1 MNRNLQKIEKDL
13 RSIAKRYKSV
23 KYSIGLAIL
32 FLMMGL
38 NAFSADV
45 NTELNTANYTG
56 VVTREGIKDSVDNL
70 QDKIKGVRL
79 ENTKSIEAL
88 RLELIQLMEQG
99 NQVVKSP
106 WASWQ
111 FGIGYLFTDLHGR
124 ERGTGDK
131 SERYRFESYYTRYD
145 WKTIN
150 ASDGEDSERP
160 QGSPL
165 LVGKPGGLGSSSSI
179 LGKTV
184 NKNGALSSS
193 VNGRNRYGLVDLRYV
208 KEKPTDV
215 EIFAKVNPKKIEKDP
230 LDVDP
235 PKFELKDPKG
245 LTVNPYIAKPE
256 EAPTIKL
263 PNIGQIKIEA
273 LNITAPNAPSAPT
286 TPTISVSITPPT
298 APSISVAPE
307 APSAPEAPNVSVSVV
322 APAIS
327 VLNIETP
334 ATVSVSAPI
343 VDAPEPVA
351 FSVAPTINA
360 KGGNAG
366 AKARKIDNNQTGVK
380 DFFPT
385 NQARSYDVDTVN
397 KDVRNFFTFGNVSGN
412 VTIPETGTV
421 NVKINDTRA
430 IVLDEPKND
439 SKFKMEGTINL
450 YGSKN
455 MGIDL
460 QGSANDQ
467 PGFNGL
473 GTSYKS
479 DKVAY
484 AEIKNT
490 GKIIGSY
497 YKDEVV
503 TTTTNTNKN
512 QIAFGFSNLDSS
524 YNNTMTHI
532 INSGT
537 ISLNAPESAGIQL
550 KPEDPHNWQPD
561 WNNMTTVNGK
571 DVVNIQG
578 GGNGTANK
586 GRVLM
591 KADNQNKIDVN
602 SSGSF
607 GIITVFN
614 PGISELT
621 AITSST
627 NPNNFNS
634 KALSNLKAQRNLGG
648 VDILPGGEIGRSAL
662 DNTDYISGVYNSGT
676 INITGDK
683 SVGVGILQEIQEVK
697 VGGTIN
703 IGTATSLSQEPN
715 QNITKDYDPT
725 LAKDNDQNLVENAV
739 GIYAAV
745 PTMPVLIGDKDT
757 LGNMATTKDVGTKT
771 VEFGHFGVTGAPIGA
786 KPDSGTINIG
796 ANATKSIGLLVS
808 DNFEKLNNG
817 SLDEKDENG
826 APISSGASVARKLKR
841 SGSITAKAG
850 AKVEVTG
857 TSNYGFVVNSDSYK
871 SEFSGALDNL
881 KITRDKA
888 NYGIGINEG
897 TITVNKGENSIG
909 FALLKGGNSKNAI
922 VTDTVAGVTTT
933 TAIGKIEVIGNSKK
947 STGFYGEQDN
957 FTNEGDITVNTPGSS
972 SNAGENIAVL
982 LNGNTKPIDFKN
994 TGNISVSGKSNIGVY
1009 ATGKSKFL
1017 HDKYTRPGEAASN
1030 KLKVENGSTGVY
1042 VKGLSATDSNIT
1054 IKAPVEIGDSSSTTG
1069 TTIGFLS
1076 DAGTNDIINFEDGTN
1091 NLFDLKIGE
1100 KSVGLYSTK
1109 TNKFNDVFNFNLTNT
1124 PTAASAANV
1133 TLDEGATFSF
1143 FNDATSTG
1151 IGNVLV
1157 NKKLKFNMA
1166 NGSTLGYVKNG
1177 AIVSIDQNLDTTD
1190 NTKFATISTTG
1201 TSLLLATGNAST
1213 AKIDSGKIVKT
1224 TTNVGL
1230 ISTDGAKA
1238 INEGSLTSDIVSG
1251 VGLYSKK
1258 ATAENSSTTSTITMN
1273 KEKSAAIFGED
1284 NSTLTNK
1291 GTINLEDKESGG
1303 ILAKDSN
1310 VTNSGSAS
1318 KIYVKKES
1326 SVGIDATL
1334 TGSTLS
1340 PVVTLTGD
1348 KVAKNEGLIE
1358 LQTNAKKSAAI
1369 IGKRETG
1376 STKKLTIEN
1385 VGTAT
1390 NSATLDIKST
1400 ESVGINATNTAGT
1413 ATDLVVKNEYGKINV
1428 EGEKSVGINVLE
1440 STVTNDTNGI
1450 IELKNKKTAGII
1462 ATKSSKVTNKGNIT
1476 LTGPTGGITA
1486 SSDGLV
1492 GVSLAGS
1499 ELTNENTITMNTAF
1513 STGVY
1518 ANDYLDVNATPNVRT
1533 KSKVTNEKDILVKKK
1548 NSVGIYSVNG
1558 DVYNKAINGKIET
1571 EEDSSVGIYAKLDKD
1586 AIANQTIEN
1595 ANNITIGL
1603 ATAKSSVGIFS
1614 TIDADATKSLN
1625 VTNDTT
1631 GVMTIDSKESAA
1643 IIMKGQLDNAVTP
1656 TPRGIVT
1663 NKGKINM
1670 NSEKSA
1676 AIIGEK
1682 AKIVNDG
1689 TTPAEIIVNAK
1700 ESAGIIASDKSIV
1713 QNFGKIKTSAT
1724 IASATDGLVA
1734 ISVDDTEV
1742 TNKGQI
1748 ELDSK
1753 FSTAIF
1759 GANKSKIL
1767 NDTDGTIVANKDSS
1781 VGIYAKTNSP
1791 ATNKGS
1797 ITMKEKSSAAMYGD
1811 ESKLVNTTNTG
1822 KLTIEKESSAAM
1834 YAKNAD
1840 ALNDTEAKITVK
1852 DKTSAGM
1859 YFELN
1864 KANLAINGTNKGEI
1878 TLTNTANKSVG
1889 MFAKNASP
1897 ADKVMNLTN
1906 EGTIDVNATSTTDSS
1921 VAMMAEN
1928 TLATDKLELDN
1939 KKNINLSGEKA
1950 IGMLLINATGNN
1962 TGSSANINVINKNAT
1977 GVFAKAGSKFKN
1989 ISGAKITIDTSAN
2002 NNEQA
2007 VGVFADGVGTVAE
2020 NSSTIEGI
2028 SKNAVGMF
2036 SQDKANVTNKN
2047 SITMNK
2053 EKSVA
2058 MFAKDEDSKAINEAN
2073 IKILGDNSVGM
2084 FGKVKAT
2091 VQNEGTIDL
2100 GTTGSNLTGLIGMFG
2115 QSSNA
2120 SEPVKIE
2127 NLGGTININTEST
2140 AGMYAD
2146 NSSGTVSNVTLENT
2160 GTINVNRKKSAGI
2173 YAPKSTVSKVGK
2185 VNLANVADGASAVYI
2200 ADGGVVTAAETAEI
2214 NLGTANQNRVAYYV
2228 KNAGSNVKGT
2238 NIGKI
2243 TGYGVGVYLQG
2254 TAAAPGVTASQA
2266 TLDSNTATLDY
2277 TTNGAT
2283 GNGIIGLYL
2292 AGNTDISAY
2301 NKAIK
2306 VGDTVGSNY
2315 AIGVY
2320 TDGQGTLGTPGS
2332 PYSITQNITA
2342 GKNGVGIFADK
2353 SSNLEYNG
2361 TMKVGEV
2368 GGTGSSSGGVGIYI
2382 ANQGGTGSKVTLG
2395 STGNIELYGKG
2406 GVGAIVTK
2414 DSNFTATTGSKI
2426 ELKEGS
2432 GVGVFGLKG
2441 STIDAE
2447 HLNFVNNGYQA
2458 EKIRSIGGKAHI
2470 IADETIAQGIVL
2482 THVIN
2487 GETSLASGKTIIAQ
2501 GKNIGLM
2508 AEGIKDPATSG
2519 WQNGDYEIINKGTLD
2534 FSNAPESTALYS
2546 LSSRLKNE
2554 GAIKVGNKSTG
2565 IYGEYRLDTPKY
2577 DDDVNPLPTPN
2588 KSSIETTASS
2598 SITLTNSESSAIY
2611 VKNLKNVD
2619 NKGSITATTG
2629 KTKNLGIY
2637 AINDGTA
2644 NDATENQNLDLKNSG
2659 AISLG
2664 DASVAIYS
2672 KGESNTL
2679 RNKVENTG
2687 DLTVGKQTSEGS
2699 AIAIYAENTDVKTNS
2714 TATVGENGLVFYGK
2728 NSDIEAKGSANF
2740 SNKGTLAYLEDSK
2753 FTSYLG
2759 NLTGAD
2765 NTILFIKNSQVN
2777 LAGNGTPVDVSVA
2790 ANQTGMQI
2798 EGTSSTLEGIKD
2810 ISLAQNS
2817 TAIYLKNGNL
2827 TFTADKISSTSN
2839 NTKGILAINSDL
2851 TNNSKIDLSGDS
2863 SVGIYAD
2870 APASKTIKNTGDMT
2884 LAGKETLGVYLA
2896 GAQKYE
2902 NYGNI
2907 NIADSADAKHPTI
2920 GTYVKGNA
2928 DVYHKAGDINV
2939 GSKSVGIYS
2948 KANSLV
2954 SVEAGNLNV
2963 KDQGTGI
2970 YKEKGTVS
2978 LAGTLNVA
2986 PHTATT
2992 KNSEPVGLYA
3002 RDGVTVTDNLTS
3014 TTIGEK
3020 SYGIILNS
3028 SSTPSVY
3035 TNTTT
3040 GTVELGNDSTYL
3052 YSEGNAN
3059 ITNNRNIAPTANA
3072 DRSIAFYIK
3081 GNGEANTKFVNNGN
3095 IDLSVG
3101 KGTMGIY
3108 APNAEAVNKAN
3119 ITVGKIDDTDPVTQ
3133 QVYPKDKITYSIG
3146 MATADKGKIYNEGN
3160 IILTGNKSLG
3170 MYGDGKDT
3178 VVENRAGGKIILKPG
3193 ATATATD
3200 KITNMTG
3207 VLVNNGATFINKGD
3221 ITTDINYSYNPN
3233 VSGLIGVAV
3242 LNGSTLEN
3250 HGNIT
3255 IDADNSYGIV
3265 IRGKKNA
3272 DGTIKYA
3279 VIKNHGNI
3287 TVRGTGTTG
3296 VSWDNVS
3303 DDDIAALKAKIGTAL
3318 SADPIK
3324 NAIYTAEGT
3333 DKALEG
3339 VDIKIVNGQPIVTR
3353 NGVVVPSEIVNKI
3366 VVANNVGMSDI
3377 GFYVDTLGAT
3387 KPIDIDMNGA
3397 SLPPI
3402 NSQLIIGTEYSK
3414 MTNSKQW
3421 YVTDGVIQPFLNMIA
3436 GQNFKLSSFA
3446 GSLTWMATPVLDG
3459 SQNIVGVSMAKIP
3472 YTSFVERT
3480 DNAYNFTDGLEQR
3493 YDKNALDSE
3502 EKEVF
3507 TKINSIGKN
3516 EGTLLTQTFDEMM
3529 GHQYANVQ
3537 RRILSTNDF
3546 FKRELSSLFEWKT
3559 RSKDSNKVK
3568 FIGENSEFKTDTAG
3582 VIDYKKNTQGVI
3594 YLGENE
3600 TVNLGNS
3607 SGFYV
3612 ALANEKYKFGDI
3624 GGSKERGVVGKFGIY
3639 NSKAFDYNNSL
3650 NWTWDLGVLAGYHR
3664 MDRKYLVIDKIYQAK
3679 STYYNYGLEFNN
3691 RLSKEFRLSETI
3703 KFKPYIGLDLAYGR
3717 FTKIRE
3723 KDGQVRLEV
3732 KANDY
3737 MSIKPNIGF
3746 ETRYTIPTD
3755 STAHYFVALGAK
3767 YEQELGKTSNVQ
3779 NKARVAYTDAGYYNL
3794 RKDKREAGN
3803 LNGELSVGIEKGIFG
3818 VIFKTGYGT
3827 RTKDFRTGVDLR
3839 FIF

>member
-45 NTELNTANYTG
+45 STELDTANYTG

-79 ENTKSIEAL
+79 ENTKSVEAL

-111 FGIGYLFTDLHGR
+111 FGIGYLFTDLHGS

-131 SERYRFESYYTRYD
+131 SIRYRFESYYTRYD

-179 LGKTV
+179 IGKTV

-263 PNIGQIKIEA
+263 PNIGQIEIEA
-273 LNITAPNAPSAPT
+273 LSITAPNAPSAPT
-286 TPTISVSITPPT
+286 ISVNVNKPSAPAAPTVSVNVAAPTVTAMSITSPGEVTVTPP
-298 APSISVAPE
+298 SVAP
-307 APSAPEAPNVSVSVV
+307 P
-322 APAIS
+322 
-327 VLNIETP
+327 T
-334 ATVSVSAPI
+334 
-343 VDAPEPVA
+343 PVA
-351 FSVAPTINA
+351 FSVAPSTDSRSRFA
-360 KGGNAG
+360 MGDGNIATRLNDL
-366 AKARKIDNNQTGVK
+366 KNSSPI
-380 DFFPT
+380 
-385 NQARSYDVDTVN
+385 TV
-397 KDVRNFFTFGNVSGN
+397 TAPGNRDYITLSQGIAPNSLDKSVVIN
-412 VTIPETGTV
+412 VTGS
-421 NVKINDTRA
+421 NNRA
-430 IVLDEPKND
+430 MVIDEAKNGFIFD
-439 SKFKMEGTINL
+439 MKGTINL
-450 YGSKN
+450 DAIQN

-460 QGSANDQ
+460 QGTHGGGS
-467 PGFNGL
+467 
-473 GTSYKS
+473 TSPLMTTIINS
-479 DKVAY
+479 G
-484 AEIKNT
+484 EIKGNYGT
-490 GKIIGSY
+490 G
-497 YKDEVV
+497 
-503 TTTTNTNKN
+503 NK
-512 QIAFGFSNLDSS
+512 QQVAFGFSNVDSS
-524 YNNTMTHI
+524 SNTTMTHM

-537 ISLNAPESAGIQL
+537 ISLKAPESAAMQL
-550 KPEDPHNWQPD
+550 KPEDPHD
-561 WNNMTTVNGK
+561 WNPNGGWGATPPVTVTGTSSGNRANTGK
-571 DVVNIQG
+571 
-578 GGNGTANK
+578 
-586 GRVLM
+586 VLM
-591 KADNQNKIDVN
+591 KADNQKDINID

-614 PGISELT
+614 PGLIETSPASSVSE
-621 AITSST
+621 ADKIA
-627 NPNNFNS
+627 
-634 KALSNLKAQRNLGG
+634 KNLRAARSIVKGG
-648 VDILPGGEIGRSAL
+648 VTDTYLPGGEIGRSAL
-662 DNTDYISGVYNSGT
+662 SASKYTSGVYNSGT
-676 INITGDK
+676 INISGDK

-697 VGGTIN
+697 IGGTIN
-703 IGTATSLSQEPN
+703 IGTAASLSQGAN
-715 QNITKDYDPT
+715 QKLSGGSDE
-725 LAKDNDQNLVENAV
+725 KVENAV

-745 PTMPVLIGDKDT
+745 PTMPVLNGEKDT
-757 LGNMATTKDVGTKT
+757 MGNLASSGDVGTKT
-771 VEFGHFGVTGAPIGA
+771 VEFGPFGDTGASTGA
-786 KPDSGTINIG
+786 KADSGTITIG
-796 ANATKSIGLLVS
+796 ANATKSIGLLVADS
-808 DNFEKLNNG
+808 EEKLNDGKVNG
-817 SLDEKDENG
+817 TVTNS
-826 APISSGASVARKLKR
+826 RTLKR
-841 SGSITAKAG
+841 SGSITANTG
-850 AKVEVTG
+850 ANIIVNG
-857 TSNYGFVVNSDSYK
+857 DSNYGFVVKSESYK
-871 SEFSGALDNL
+871 SAFDATQIDNL
-881 KITRDKA
+881 LESKDTA
-888 NYGIGINEG
+888 NYGIGINKG
-897 TITVNKGENSIG
+897 TITVNGTNSIA
-909 FALLKGGNSKNAI
+909 FAMLKGGDSSNSGSLI
-922 VTDTVAGVTTT
+922 VTSTTAGVQGS
-933 TAIGKIEVIGNSKK
+933 TA
-947 STGFYGEQDN
+947 FYGEQGN
-957 FTNEGDITVNTPGSS
+957 FTNSGDIKVNTPNNTG
-972 SNAGENIAVL
+972 NRAVL
-982 LNGNTKPIDFKN
+982 LRGVNSDTTKPIEFTN
-994 TGNISVSGKSNIGVY
+994 TASIYIQGAGNIGVY
-1009 ATGKSKFL
+1009 AEGNSKFTHNVNATL
-1017 HDKYTRPGEAASN
+1017 ATNKISVGDGSIGVYTKKS
-1030 KLKVENGSTGVY
+1030 STGTPE
-1042 VKGLSATDSNIT
+1042 LNIE
-1054 IKAPVEIGDSSSTTG
+1054 APVELASTTG
-1069 TTIGFLS
+1069 NTTTIGFYS
-1076 DAGTNDIINFEDGTN
+1076 DGNAQVKFKDGFKLKVGDKSIGLFSRDTTKFASTFNVSALTAPTEIELGT
-1091 NLFDLKIGE
+1091 
-1100 KSVGLYSTK
+1100 KSVLSY
-1109 TNKFNDVFNFNLTNT
+1109 FNDGGTGNIGALLSNDKLKFTMGNESTLAYAENG
-1124 PTAASAANV
+1124 SEV
-1133 TLDEGATFSF
+1133 TLDQ
-1143 FNDATSTG
+1143 
-1151 IGNVLV
+1151 
-1157 NKKLKFNMA
+1157 
-1166 NGSTLGYVKNG
+1166 GS
-1177 AIVSIDQNLDTTD
+1177 IDTTD
-1190 NTKFATISTTG
+1190 TNRFSSVSSTG
-1201 TSLLLATGNAST
+1201 TSLLLATGEGSKVAIGTT
-1213 AKIDSGKIVKT
+1213 ANVT
-1224 TTNVGL
+1224 TTTKLGL
-1230 ISTDGAKA
+1230 IATA
-1238 INEGSLTSDIVSG
+1238 N
-1251 VGLYSKK
+1251 
-1258 ATAENSSTTSTITMN
+1258 ATAENVGTYTHKLDAGVGIYANKSIASNSGTMTMEN
-1273 KEKSAAIFGED
+1273 KESAAIFGEN
-1284 NSTLTNK
+1284 NSTLTNTK
-1291 GTINLEDKESGG
+1291 DITIKAMKSAGILANDSNVKNSGTNSKIIVEGTGSAGIAIETTLDATNTAIATDNKTASNEGTITLEKNSTGSAAMLGKRAAGTPNVTLSNSGTINV
-1303 ILAKDSN
+1303 DS
-1310 VTNSGSAS
+1310 
-1318 KIYVKKES
+1318 
-1326 SVGIDATL
+1326 
-1334 TGSTLS
+1334 TG
-1340 PVVTLTGD
+1340 
-1348 KVAKNEGLIE
+1348 
-1358 LQTNAKKSAAI
+1358 
-1369 IGKRETG
+1369 
-1376 STKKLTIEN
+1376 
-1385 VGTAT
+1385 
-1390 NSATLDIKST
+1390 
-1400 ESVGINATNTAGT
+1400 SVGINADNAVG
-1413 ATDLVVKNEYGKINV
+1413 AKDKFVVDNSGIVNVKKN
-1428 EGEKSVGINVLE
+1428 SSAGINAIT
-1440 STVTNDTNGI
+1440 STVNTVKDSQINLTA
-1450 IELKNKKTAGII
+1450 EKTAGII
-1462 ATKSSKVTNKGNIT
+1462 AKDGSEVTNNGKISTSGVTI
-1476 LTGPTGGITA
+1476 GSA
-1486 SSDGLV
+1486 ADGLV
-1492 GVSLAGS
+1492 GISADAS
-1499 ELTNENTITMNTAF
+1499 TITNGSTGKIILNTAF
-1513 STGVY
+1513 SAGIYGTGTGTNTSTIKNAGEIT
-1518 ANDYLDVNATPNVRT
+1518 ANEN
-1533 KSKVTNEKDILVKKK
+1533 K
-1548 NSVGIYSVNG
+1548 SVGIYVEANSTAENT
-1558 DVYNKAINGKIET
+1558 GKITME
-1571 EEDSSVGIYAKLDKD
+1571 
-1586 AIANQTIEN
+1586 
-1595 ANNITIGL
+1595 
-1603 ATAKSSVGIFS
+1603 
-1614 TIDADATKSLN
+1614 
-1625 VTNDTT
+1625 
-1631 GVMTIDSKESAA
+1631 KE
-1643 IIMKGQLDNAVTP
+1643 G
-1656 TPRGIVT
+1656 
-1663 NKGKINM
+1663 
-1670 NSEKSA
+1670 
-1676 AIIGEK
+1676 
-1682 AKIVNDG
+1682 
-1689 TTPAEIIVNAK
+1689 
-1700 ESAGIIASDKSIV
+1700 
-1713 QNFGKIKTSAT
+1713 
-1724 IASATDGLVA
+1724 
-1734 ISVDDTEV
+1734 
-1742 TNKGQI
+1742 
-1748 ELDSK
+1748 
-1753 FSTAIF
+1753 
-1759 GANKSKIL
+1759 
-1767 NDTDGTIVANKDSS
+1767 
-1781 VGIYAKTNSP
+1781 
-1791 ATNKGS
+1791 
-1797 ITMKEKSSAAMYGD
+1797 SAAMYGD
-1811 ESKLVNTTNTG
+1811 ESKITNKKDGTAVG
-1822 KLTIEKESSAAM
+1822 KIIIEGKDSAAM
-1834 YAKNAD
+1834 YAKNTD
-1840 ALNDTEAKITVK
+1840 ATNDEGAEITVK
-1852 DKTSAGM
+1852 NEGSAGM
-1859 YFELN
+1859 YIDVD
-1864 KANLAINGTNKGEI
+1864 KANITANGTNKGTI
-1878 TLTNTANKSVG
+1878 TLDTGAKGSAGILAKLGTSANQVTTI
-1889 MFAKNASP
+1889 
-1897 ADKVMNLTN
+1897 TN
-1906 EGTIDVNATSTTDSS
+1906 EGEINVNGGDAAKPS
-1921 VAMMAEN
+1921 VAISAEN
-1928 TLATDKLELDN
+1928 LTGTVGNLLVEN
-1939 KKNINLSGEKA
+1939 KKIINLNSEKSIGLFLNNSKA
-1950 IGMLLINATGNN
+1950 INEIDG
-1962 TGSSANINVINKNAT
+1962 NINVKEKDAT
-1977 GVFAKAGSKFKN
+1977 GVFAKNKADFENKGT
-1989 ISGAKITIDTSAN
+1989 ITVEAPTN
-2002 NNEQA
+2002 KKA
-2007 VGVFADGVGTVAE
+2007 VGIFAT
-2020 NSSTIEGI
+2020 
-2028 SKNAVGMF
+2028 
-2036 SQDKANVTNKN
+2036 
-2047 SITMNK
+2047 
-2053 EKSVA
+2053 
-2058 MFAKDEDSKAINEAN
+2058 DEDTKVVNSKD
-2073 IKILGDNSVGM
+2073 IKVLSANSVGM

-2091 VQNEGTIDL
+2091 VQNKGTIDL
-2100 GTTGSNLTGLIGMFG
+2100 GTAGSNLTGLIGMFG

-2127 NLGGTININTEST
+2127 NSGGTINVNTESS

-2185 VNLANVADGASAVYI
+2185 VNLADDANGASAVYI
-2200 ADGGVVTAAETAEI
+2200 EDGGVVTAAETAVI

-2228 KNAGSNVKGT
+2228 KNAASNVEGT

-2243 TGYGVGVYLQG
+2243 TGYGVGLYLQG

-2277 TTNGAT
+2277 TTGAA

-2306 VGDTVGSNY
+2306 VGDTVDSNY

-2368 GGTGSSSGGVGIYI
+2368 GGTGSSSSGVGIYI

-2470 IADETIAQGIVL
+2470 TADETIAQGIVL

-2487 GETSLASGKTIIAQ
+2487 GETSLASGKTITAQ

-2519 WQNGDYEIINKGTLD
+2519 WQIGDYEIINKGTLD

-2577 DDDVNPLPTPN
+2577 DEDVNPSPTPN

-2619 NKGSITATTG
+2619 NKGSITAATG

-2644 NDATENQNLDLKNSG
+2644 NDATGNQNLDLKNSG

-2740 SNKGTLAYLEDSK
+2740 SNKGILAYLEDSK

-2810 ISLAQNS
+2810 ITLGQNS

-2839 NTKGILAINSDL
+2839 NAKGILAINSDL

-2986 PHTATT
+2986 PHTATAQ
-2992 KNSEPVGLYA
+2992 NSEPVGLYA

-3028 SSTPSVY
+3028 SSTPSTY
-3035 TNTTT
+3035 TNTSS

-3059 ITNNRNIAPTANA
+3059 ITNNRNIAPTTNA

-3170 MYGDGKDT
+3170 MYGDGEGT
-3178 VVENRAGGKIILKPG
+3178 VVENSAGGKIILKPG

-3242 LNGSTLEN
+3242 LNGSKLEN

-3265 IRGKKNA
+3265 IRGEKNA
-3272 DGTIKYA
+3272 DGSVKKYA
-3279 VIKNHGNI
+3279 EIKNYGNI
-3287 TVRGTGTTG
+3287 TVRGTGTMG
-3296 VSWDNVS
+3296 ISWKDVKPEQ
-3303 DDDIAALKAKIGTAL
+3303 IAALKAQIGAAL
-3318 SADPIK
+3318 KADPGQ
-3324 NAIYTAEGT
+3324 NAIYDAGDTNKG
-3333 DKALEG
+3333 LEG

-3421 YVTDGVIQPFLNMIA
+3421 YVTDGVIQPFLNMVA

-3493 YDKNALDSE
+3493 YDKNALDSK

-3717 FTKIRE
+3717 FTNIKE

-3737 MSIKPNIGF
+3737 MSVKPNIGF

-3779 NKARVAYTDAGYYNL
+3779 NKARVAYTDAGHYNL

>member
-79 ENTKSIEAL
+79 ENKKSVEAL

-131 SERYRFESYYTRYD
+131 SIRYRFESYYTRYD
-145 WKTIN
+145 WKTLN
-150 ASDGEDSERP
+150 ASDGEASERP
-160 QGSPL
+160 QGAPL
-165 LVGKPGGLGSSSSI
+165 IAGQPGGIGSSSSI
-179 LGKTV
+179 SGSTV
-184 NKNGALSSS
+184 SKNSSMYSS
-193 VNGRNRYGLVDLRYV
+193 VNGRNSYGLVDLRYV

-245 LTVNPYIAKPE
+245 LSVNPYIAKPE

-286 TPTISVSITPPT
+286 ISVNVTK
-298 APSISVAPE
+298 
-307 APSAPEAPNVSVSVV
+307 PSAPAAPNVSVNVAAPTVTAMSITSPGEVTVTPPSVE
-322 APAIS
+322 PP
-327 VLNIETP
+327 T
-334 ATVSVSAPI
+334 
-343 VDAPEPVA
+343 PVA
-351 FSVAPTINA
+351 FSVAPTIDA
-360 KGGNAG
+360 KDSIVPSSS
-366 AKARKIDNNQTGVK
+366 RKISNSQTGVNS
-380 DFFPT
+380 FFPSGT
-385 NQARSYDVDTVN
+385 PRSYDVDTVN
-397 KDVRNFFTFGNVSGN
+397 KDVRNFFTLSSVSGD
-412 VTIPETGTV
+412 VTLPETGTI
-421 NVKINDTRA
+421 NVRIDDTRA
-430 IVLDEPKND
+430 VVVDEPKNG
-439 SKFKMEGTINL
+439 SKFQMKGTINL
-450 YGSKN
+450 YGTKN

-460 QGSANDQ
+460 QGSHNTPNLVA
-467 PGFNGL
+467 
-473 GTSYKS
+473 
-479 DKVAY
+479 KV
-484 AEIKNT
+484 ENV
-490 GKIIGSY
+490 GNIIGH
-497 YKDEVV
+497 YKNGNNEK
-503 TTTTNTNKN
+503 NKN

-524 YNNTMTHI
+524 YNDTMTHI
-532 INSGT
+532 INSGN

-550 KPEDPHNWQPD
+550 KPEDPHDWAPDWHNLEPTPQPD
-561 WNNMTTVNGK
+561 GTSKDLVKIINGGIGSTNRGK
-571 DVVNIQG
+571 
-578 GGNGTANK
+578 
-586 GRVLM
+586 VLM

-614 PGISELT
+614 PGISELDT
-621 AITSST
+621 VTST
-627 NPNNFNS
+627 NPNNFNN
-634 KALSNLKAQRNLGG
+634 KALSNLRAQRNLSGAN
-648 VDILPGGEIGRSAL
+648 ILPGGEIGRSGL
-662 DNTDYISGVYNSGT
+662 SGVTDSKWTSGVYNSGT

-703 IGTATSLSQEPN
+703 IGTATSLSQGEN
-715 QNITKDYDPT
+715 QNLLDGSDEK
-725 LAKDNDQNLVENAV
+725 VENAV

-745 PTMPVLIGDKDT
+745 PTMPVLKDEEDT
-757 LGNMATTKDVGTKT
+757 MGNKAAANVGTKT
-771 VEFGHFGVTGAPIGA
+771 VEFGPFGDTGASTGFKA
-786 KPDSGTINIG
+786 DSGTITIEE
-796 ANATKSIGLLVS
+796 NATKSIGLLVADS
-808 DNFEKLNNG
+808 EEKLNAGKVNG
-817 SLDEKDENG
+817 TVTNS
-826 APISSGASVARKLKR
+826 RTLKR
-841 SGSITAKAG
+841 SGSITANTG
-850 AKVEVTG
+850 ANIIVNG
-857 TSNYGFVVNSDSYK
+857 DSNYGFVVKSESYK
-871 SEFSGALDNL
+871 SVFDSAETDNL
-881 KITRDKA
+881 LESKDTT
-888 NYGIGINEG
+888 NYGIGINKG
-897 TITVNKGENSIG
+897 TITVNGKNSIA
-909 FALLKGGNSKNAI
+909 FAMLKGGNSSNSGSLI
-922 VTDTVAGVTTT
+922 VTST
-933 TAIGKIEVIGNSKK
+933 TAGAQG
-947 STGFYGEQDN
+947 STAFYGEQGN
-957 FTNEGDITVNTPGSS
+957 FTNSGNIKVNTP
-972 SNAGENIAVL
+972 SNTGNRAVL
-982 LNGNTKPIDFKN
+982 LKGVNSDTTKPIEFTN
-994 TGNISVSGKSNIGVY
+994 TASIYIQGAGNIGVY
-1009 ATGKSKFL
+1009 AEGNSKFT
-1017 HDKYTRPGEAASN
+1017 HNVNATTPATNKISVGDGSIGVYTKKS
-1030 KLKVENGSTGVY
+1030 STGTPE
-1042 VKGLSATDSNIT
+1042 LNIG
-1054 IKAPVEIGDSSSTTG
+1054 APVELASTTG
-1069 TTIGFLS
+1069 NTTTIGFYS
-1076 DAGTNDIINFEDGTN
+1076 DGNSQVKFKDGFKLKVGDKSIGLFSRDTTKFASTFNVSALTAPTEIELGT
-1091 NLFDLKIGE
+1091 
-1100 KSVGLYSTK
+1100 KSVLSY
-1109 TNKFNDVFNFNLTNT
+1109 FNDEGTGNIGALLSNNKLKFTMGNESTLAYAENG
-1124 PTAASAANV
+1124 SKV
-1133 TLDEGATFSF
+1133 TLDQGT
-1143 FNDATSTG
+1143 
-1151 IGNVLV
+1151 I
-1157 NKKLKFNMA
+1157 
-1166 NGSTLGYVKNG
+1166 
-1177 AIVSIDQNLDTTD
+1177 DTTD
-1190 NTKFATISTTG
+1190 TNRFSSVSSTG
-1201 TSLLLATGNAST
+1201 TSLLLATGENSKVAIGT
-1213 AKIDSGKIVKT
+1213 GVNVT
-1224 TTNVGL
+1224 TTTKLGL
-1230 ISTDGAKA
+1230 IATAQ
-1238 INEGSLTSDIVSG
+1238 
-1251 VGLYSKK
+1251 
-1258 ATAENSSTTSTITMN
+1258 ATAENAGTYTHKLDAGVGIYANKSTALNSGTMTMEN
-1273 KEKSAAIFGED
+1273 KGSAAIFGEN
-1284 NSTLTNK
+1284 NSTLTNE

-1310 VTNSGSAS
+1310 ATNKGTASAINVNKTGSA
-1318 KIYVKKES
+1318 
-1326 SVGIDATL
+1326 GIAIETTFDTTTNTAIATDNK
-1334 TGSTLS
+1334 T
-1340 PVVTLTGD
+1340 
-1348 KVAKNEGLIE
+1348 AKNEGTITLGS
-1358 LQTNAKKSAAI
+1358 TSTGSAAI
-1369 IGKRETG
+1369 LGKRVAGTPKITVSNSGTINVNSTG
-1376 STKKLTIEN
+1376 
-1385 VGTAT
+1385 
-1390 NSATLDIKST
+1390 
-1400 ESVGINATNTAGT
+1400 SVGINADNPVETK
-1413 ATDLVVKNEYGKINV
+1413 DKFVVDNSGIVNV
-1428 EGEKSVGINVLE
+1428 TKDSSAGINAIKA
-1440 STVTNDTNGI
+1440 TVTNAATNGLI
-1450 IELKNKKTAGII
+1450 SLTAKKTAGII
-1462 ATKSSKVTNKGNIT
+1462 AKAGSSVINNAKISTSGVTVSA
-1476 LTGPTGGITA
+1476 PTSTT
-1486 SSDGLV
+1486 SDGLV
-1492 GVSLAGS
+1492 GISADASTV
-1499 ELTNENTITMNTAF
+1499 TNG
-1513 STGVY
+1513 STGNIELDTAYSTAIYGTNVSTIGNQGTIQ
-1518 ANDYLDVNATPNVRT
+1518 AN
-1533 KSKVTNEKDILVKKK
+1533 KDG
-1548 NSVGIYSVNG
+1548 SVGIYV
-1558 DVYNKAINGKIET
+1558 
-1571 EEDSSVGIYAKLDKD
+1571 
-1586 AIANQTIEN
+1586 
-1595 ANNITIGL
+1595 
-1603 ATAKSSVGIFS
+1603 
-1614 TIDADATKSLN
+1614 
-1625 VTNDTT
+1625 
-1631 GVMTIDSKESAA
+1631 
-1643 IIMKGQLDNAVTP
+1643 
-1656 TPRGIVT
+1656 
-1663 NKGKINM
+1663 
-1670 NSEKSA
+1670 EK
-1676 AIIGEK
+1676 
-1682 AKIVNDG
+1682 
-1689 TTPAEIIVNAK
+1689 
-1700 ESAGIIASDKSIV
+1700 
-1713 QNFGKIKTSAT
+1713 
-1724 IASATDGLVA
+1724 
-1734 ISVDDTEV
+1734 
-1742 TNKGQI
+1742 
-1748 ELDSK
+1748 
-1753 FSTAIF
+1753 
-1759 GANKSKIL
+1759 
-1767 NDTDGTIVANKDSS
+1767 
-1781 VGIYAKTNSP
+1781 NSP
-1791 ATNKGS
+1791 ATNSGT
-1797 ITMKEKSSAAMYGD
+1797 ITMKGESSAAMYGD
-1811 ESKLVNTTNTG
+1811 ESKIVNETANG
-1822 KLTIEKESSAAM
+1822 KITIEEKSSAAM
-1834 YAKNAD
+1834 YAKNTD
-1840 ALNDTEAKITVK
+1840 ATNDEGAEITVENEG
-1852 DKTSAGM
+1852 SAGM
-1859 YFELN
+1859 YLDID
-1864 KANLAINGTNKGEI
+1864 KANITANGTNKGTI
-1878 TLTNTANKSVG
+1878 TLDTGAKSSAG
-1889 MFAKNASP
+1889 ILAKLGAS
-1897 ADKVMNLTN
+1897 ADKELTVTNDGEINVKGGDATRPSVAISAENLT
-1906 EGTIDVNATSTTDSS
+1906 GTVKNLL
-1921 VAMMAEN
+1921 VE
-1928 TLATDKLELDN
+1928 N
-1939 KKNINLSGEKA
+1939 KKIINLNSEKSIGLFLDKSKA
-1950 IGMLLINATGNN
+1950 INEIDG
-1962 TGSSANINVINKNAT
+1962 NINVKRKDAT
-1977 GVFAKAGSKFKN
+1977 GVFAKNKADFENKGNITVEAPTNEKAVGIFATDKDTKVLNSKN
-1989 ISGAKITIDTSAN
+1989 IKVLS
-2002 NNEQA
+2002 E
-2007 VGVFADGVGTVAE
+2007 
-2020 NSSTIEGI
+2020 
-2028 SKNAVGMF
+2028 
-2036 SQDKANVTNKN
+2036 
-2047 SITMNK
+2047 
-2053 EKSVA
+2053 
-2058 MFAKDEDSKAINEAN
+2058 
-2073 IKILGDNSVGM
+2073 NSVGM
-2084 FGKVKAT
+2084 FGKEKAT
-2091 VQNEGTIDL
+2091 VQNKGTIEL
-2100 GTTGSNLTGLIGMFG
+2100 GTAGSSLTGLIGMFG
-2115 QSSNA
+2115 QSDSDTK
-2120 SEPVKIE
+2120 PVTIE
-2127 NLGGTININTEST
+2127 NLFGGTINVNTKSS

-2146 NSSGTVSNVTLENT
+2146 NTAGAGKEASVTLKNE
-2160 GTINVNRKKSAGI
+2160 GTININKEKSAGI

-2185 VNLANVADGASAVYI
+2185 VNLDNVADGASAVYI
-2200 ADGGVVTAAETAEI
+2200 EDGGVVTAAQTAEI

-2238 NIGKI
+2238 DIGKI

-2254 TAAAPGVTASQA
+2254 TAATPGVTASQA

-2283 GNGIIGLYL
+2283 GDGIIGLYL

-2306 VGDTVGSNY
+2306 VGDTVDSNY

-2332 PYSITQNITA
+2332 PYSINQNITA

-2361 TMKVGEV
+2361 TMKVGKV
-2368 GGTGSSSGGVGIYI
+2368 GGTGSSSSGVGIYI

-2395 STGNIELYGKG
+2395 SAGKIELYGKG
-2406 GVGAIVTK
+2406 GVGVIVTK

-2447 HLNFVNNGYQA
+2447 HLTFINNGYQA

-2487 GETSLASGKTIIAQ
+2487 GETSLASGKTITAS
-2501 GKNIGLM
+2501 GNNIGLM
-2508 AEGIKDPATSG
+2508 SEGIKDPATPG

-2534 FSNAPESTALYS
+2534 FSNASNSTALYS
-2546 LSSRLKNE
+2546 ISSRLKNE

-2565 IYGEYRLDTPKY
+2565 IYGEYNKNTPKY
-2577 DDDVNPLPTPN
+2577 DEDVNPLNATPN

-2619 NKGSITATTG
+2619 NKGSITAATG

-2644 NDATENQNLDLKNSG
+2644 NTATEKQNLDLKNSG

-2810 ISLAQNS
+2810 ITLGQNS

-3028 SSTPSVY
+3028 SSTPSTY
-3035 TNTTT
+3035 TNTSS

-3170 MYGDGKDT
+3170 MYGDGKGT

-3272 DGTIKYA
+3272 DGTIEYA
-3279 VIKNHGNI
+3279 KIINKGNI

-3296 VSWDNVS
+3296 VSWENVS
-3303 DDDIAALKAKIGTAL
+3303 ADDIAALKAKIGTAL

-3421 YVTDGVIQPFLNMIA
+3421 YVTDGVIQPFLNMVA

-3446 GSLTWMATPVLDG
+3446 GSLTWLATPVLDG

-3529 GHQYANVQ
+3529 GHQYANIQ

-3546 FKRELSSLFEWKT
+3546 FKRELSSLFDWKT

-3703 KFKPYIGLDLAYGR
+3703 KFRPYVGLDLAYGR
-3717 FTKIRE
+3717 FTNIKE

-3737 MSIKPNIGF
+3737 MSVKPNIGF

>member
-131 SERYRFESYYTRYD
+131 SIRYRFESYYTRYD

-263 PNIGQIKIEA
+263 PNIGQIEIEA
-273 LNITAPNAPSAPT
+273 LSITAPSAPSAPT
-286 TPTISVSITPPT
+286 ISVNVTK
-298 APSISVAPE
+298 
-307 APSAPEAPNVSVSVV
+307 PSAPAAPNVSVNVA
-322 APAIS
+322 APAIN
-327 VLNIETP
+327 VLNIDTP
-334 ATVSVSAPI
+334 ATASVSAP
-343 VDAPEPVA
+343 VVEAPTPVA
-351 FSVAPTINA
+351 FSVAPTIDA
-360 KGGNAG
+360 KNSINPSLS
-366 AKARKIDNNQTGVK
+366 RKISNNQTGVSS
-380 DFFPT
+380 FFPSGT
-385 NQARSYDVDTVN
+385 SKSYDVDTVN
-397 KDVRNFFTFGNVSGN
+397 NNVRNFFTLSGVSGDVTLPESGTIN
-412 VTIPETGTV
+412 V
-421 NVKINDTRA
+421 NINDTRA
-430 IVLDEPKND
+430 IVVDEPKNG
-439 SKFKMEGTINL
+439 SKFQMKGTINL

-460 QGSANDQ
+460 QGSHNTPNLVA
-467 PGFNGL
+467 
-473 GTSYKS
+473 
-479 DKVAY
+479 KV
-484 AEIKNT
+484 ENT
-490 GKIIGSY
+490 GNIIGH
-497 YKDEVV
+497 YKNGNNEK
-503 TTTTNTNKN
+503 NKN

-524 YNNTMTHI
+524 YNDTMTHI
-532 INSGT
+532 INSGN

-550 KPEDPHNWQPD
+550 KPEDPHD
-561 WNNMTTVNGK
+561 WAPSWTQMTTVDGK
-571 DVVNIQG
+571 DVVNITG
-578 GGNGTANK
+578 GGNGSTNR

-621 AITSST
+621 AITST
-627 NPNNFNS
+627 NPNNFNN
-634 KALSNLKAQRNLGG
+634 KALSNLRAQRHLAGA
-648 VDILPGGEIGRSAL
+648 DILPGGEIGRSSSS
-662 DNTDYISGVYNSGT
+662 DSKWTSGVYNSGT

-703 IGTATSLSQEPN
+703 IGTTASLSQEPN
-715 QNITKDYDPT
+715 QNIGSGKET
-725 LAKDNDQNLVENAV
+725 LVENAV

-745 PTMPVLIGDKDT
+745 PTMPVLTGDKDT
-757 LGNMATTKDVGTKT
+757 LGNLAGKDVGTKT
-771 VEFGHFGVTGAPIGA
+771 VEFGRFGKTGAVA
-786 KPDSGTINIG
+786 GTDDKGIITIG

-808 DNFEKLNNG
+808 DNFEELNNG
-817 SLDEKDENG
+817 SLDEKDEAGNT
-826 APISSGASVARKLKR
+826 ISLSSSVARKLKR
-841 SGSITAKAG
+841 SGSITAKAD
-850 AKVEVTG
+850 AKVVVQGE
-857 TSNYGFVVNSDSYK
+857 SNYGFVVSSDSYK
-871 SEFSGALDNL
+871 SEFPSLDNL
-881 KITRDKA
+881 KITRDKT

-897 TITVNKGENSIG
+897 AITLTDAKDSIG
-909 FALLKGGNSKNAI
+909 FALLKGGNSKNTGTLE
-922 VTDTVAGVTTT
+922 VTGTSSGSA
-933 TAIGKIEVIGNSKK
+933 A
-947 STGFYGEQDN
+947 FYGEQDN
-957 FTNEGDITVNTPGSS
+957 FTNEGAITVDATGSGNTG
-972 SNAGENIAVL
+972 IL
-982 LNGNTKPIDFKN
+982 LNGKN
-994 TGNISVSGKSNIGVY
+994 TTPISFTNTANISVSGKGNIGLY
-1009 ATGKSKFL
+1009 ATGKSKFSRPTGATTT
-1017 HDKYTRPGEAASN
+1017 DKISVKEGATGIY
-1030 KLKVENGSTGVY
+1030 VESLADNPIGGAV
-1042 VKGLSATDSNIT
+1042 VSNIE
-1054 IKAPVEIGDSSSTTG
+1054 ISVPVEIGDSSSTTG

-1076 DAGTNDIINFEDGTN
+1076 KANNNDKIHFKDGF
-1091 NLFDLKIGE
+1091 NLKVG
-1100 KSVGLYSTK
+1100 KNSVGLYSARTD
-1109 TNKFNDVFNFNLTNT
+1109 KFNDVFDFNLTT
-1124 PTAASAANV
+1124 PPTTTSAANV

-1166 NGSTLGYVKNG
+1166 KGSTLGYVKNG
-1177 AIVSIDQNLDTTD
+1177 ATVSIDQNLDTTVD
-1190 NTKFATISTTG
+1190 TKFATISAVG

-1213 AKIDSGKIVKT
+1213 AEIDSVKTVKT

-1238 INEGSLTSDIVSG
+1238 VNKGSLTSDIISG

-1258 ATAENSSTTSTITMN
+1258 ATAENNSTASTITMN

-1284 NSTLTNK
+1284 NSTLINE

-1310 VTNSGSAS
+1310 ATNKGATSAINVNKTGSAGIAIETTLDKTVTPVASGDKTASNEGTITLGSNSTGSAAMLGKRAIGTHKVTLSNSGTINVDS
-1318 KIYVKKES
+1318 
-1326 SVGIDATL
+1326 
-1334 TGSTLS
+1334 TG
-1340 PVVTLTGD
+1340 
-1348 KVAKNEGLIE
+1348 
-1358 LQTNAKKSAAI
+1358 
-1369 IGKRETG
+1369 
-1376 STKKLTIEN
+1376 
-1385 VGTAT
+1385 
-1390 NSATLDIKST
+1390 
-1400 ESVGINATNTAGT
+1400 SVGINADNAVG
-1413 ATDLVVKNEYGKINV
+1413 AKDKFVVDNSGIVNVKKN
-1428 EGEKSVGINVLE
+1428 SSAGINAIT
-1440 STVTNDTNGI
+1440 STVNTVKDSQINLTA
-1450 IELKNKKTAGII
+1450 EKTAGII
-1462 ATKSSKVTNKGNIT
+1462 AK
-1476 LTGPTGGITA
+1476 TGSEVINNGKISTSVVSVIA
-1486 SSDGLV
+1486 AADGLV
-1492 GVSLAGS
+1492 GISADASTV
-1499 ELTNENTITMNTAF
+1499 TNG
-1513 STGVY
+1513 STGEITLGTAY
-1518 ANDYLDVNATPNVRT
+1518 SAGIYGTGTGTNTSTIKNAGDITAN
-1533 KSKVTNEKDILVKKK
+1533 EK
-1548 NSVGIYSVNG
+1548 NSVGIYV
-1558 DVYNKAINGKIET
+1558 E
-1571 EEDSSVGIYAKLDKD
+1571 
-1586 AIANQTIEN
+1586 AN
-1595 ANNITIGL
+1595 
-1603 ATAKSSVGIFS
+1603 
-1614 TIDADATKSLN
+1614 
-1625 VTNDTT
+1625 
-1631 GVMTIDSKESAA
+1631 
-1643 IIMKGQLDNAVTP
+1643 
-1656 TPRGIVT
+1656 
-1663 NKGKINM
+1663 
-1670 NSEKSA
+1670 
-1676 AIIGEK
+1676 
-1682 AKIVNDG
+1682 
-1689 TTPAEIIVNAK
+1689 
-1700 ESAGIIASDKSIV
+1700 
-1713 QNFGKIKTSAT
+1713 
-1724 IASATDGLVA
+1724 
-1734 ISVDDTEV
+1734 
-1742 TNKGQI
+1742 
-1748 ELDSK
+1748 
-1753 FSTAIF
+1753 STAENT
-1759 GANKSKIL
+1759 GN
-1767 NDTDGTIVANKDSS
+1767 
-1781 VGIYAKTNSP
+1781 
-1791 ATNKGS
+1791 
-1797 ITMKEKSSAAMYGD
+1797 ITMKKEGSAAMYGD
-1811 ESKLVNTTNTG
+1811 ESKITNKKDGTAIG
-1822 KLTIEKESSAAM
+1822 KITIEEKASAAM
-1834 YAKNAD
+1834 YAKNTD
-1840 ALNDTEAKITVK
+1840 AINDTGAEITVENEG
-1852 DKTSAGM
+1852 SAGM
-1859 YFELN
+1859 YIDVD
-1864 KANLAINGTNKGEI
+1864 KANIPANGTNKGTI
-1878 TLTNTANKSVG
+1878 TLDTGAKSSAG
-1889 MFAKNASP
+1889 ILAKLGAL
-1897 ADKVMNLTN
+1897 ADKVTTITN
-1906 EGTIDVNATSTTDSS
+1906 EG
-1921 VAMMAEN
+1921 
-1928 TLATDKLELDN
+1928 
-1939 KKNINLSGEKA
+1939 
-1950 IGMLLINATGNN
+1950 
-1962 TGSSANINVINKNAT
+1962 NINVNGGDAAKPSVAISAENLTGTVGNLLVENKKIINLNSEKSIGLFLNNSKAVNETDGNINVKEKDAT
-1977 GVFAKAGSKFKN
+1977 GVFAKNKADFENKGT
-1989 ISGAKITIDTSAN
+1989 ITVEAPTN
-2002 NNEQA
+2002 KKA
-2007 VGVFADGVGTVAE
+2007 VGIFAT
-2020 NSSTIEGI
+2020 
-2028 SKNAVGMF
+2028 
-2036 SQDKANVTNKN
+2036 
-2047 SITMNK
+2047 
-2053 EKSVA
+2053 
-2058 MFAKDEDSKAINEAN
+2058 DEDTKVVNSKD
-2073 IKILGDNSVGM
+2073 IKVLSANSVGM

-2091 VQNEGTIDL
+2091 VQNKGTIDL
-2100 GTTGSNLTGLIGMFG
+2100 GTAGSNLTGLIGMFG

-2127 NLGGTININTEST
+2127 NSGGTINVNTESS

-2185 VNLANVADGASAVYI
+2185 VNLADDANGASAVYI
-2200 ADGGVVTAAETAEI
+2200 EDGGVVTAAETAVI

-2228 KNAGSNVKGT
+2228 KNAASNVEGT

-2243 TGYGVGVYLQG
+2243 TGYGVGLYLQG

-2277 TTNGAT
+2277 TTGAT

-2306 VGDTVGSNY
+2306 VGDTVDSNY

-2332 PYSITQNITA
+2332 PYSINQNITA

-2368 GGTGSSSGGVGIYI
+2368 GGTGSSSSGVGIYI

-2447 HLNFVNNGYQA
+2447 HLTFINNGYQA

-2577 DDDVNPLPTPN
+2577 DEDVNPLPTPN

-2619 NKGSITATTG
+2619 NKGSITAATG

-2644 NDATENQNLDLKNSG
+2644 NTATEKQNLDLKNSG

-2810 ISLAQNS
+2810 ITLGQNS

-3170 MYGDGKDT
+3170 MYGDGADT

-3493 YDKNALDSE
+3493 YDKNALDSK

-3546 FKRELSSLFEWKT
+3546 FKRELSSLFDWKT

-3612 ALANEKYKFGDI
+3612 ALANEKYKFEDI

-3717 FTKIRE
+3717 FTNIKE

-3737 MSIKPNIGF
+3737 MSVKPNIGF

-3779 NKARVAYTDAGYYNL
+3779 NKARVAYTDAGHYNL

>member
-1 MNRNLQKIEKDL
+1 LNRNLQKIEKDL

-45 NTELNTANYTG
+45 STELDTANYTG

-184 NKNGALSSS
+184 NKNGAISSS

-263 PNIGQIKIEA
+263 PNIGQIEIEA
-273 LNITAPNAPSAPT
+273 LNITAPNAPSAPS

-298 APSISVAPE
+298 APNISVTPG

-322 APAIS
+322 APAIN

-334 ATVSVSAPI
+334 ATVSVSAPT

-360 KGGNAG
+360 ADNRLGSTP
-366 AKARKIDNNQTGVK
+366 RKIDNNQTGV
-380 DFFPT
+380 DNFFPT
-385 NQARSYDVDTVN
+385 NQPRSYDVDTVN
-397 KDVRNFFTFGNVSGN
+397 KDVRNFFTFGKVNGN
-412 VTIPETGTV
+412 VTLPNTGTI
-421 NVKINDTRA
+421 NVKIDDTRA
-430 IVLDEPKND
+430 IVLDEPQNA

-450 YGSKN
+450 YGTKN

-467 PGFNGL
+467 SGFNGT

-484 AEIKNT
+484 AEVKNA

-497 YKDEVV
+497 YKNEAG
-503 TTTTNTNKN
+503 TSTPTNKN

-524 YNNTMTHI
+524 FNNTMTHI

-550 KPEDPHNWQPD
+550 KPEDPHNWKPD

-578 GGNGTANK
+578 GGTGTANK

-591 KADNQNKIDVN
+591 KADNQNEIDVN
-602 SSGSF
+602 SRGSF

-627 NPNNFNS
+627 NPNKFND

-662 DNTDYISGVYNSGT
+662 DNTDYISGVYNSGS

-703 IGTATSLSQEPN
+703 IGTTAITQGEN
-715 QNITKDYDPT
+715 QDLGGTPQTKG
-725 LAKDNDQNLVENAV
+725 LVENAV

-745 PTMPVLIGDKDT
+745 PTMPVLIGDRDT

-771 VEFGHFGVTGAPIGA
+771 VEFGPFGDTGVSTGA
-786 KPDSGTINIG
+786 KPGSGTINIG

-808 DNFEKLNNG
+808 DNFEELNNG
-817 SLDEKDENG
+817 SLDEEDENG
-826 APISSGASVARKLKR
+826 HTTTGSNAARKLKR

-850 AKVEVTG
+850 AKVEVRG
-857 TSNYGFVVNSDSYK
+857 TSNYGFVVSSDSYK
-871 SEFSGALDNL
+871 SEFPSLDNL
-881 KITRDKA
+881 KITRDKT

-897 TITVNKGENSIG
+897 TITLTDATDSIG

-922 VTDTVAGVTTT
+922 VTNNIGGTTTT

-972 SNAGENIAVL
+972 LNAGENIAVL

-1017 HDKYTRPGEAASN
+1017 HDKYTRPGAAASN

-1042 VKGLSATDSNIT
+1042 VKGLSATGSNIT
-1054 IKAPVEIGDSSSTTG
+1054 IKAPVEIGNSSSTTG

-1076 DAGTNDIINFEDGTN
+1076 DAGTYDIINFEDVTGTN
-1091 NLFDLKIGE
+1091 NLFDLKIGK

-1109 TNKFNDVFNFNLTNT
+1109 TSEFNNVFKFNLTNT
-1124 PTAASAANV
+1124 PNAASVANV
-1133 TLDEGATFSF
+1133 TLDEDATFSF
-1143 FNDATSTG
+1143 FNDATATG

-1166 NGSTLGYVKNG
+1166 KGSTLGYIKNG
-1177 AIVSIDQNLDTTD
+1177 ATVSIDQNLDTTD
-1190 NTKFATISTTG
+1190 NTKFATATISTVG
-1201 TSLLLATGNAST
+1201 TSLLLATGTNSGNAST

-1318 KIYVKKES
+1318 KIYVKEES

-1340 PVVTLTGD
+1340 PAVTLTGD

-1358 LQTNAKKSAAI
+1358 LQTNAKTSAAI

-1390 NSATLDIKST
+1390 NSATLDIKSK
-1400 ESVGINATNTAGT
+1400 ESVGINATNIAGT
-1413 ATDLVVKNEYGKINV
+1413 AGNLIVNNEYGKINI
-1428 EGEKSVGINVLE
+1428 EGKESVGINALE

-1450 IELKNKKTAGII
+1450 IELKNEKTAGII

-1476 LTGPTGGITA
+1476 LTGPTVGITA
-1486 SSDGLV
+1486 SGNGLV

-1499 ELTNENTITMNTAF
+1499 ELTNEGSITMNTAY

-1518 ANDYLDVNATPNVRT
+1518 ANDYVNGSTRT
-1533 KSKVTNEKDILVKKK
+1533 KSKVTNEKDILVKKEK
-1548 NSVGIYSVNG
+1548 SVGIYSVNG
-1558 DVYNKAINGKIET
+1558 DVYNKATNGKIET

-1595 ANNITIGL
+1595 AKNITIGKS
-1603 ATAKSSVGIFS
+1603 TAESSVGIYA
-1614 TIDADATKSLN
+1614 TIDSVGTKSLN
-1625 VTNDTT
+1625 ITNDTT
-1631 GVMTIDSKESAA
+1631 GIIDVDSKKSAA

-1656 TPRGIVT
+1656 APRGIVT

-1676 AIIGEK
+1676 AIIGER

-1689 TTPAEIIVNAK
+1689 TTPAEIIVNDK

-1724 IASATDGLVA
+1724 ITSTTEVLVA

-1767 NDTDGTIVANKDSS
+1767 NDTDGTIVANKEAS

-1811 ESKLVNTTNTG
+1811 ESKLVNTTTTG

-1906 EGTIDVNATSTTDSS
+1906 EGIIDVNATSTTDSS

-1928 TLATDKLELDN
+1928 TLATDKLVLDN

-1962 TGSSANINVINKNAT
+1962 TGSSANINVTNKNAT

-1989 ISGAKITIDTSAN
+1989 ISGAKITIDTSTN
-2002 NNEQA
+2002 NNNQA
-2007 VGVFADGVGTVAE
+2007 VGVFADGIGTVAE

-2028 SKNAVGMF
+2028 SKNAVAMF

-2091 VQNEGTIDL
+2091 VQNTGTIDL

-2127 NLGGTININTEST
+2127 NLGGIINVNTKSS
-2140 AGMYAD
+2140 AAMYAD

-2160 GTINVNRKKSAGI
+2160 GTINVKKEKSAGI

-2185 VNLANVADGASAVYI
+2185 VNLADVADGASAVYI
-2200 ADGGVVTAAETAEI
+2200 EDGGVVTAAETAEI

-2238 NIGKI
+2238 SIGKI

-2277 TTNGAT
+2277 TTGAT

-2306 VGDTVGSNY
+2306 VGDTVGNNY

-2368 GGTGSSSGGVGIYI
+2368 GGTGSSSSGVGIYI

-2447 HLNFVNNGYQA
+2447 HLTFINNGYQA

-2487 GETSLASGKTIIAQ
+2487 GETSLASGKTITAQ

-2508 AEGIKDPATSG
+2508 AEGIKDPATTG

-2577 DDDVNPLPTPN
+2577 DEDVNPSPTPN

-2619 NKGSITATTG
+2619 NKGSITAATG

-2644 NDATENQNLDLKNSG
+2644 NDATGNQNLDLKNSG

-2679 RNKVENTG
+2679 RNKVDNTG

-2740 SNKGTLAYLEDSK
+2740 SNKGILAYLEDSK

-2798 EGTSSTLEGIKD
+2798 EGTSSTLEGIKN
-2810 ISLAQNS
+2810 ITLGQNS

-2839 NTKGILAINSDL
+2839 NAKGILAINSDL

-2896 GAQKYE
+2896 GTQKYE

-3028 SSTPSVY
+3028 SSTPNVY
-3035 TNTTT
+3035 TNTSS

-3170 MYGDGKDT
+3170 MYGDGEGT
-3178 VVENRAGGKIILKPG
+3178 VIENRAGGKIILKPG

-3242 LNGSTLEN
+3242 LNGSKLEN

-3279 VIKNHGNI
+3279 VIKNYGNI
-3287 TVRGTGTTG
+3287 KVRGTGTTG
-3296 VSWDNVS
+3296 VSWENVS
-3303 DDDIAALKAKIGTAL
+3303 ADDIAALKNQIGAAL

-3366 VVANNVGMSDI
+3366 VGANNVGMSDI

-3421 YVTDGVIQPFLNMIA
+3421 FVTDGVIQPFLNMVA

-3446 GSLTWMATPVLDG
+3446 GSLTWLATPVLDG

-3493 YDKNALDSE
+3493 YDKNALDSK

-3546 FKRELSSLFEWKT
+3546 FKRELSSLF
-3559 RSKDSNKVK
+3559 D
-3568 FIGENSEFKTDTAG
+3568 
-3582 VIDYKKNTQGVI
+3582 
-3594 YLGENE
+3594 
-3600 TVNLGNS
+3600 
-3607 SGFYV
+3607 
-3612 ALANEKYKFGDI
+3612 
-3624 GGSKERGVVGKFGIY
+3624 
-3639 NSKAFDYNNSL
+3639 
-3650 NWTWDLGVLAGYHR
+3650 
-3664 MDRKYLVIDKIYQAK
+3664 
-3679 STYYNYGLEFNN
+3679 
-3691 RLSKEFRLSETI
+3691 
-3703 KFKPYIGLDLAYGR
+3703 
-3717 FTKIRE
+3717 
-3723 KDGQVRLEV
+3723 
-3732 KANDY
+3732 
-3737 MSIKPNIGF
+3737 
-3746 ETRYTIPTD
+3746 
-3755 STAHYFVALGAK
+3755 
-3767 YEQELGKTSNVQ
+3767 
-3779 NKARVAYTDAGYYNL
+3779 
-3794 RKDKREAGN
+3794 
-3803 LNGELSVGIEKGIFG
+3803 
-3818 VIFKTGYGT
+3818 
-3827 RTKDFRTGVDLR
+3827 
-3839 FIF
+3839 

>member
-1 MNRNLQKIEKDL
+1 LQKIEKDL

-45 NTELNTANYTG
+45 STELDTANYTG

-184 NKNGALSSS
+184 NKNGAISSS

-263 PNIGQIKIEA
+263 PNIGQIEIEA
-273 LNITAPNAPSAPT
+273 LSITAPNAPSAPT

-298 APSISVAPE
+298 APSISVTPN

-322 APAIS
+322 APVIN

-334 ATVSVSAPI
+334 ATVRVSAPV

-351 FSVAPTINA
+351 FSVAPTIDA

-366 AKARKIDNNQTGVK
+366 AKARKISNNQAGV
-380 DFFPT
+380 DSFFPSGT
-385 NQARSYDVDTVN
+385 PKSYDVNTVN
-397 KDVRNFFTFGNVSGN
+397 NSVRNFFTFGNVSGN

-439 SKFKMEGTINL
+439 SKFKMGGTINL

-460 QGSANDQ
+460 QGTASDQ
-467 PGFNGL
+467 LGFNGKDSKGL
-473 GTSYKS
+473 DLYQSN
-479 DKVAY
+479 KVAY

-497 YKDEVV
+497 KNEVG
-503 TTTTNTNKN
+503 TSTNIN

-524 YNNTMTHI
+524 FNNTMTHI

-550 KPEDPHNWQPD
+550 KPEDPHNWQPH
-561 WNNMTTVNGK
+561 WTEMTTVDGK

-578 GGNGTANK
+578 GGSGTANK

-621 AITSST
+621 AITSTT
-627 NPNNFNS
+627 NPNNFNN
-634 KALSNLKAQRNLGG
+634 KALSNLRAQRNLAGAK
-648 VDILPGGEIGRSAL
+648 ILPGGEIGRSAL
-662 DNTDYISGVYNSGT
+662 ANTNYISGVYNSGS

-697 VGGTIN
+697 IGGTIN
-703 IGTATSLSQEPN
+703 IGTNTSLSQELN
-715 QNITKDYDPT
+715 QNIGSGKET
-725 LAKDNDQNLVENAV
+725 LVENAV

-745 PTMPVLIGDKDT
+745 PTMPVLKGDTDT
-757 LGNMATTKDVGTKT
+757 MGNKASGDVGTKT
-771 VEFGHFGVTGAPIGA
+771 VEFGPFGDTGVSTGA
-786 KPDSGTINIG
+786 KPGSGTINIG

-808 DNFEKLNNG
+808 DNFEELNNG
-817 SLDEKDENG
+817 SLDEKDAAG
-826 APISSGASVARKLKR
+826 TTISSGSNAARKLKR

-850 AKVEVTG
+850 AKVEVRG
-857 TSNYGFVVNSDSYK
+857 TSNYGFVVSSDSYK

-881 KITRDKA
+881 KITRDKT

-897 TITVNKGENSIG
+897 TITLTDATDSIG

-922 VTDTVAGVTTT
+922 VTDIGATTTT

-972 SNAGENIAVL
+972 LNAGENIAVL

-1017 HDKYTRPGEAASN
+1017 HDKYTRPGAAASN

-1042 VKGLSATDSNIT
+1042 VKGLSATGSNIT
-1054 IKAPVEIGDSSSTTG
+1054 IKAPVEIGNSSSTTG

-1076 DAGTNDIINFEDGTN
+1076 DAGTYDIINFEDVTGTN
-1091 NLFDLKIGE
+1091 NLFDLKIGK

-1109 TNKFNDVFNFNLTNT
+1109 TSEFNNVFKFNLTNT
-1124 PTAASAANV
+1124 PNAASVANV
-1133 TLDEGATFSF
+1133 TLDEDATFSF
-1143 FNDATSTG
+1143 FNDATATG

-1166 NGSTLGYVKNG
+1166 KGSTLGYIKNG
-1177 AIVSIDQNLDTTD
+1177 ATVSIDQNLDTTD
-1190 NTKFATISTTG
+1190 NTKFATATISTVG
-1201 TSLLLATGNAST
+1201 TSLLLATGTNSGNAST

-1318 KIYVKKES
+1318 KIYVKEES

-1340 PVVTLTGD
+1340 PAVTLTGD

-1358 LQTNAKKSAAI
+1358 LQTNAKTSAAI

-1400 ESVGINATNTAGT
+1400 ESVGINATNIAGT
-1413 ATDLVVKNEYGKINV
+1413 AGNLIVNNEYGKINI
-1428 EGEKSVGINVLE
+1428 EGEKSVGINALE

-1486 SSDGLV
+1486 SGNGLV

-1518 ANDYLDVNATPNVRT
+1518 ANDYVNGSTRT

-1548 NSVGIYSVNG
+1548 KSVGIYSVNG
-1558 DVYNKAINGKIET
+1558 DVYNKATNGKIET

-1595 ANNITIGL
+1595 AKNITIGKS
-1603 ATAKSSVGIFS
+1603 TAESSVGIYA
-1614 TIDADATKSLN
+1614 TIDSVGTKSLN
-1625 VTNDTT
+1625 ITNDTT
-1631 GVMTIDSKESAA
+1631 GIIDVDSKKSAA
-1643 IIMKGQLDNAVTP
+1643 IIMKGKLDNAVTP
-1656 TPRGIVT
+1656 APRGIVT

-1682 AKIVNDG
+1682 AKIVNDKDG
-1689 TTPAEIIVNAK
+1689 TPAEIIVNAE

-1724 IASATDGLVA
+1724 ITSATGGLVA

-1889 MFAKNASP
+1889 MYAKNTSP

-1921 VAMMAEN
+1921 VAMMADN
-1928 TLATDKLELDN
+1928 TLATDKLVLNN
-1939 KKNINLSGEKA
+1939 KKDINLSGEKA
-1950 IGMLLINATGNN
+1950 IGMLLIKATGNN
-1962 TGSSANINVINKNAT
+1962 TGSSANINVTNKNAT
-1977 GVFAKAGSKFKN
+1977 GVFAKDGSKFKN

-2002 NNEQA
+2002 NNQA
-2007 VGVFADGVGTVAE
+2007 VGVFADGIGTVAE

-2028 SKNAVGMF
+2028 SENAVAMF

-2091 VQNEGTIDL
+2091 VQNTGTIDL
-2100 GTTGSNLTGLIGMFG
+2100 GTTVSNLTGLIGMFG

-2127 NLGGTININTEST
+2127 NLGGTINVNTESS

-2160 GTINVNRKKSAGI
+2160 GTININRKKSAGI

-2185 VNLANVADGASAVYI
+2185 VNLDNVANGASAVYI
-2200 ADGGVVTAAETAEI
+2200 EDGGVVTAAETAEI

-2228 KNAGSNVKGT
+2228 KNANSNVKGT
-2238 NIGKI
+2238 SIGKI

-2277 TTNGAT
+2277 TTGAT

-2306 VGDTVGSNY
+2306 VGDTVGNNY

-2368 GGTGSSSGGVGIYI
+2368 GGTGSSSSGVGIYI

-2414 DSNFTATTGSKI
+2414 DSNFTAISGSKV

-2447 HLNFVNNGYQA
+2447 HLTFINNGYQA

-2487 GETSLASGKTIIAQ
+2487 GETSLASGKTITAQ

-2508 AEGIKDPATSG
+2508 AEGIKDPATPG

-2577 DDDVNPLPTPN
+2577 DEDVNPSPTPN

-2619 NKGSITATTG
+2619 NKGSITAATG

-2644 NDATENQNLDLKNSG
+2644 NDTTGNQNLDLKNSG

-2679 RNKVENTG
+2679 RNKVDNTG

-2740 SNKGTLAYLEDSK
+2740 SNKGILAYLEDSK

-2798 EGTSSTLEGIKD
+2798 EGASSTLEGIKD
-2810 ISLAQNS
+2810 ITLGQNS

-2839 NTKGILAINSDL
+2839 NAKGILAINSDL

-2986 PHTATT
+2986 PHTATAQ
-2992 KNSEPVGLYA
+2992 NSEPVGLYA

-3028 SSTPSVY
+3028 SSTPSTY
-3035 TNTTT
+3035 TNTSS

-3170 MYGDGKDT
+3170 MYGDGEGT

-3242 LNGSTLEN
+3242 LNGSKLEN

-3279 VIKNHGNI
+3279 VIKNYGNI
-3287 TVRGTGTTG
+3287 KVRGTGTTG
-3296 VSWDNVS
+3296 VSWENVS
-3303 DDDIAALKAKIGTAL
+3303 ADDIAALKNQIGAAL

-3366 VVANNVGMSDI
+3366 VGANNVGMSDI

-3421 YVTDGVIQPFLNMIA
+3421 FVTDGVIQPFLNMVA

-3446 GSLTWMATPVLDG
+3446 GSLTWLATPVLDG

-3493 YDKNALDSE
+3493 YDKNALDSK

-3546 FKRELSSLFEWKT
+3546 FKRELSSLF
-3559 RSKDSNKVK
+3559 D
-3568 FIGENSEFKTDTAG
+3568 
-3582 VIDYKKNTQGVI
+3582 
-3594 YLGENE
+3594 
-3600 TVNLGNS
+3600 
-3607 SGFYV
+3607 
-3612 ALANEKYKFGDI
+3612 
-3624 GGSKERGVVGKFGIY
+3624 
-3639 NSKAFDYNNSL
+3639 
-3650 NWTWDLGVLAGYHR
+3650 
-3664 MDRKYLVIDKIYQAK
+3664 
-3679 STYYNYGLEFNN
+3679 
-3691 RLSKEFRLSETI
+3691 
-3703 KFKPYIGLDLAYGR
+3703 
-3717 FTKIRE
+3717 
-3723 KDGQVRLEV
+3723 
-3732 KANDY
+3732 
-3737 MSIKPNIGF
+3737 
-3746 ETRYTIPTD
+3746 
-3755 STAHYFVALGAK
+3755 
-3767 YEQELGKTSNVQ
+3767 
-3779 NKARVAYTDAGYYNL
+3779 
-3794 RKDKREAGN
+3794 
-3803 LNGELSVGIEKGIFG
+3803 
-3818 VIFKTGYGT
+3818 
-3827 RTKDFRTGVDLR
+3827 
-3839 FIF
+3839 

>member
-184 NKNGALSSS
+184 NKNGAISSS

-263 PNIGQIKIEA
+263 PNIGQIEIEA
-273 LNITAPNAPSAPT
+273 LSITAPNAPSAPT
-286 TPTISVSITPPT
+286 ISVNVTK
-298 APSISVAPE
+298 
-307 APSAPEAPNVSVSVV
+307 PSAPAAPTVSVNVA
-322 APAIS
+322 APAIN
-327 VLNIETP
+327 VLNIDTP
-334 ATVSVSAPI
+334 ATASVSAPT
-343 VDAPEPVA
+343 VDAPKPVA
-351 FSVAPTINA
+351 FSVAPTIDSA
-360 KGGNAG
+360 THKGMGSLGNIQTKLDELKSLPNSTLDVKAVSVERNYVTLHANSG
-366 AKARKIDNNQTGVK
+366 APNVATLDKTVTINVPVNNNRAVVVDEAIDK
-380 DFFPT
+380 
-385 NQARSYDVDTVN
+385 
-397 KDVRNFFTFGNVSGN
+397 FTF
-412 VTIPETGTV
+412 
-421 NVKINDTRA
+421 DMA
-430 IVLDEPKND
+430 
-439 SKFKMEGTINL
+439 GTINL
-450 YGSKN
+450 KGSQD

-460 QGSANDQ
+460 QGTHQGSSSSPAMTTVKNS
-467 PGFNGL
+467 GTINGE
-473 GTSYKS
+473 Y
-479 DKVAY
+479 V
-484 AEIKNT
+484 N
-490 GKIIGSY
+490 GSSQQ
-497 YKDEVV
+497 V
-503 TTTTNTNKN
+503 
-512 QIAFGFSNLDSS
+512 AFGFSNADSS
-524 YNNTMTHI
+524 SNTTMTHM
-532 INSGT
+532 INANT
-537 ISLNAPESAGIQL
+537 ISLNAPESAAMQL
-550 KPEDPHNWQPD
+550 KPEDPHYWRPNWGSLS
-561 WNNMTTVNGK
+561 NNKMKINGIDGKQNVNSYGK
-571 DVVNIQG
+571 
-578 GGNGTANK
+578 
-586 GRVLM
+586 VLM
-591 KADNQNKIDVN
+591 KADNQKDINID
-602 SSGSF
+602 SRGSF

-614 PGISELT
+614 PGVIELET
-621 AITSST
+621 IDINRTT
-627 NPNNFNS
+627 YS
-634 KALSNLKAQRNLGG
+634 KDIYNLKAQRQLTGG
-648 VDILPGGEIGRSAL
+648 KVLPGGEIGRSAL
-662 DNTDYISGVYNSGT
+662 SDSKYTSGVYNSGT
-676 INITGDK
+676 INISGDK

-703 IGTATSLSQEPN
+703 IGTTTSLSQGEN
-715 QNITKDYDPT
+715 QN
-725 LAKDNDQNLVENAV
+725 LSGGDNKKVENAV

-745 PTMPVLIGDKDT
+745 PTMPVLKGDTDT
-757 LGNMATTKDVGTKT
+757 MGNTASGDVGTKT
-771 VEFGHFGVTGAPIGA
+771 VEFGSFGVTGALTGA
-786 KPDSGTINIG
+786 TGSGTINIG

-808 DNFEKLNNG
+808 DNFEELNNG
-817 SLDEKDENG
+817 SLDEEDENG
-826 APISSGASVARKLKR
+826 HTTIESNVARKLKR

-850 AKVEVTG
+850 AKVEVRG
-857 TSNYGFVVNSDSYK
+857 TSNYGFVVSSDSYK
-871 SEFSGALDNL
+871 SEFPSLDNL
-881 KITRDKA
+881 KITRDKT

-897 TITVNKGENSIG
+897 AITVQDATNSIG
-909 FALLKGGNSKNAI
+909 FALLKGGNSKNTGTLK
-922 VTDTVAGVTTT
+922 VTGTSSGSA
-933 TAIGKIEVIGNSKK
+933 A
-947 STGFYGEQDN
+947 FYGEQDN
-957 FTNEGDITVNTPGSS
+957 FTNEGAITVDATGSGNTG
-972 SNAGENIAVL
+972 IL
-982 LNGNTKPIDFKN
+982 LNGKN
-994 TGNISVSGKSNIGVY
+994 TTPISFTNTANISVSGKGNIGLY
-1009 ATGKSKFL
+1009 ATGKSIFSRPTGATTS
-1017 HDKYTRPGEAASN
+1017 DKISVKDGATGIY
-1030 KLKVENGSTGVY
+1030 VENLADNPTGGTV
-1042 VKGLSATDSNIT
+1042 VSNIE
-1054 IKAPVEIGDSSSTTG
+1054 ISVPVEIGNSNPTTG

-1076 DAGTNDIINFEDGTN
+1076 KANADDKIHFKDSF
-1091 NLFDLKIGE
+1091 NLKVG
-1100 KSVGLYSTK
+1100 KNSVGLYSTK
-1109 TNKFNDVFNFNLTNT
+1109 TNKFNDVFDFNLTNT
-1124 PTAASAANV
+1124 PIATTAANV
-1133 TLDEGATFSF
+1133 TLDENATFSF

-1151 IGNVLV
+1151 IGAILV
-1157 NKKLKFNMA
+1157 DKKLKFDMA
-1166 NGSTLGYVKNG
+1166 KGSTLGYIKNG
-1177 AIVSIDQNLDTTD
+1177 ANVSIDKDLDTTA
-1190 NTKFATISTTG
+1190 NTKFATISTDG

-1213 AKIDSGKIVKT
+1213 AKIASGKTVKT

-1238 INEGSLTSDIVSG
+1238 INQGSLTSDIVSG

-1258 ATAENSSTTSTITMN
+1258 ATAENSSTTSTISTITMN
-1273 KEKSAAIFGED
+1273 KEKSAAIFGEN
-1284 NSTLTNK
+1284 NSTLINE

-1310 VTNSGSAS
+1310 ATNKVNSAINVKKGESAGIAIETTLDKTVTPNVAVAIGAKTASNEGTITLEKNSTGSAAMLGKRAAGTPNVTLSNSGTINVDS
-1318 KIYVKKES
+1318 
-1326 SVGIDATL
+1326 
-1334 TGSTLS
+1334 TG
-1340 PVVTLTGD
+1340 
-1348 KVAKNEGLIE
+1348 
-1358 LQTNAKKSAAI
+1358 
-1369 IGKRETG
+1369 
-1376 STKKLTIEN
+1376 
-1385 VGTAT
+1385 
-1390 NSATLDIKST
+1390 
-1400 ESVGINATNTAGT
+1400 SVGINADNAVG
-1413 ATDLVVKNEYGKINV
+1413 AKDKFVVDNSGIVNVKKN
-1428 EGEKSVGINVLE
+1428 SSAGINAIT
-1440 STVTNDTNGI
+1440 STVNTVKDSQINLTA
-1450 IELKNKKTAGII
+1450 EKTAGII
-1462 ATKSSKVTNKGNIT
+1462 AKTGSEVINNGKISTSVVSVT
-1476 LTGPTGGITA
+1476 A
-1486 SSDGLV
+1486 AADGLV
-1492 GVSLAGS
+1492 GISADASTV
-1499 ELTNENTITMNTAF
+1499 TNG
-1513 STGVY
+1513 STGEITLGTAY
-1518 ANDYLDVNATPNVRT
+1518 SAGIYGTGTGTNTSIIKNAGDITAN
-1533 KSKVTNEKDILVKKK
+1533 EK
-1548 NSVGIYSVNG
+1548 NSVGIYV
-1558 DVYNKAINGKIET
+1558 E
-1571 EEDSSVGIYAKLDKD
+1571 
-1586 AIANQTIEN
+1586 AN
-1595 ANNITIGL
+1595 
-1603 ATAKSSVGIFS
+1603 
-1614 TIDADATKSLN
+1614 
-1625 VTNDTT
+1625 
-1631 GVMTIDSKESAA
+1631 
-1643 IIMKGQLDNAVTP
+1643 
-1656 TPRGIVT
+1656 
-1663 NKGKINM
+1663 
-1670 NSEKSA
+1670 
-1676 AIIGEK
+1676 
-1682 AKIVNDG
+1682 
-1689 TTPAEIIVNAK
+1689 
-1700 ESAGIIASDKSIV
+1700 
-1713 QNFGKIKTSAT
+1713 
-1724 IASATDGLVA
+1724 
-1734 ISVDDTEV
+1734 
-1742 TNKGQI
+1742 
-1748 ELDSK
+1748 
-1753 FSTAIF
+1753 STAENT
-1759 GANKSKIL
+1759 GN
-1767 NDTDGTIVANKDSS
+1767 
-1781 VGIYAKTNSP
+1781 
-1791 ATNKGS
+1791 
-1797 ITMKEKSSAAMYGD
+1797 ITMKKEGSAAMYGD
-1811 ESKLVNTTNTG
+1811 ESKITNKKDGTAIG
-1822 KLTIEKESSAAM
+1822 KITIEEKASAAM
-1834 YAKNAD
+1834 YAKNTD
-1840 ALNDTEAKITVK
+1840 ATNDEGAEITVK
-1852 DKTSAGM
+1852 NEGSAGM
-1859 YFELN
+1859 YIDVD
-1864 KANLAINGTNKGEI
+1864 KANITANGTNKGTI
-1878 TLTNTANKSVG
+1878 TLDTGAKGSAGILAKLGTSANQVTTI
-1889 MFAKNASP
+1889 
-1897 ADKVMNLTN
+1897 TN
-1906 EGTIDVNATSTTDSS
+1906 EGDINVNGGDAAKPS
-1921 VAMMAEN
+1921 VAISAEN
-1928 TLATDKLELDN
+1928 LTGTVGNLLVEN
-1939 KKNINLSGEKA
+1939 KKNINLNSEKSIGLFLDKSKA
-1950 IGMLLINATGNN
+1950 INETG
-1962 TGSSANINVINKNAT
+1962 GNINVKEKDAT
-1977 GVFAKAGSKFKN
+1977 GVFAKNKADFENKGT
-1989 ISGAKITIDTSAN
+1989 ITVEAPTN
-2002 NNEQA
+2002 KKA
-2007 VGVFADGVGTVAE
+2007 VGIFAT
-2020 NSSTIEGI
+2020 
-2028 SKNAVGMF
+2028 
-2036 SQDKANVTNKN
+2036 
-2047 SITMNK
+2047 
-2053 EKSVA
+2053 
-2058 MFAKDEDSKAINEAN
+2058 DEDTKVVNSKD
-2073 IKILGDNSVGM
+2073 IKVLSANSVGM

-2091 VQNEGTIDL
+2091 VQNKGTIEL
-2100 GTTGSNLTGLIGMFG
+2100 GTAGSSLTGLIGMFG

-2127 NLGGTININTEST
+2127 NLDGTINVNTESS

-2146 NSSGTVSNVTLENT
+2146 NSSGTISNVTLENT
-2160 GTINVNRKKSAGI
+2160 GTININKEKSAGI

-2185 VNLANVADGASAVYI
+2185 VNLADDANGASAVYI
-2200 ADGGVVTAAETAEI
+2200 EDGGVVTAAETAEI

-2228 KNAGSNVKGT
+2228 KNAASNVKGT

-2243 TGYGVGVYLQG
+2243 TGHGVGVYLQG

-2277 TTNGAT
+2277 TTGAT

-2332 PYSITQNITA
+2332 PYSINQNITA

-2361 TMKVGEV
+2361 TMKVGKV
-2368 GGTGSSSGGVGIYI
+2368 GGTGSSSSGVGIYI

-2447 HLNFVNNGYQA
+2447 HLNFINNGYQA

-2487 GETSLASGKTIIAQ
+2487 GETSLASGKTITAQ

-2577 DDDVNPLPTPN
+2577 DEDVNPLPTPN

-2619 NKGSITATTG
+2619 NKGSITAATG

-2644 NDATENQNLDLKNSG
+2644 NDATGNQNLDLKNSG
-2659 AISLG
+2659 AINLG

-2810 ISLAQNS
+2810 ITLGQNS

-2870 APASKTIKNTGDMT
+2870 APASKTIKNTGDIT

-3028 SSTPSVY
+3028 SSTPSTY
-3035 TNTTT
+3035 TNTSS

-3170 MYGDGKDT
+3170 MYGDGADT

-3272 DGTIKYA
+3272 DGTIEYA
-3279 VIKNHGNI
+3279 KIINKGNI

-3296 VSWDNVS
+3296 VSWENVS
-3303 DDDIAALKAKIGTAL
+3303 ADDIAALKAKIGTAL

-3421 YVTDGVIQPFLNMIA
+3421 YVTDGVIQPFLNMVA

>member
-45 NTELNTANYTG
+45 NTELDTSNYTG

-79 ENTKSIEAL
+79 ENKKSVEAL

-131 SERYRFESYYTRYD
+131 SIRYRFESYYTRYD

-230 LDVDP
+230 LDVEP

-286 TPTISVSITPPT
+286 ISVNVNKPSAPAAPTVSVNVAAPTVTAMSITSPGEVTVTPP
-298 APSISVAPE
+298 SVAP
-307 APSAPEAPNVSVSVV
+307 P
-322 APAIS
+322 
-327 VLNIETP
+327 T
-334 ATVSVSAPI
+334 
-343 VDAPEPVA
+343 PVA
-351 FSVAPTINA
+351 FSVAPSTDSRSRFA
-360 KGGNAG
+360 MGDGNIATRLNDL
-366 AKARKIDNNQTGVK
+366 KNSSPI
-380 DFFPT
+380 
-385 NQARSYDVDTVN
+385 TV
-397 KDVRNFFTFGNVSGN
+397 TAPGNRDYITLSQGIAPNSLDKSVVIN
-412 VTIPETGTV
+412 VTGS
-421 NVKINDTRA
+421 NNRA
-430 IVLDEPKND
+430 MVIDEAKNGFIFD
-439 SKFKMEGTINL
+439 MKGTINL
-450 YGSKN
+450 DAIQN

-460 QGSANDQ
+460 QGTHGGGS
-467 PGFNGL
+467 
-473 GTSYKS
+473 TSPLMTTIINS
-479 DKVAY
+479 G
-484 AEIKNT
+484 EIKGNYGT
-490 GKIIGSY
+490 G
-497 YKDEVV
+497 
-503 TTTTNTNKN
+503 NK
-512 QIAFGFSNLDSS
+512 QQVAFGFSNVDSS
-524 YNNTMTHI
+524 SNTTMTHM

-537 ISLNAPESAGIQL
+537 ISLKAPESAAMQL
-550 KPEDPHNWQPD
+550 KPEDPHD
-561 WNNMTTVNGK
+561 WNPNGGWGATPPVTVTGTSSGNRANTGK
-571 DVVNIQG
+571 
-578 GGNGTANK
+578 
-586 GRVLM
+586 VLM
-591 KADNQNKIDVN
+591 KADNQKDINID

-614 PGISELT
+614 PGLIETSPASSVSE
-621 AITSST
+621 ADKIA
-627 NPNNFNS
+627 
-634 KALSNLKAQRNLGG
+634 KNLRAARSIVKGG
-648 VDILPGGEIGRSAL
+648 VTDTYLPGGEIGRSAL
-662 DNTDYISGVYNSGT
+662 SASKYTSGVYNSGT
-676 INITGDK
+676 INISGDK

-697 VGGTIN
+697 IGGTIN
-703 IGTATSLSQEPN
+703 IGTAASLSQGAN
-715 QNITKDYDPT
+715 QKLSGGSDE
-725 LAKDNDQNLVENAV
+725 KVENAV

-745 PTMPVLIGDKDT
+745 PTMPVLNGEKDT
-757 LGNMATTKDVGTKT
+757 MGNLASSGDVGTKT
-771 VEFGHFGVTGAPIGA
+771 VEFGPFGDTGASTGA
-786 KPDSGTINIG
+786 KADSGTITIG
-796 ANATKSIGLLVS
+796 ANATKSIGLLVADS
-808 DNFEKLNNG
+808 EEKLNDGKVNG
-817 SLDEKDENG
+817 TVTNS
-826 APISSGASVARKLKR
+826 RTLKR
-841 SGSITAKAG
+841 SGSITANTG
-850 AKVEVTG
+850 ANIIVNG
-857 TSNYGFVVNSDSYK
+857 DSNYGFVVKSESYK
-871 SEFSGALDNL
+871 SAFDATQIDNL
-881 KITRDKA
+881 LESKDTA
-888 NYGIGINEG
+888 NYGIGINKG
-897 TITVNKGENSIG
+897 TITVNGTNSIA
-909 FALLKGGNSKNAI
+909 FAMLKGGDSSNSGSLI
-922 VTDTVAGVTTT
+922 VTSTTAGVQGS
-933 TAIGKIEVIGNSKK
+933 TA
-947 STGFYGEQDN
+947 FYGEQGN
-957 FTNEGDITVNTPGSS
+957 FTNSGDIKVNTPNNTG
-972 SNAGENIAVL
+972 NRAVL
-982 LNGNTKPIDFKN
+982 LRGVNSDTTKPIEFTN
-994 TGNISVSGKSNIGVY
+994 TASIYIQGAGNIGVY
-1009 ATGKSKFL
+1009 AEGNSKFTHNVNATL
-1017 HDKYTRPGEAASN
+1017 ATNKISVGDGSIGVYTKKS
-1030 KLKVENGSTGVY
+1030 STGTPE
-1042 VKGLSATDSNIT
+1042 LNIE
-1054 IKAPVEIGDSSSTTG
+1054 APVELASTTG
-1069 TTIGFLS
+1069 NTTTIGFYS
-1076 DAGTNDIINFEDGTN
+1076 DGNAQVKFKDGFKLKVGDKSIGLFSRDTTKFASTFNVSALTAPTEIELGT
-1091 NLFDLKIGE
+1091 
-1100 KSVGLYSTK
+1100 KSVLSY
-1109 TNKFNDVFNFNLTNT
+1109 FNDGGTGNIGALLSNDKLKFTMGNESTLAYAENG
-1124 PTAASAANV
+1124 SEV
-1133 TLDEGATFSF
+1133 TLDQ
-1143 FNDATSTG
+1143 
-1151 IGNVLV
+1151 
-1157 NKKLKFNMA
+1157 
-1166 NGSTLGYVKNG
+1166 GS
-1177 AIVSIDQNLDTTD
+1177 IDTTD
-1190 NTKFATISTTG
+1190 TNRFSSVSSTG
-1201 TSLLLATGNAST
+1201 TSLLLATGEGSKVAIGTT
-1213 AKIDSGKIVKT
+1213 ANVT
-1224 TTNVGL
+1224 TTTKLGL
-1230 ISTDGAKA
+1230 IATA
-1238 INEGSLTSDIVSG
+1238 N
-1251 VGLYSKK
+1251 
-1258 ATAENSSTTSTITMN
+1258 ATAENVGTYTHKLDAGVGIYANKSIASNSGTMTMEN
-1273 KEKSAAIFGED
+1273 KESAAIFGEN
-1284 NSTLTNK
+1284 NSTLTNTK
-1291 GTINLEDKESGG
+1291 DITIKAMKSAGILANDSNVKNSGTNSKIIVEGTGSAGIAIETTLDATNTAIATDNKTASNEGTITLEKNSTGSAAMLGKRAAGTPNVTLSNSGTINV
-1303 ILAKDSN
+1303 DS
-1310 VTNSGSAS
+1310 
-1318 KIYVKKES
+1318 
-1326 SVGIDATL
+1326 
-1334 TGSTLS
+1334 TG
-1340 PVVTLTGD
+1340 
-1348 KVAKNEGLIE
+1348 
-1358 LQTNAKKSAAI
+1358 
-1369 IGKRETG
+1369 
-1376 STKKLTIEN
+1376 
-1385 VGTAT
+1385 
-1390 NSATLDIKST
+1390 
-1400 ESVGINATNTAGT
+1400 SVGINADNAVG
-1413 ATDLVVKNEYGKINV
+1413 AKDKFVVDNSGIVNVKKN
-1428 EGEKSVGINVLE
+1428 SSAGINAIT
-1440 STVTNDTNGI
+1440 STVNTVKDSQINLTA
-1450 IELKNKKTAGII
+1450 EKTAGII
-1462 ATKSSKVTNKGNIT
+1462 AKTGSEVINNGKISTSVVSVT
-1476 LTGPTGGITA
+1476 A
-1486 SSDGLV
+1486 AADGLV
-1492 GVSLAGS
+1492 GISADASTV
-1499 ELTNENTITMNTAF
+1499 TNG
-1513 STGVY
+1513 STGEITLGTAY
-1518 ANDYLDVNATPNVRT
+1518 SAGIYGTGTGTNTSIIKNAGDITAN
-1533 KSKVTNEKDILVKKK
+1533 EK
-1548 NSVGIYSVNG
+1548 NSVGIYV
-1558 DVYNKAINGKIET
+1558 E
-1571 EEDSSVGIYAKLDKD
+1571 
-1586 AIANQTIEN
+1586 AN
-1595 ANNITIGL
+1595 
-1603 ATAKSSVGIFS
+1603 
-1614 TIDADATKSLN
+1614 
-1625 VTNDTT
+1625 
-1631 GVMTIDSKESAA
+1631 
-1643 IIMKGQLDNAVTP
+1643 
-1656 TPRGIVT
+1656 
-1663 NKGKINM
+1663 
-1670 NSEKSA
+1670 
-1676 AIIGEK
+1676 
-1682 AKIVNDG
+1682 
-1689 TTPAEIIVNAK
+1689 
-1700 ESAGIIASDKSIV
+1700 
-1713 QNFGKIKTSAT
+1713 
-1724 IASATDGLVA
+1724 
-1734 ISVDDTEV
+1734 
-1742 TNKGQI
+1742 
-1748 ELDSK
+1748 
-1753 FSTAIF
+1753 STAENT
-1759 GANKSKIL
+1759 GN
-1767 NDTDGTIVANKDSS
+1767 
-1781 VGIYAKTNSP
+1781 
-1791 ATNKGS
+1791 
-1797 ITMKEKSSAAMYGD
+1797 ITMKKEGSAAMYGD
-1811 ESKLVNTTNTG
+1811 ESKITNKKDGTAIG
-1822 KLTIEKESSAAM
+1822 KITIEEKASAAM
-1834 YAKNAD
+1834 YAKNTD
-1840 ALNDTEAKITVK
+1840 ATNDEGAEITVK
-1852 DKTSAGM
+1852 NEGSAGM
-1859 YFELN
+1859 YIDVD
-1864 KANLAINGTNKGEI
+1864 KANITANGTNKGTI
-1878 TLTNTANKSVG
+1878 TLDTGAKGSAGILAKLGTSANQVTTI
-1889 MFAKNASP
+1889 
-1897 ADKVMNLTN
+1897 TN
-1906 EGTIDVNATSTTDSS
+1906 EGEINVNGGDAAKPS
-1921 VAMMAEN
+1921 VAISAEN
-1928 TLATDKLELDN
+1928 LTGTVGNLLVEN
-1939 KKNINLSGEKA
+1939 KKIINLNSEKS
-1950 IGMLLINATGNN
+1950 IGLFLNKSKAVNETDG
-1962 TGSSANINVINKNAT
+1962 NINVKKEDAT
-1977 GVFAKAGSKFKN
+1977 GVFAKNKADFENKGT
-1989 ISGAKITIDTSAN
+1989 ITVEAPTN
-2002 NNEQA
+2002 KKA
-2007 VGVFADGVGTVAE
+2007 VGVFATDEDTKVV
-2020 NSSTIEGI
+2020 N
-2028 SKNAVGMF
+2028 SKN
-2036 SQDKANVTNKN
+2036 
-2047 SITMNK
+2047 
-2053 EKSVA
+2053 
-2058 MFAKDEDSKAINEAN
+2058 
-2073 IKILGDNSVGM
+2073 IKVLSANSVGM

-2091 VQNEGTIDL
+2091 VQNKGTIDL
-2100 GTTGSNLTGLIGMFG
+2100 GTTGSNLIGLIGMFG

-2127 NLGGTININTEST
+2127 NLDGTINVNTESS

-2185 VNLANVADGASAVYI
+2185 VNLDNVANGASAVYI
-2200 ADGGVVTAAETAEI
+2200 EDGGVVTAAETAEI

-2277 TTNGAT
+2277 TTGAT

-2292 AGNTDISAY
+2292 AGDTNISAY

-2306 VGDTVGSNY
+2306 VGDTVDSNY

-2332 PYSITQNITA
+2332 PYSINQNITA

-2368 GGTGSSSGGVGIYI
+2368 GGTGSSSSGVGIYI

-2447 HLNFVNNGYQA
+2447 HLTFINNGYQA

-2487 GETSLASGKTIIAQ
+2487 GETSLASGKTITAQ

-2508 AEGIKDPATSG
+2508 AEGIKDPATPG

-2554 GAIKVGNKSTG
+2554 GAVKVGNKSTG

-2577 DDDVNPLPTPN
+2577 DEDVNPLNPTPN

-2619 NKGSITATTG
+2619 NKGSITAATG

-2644 NDATENQNLDLKNSG
+2644 NDATGNQNLDLKNSG

-2759 NLTGAD
+2759 NLTGAN

-2810 ISLAQNS
+2810 ITLGQNS

-3028 SSTPSVY
+3028 NSTPNVY
-3035 TNTTT
+3035 TNTAT
-3040 GTVELGNDSTYL
+3040 GNVELGNDSVYL

-3059 ITNNRNIAPTANA
+3059 ITNNRTVAPTANA
-3072 DRSIAFYIK
+3072 NRSIAFYVK
-3081 GNGEANTKFVNNGN
+3081 GNGIGSTKFVNNGN

-3101 KGTMGIY
+3101 KGTIGVY
-3108 APNAEAVNKAN
+3108 APNAEAINKAN
-3119 ITVGKIDDTDPVTQ
+3119 ITVGRTDDIDPTTG
-3133 QVYPKDKITYSIG
+3133 QVYTDRNKITYAIG
-3146 MATADKGKIYNEGN
+3146 MATADRGKIYNEGN

-3170 MYGDGKDT
+3170 MYGDGEGT
-3178 VVENRAGGKIILKPG
+3178 VVENSAGGKIILKPG

-3242 LNGSTLEN
+3242 LNGSKLEN

-3265 IRGKKNA
+3265 IRGEKNA
-3272 DGTIKYA
+3272 DGSVKKYA
-3279 VIKNHGNI
+3279 EIKNYGNI
-3287 TVRGTGTTG
+3287 TVRGTGTMG
-3296 VSWDNVS
+3296 ISWKDVKPEQ
-3303 DDDIAALKAKIGTAL
+3303 IAALKAQIGAAL
-3318 SADPIK
+3318 KADPGQ
-3324 NAIYTAEGT
+3324 NAIYDAGDTNKG
-3333 DKALEG
+3333 LEG

-3421 YVTDGVIQPFLNMIA
+3421 YVTDGVIQPFLNMVA

-3446 GSLTWMATPVLDG
+3446 GSLTWLATPVLDG

-3493 YDKNALDSE
+3493 YDKNALDSK

-3546 FKRELSSLFEWKT
+3546 FKRELSSLFDWKT

-3612 ALANEKYKFGDI
+3612 ALANEKYKFEDI

-3779 NKARVAYTDAGYYNL
+3779 NKARVAYTDAGHYNL

>member
-45 NTELNTANYTG
+45 NTELDTSNYTG

-79 ENTKSIEAL
+79 ENKKSVEAL

-131 SERYRFESYYTRYD
+131 SIRYRFESYYTRYD

-230 LDVDP
+230 LDVEP

-286 TPTISVSITPPT
+286 ISVNVNKPSAPAAPTVSVNVAAPTVTAMSITSPGEVTVTPP
-298 APSISVAPE
+298 SVAP
-307 APSAPEAPNVSVSVV
+307 P
-322 APAIS
+322 
-327 VLNIETP
+327 T
-334 ATVSVSAPI
+334 
-343 VDAPEPVA
+343 PVA
-351 FSVAPTINA
+351 FSVAPSTDSRSRFA
-360 KGGNAG
+360 MGDGNIATRLNDL
-366 AKARKIDNNQTGVK
+366 KNSSPI
-380 DFFPT
+380 
-385 NQARSYDVDTVN
+385 TV
-397 KDVRNFFTFGNVSGN
+397 TAPGNRDYITLSQGIAPNSLDKSVVIN
-412 VTIPETGTV
+412 VTGS
-421 NVKINDTRA
+421 NNRA
-430 IVLDEPKND
+430 MVIDEAKNGFIFD
-439 SKFKMEGTINL
+439 MKGTINL
-450 YGSKN
+450 DAIQN

-460 QGSANDQ
+460 QGTHGGGS
-467 PGFNGL
+467 
-473 GTSYKS
+473 TSPLMTTIINS
-479 DKVAY
+479 G
-484 AEIKNT
+484 EIKGNYGT
-490 GKIIGSY
+490 G
-497 YKDEVV
+497 
-503 TTTTNTNKN
+503 NK
-512 QIAFGFSNLDSS
+512 QQVAFGFSNVDSS
-524 YNNTMTHI
+524 SNTTMTHM

-537 ISLNAPESAGIQL
+537 ISLKAPESAAMQL
-550 KPEDPHNWQPD
+550 KPEDPHD
-561 WNNMTTVNGK
+561 WNPNGGWGATPPVTVTGTSSGNRANTGK
-571 DVVNIQG
+571 
-578 GGNGTANK
+578 
-586 GRVLM
+586 VLM
-591 KADNQNKIDVN
+591 KADNQKDINID

-614 PGISELT
+614 PGLIETSPASSVSE
-621 AITSST
+621 ADKIA
-627 NPNNFNS
+627 
-634 KALSNLKAQRNLGG
+634 KNLRAARSIVKGG
-648 VDILPGGEIGRSAL
+648 VTDTYLPGGEIGRSAL
-662 DNTDYISGVYNSGT
+662 SASKYTSGVYNSGT
-676 INITGDK
+676 INISGDK

-697 VGGTIN
+697 IGGTIN
-703 IGTATSLSQEPN
+703 IGTAASLSQGAN
-715 QNITKDYDPT
+715 QKLSGGSDE
-725 LAKDNDQNLVENAV
+725 KVENAV

-745 PTMPVLIGDKDT
+745 PTMPVLNGEKDT
-757 LGNMATTKDVGTKT
+757 MGNLASSGDVGTKT
-771 VEFGHFGVTGAPIGA
+771 VEFGPFGDTGASTGA
-786 KPDSGTINIG
+786 KADSGTITIG
-796 ANATKSIGLLVS
+796 ANATKSIGLLVADS
-808 DNFEKLNNG
+808 EEKLNDGKVNG
-817 SLDEKDENG
+817 TVTNS
-826 APISSGASVARKLKR
+826 RTLKR
-841 SGSITAKAG
+841 SGSITANTG
-850 AKVEVTG
+850 ANIIVNG
-857 TSNYGFVVNSDSYK
+857 DSNYGFVVKSESYK
-871 SEFSGALDNL
+871 SAFDATQIDNL
-881 KITRDKA
+881 LESKDTA
-888 NYGIGINEG
+888 NYGIGINKG
-897 TITVNKGENSIG
+897 TITVNGTNSIA
-909 FALLKGGNSKNAI
+909 FAMLKGGDSSNSGSLI
-922 VTDTVAGVTTT
+922 VTSTTAGVQGS
-933 TAIGKIEVIGNSKK
+933 TA
-947 STGFYGEQDN
+947 FYGEQGN
-957 FTNEGDITVNTPGSS
+957 FTNSGDIKVNTPNNTG
-972 SNAGENIAVL
+972 NRAVL
-982 LNGNTKPIDFKN
+982 LRGVNSDTTKPIEFTN
-994 TGNISVSGKSNIGVY
+994 TASIYIQGAGNIGVY
-1009 ATGKSKFL
+1009 AEGNSKFTHNVNATL
-1017 HDKYTRPGEAASN
+1017 ATNKISVGDGSIGVYTKKS
-1030 KLKVENGSTGVY
+1030 STGTPE
-1042 VKGLSATDSNIT
+1042 LNIE
-1054 IKAPVEIGDSSSTTG
+1054 APVELASTTG
-1069 TTIGFLS
+1069 NTTTIGFYS
-1076 DAGTNDIINFEDGTN
+1076 DGNAQVKFKDGFKLKVGDKSIGLFSRDTTKFASTFNVSALTAPTEIELGT
-1091 NLFDLKIGE
+1091 
-1100 KSVGLYSTK
+1100 KSVLSY
-1109 TNKFNDVFNFNLTNT
+1109 FNDGGTGNIGALLSNDKLKFTMGNESTLAYAENG
-1124 PTAASAANV
+1124 SEV
-1133 TLDEGATFSF
+1133 TLDQ
-1143 FNDATSTG
+1143 
-1151 IGNVLV
+1151 
-1157 NKKLKFNMA
+1157 
-1166 NGSTLGYVKNG
+1166 GS
-1177 AIVSIDQNLDTTD
+1177 IDTTD
-1190 NTKFATISTTG
+1190 TNRFSSVSSTG
-1201 TSLLLATGNAST
+1201 TSLLLATGEGSKVAIGTT
-1213 AKIDSGKIVKT
+1213 ANVT
-1224 TTNVGL
+1224 TTTKLGL
-1230 ISTDGAKA
+1230 IATA
-1238 INEGSLTSDIVSG
+1238 N
-1251 VGLYSKK
+1251 
-1258 ATAENSSTTSTITMN
+1258 ATAENVGTYTHKLDAGVGIYANKSIASNSGTMTMEN
-1273 KEKSAAIFGED
+1273 KESAAIFGEN
-1284 NSTLTNK
+1284 NSTLTNTK
-1291 GTINLEDKESGG
+1291 DITIKAMKSAGILANDSNVKNSGTNSKIIVEGTGSAGIAIETTLDATNTAIATDNKTASNEGTITLEKNSTGSAAMLGKRAAGTPNVTLSNSGTINV
-1303 ILAKDSN
+1303 DS
-1310 VTNSGSAS
+1310 
-1318 KIYVKKES
+1318 
-1326 SVGIDATL
+1326 
-1334 TGSTLS
+1334 TG
-1340 PVVTLTGD
+1340 
-1348 KVAKNEGLIE
+1348 
-1358 LQTNAKKSAAI
+1358 
-1369 IGKRETG
+1369 
-1376 STKKLTIEN
+1376 
-1385 VGTAT
+1385 
-1390 NSATLDIKST
+1390 
-1400 ESVGINATNTAGT
+1400 SVGINADNAVG
-1413 ATDLVVKNEYGKINV
+1413 AKDKFVVDNSGIVNVKKN
-1428 EGEKSVGINVLE
+1428 SSAGINAIT
-1440 STVTNDTNGI
+1440 STVNTVKDSQINLTA
-1450 IELKNKKTAGII
+1450 EKTAGII
-1462 ATKSSKVTNKGNIT
+1462 AKTGSEVINNGKISTSVVSVT
-1476 LTGPTGGITA
+1476 A
-1486 SSDGLV
+1486 AADGLV
-1492 GVSLAGS
+1492 GISADASTV
-1499 ELTNENTITMNTAF
+1499 TNG
-1513 STGVY
+1513 STGEITLGTAY
-1518 ANDYLDVNATPNVRT
+1518 SAGIYGTGTGTNTSIIKNAGDITAN
-1533 KSKVTNEKDILVKKK
+1533 EK
-1548 NSVGIYSVNG
+1548 NSVGIYV
-1558 DVYNKAINGKIET
+1558 E
-1571 EEDSSVGIYAKLDKD
+1571 
-1586 AIANQTIEN
+1586 AN
-1595 ANNITIGL
+1595 
-1603 ATAKSSVGIFS
+1603 
-1614 TIDADATKSLN
+1614 
-1625 VTNDTT
+1625 
-1631 GVMTIDSKESAA
+1631 
-1643 IIMKGQLDNAVTP
+1643 
-1656 TPRGIVT
+1656 
-1663 NKGKINM
+1663 
-1670 NSEKSA
+1670 
-1676 AIIGEK
+1676 
-1682 AKIVNDG
+1682 
-1689 TTPAEIIVNAK
+1689 
-1700 ESAGIIASDKSIV
+1700 
-1713 QNFGKIKTSAT
+1713 
-1724 IASATDGLVA
+1724 
-1734 ISVDDTEV
+1734 
-1742 TNKGQI
+1742 
-1748 ELDSK
+1748 
-1753 FSTAIF
+1753 STAENT
-1759 GANKSKIL
+1759 GN
-1767 NDTDGTIVANKDSS
+1767 
-1781 VGIYAKTNSP
+1781 
-1791 ATNKGS
+1791 
-1797 ITMKEKSSAAMYGD
+1797 ITMKKEGSAAMYGD
-1811 ESKLVNTTNTG
+1811 ESKITNKKDGTAIG
-1822 KLTIEKESSAAM
+1822 KITIEEKASAAM
-1834 YAKNAD
+1834 YAKNTD
-1840 ALNDTEAKITVK
+1840 ATNDEGAEITVK
-1852 DKTSAGM
+1852 NEGSAGM
-1859 YFELN
+1859 YIDVD
-1864 KANLAINGTNKGEI
+1864 KANITANGTNKGTI
-1878 TLTNTANKSVG
+1878 TLDTGAKGSAGILAKLGTSANQVTTI
-1889 MFAKNASP
+1889 
-1897 ADKVMNLTN
+1897 TN
-1906 EGTIDVNATSTTDSS
+1906 EGEINVNGGDAAKPS
-1921 VAMMAEN
+1921 VAISAEN
-1928 TLATDKLELDN
+1928 LTGTVGNLLVEN
-1939 KKNINLSGEKA
+1939 KKIINLNSEKS
-1950 IGMLLINATGNN
+1950 IGLFLNKSKAVNETDG
-1962 TGSSANINVINKNAT
+1962 NINVKKEDAT
-1977 GVFAKAGSKFKN
+1977 GVFAKNKADFENKGT
-1989 ISGAKITIDTSAN
+1989 ITVEAPTN
-2002 NNEQA
+2002 KKA
-2007 VGVFADGVGTVAE
+2007 VGVFATDEDTKVV
-2020 NSSTIEGI
+2020 N
-2028 SKNAVGMF
+2028 SKN
-2036 SQDKANVTNKN
+2036 
-2047 SITMNK
+2047 
-2053 EKSVA
+2053 
-2058 MFAKDEDSKAINEAN
+2058 
-2073 IKILGDNSVGM
+2073 IKVLSANSVGM

-2091 VQNEGTIDL
+2091 VQNKGTIDL
-2100 GTTGSNLTGLIGMFG
+2100 GTTGSNLIGLIGMFG

-2127 NLGGTININTEST
+2127 NLDGTINVNTESS

-2185 VNLANVADGASAVYI
+2185 VNLDNVANGASAVYI
-2200 ADGGVVTAAETAEI
+2200 EDGGVVTAAETAEI

-2277 TTNGAT
+2277 TTGAT

-2292 AGNTDISAY
+2292 AGDTNISAY

-2306 VGDTVGSNY
+2306 VGDTVDSNY

-2332 PYSITQNITA
+2332 PYSINQNITA

-2368 GGTGSSSGGVGIYI
+2368 GGTGSSSSGVGIYI

-2447 HLNFVNNGYQA
+2447 HLTFINNGYQA

-2577 DDDVNPLPTPN
+2577 DEDVNPLPTPN

-2619 NKGSITATTG
+2619 NKGSITAATG

-2644 NDATENQNLDLKNSG
+2644 NDATGNQNLDLKNSG
-2659 AISLG
+2659 AINLG

-2810 ISLAQNS
+2810 ITLGQNS

-2986 PHTATT
+2986 PHTATAQ
-2992 KNSEPVGLYA
+2992 NSEPVGLYA

-3028 SSTPSVY
+3028 SSTPSTY
-3035 TNTTT
+3035 TNTSS

-3170 MYGDGKDT
+3170 MYGDGADT

-3303 DDDIAALKAKIGTAL
+3303 ADDIAALKNQIGAAL

-3324 NAIYTAEGT
+3324 NAIYTADGT

-3421 YVTDGVIQPFLNMIA
+3421 YVTDGVIQPFLNMVA

-3446 GSLTWMATPVLDG
+3446 GSLTWLATPVLDG

-3493 YDKNALDSE
+3493 YDKNALDSK

-3546 FKRELSSLFEWKT
+3546 FKRELSSLFDWKT

-3612 ALANEKYKFGDI
+3612 ALANEKYKFEDI

-3779 NKARVAYTDAGYYNL
+3779 NKARVAYTDAGHYNL

>member
-1 MNRNLQKIEKDL
+1 LNRNLQKIEKDL

-131 SERYRFESYYTRYD
+131 SIRYRFESYYTRYD

-230 LDVDP
+230 LNVDP

-263 PNIGQIKIEA
+263 PNIGQIEIEA
-273 LNITAPNAPSAPT
+273 LNITAPSAPSAPT
-286 TPTISVSITPPT
+286 ISVT
-298 APSISVAPE
+298 VNK
-307 APSAPEAPNVSVSVV
+307 PSAPAAPNVSVNVA
-322 APAIS
+322 APAIN
-327 VLNIETP
+327 VLNIDTP
-334 ATVSVSAPI
+334 ATASVSAPT
-343 VDAPEPVA
+343 VAAPTPVA
-351 FSVAPTINA
+351 FSVAPSTDSNSRFAMKDTNIATLLNKLKNSSPITVTAPGNRDYITLSQGTIPNSLD
-360 KGGNAG
+360 KSVV
-366 AKARKIDNNQTGVK
+366 I
-380 DFFPT
+380 
-385 NQARSYDVDTVN
+385 
-397 KDVRNFFTFGNVSGN
+397 N
-412 VTIPETGTV
+412 VTGS
-421 NVKINDTRA
+421 NNRA
-430 IVLDEPKND
+430 MVIDEAKD
-439 SKFKMEGTINL
+439 GFIFDMKGTINL
-450 YGSKN
+450 DAIQN

-460 QGSANDQ
+460 QGTHGGGS
-467 PGFNGL
+467 
-473 GTSYKS
+473 TSPLMTTIINS
-479 DKVAY
+479 G
-484 AEIKNT
+484 EIKGNYGT
-490 GKIIGSY
+490 G
-497 YKDEVV
+497 
-503 TTTTNTNKN
+503 NK
-512 QIAFGFSNLDSS
+512 QQVAFGFSNVDSS
-524 YNNTMTHI
+524 SNTTMTHM

-537 ISLNAPESAGIQL
+537 ISLKAPESAAMQL
-550 KPEDPHNWQPD
+550 KPEDPHD
-561 WNNMTTVNGK
+561 WNPNGGWGATPPVTVTGTSSGNRANTGK
-571 DVVNIQG
+571 
-578 GGNGTANK
+578 
-586 GRVLM
+586 VLM
-591 KADNQNKIDVN
+591 KADNQKDINID

-614 PGISELT
+614 PGLIE
-621 AITSST
+621 TSPAS
-627 NPNNFNS
+627 S
-634 KALSNLKAQRNLGG
+634 VLEADKIAKNLRAARSIVKGG
-648 VDILPGGEIGRSAL
+648 VTDTYLPGGEIGRSAL
-662 DNTDYISGVYNSGT
+662 SASKYTSGVYNSGT

-703 IGTATSLSQEPN
+703 IGTTASLSQEPN
-715 QNITKDYDPT
+715 QNIGSGKET
-725 LAKDNDQNLVENAV
+725 LVENAV

-745 PTMPVLIGDKDT
+745 PTMPVLKDEKDT
-757 LGNMATTKDVGTKT
+757 LGNKATADVVGTKT
-771 VEFGHFGVTGAPIGA
+771 VEFGRFGATGAVA
-786 KPDSGTINIG
+786 GTNDKGIITIG

-808 DNFEKLNNG
+808 DNFEELNNG
-817 SLDEKDENG
+817 YLDEKDENG
-826 APISSGASVARKLKR
+826 ATITSISGPNVARKLKR
-841 SGSITAKAG
+841 SGSITAKDG
-850 AKVEVTG
+850 AKVEVKG
-857 TSNYGFVVNSDSYK
+857 ESNYGFVVSSDSYK

-881 KITRDKA
+881 KITRDKT
-888 NYGIGINEG
+888 NYGVGINEG
-897 TITVNKGENSIG
+897 AITVQDAKDSIG
-909 FALLKGGNSKNAI
+909 FALLKGGNSKN
-922 VTDTVAGVTTT
+922 T
-933 TAIGKIEVIGNSKK
+933 
-947 STGFYGEQDN
+947 STGTLKVTGTSSGSAAFYGEQDN
-957 FTNEGDITVNTPGSS
+957 FTNEGDITVDATDSGNTG
-972 SNAGENIAVL
+972 IL
-982 LNGNTKPIDFKN
+982 LNGKN
-994 TGNISVSGKSNIGVY
+994 TTPITFTNTANISVSGKGNIGLY
-1009 ATGKSKFL
+1009 ATGKSKFSRPTGATTT
-1017 HDKYTRPGEAASN
+1017 DKISVKEGA
-1030 KLKVENGSTGVY
+1030 TGIY
-1042 VKGLSATDSNIT
+1042 VADLADNPTGGAVVSNIE
-1054 IKAPVEIGDSSSTTG
+1054 ISVPVEIGDSNPTTG
-1069 TTIGFLS
+1069 TTIGFFS
-1076 DAGTNDIINFEDGTN
+1076 KATDNDKIHFKDGF
-1091 NLFDLKIGE
+1091 NLKVG
-1100 KSVGLYSTK
+1100 KNSVGLYSTK
-1109 TNKFNDVFNFNLTNT
+1109 TDKFNDVFDFNLTNT
-1124 PTAASAANV
+1124 PTAANV

-1143 FNDATSTG
+1143 FNDTTSTG
-1151 IGNVLV
+1151 IGAILV
-1157 NKKLKFNMA
+1157 DKKLKFDMA
-1166 NGSTLGYVKNG
+1166 KDSTLGYIKNG
-1177 AIVSIDQNLDTTD
+1177 ATAIIDKDLDTTV
-1190 NTKFATISTTG
+1190 NTKFDTISEVG

-1213 AKIDSGKIVKT
+1213 AEIDSGKIVKT
-1224 TTNVGL
+1224 KTNVGL

-1238 INEGSLTSDIVSG
+1238 VNKGSLTSDIVSG

-1258 ATAENSSTTSTITMN
+1258 ATAENNSTASIITMN
-1273 KEKSAAIFGED
+1273 KEKSAAIFGEN
-1284 NSTLTNK
+1284 NSTLINE

-1310 VTNSGSAS
+1310 ATNKGATSAINVNKTGSA
-1318 KIYVKKES
+1318 
-1326 SVGIDATL
+1326 GIAIETTLDATN
-1334 TGSTLS
+1334 TAIATDNK
-1340 PVVTLTGD
+1340 T
-1348 KVAKNEGLIE
+1348 AKNEGIITLGSNS
-1358 LQTNAKKSAAI
+1358 TGSAAML
-1369 IGKRETG
+1369 GKRVAGTPKVTLLNSGTINVNSTG
-1376 STKKLTIEN
+1376 
-1385 VGTAT
+1385 
-1390 NSATLDIKST
+1390 
-1400 ESVGINATNTAGT
+1400 SVGINADNAVG
-1413 ATDLVVKNEYGKINV
+1413 AKDKFVVDNSGIVNV
-1428 EGEKSVGINVLE
+1428 TKDSSAGINAIKA
-1440 STVTNDTNGI
+1440 TVTNDATNGNI
-1450 IELKNKKTAGII
+1450 SLTDKNTAGII
-1462 ATKSSKVTNKGNIT
+1462 AKDGSEVTNNGKISTSGVT
-1476 LTGPTGGITA
+1476 VSAPTPT
-1486 SSDGLV
+1486 SSEGLV
-1492 GVSLAGS
+1492 GISADASTV
-1499 ELTNENTITMNTAF
+1499 TNG
-1513 STGVY
+1513 STGEIT
-1518 ANDYLDVNATPNVRT
+1518 LDTAYSAGIYGTNTSTIKNVGDIT
-1533 KSKVTNEKDILVKKK
+1533 AEKN
-1548 NSVGIYSVNG
+1548 NSVGIYV
-1558 DVYNKAINGKIET
+1558 E
-1571 EEDSSVGIYAKLDKD
+1571 
-1586 AIANQTIEN
+1586 AN
-1595 ANNITIGL
+1595 
-1603 ATAKSSVGIFS
+1603 
-1614 TIDADATKSLN
+1614 
-1625 VTNDTT
+1625 
-1631 GVMTIDSKESAA
+1631 
-1643 IIMKGQLDNAVTP
+1643 
-1656 TPRGIVT
+1656 
-1663 NKGKINM
+1663 
-1670 NSEKSA
+1670 
-1676 AIIGEK
+1676 
-1682 AKIVNDG
+1682 
-1689 TTPAEIIVNAK
+1689 
-1700 ESAGIIASDKSIV
+1700 
-1713 QNFGKIKTSAT
+1713 
-1724 IASATDGLVA
+1724 
-1734 ISVDDTEV
+1734 
-1742 TNKGQI
+1742 
-1748 ELDSK
+1748 
-1753 FSTAIF
+1753 STAENT
-1759 GANKSKIL
+1759 GN
-1767 NDTDGTIVANKDSS
+1767 
-1781 VGIYAKTNSP
+1781 
-1791 ATNKGS
+1791 
-1797 ITMKEKSSAAMYGD
+1797 ITMKKEGSAAMYGD
-1811 ESKLVNTTNTG
+1811 ESRITNKKDGTAVG
-1822 KLTIEKESSAAM
+1822 TIIVKEKASAAM
-1834 YAKNAD
+1834 YAKNTD
-1840 ALNDTEAKITVK
+1840 ATNDEGAKITVK
-1852 DKTSAGM
+1852 NEGSAGM
-1859 YFELN
+1859 YIDVD
-1864 KANLAINGTNKGEI
+1864 KANIIANGTNKGTI
-1878 TLTNTANKSVG
+1878 TLDTGAKGSAGILAKLGTSANQVTTI
-1889 MFAKNASP
+1889 
-1897 ADKVMNLTN
+1897 TN
-1906 EGTIDVNATSTTDSS
+1906 EGEINVNGGDAAKPS
-1921 VAMMAEN
+1921 VAISAEN
-1928 TLATDKLELDN
+1928 LTGTVGNLLVEN
-1939 KKNINLSGEKA
+1939 KKIINLNSEKSIGLFLNNSKA
-1950 IGMLLINATGNN
+1950 INEIDG
-1962 TGSSANINVINKNAT
+1962 NINVKRKDAT
-1977 GVFAKAGSKFKN
+1977 GVFAKNKADFENKGNITVEAPTNEKAVGIFATDKDTKVLNSKN
-1989 ISGAKITIDTSAN
+1989 IKVLS
-2002 NNEQA
+2002 E
-2007 VGVFADGVGTVAE
+2007 
-2020 NSSTIEGI
+2020 
-2028 SKNAVGMF
+2028 
-2036 SQDKANVTNKN
+2036 
-2047 SITMNK
+2047 
-2053 EKSVA
+2053 
-2058 MFAKDEDSKAINEAN
+2058 
-2073 IKILGDNSVGM
+2073 NSVGM
-2084 FGKVKAT
+2084 FGKEKAT
-2091 VQNEGTIDL
+2091 VQNKGTIEL
-2100 GTTGSNLTGLIGMFG
+2100 GTAGSSLTGLIGMFG
-2115 QSSNA
+2115 QSDSDTK
-2120 SEPVKIE
+2120 PVTIE
-2127 NLGGTININTEST
+2127 NLFGGTINVNTKSS

-2146 NSSGTVSNVTLENT
+2146 NTAGAGKEASVTLKNE
-2160 GTINVNRKKSAGI
+2160 GTININKEKSAGI

-2185 VNLANVADGASAVYI
+2185 VNLADDANGASAVYI
-2200 ADGGVVTAAETAEI
+2200 EDGGVVTAAETAEI
-2214 NLGTANQNRVAYYV
+2214 NLETANQNRVAYYV
-2228 KNAGSNVKGT
+2228 KNANSNVKGT

-2243 TGYGVGVYLQG
+2243 RGYGVGVYLQG

-2277 TTNGAT
+2277 TTGAT

-2332 PYSITQNITA
+2332 PYSINQNITA

-2368 GGTGSSSGGVGIYI
+2368 GGTGSSSSGVGIYI

-2447 HLNFVNNGYQA
+2447 HLNFINNGYQA

-2487 GETSLASGKTIIAQ
+2487 GETSLASGKTITAS
-2501 GKNIGLM
+2501 GNNIGLM
-2508 AEGIKDPATSG
+2508 SEGIKDPATPG
-2519 WQNGDYEIINKGTLD
+2519 WQNGDYEVINKGTLD
-2534 FSNAPESTALYS
+2534 FSNASNSTALYS
-2546 LSSRLKNE
+2546 ISSRLKNE

-2565 IYGEYRLDTPKY
+2565 IYGEYNKNTPKY
-2577 DDDVNPLPTPN
+2577 DEDVNPLNPTPN

-2644 NDATENQNLDLKNSG
+2644 NDATGNQNLDLKNSG

-2810 ISLAQNS
+2810 ITLGQNS

-2870 APASKTIKNTGDMT
+2870 APASKTIKNTGDIT

-3170 MYGDGKDT
+3170 MYGDGADT

-3303 DDDIAALKAKIGTAL
+3303 ADDIAALKNQIGAAL

-3324 NAIYTAEGT
+3324 NAIYTADGT

-3493 YDKNALDSE
+3493 YDKNALDSK

-3546 FKRELSSLFEWKT
+3546 FKRELSSLFDWKT

-3703 KFKPYIGLDLAYGR
+3703 KFKPYVGLDLAYGR
-3717 FTKIRE
+3717 FTNIKE

-3737 MSIKPNIGF
+3737 MSVKPNIGF

-3779 NKARVAYTDAGYYNL
+3779 NKARVAYTDAGHYNL

>member
-131 SERYRFESYYTRYD
+131 SIRYRFESYYTRYD

-263 PNIGQIKIEA
+263 PNIGQIEIEA
-273 LNITAPNAPSAPT
+273 LSITAPNAPSAPT
-286 TPTISVSITPPT
+286 ISVI
-298 APSISVAPE
+298 VNK
-307 APSAPEAPNVSVSVV
+307 PSAPAAPNVSVNVAAPTVTAMSITSPGEVTVTPPSV
-322 APAIS
+322 APP
-327 VLNIETP
+327 T
-334 ATVSVSAPI
+334 
-343 VDAPEPVA
+343 PVA
-351 FSVAPTINA
+351 FSVAPSTDSRSRFA
-360 KGGNAG
+360 MGDGNIATRLNDL
-366 AKARKIDNNQTGVK
+366 KNSSPI
-380 DFFPT
+380 
-385 NQARSYDVDTVN
+385 TV
-397 KDVRNFFTFGNVSGN
+397 TAPGNRDYITLSQGTAPNSLDKSVVIN
-412 VTIPETGTV
+412 VTGS
-421 NVKINDTRA
+421 NNRA
-430 IVLDEPKND
+430 MVIDEAKD
-439 SKFKMEGTINL
+439 GFIFDMKGTINL
-450 YGSKN
+450 DAIQN

-460 QGSANDQ
+460 QGTHGGGS
-467 PGFNGL
+467 
-473 GTSYKS
+473 TSPLMTTIINS
-479 DKVAY
+479 G
-484 AEIKNT
+484 EIKGNYGT
-490 GKIIGSY
+490 G
-497 YKDEVV
+497 
-503 TTTTNTNKN
+503 NK
-512 QIAFGFSNLDSS
+512 QQVAFGFSNVDSS
-524 YNNTMTHI
+524 SNTTMTHM

-537 ISLNAPESAGIQL
+537 ISLKAPESAAMQL
-550 KPEDPHNWQPD
+550 KPEDPHD
-561 WNNMTTVNGK
+561 WNPNGGWGATPPVTVTGTSSGNRANTGK
-571 DVVNIQG
+571 
-578 GGNGTANK
+578 
-586 GRVLM
+586 VLM
-591 KADNQNKIDVN
+591 KADNQKDINID

-614 PGISELT
+614 PGLIETSPASSVSE
-621 AITSST
+621 ADKIA
-627 NPNNFNS
+627 
-634 KALSNLKAQRNLGG
+634 KNLRAARSIVKGG
-648 VDILPGGEIGRSAL
+648 VTDTYLPGGEIGRSAL
-662 DNTDYISGVYNSGT
+662 SASKYTSGVYNSGT
-676 INITGDK
+676 INISGDK

-697 VGGTIN
+697 IGGTIN
-703 IGTATSLSQEPN
+703 IGTAASLSQGAN
-715 QNITKDYDPT
+715 QKLSGGSDE
-725 LAKDNDQNLVENAV
+725 KVENAV

-745 PTMPVLIGDKDT
+745 PTMPVLNGEKDT
-757 LGNMATTKDVGTKT
+757 MGNLASSGDVGTKT
-771 VEFGHFGVTGAPIGA
+771 VEFGPFGDTGASTGA
-786 KPDSGTINIG
+786 KADSGTITIG
-796 ANATKSIGLLVS
+796 ANATKSIGLLVADS
-808 DNFEKLNNG
+808 EEKLNDGKVNG
-817 SLDEKDENG
+817 TVTNS
-826 APISSGASVARKLKR
+826 RTLKR
-841 SGSITAKAG
+841 SGSITANTG
-850 AKVEVTG
+850 ANIIVNG
-857 TSNYGFVVNSDSYK
+857 DSNYGFVVKSESYK
-871 SEFSGALDNL
+871 SAFDATQIDNL
-881 KITRDKA
+881 LESKDTA
-888 NYGIGINEG
+888 NYGIGINKG
-897 TITVNKGENSIG
+897 TITVNGTNSIA
-909 FALLKGGNSKNAI
+909 FAMLKGGDSSNSGSLI
-922 VTDTVAGVTTT
+922 VTSTTPGVQGS
-933 TAIGKIEVIGNSKK
+933 TA
-947 STGFYGEQDN
+947 FYGEQGN
-957 FTNEGDITVNTPGSS
+957 FTNSGDIKVNTPNNTG
-972 SNAGENIAVL
+972 NRAVL
-982 LNGNTKPIDFKN
+982 LRGVNSDTTKPIEFTN
-994 TGNISVSGKSNIGVY
+994 TASIYIQGAGNIGVY
-1009 ATGKSKFL
+1009 AEGNSKFT
-1017 HDKYTRPGEAASN
+1017 HNVNATPATN
-1030 KLKVENGSTGVY
+1030 KISVGDGSIGVY
-1042 VKGLSATDSNIT
+1042 TKKSPTGTPELNIG
-1054 IKAPVEIGDSSSTTG
+1054 APVELASTTG
-1069 TTIGFLS
+1069 NTTTIGFYS
-1076 DAGTNDIINFEDGTN
+1076 DGDAQVKFKDGFKLKVGDKSIG
-1091 NLFDLKIGE
+1091 LFSRDTSKFASTFDVSALTAPTEIELGE
-1100 KSVGLYSTK
+1100 KSVLSY
-1109 TNKFNDVFNFNLTNT
+1109 FNDGKSGNIGALLSNDKLKFTMGNESTLAYAENG
-1124 PTAASAANV
+1124 SRV
-1133 TLDEGATFSF
+1133 TLDQGT
-1143 FNDATSTG
+1143 
-1151 IGNVLV
+1151 I
-1157 NKKLKFNMA
+1157 
-1166 NGSTLGYVKNG
+1166 
-1177 AIVSIDQNLDTTD
+1177 DTTD
-1190 NTKFATISTTG
+1190 TNRFPSVSSTG
-1201 TSLLLATGNAST
+1201 TSLLLATGENSKVAIGTT
-1213 AKIDSGKIVKT
+1213 ANVT
-1224 TTNVGL
+1224 TITKLGL
-1230 ISTDGAKA
+1230 IATA
-1238 INEGSLTSDIVSG
+1238 
-1251 VGLYSKK
+1251 K
-1258 ATAENSSTTSTITMN
+1258 ATAENAGTYTHKLDSGVGIYANKSTALNSGTMTMEN
-1273 KEKSAAIFGED
+1273 KESAAIFGEN
-1284 NSTLTNK
+1284 NSTLTNTK
-1291 GTINLEDKESGG
+1291 DITIKAMKSAGILANDSNVKNSGTNSKIIVEGTGSAGIAIETTLDKTVTPNVAVASGEKTASNEGTITLKSTSTDSAAMLGKRATGTPEVTLSNSGTINVES
-1303 ILAKDSN
+1303 
-1310 VTNSGSAS
+1310 T
-1318 KIYVKKES
+1318 
-1326 SVGIDATL
+1326 
-1334 TGSTLS
+1334 
-1340 PVVTLTGD
+1340 
-1348 KVAKNEGLIE
+1348 
-1358 LQTNAKKSAAI
+1358 
-1369 IGKRETG
+1369 R
-1376 STKKLTIEN
+1376 
-1385 VGTAT
+1385 
-1390 NSATLDIKST
+1390 
-1400 ESVGINATNTAGT
+1400 SVGINADNTVGT
-1413 ATDLVVKNEYGKINV
+1413 KEKFVVNNSGIVNV
-1428 EGEKSVGINVLE
+1428 KADSSAGINAIT
-1440 STVTNDTNGI
+1440 STVKTVKDSEINLTA
-1450 IELKNKKTAGII
+1450 EKTAGII
-1462 ATKSSKVTNKGNIT
+1462 AKTGSEVINKGKIST
-1476 LTGPTGGITA
+1476 SVVSVTA
-1486 SSDGLV
+1486 AADGLV
-1492 GVSLAGS
+1492 GISADASTVTNGSTGEITLGTAYSAGIYGTGTG
-1499 ELTNENTITMNTAF
+1499 TNTSTIKNAGTITA
-1513 STGVY
+1513 
-1518 ANDYLDVNATPNVRT
+1518 
-1533 KSKVTNEKDILVKKK
+1533 NEKK
-1548 NSVGIYSVNG
+1548 SVGIYV
-1558 DVYNKAINGKIET
+1558 E
-1571 EEDSSVGIYAKLDKD
+1571 
-1586 AIANQTIEN
+1586 ANSTAEN
-1595 ANNITIGL
+1595 TGNIT
-1603 ATAKSSVGIFS
+1603 
-1614 TIDADATKSLN
+1614 
-1625 VTNDTT
+1625 
-1631 GVMTIDSKESAA
+1631 MEKE
-1643 IIMKGQLDNAVTP
+1643 G
-1656 TPRGIVT
+1656 
-1663 NKGKINM
+1663 
-1670 NSEKSA
+1670 
-1676 AIIGEK
+1676 
-1682 AKIVNDG
+1682 
-1689 TTPAEIIVNAK
+1689 
-1700 ESAGIIASDKSIV
+1700 
-1713 QNFGKIKTSAT
+1713 
-1724 IASATDGLVA
+1724 
-1734 ISVDDTEV
+1734 
-1742 TNKGQI
+1742 
-1748 ELDSK
+1748 
-1753 FSTAIF
+1753 
-1759 GANKSKIL
+1759 
-1767 NDTDGTIVANKDSS
+1767 
-1781 VGIYAKTNSP
+1781 
-1791 ATNKGS
+1791 
-1797 ITMKEKSSAAMYGD
+1797 SAAMYGD
-1811 ESKLVNTTNTG
+1811 ESKITNKKDGTAIG
-1822 KLTIEKESSAAM
+1822 KIIIKGKDSAAM
-1834 YAKNAD
+1834 YAKNTD
-1840 ALNDTEAKITVK
+1840 AINDTGAEITVK
-1852 DKTSAGM
+1852 NEGSAGM
-1859 YFELN
+1859 YIDTD
-1864 KANLAINGTNKGEI
+1864 KANITANGTNKGTI
-1878 TLTNTANKSVG
+1878 TLGKDNNTEAKSSAG
-1889 MFAKNASP
+1889 ILAKLGTL
-1897 ADKVMNLTN
+1897 ADKVTTITN
-1906 EGTIDVNATSTTDSS
+1906 EGEINVNGGDAAKPS
-1921 VAMMAEN
+1921 VAISAEN
-1928 TLATDKLELDN
+1928 LTGTVGNLLVEN
-1939 KKNINLSGEKA
+1939 KKNINLNSEKS
-1950 IGMLLINATGNN
+1950 IGLFLNN
-1962 TGSSANINVINKNAT
+1962 SKAVNETDGNINVKEKDAT
-1977 GVFAKAGSKFKN
+1977 GVFAKNKADFENKGTITVEAPTSKK
-1989 ISGAKITIDTSAN
+1989 
-2002 NNEQA
+2002 A
-2007 VGVFADGVGTVAE
+2007 VGIFAT
-2020 NSSTIEGI
+2020 
-2028 SKNAVGMF
+2028 
-2036 SQDKANVTNKN
+2036 
-2047 SITMNK
+2047 
-2053 EKSVA
+2053 
-2058 MFAKDEDSKAINEAN
+2058 DEDTKVVNSKD
-2073 IKILGDNSVGM
+2073 IKVLSAKSVGM

-2091 VQNEGTIDL
+2091 VQNKGTIEL
-2100 GTTGSNLTGLIGMFG
+2100 GTAGSNLTGLIGMFG

-2127 NLGGTININTEST
+2127 NLGGTINVNTESS

-2185 VNLANVADGASAVYI
+2185 VNLDNVANGASAVYI
-2200 ADGGVVTAAETAEI
+2200 EDGGVVTAAETAEI

-2228 KNAGSNVKGT
+2228 KNVGSNVKGT

-2243 TGYGVGVYLQG
+2243 KGYGVGVYLQG

-2277 TTNGAT
+2277 TTGAT

-2306 VGDTVGSNY
+2306 VGDTVDSNY

-2332 PYSITQNITA
+2332 PYSINQNITA

-2368 GGTGSSSGGVGIYI
+2368 GGTGSSSSGVGIYI

-2447 HLNFVNNGYQA
+2447 HLTFINNGYQA

-2487 GETSLASGKTIIAQ
+2487 GETSLASGKTITAQ

-2508 AEGIKDPATSG
+2508 AEGIKDPATPG

-2554 GAIKVGNKSTG
+2554 GAVKVGNKSTG

-2577 DDDVNPLPTPN
+2577 DEDVNPLNPTPN

-2619 NKGSITATTG
+2619 NKGSITAATG

-2644 NDATENQNLDLKNSG
+2644 NDATGNQNLDLKNSG

-2759 NLTGAD
+2759 NLTGAN

-2810 ISLAQNS
+2810 ITLGQNS

-3028 SSTPSVY
+3028 SSTPSTY
-3035 TNTTT
+3035 TNTSS

-3170 MYGDGKDT
+3170 MYGDGADT

-3303 DDDIAALKAKIGTAL
+3303 ADDIAALKNQIGAAL

-3324 NAIYTAEGT
+3324 NAIYTADGT

-3421 YVTDGVIQPFLNMIA
+3421 YVTDGVIQPFLNMVA

-3446 GSLTWMATPVLDG
+3446 GSLTWLATPVLDG

-3493 YDKNALDSE
+3493 YDKNALDSK

-3546 FKRELSSLFEWKT
+3546 FKRELSSLFDWKT

-3612 ALANEKYKFGDI
+3612 ALANEKYKFEDI

-3779 NKARVAYTDAGYYNL
+3779 NKARVAYTDAGHYNL

>member
-1 MNRNLQKIEKDL
+1 LQKIEKDL

-45 NTELNTANYTG
+45 STELDTANYTG

-184 NKNGALSSS
+184 NKNGAISSS

-263 PNIGQIKIEA
+263 PNIGQIEIEA
-273 LNITAPNAPSAPT
+273 LNITAPNAPSAPS

-298 APSISVAPE
+298 APNISVTPG

-322 APAIS
+322 APAIN

-334 ATVSVSAPI
+334 ATVSVSAPV

-351 FSVAPTINA
+351 FSVAPTIDA

-366 AKARKIDNNQTGVK
+366 AKARKISNNQAGV
-380 DFFPT
+380 DSFFPSGT
-385 NQARSYDVDTVN
+385 PKSYDVNTVN
-397 KDVRNFFTFGNVSGN
+397 NSVRNFFTFGNVLGN

-439 SKFKMEGTINL
+439 SKFKMGGTINL

-460 QGSANDQ
+460 QGTASDQ
-467 PGFNGL
+467 LGFNGKDSKGL
-473 GTSYKS
+473 DLYQSN
-479 DKVAY
+479 KVAY

-497 YKDEVV
+497 KNEVG
-503 TTTTNTNKN
+503 TSTNIN

-524 YNNTMTHI
+524 FNNTMTHI

-550 KPEDPHNWQPD
+550 KPEDPHNWQPH
-561 WNNMTTVNGK
+561 WTEMTTVDGK

-578 GGNGTANK
+578 GGSGTANK

-621 AITSST
+621 AITSTT
-627 NPNNFNS
+627 NPNNFNN
-634 KALSNLKAQRNLGG
+634 KALSNLRAQRNLAGAK
-648 VDILPGGEIGRSAL
+648 ILPGGEIGRSAL
-662 DNTDYISGVYNSGT
+662 ANTNYISGVYNSGS

-697 VGGTIN
+697 IGGTIN
-703 IGTATSLSQEPN
+703 IGTNTSLSQELN
-715 QNITKDYDPT
+715 QNIGSGKET
-725 LAKDNDQNLVENAV
+725 LVENAV

-745 PTMPVLIGDKDT
+745 PTMPVLKGDTDT
-757 LGNMATTKDVGTKT
+757 MGNKASGDVGTKT
-771 VEFGHFGVTGAPIGA
+771 VEFGPFGDTGVSTGA
-786 KPDSGTINIG
+786 KPGSGTINIG

-808 DNFEKLNNG
+808 DNFEELNNG
-817 SLDEKDENG
+817 SLDEKDAAG
-826 APISSGASVARKLKR
+826 TTISSGSNAARKLKR

-850 AKVEVTG
+850 AKVEVRG
-857 TSNYGFVVNSDSYK
+857 TSNYGFVVSSDSYK

-881 KITRDKA
+881 KITRDKT

-897 TITVNKGENSIG
+897 TITLTDATDSIG

-922 VTDTVAGVTTT
+922 VTDIGATTTT

-972 SNAGENIAVL
+972 LNAGENIAVL

-1017 HDKYTRPGEAASN
+1017 HDKYTRPGAAASN

-1042 VKGLSATDSNIT
+1042 VKGLSATGSNIT
-1054 IKAPVEIGDSSSTTG
+1054 IKAPVEIGNSSSTTG

-1076 DAGTNDIINFEDGTN
+1076 DAGTYDIINFEDVTGTN
-1091 NLFDLKIGE
+1091 NLFDLKIGK

-1109 TNKFNDVFNFNLTNT
+1109 TSEFNNVFKFNLTNT
-1124 PTAASAANV
+1124 PNAASVANV
-1133 TLDEGATFSF
+1133 TLDEDATFSF
-1143 FNDATSTG
+1143 FNDATATG

-1166 NGSTLGYVKNG
+1166 KGSTLGYIKNG
-1177 AIVSIDQNLDTTD
+1177 ATVSIDQNLDTTD
-1190 NTKFATISTTG
+1190 NTKFATATISTVG
-1201 TSLLLATGNAST
+1201 TSLLLATGTNSGNAST

-1318 KIYVKKES
+1318 KIYVKEES

-1340 PVVTLTGD
+1340 PAVTLTGD

-1358 LQTNAKKSAAI
+1358 LQTNAKTSAAI

-1390 NSATLDIKST
+1390 NSATLDIKSK
-1400 ESVGINATNTAGT
+1400 ESVGINATNIAGT
-1413 ATDLVVKNEYGKINV
+1413 AGNLIVNNEYGKINI
-1428 EGEKSVGINVLE
+1428 EGKESVGINALE

-1450 IELKNKKTAGII
+1450 IELKNEKTAGII

-1486 SSDGLV
+1486 QADGLV
-1492 GVSLAGS
+1492 GISLTGS
-1499 ELTNENTITMNTAF
+1499 ELTNKGSITMNTAY

-1518 ANDYLDVNATPNVRT
+1518 ANDYVNGSTRT

-1558 DVYNKAINGKIET
+1558 DVYNKATNGKIET

-1586 AIANQTIEN
+1586 ATANQTIEN
-1595 ANNITIGL
+1595 AKNITIGKS
-1603 ATAKSSVGIFS
+1603 TAESSVGIYA
-1614 TIDADATKSLN
+1614 TIDSVGTKSLN
-1625 VTNDTT
+1625 ITNDTT
-1631 GVMTIDSKESAA
+1631 GIIDVDSKKSAA

-1656 TPRGIVT
+1656 APRGIVT

-1676 AIIGEK
+1676 AIIGER
-1682 AKIVNDG
+1682 AKIVNDKFG
-1689 TTPAEIIVNAK
+1689 ITPAEIIVNAR

-1713 QNFGKIKTSAT
+1713 QNLGKIKTSAT
-1724 IASATDGLVA
+1724 ITSSTEGLVG

-1742 TNKGQI
+1742 TNKGNI
-1748 ELDSK
+1748 ELDSE

-1767 NDTDGTIVANKDSS
+1767 NDTDGTIVANKESS

-1811 ESKLVNTTNTG
+1811 ESKLVNTTTTG

-1840 ALNDTEAKITVK
+1840 ALNDTGAEITVK

-1878 TLTNTANKSVG
+1878 TLANTANKSVG
-1889 MFAKNASP
+1889 MFAKNAIP

-1906 EGTIDVNATSTTDSS
+1906 EGTINVNATSTTDSS
-1921 VAMMAEN
+1921 VAMMADN
-1928 TLATDKLELDN
+1928 TLAIDKLVLNN
-1939 KKNINLSGEKA
+1939 KKDINLSGEKA

-1962 TGSSANINVINKNAT
+1962 TGSSANINVTNKNTT

-1989 ISGAKITIDTSAN
+1989 ISGAKITIDTIAN
-2002 NNEQA
+2002 NNNQA
-2007 VGVFADGVGTVAE
+2007 VGVFADGIGTVAE

-2028 SKNAVGMF
+2028 SKNAVAMF

-2058 MFAKDEDSKAINEAN
+2058 MFSQDEDSKAINEAN

-2091 VQNEGTIDL
+2091 VQNKGTIDL

-2127 NLGGTININTEST
+2127 NLGGTINVNTKSS

-2160 GTINVNRKKSAGI
+2160 GTINVNKEKSAGI

-2185 VNLANVADGASAVYI
+2185 VNLDNVANGASAVYI
-2200 ADGGVVTAAETAEI
+2200 EDGGVVTAAETAEI
-2214 NLGTANQNRVAYYV
+2214 NLGTENQNRVAYYV

-2238 NIGKI
+2238 SIGKI

-2277 TTNGAT
+2277 TTGAT

-2306 VGDTVGSNY
+2306 VGATVDSNY

-2353 SSNLEYNG
+2353 SSNLQYNG

-2368 GGTGSSSGGVGIYI
+2368 GGTGSSSSGVGIYI

-2447 HLNFVNNGYQA
+2447 HLTFINNGYQA

-2487 GETSLASGKTIIAQ
+2487 GETSLASGKTITAQ

-2577 DDDVNPLPTPN
+2577 DEDVNPSPTPN

-2619 NKGSITATTG
+2619 NKGSITAATG

-2644 NDATENQNLDLKNSG
+2644 NDTTGNQNLDLKNSG

-2679 RNKVENTG
+2679 RNKVDNTG

-2740 SNKGTLAYLEDSK
+2740 SNKGILAYLEDSK

-2765 NTILFIKNSQVN
+2765 NTILFVKNSQVN

-2810 ISLAQNS
+2810 ITLGQNS

-2839 NTKGILAINSDL
+2839 NAKGILAINSDL

-3035 TNTTT
+3035 TNTSS
-3040 GTVELGNDSTYL
+3040 GTVELGSDSTYL

-3170 MYGDGKDT
+3170 MYGDGEGT

-3242 LNGSTLEN
+3242 LNGSKLEN

-3279 VIKNHGNI
+3279 VIKNYGNI
-3287 TVRGTGTTG
+3287 KVRGTGTTG
-3296 VSWDNVS
+3296 VSWENVS
-3303 DDDIAALKAKIGTAL
+3303 ADDIAALKNQIGAAL

-3366 VVANNVGMSDI
+3366 VGANNVGMSDI

-3421 YVTDGVIQPFLNMIA
+3421 FVTDGVIQPFLNMVA

-3446 GSLTWMATPVLDG
+3446 GSLTWLATPVLDG

-3493 YDKNALDSE
+3493 YDKNALDSK

-3546 FKRELSSLFEWKT
+3546 FKRELSSLF
-3559 RSKDSNKVK
+3559 D
-3568 FIGENSEFKTDTAG
+3568 
-3582 VIDYKKNTQGVI
+3582 
-3594 YLGENE
+3594 
-3600 TVNLGNS
+3600 
-3607 SGFYV
+3607 
-3612 ALANEKYKFGDI
+3612 
-3624 GGSKERGVVGKFGIY
+3624 
-3639 NSKAFDYNNSL
+3639 
-3650 NWTWDLGVLAGYHR
+3650 
-3664 MDRKYLVIDKIYQAK
+3664 
-3679 STYYNYGLEFNN
+3679 
-3691 RLSKEFRLSETI
+3691 
-3703 KFKPYIGLDLAYGR
+3703 
-3717 FTKIRE
+3717 
-3723 KDGQVRLEV
+3723 
-3732 KANDY
+3732 
-3737 MSIKPNIGF
+3737 
-3746 ETRYTIPTD
+3746 
-3755 STAHYFVALGAK
+3755 
-3767 YEQELGKTSNVQ
+3767 
-3779 NKARVAYTDAGYYNL
+3779 
-3794 RKDKREAGN
+3794 
-3803 LNGELSVGIEKGIFG
+3803 
-3818 VIFKTGYGT
+3818 
-3827 RTKDFRTGVDLR
+3827 
-3839 FIF
+3839 

>member
-79 ENTKSIEAL
+79 ENTKSVEAL

-111 FGIGYLFTDLHGR
+111 FGIGYLFTDLHGS

-131 SERYRFESYYTRYD
+131 SIRYRFESYYTRYD

-230 LDVDP
+230 LDVEP

-286 TPTISVSITPPT
+286 ISVNVNKPSAPAAPTVSVNVAAPTVTAMSITSPGEVTVTPP
-298 APSISVAPE
+298 SVAP
-307 APSAPEAPNVSVSVV
+307 P
-322 APAIS
+322 
-327 VLNIETP
+327 T
-334 ATVSVSAPI
+334 
-343 VDAPEPVA
+343 PVA
-351 FSVAPTINA
+351 FSVAPSTDSRSRFA
-360 KGGNAG
+360 MGDGNIATRLNDL
-366 AKARKIDNNQTGVK
+366 KNSSPI
-380 DFFPT
+380 
-385 NQARSYDVDTVN
+385 TV
-397 KDVRNFFTFGNVSGN
+397 TAPGNRDYITLSQGIAPNSLDKSVVIN
-412 VTIPETGTV
+412 VTGS
-421 NVKINDTRA
+421 NNRA
-430 IVLDEPKND
+430 MVIDEAKNGFIFD
-439 SKFKMEGTINL
+439 MKGTINL
-450 YGSKN
+450 DAIQN

-460 QGSANDQ
+460 QGTHGGGS
-467 PGFNGL
+467 
-473 GTSYKS
+473 TSPLMTTIINS
-479 DKVAY
+479 G
-484 AEIKNT
+484 EIKGNYGT
-490 GKIIGSY
+490 G
-497 YKDEVV
+497 
-503 TTTTNTNKN
+503 NK
-512 QIAFGFSNLDSS
+512 QQVAFGFSNVDSS
-524 YNNTMTHI
+524 SNTTMTHM

-537 ISLNAPESAGIQL
+537 ISLKAPESAAMQL
-550 KPEDPHNWQPD
+550 KPEDPHD
-561 WNNMTTVNGK
+561 WNPNGGWGATPPVTVTGTSSGNRANTGK
-571 DVVNIQG
+571 
-578 GGNGTANK
+578 
-586 GRVLM
+586 VLM
-591 KADNQNKIDVN
+591 KADNQKDINID

-614 PGISELT
+614 PGLIETSPASSVSE
-621 AITSST
+621 ADKIA
-627 NPNNFNS
+627 
-634 KALSNLKAQRNLGG
+634 KNLRAARSIVKGG
-648 VDILPGGEIGRSAL
+648 VTDTYLPGGEIGRSAL
-662 DNTDYISGVYNSGT
+662 SASKYTSGVYNSGT
-676 INITGDK
+676 INISGDK

-697 VGGTIN
+697 IGGTIN
-703 IGTATSLSQEPN
+703 IGTAASLSQGAN
-715 QNITKDYDPT
+715 QKLSGGSDE
-725 LAKDNDQNLVENAV
+725 KVENAV

-745 PTMPVLIGDKDT
+745 PTMPVLNGEKDT
-757 LGNMATTKDVGTKT
+757 MGNLASSGDVGTKT
-771 VEFGHFGVTGAPIGA
+771 VEFGPFGDTGASTGA
-786 KPDSGTINIG
+786 KADSGTITIG
-796 ANATKSIGLLVS
+796 ANATKSIGLLVADS
-808 DNFEKLNNG
+808 EEKLNDGKVNG
-817 SLDEKDENG
+817 TVTNS
-826 APISSGASVARKLKR
+826 RTLKR
-841 SGSITAKAG
+841 SGSITANTG
-850 AKVEVTG
+850 ANIIVNG
-857 TSNYGFVVNSDSYK
+857 DSNYGFVVKSESYK
-871 SEFSGALDNL
+871 SAFDATQIDNL
-881 KITRDKA
+881 LESKDTA
-888 NYGIGINEG
+888 NYGIGINKG
-897 TITVNKGENSIG
+897 TITVNGTNSIA
-909 FALLKGGNSKNAI
+909 FAMLKGGDSSNSGSLI
-922 VTDTVAGVTTT
+922 VTSTTAGVQGS
-933 TAIGKIEVIGNSKK
+933 TA
-947 STGFYGEQDN
+947 FYGEQGN
-957 FTNEGDITVNTPGSS
+957 FTNSGDIKVNTPNNTG
-972 SNAGENIAVL
+972 NRAVL
-982 LNGNTKPIDFKN
+982 LRGVNSDTTKPIEFTN
-994 TGNISVSGKSNIGVY
+994 TASIYIQGAGNIGVY
-1009 ATGKSKFL
+1009 AEGNSKFTHNVNATL
-1017 HDKYTRPGEAASN
+1017 ATNKISVGDGSIGVYTKKS
-1030 KLKVENGSTGVY
+1030 STGTPE
-1042 VKGLSATDSNIT
+1042 LNIE
-1054 IKAPVEIGDSSSTTG
+1054 APVELASTTG
-1069 TTIGFLS
+1069 NTTTIGFYS
-1076 DAGTNDIINFEDGTN
+1076 DGNAQVKFKDGFKLKVGDKSIGLFSRDTTKFASTFNVSALIAPTEIELGT
-1091 NLFDLKIGE
+1091 
-1100 KSVGLYSTK
+1100 KSVLSY
-1109 TNKFNDVFNFNLTNT
+1109 FNDGGTGNIGALLSNDKLKFTMGNESTLAYAENG
-1124 PTAASAANV
+1124 SEV
-1133 TLDEGATFSF
+1133 TLDQ
-1143 FNDATSTG
+1143 
-1151 IGNVLV
+1151 
-1157 NKKLKFNMA
+1157 
-1166 NGSTLGYVKNG
+1166 GS
-1177 AIVSIDQNLDTTD
+1177 IDTTD
-1190 NTKFATISTTG
+1190 TNRFSSVSSTG
-1201 TSLLLATGNAST
+1201 TSLLLATGEGSKVAIGTT
-1213 AKIDSGKIVKT
+1213 ANVT
-1224 TTNVGL
+1224 TTTKLGL
-1230 ISTDGAKA
+1230 IATA
-1238 INEGSLTSDIVSG
+1238 N
-1251 VGLYSKK
+1251 
-1258 ATAENSSTTSTITMN
+1258 ATAENVGTYTHKLDAGVGIYANKSIASNSGTMTMEN
-1273 KEKSAAIFGED
+1273 KESAAIFGEN
-1284 NSTLTNK
+1284 NSTLTNTK
-1291 GTINLEDKESGG
+1291 DITIKAMKSAGILANDSNVKNSGTNSKIIVEGTGSAGIAIETTLDATNTAIATDNKTASNEGTITLEKNSTGSAAMLGKRAAGTPNVTLSNSGTINV
-1303 ILAKDSN
+1303 DS
-1310 VTNSGSAS
+1310 
-1318 KIYVKKES
+1318 
-1326 SVGIDATL
+1326 
-1334 TGSTLS
+1334 TG
-1340 PVVTLTGD
+1340 
-1348 KVAKNEGLIE
+1348 
-1358 LQTNAKKSAAI
+1358 
-1369 IGKRETG
+1369 
-1376 STKKLTIEN
+1376 
-1385 VGTAT
+1385 
-1390 NSATLDIKST
+1390 
-1400 ESVGINATNTAGT
+1400 SVGINADNAVG
-1413 ATDLVVKNEYGKINV
+1413 AKDKFVVDNSGIVNVKKN
-1428 EGEKSVGINVLE
+1428 SSAGINAIT
-1440 STVTNDTNGI
+1440 STVNTVKDSQINLTA
-1450 IELKNKKTAGII
+1450 EKTAGII
-1462 ATKSSKVTNKGNIT
+1462 AKDGSEVTNNGKISTSGVTI
-1476 LTGPTGGITA
+1476 GSA
-1486 SSDGLV
+1486 ADGLV
-1492 GVSLAGS
+1492 GISADAS
-1499 ELTNENTITMNTAF
+1499 TITNGSTGKIILNTAF
-1513 STGVY
+1513 SAGIYGTGTGTNTSTIKNAGEIT
-1518 ANDYLDVNATPNVRT
+1518 ANEN
-1533 KSKVTNEKDILVKKK
+1533 K
-1548 NSVGIYSVNG
+1548 SVGIYVEANSTAENT
-1558 DVYNKAINGKIET
+1558 GKITME
-1571 EEDSSVGIYAKLDKD
+1571 
-1586 AIANQTIEN
+1586 
-1595 ANNITIGL
+1595 
-1603 ATAKSSVGIFS
+1603 
-1614 TIDADATKSLN
+1614 
-1625 VTNDTT
+1625 
-1631 GVMTIDSKESAA
+1631 KE
-1643 IIMKGQLDNAVTP
+1643 G
-1656 TPRGIVT
+1656 
-1663 NKGKINM
+1663 
-1670 NSEKSA
+1670 
-1676 AIIGEK
+1676 
-1682 AKIVNDG
+1682 
-1689 TTPAEIIVNAK
+1689 
-1700 ESAGIIASDKSIV
+1700 
-1713 QNFGKIKTSAT
+1713 
-1724 IASATDGLVA
+1724 
-1734 ISVDDTEV
+1734 
-1742 TNKGQI
+1742 
-1748 ELDSK
+1748 
-1753 FSTAIF
+1753 
-1759 GANKSKIL
+1759 
-1767 NDTDGTIVANKDSS
+1767 
-1781 VGIYAKTNSP
+1781 
-1791 ATNKGS
+1791 
-1797 ITMKEKSSAAMYGD
+1797 SAAMYGD
-1811 ESKLVNTTNTG
+1811 ESKITNKKDGTAVG
-1822 KLTIEKESSAAM
+1822 KIIIEGKDSAAM
-1834 YAKNAD
+1834 YAKNTD
-1840 ALNDTEAKITVK
+1840 ATNDEGAEITVK
-1852 DKTSAGM
+1852 NEGSAGM
-1859 YFELN
+1859 YIDVD
-1864 KANLAINGTNKGEI
+1864 KANITANGTNKGTI
-1878 TLTNTANKSVG
+1878 TLDTGAKGSAGILAKLGTSANQVTTI
-1889 MFAKNASP
+1889 
-1897 ADKVMNLTN
+1897 TN
-1906 EGTIDVNATSTTDSS
+1906 EGEINVNGGDAAKPS
-1921 VAMMAEN
+1921 VAISAEN
-1928 TLATDKLELDN
+1928 LTGTVGNLLVEN
-1939 KKNINLSGEKA
+1939 KKIINLNSEKSIGLFLNNSKA
-1950 IGMLLINATGNN
+1950 INEIDG
-1962 TGSSANINVINKNAT
+1962 NINVKEKDAT
-1977 GVFAKAGSKFKN
+1977 GVFAKNKADFENKGT
-1989 ISGAKITIDTSAN
+1989 ITVEAPTN
-2002 NNEQA
+2002 KKA
-2007 VGVFADGVGTVAE
+2007 VGIFAT
-2020 NSSTIEGI
+2020 
-2028 SKNAVGMF
+2028 
-2036 SQDKANVTNKN
+2036 
-2047 SITMNK
+2047 
-2053 EKSVA
+2053 
-2058 MFAKDEDSKAINEAN
+2058 DEDTKVVNSKD
-2073 IKILGDNSVGM
+2073 IKVLSANSVGM

-2091 VQNEGTIDL
+2091 VQNKGTIDL
-2100 GTTGSNLTGLIGMFG
+2100 GTAGSNLTGLIGMFG

-2127 NLGGTININTEST
+2127 NLGGTINVNTESS

-2160 GTINVNRKKSAGI
+2160 GTININRKKSAGI

-2185 VNLANVADGASAVYI
+2185 VNLDNVANGASAVYI
-2200 ADGGVVTAAETAEI
+2200 EDGGVVTAAETAEI
-2214 NLGTANQNRVAYYV
+2214 NLGTENQNRVAYYV

-2238 NIGKI
+2238 SIGKI

-2277 TTNGAT
+2277 TTGAT

-2332 PYSITQNITA
+2332 PYSINQNITA

-2361 TMKVGEV
+2361 TMKVGKV
-2368 GGTGSSSGGVGIYI
+2368 GGTGSSSSGVGIYI

-2447 HLNFVNNGYQA
+2447 HLNFINNGYQA

-2577 DDDVNPLPTPN
+2577 DEDVNPLPTPN
-2588 KSSIETTASS
+2588 KSSIETTVSS
-2598 SITLTNSESSAIY
+2598 SITLTNGESSAIY

-2619 NKGSITATTG
+2619 NKGSITAATG

-2644 NDATENQNLDLKNSG
+2644 NDATGNQNLDLKNSG

-2679 RNKVENTG
+2679 RNKIENTG

-2810 ISLAQNS
+2810 ITLGQNS

-3028 SSTPSVY
+3028 SSTPSTY
-3035 TNTTT
+3035 TNTSS

-3170 MYGDGKDT
+3170 MYGDGEGT

-3279 VIKNHGNI
+3279 VIKNYGNI
-3287 TVRGTGTTG
+3287 KVRGTGTTG
-3296 VSWDNVS
+3296 VSWENVS
-3303 DDDIAALKAKIGTAL
+3303 ADDIAALKNQIGAAL

-3366 VVANNVGMSDI
+3366 VGANNVGMSDI

-3421 YVTDGVIQPFLNMIA
+3421 FVTDGVIQPFLNMVA

-3446 GSLTWMATPVLDG
+3446 GSLTWLATPVLDG

-3493 YDKNALDSE
+3493 YDKNALDSK

-3546 FKRELSSLFEWKT
+3546 FKRELSSLF
-3559 RSKDSNKVK
+3559 D
-3568 FIGENSEFKTDTAG
+3568 
-3582 VIDYKKNTQGVI
+3582 
-3594 YLGENE
+3594 
-3600 TVNLGNS
+3600 
-3607 SGFYV
+3607 
-3612 ALANEKYKFGDI
+3612 
-3624 GGSKERGVVGKFGIY
+3624 
-3639 NSKAFDYNNSL
+3639 
-3650 NWTWDLGVLAGYHR
+3650 
-3664 MDRKYLVIDKIYQAK
+3664 
-3679 STYYNYGLEFNN
+3679 
-3691 RLSKEFRLSETI
+3691 
-3703 KFKPYIGLDLAYGR
+3703 
-3717 FTKIRE
+3717 
-3723 KDGQVRLEV
+3723 
-3732 KANDY
+3732 
-3737 MSIKPNIGF
+3737 
-3746 ETRYTIPTD
+3746 
-3755 STAHYFVALGAK
+3755 
-3767 YEQELGKTSNVQ
+3767 
-3779 NKARVAYTDAGYYNL
+3779 
-3794 RKDKREAGN
+3794 
-3803 LNGELSVGIEKGIFG
+3803 
-3818 VIFKTGYGT
+3818 
-3827 RTKDFRTGVDLR
+3827 
-3839 FIF
+3839 

>member
-1 MNRNLQKIEKDL
+1 LNKNFQKIEKDL

-23 KYSIGLAIL
+23 KYSIGLVIL

-38 NAFSADV
+38 NAFSEEV
-45 NTELNTANYTG
+45 NTGSSVSNSVRTIT
-56 VVTREGIKDSVDNL
+56 TREGIKDSVEGL
-70 QDKIKGVRL
+70 QGKIKDARA

-179 LGKTV
+179 IGKTV
-184 NKNGALSSS
+184 NKNGAISSS

-230 LDVDP
+230 LDVEP

-263 PNIGQIKIEA
+263 PNIGQIEIEA

-298 APSISVAPE
+298 APNISVTPE

-322 APAIS
+322 APAIN

-334 ATVSVSAPI
+334 ATVRVSAPV
-343 VDAPEPVA
+343 VDTPKPVA
-351 FSVAPTINA
+351 FSVAPTIDA
-360 KGGNAG
+360 KDSTDPSLS
-366 AKARKIDNNQTGVK
+366 RKISNNQAGV
-380 DFFPT
+380 DSFFPSG
-385 NQARSYDVDTVN
+385 RLKSYDVNTVN
-397 KDVRNFFTFGNVSGN
+397 NSVRNFFTLSGVSGDVTLPESGTIN
-412 VTIPETGTV
+412 VRID
-421 NVKINDTRA
+421 DTRA
-430 IVLDEPKND
+430 VVVDEPKNG
-439 SKFKMEGTINL
+439 SKFQMKGTINL
-450 YGSKN
+450 YGTKN

-460 QGSANDQ
+460 QGSHNTPNLVA
-467 PGFNGL
+467 
-473 GTSYKS
+473 
-479 DKVAY
+479 KV
-484 AEIKNT
+484 ENT
-490 GKIIGSY
+490 GNIIGY
-497 YKDEVV
+497 YKNGNDEK
-503 TTTTNTNKN
+503 NKN

-524 YNNTMTHI
+524 YNDTMTHI

-550 KPEDPHNWQPD
+550 KPEDPHDWAPDWHNLYSTPQPD
-561 WNNMTTVNGK
+561 GTSKDLVKIISGGSGSTNRGK
-571 DVVNIQG
+571 
-578 GGNGTANK
+578 
-586 GRVLM
+586 VLM
-591 KADNQNKIDVN
+591 KADNQNEIDVN

-614 PGISELT
+614 PGISELDT
-621 AITSST
+621 VTST
-627 NPNNFNS
+627 NANFNN
-634 KALSNLKAQRNLGG
+634 KAQSNLRAQRYLAGAN
-648 VDILPGGEIGRSAL
+648 ILPGGEIGRSGL
-662 DNTDYISGVYNSGT
+662 SGVTDSKWTSGVYNSGT

-703 IGTATSLSQEPN
+703 IGTATSLSQGPN

-725 LAKDNDQNLVENAV
+725 LAKDNNPNFVENAV

-745 PTMPVLIGDKDT
+745 PTMPVLKGET
-757 LGNMATTKDVGTKT
+757 GTYGTPATADVGTKT
-771 VEFGHFGVTGAPIGA
+771 VEFGPFGKTGAVA
-786 KPDSGTINIG
+786 GTDDKGIITIG

-808 DNFEKLNNG
+808 DNFENLNDG

-826 APISSGASVARKLKR
+826 APISSGVSVPRKLKR

-857 TSNYGFVVNSDSYK
+857 KSNYGFVVSSDSYK

-881 KITRDKA
+881 KITRDKT

-922 VTDTVAGVTTT
+922 VTDTGPTTTTTTT

-972 SNAGENIAVL
+972 LNAGENIAVL

-1017 HDKYTRPGEAASN
+1017 HDKYTRPGETASN

-1042 VKGLSATDSNIT
+1042 VKGLTATDSNIT
-1054 IKAPVEIGDSSSTTG
+1054 IKAPVEIGNSSSTTG

-1076 DAGTNDIINFEDGTN
+1076 DAGTYDIINFKDGTGTN

-1109 TNKFNDVFNFNLTNT
+1109 TSKFNDVFNFNLTNA
-1124 PTAASAANV
+1124 PTATSAANV

-1166 NGSTLGYVKNG
+1166 KGSTLGYIKNG
-1177 AIVSIDQNLDTTD
+1177 ATVSIDQNLDTTD
-1190 NTKFATISTTG
+1190 NTKFATATISTVG

-1213 AKIDSGKIVKT
+1213 AKIDSGKTVKT

-1284 NSTLTNK
+1284 NSTLTNE
-1291 GTINLEDKESGG
+1291 GIINLEKKESGG

-1318 KIYVKKES
+1318 KIYVKEES

-1334 TGSTLS
+1334 TGTTLS
-1340 PVVTLTGD
+1340 PAVTLTGD

-1428 EGEKSVGINVLE
+1428 EGEKSVGINALE

-1450 IELKNKKTAGII
+1450 IELKNEKTAGII

-1476 LTGPTGGITA
+1476 LTGPTVGITA
-1486 SSDGLV
+1486 SGNGLV

-1499 ELTNENTITMNTAF
+1499 ELTNEGSITMNTAY

-1518 ANDYLDVNATPNVRT
+1518 ANDYVNGSTRT
-1533 KSKVTNEKDILVKKK
+1533 KSKVTNEKDILVKKEK
-1548 NSVGIYSVNG
+1548 SVGIYSVNG
-1558 DVYNKAINGKIET
+1558 DVYNKATNGKIET

-1595 ANNITIGL
+1595 AKNITIGKS
-1603 ATAKSSVGIFS
+1603 TAESSVGIYA
-1614 TIDADATKSLN
+1614 TIDSVGTKSLN
-1625 VTNDTT
+1625 ITNDTT
-1631 GVMTIDSKESAA
+1631 GIIDVDSKKSAA

-1656 TPRGIVT
+1656 APRGIVT

-1676 AIIGEK
+1676 AIIGER

-1689 TTPAEIIVNAK
+1689 TTPAEIIVNDK

-1724 IASATDGLVA
+1724 ITSSTAGLVG

-1811 ESKLVNTTNTG
+1811 ESKLVNTTTTG

-1840 ALNDTEAKITVK
+1840 ALNDTEAEITVK

-1864 KANLAINGTNKGEI
+1864 KANLAINGTNKGKI

-1889 MFAKNASP
+1889 MFAKNDSP

-1921 VAMMAEN
+1921 VAMMADN
-1928 TLATDKLELDN
+1928 TLATDKLVLDN

-1950 IGMLLINATGNN
+1950 IGMLLIKATGNN
-1962 TGSSANINVINKNAT
+1962 TGSSANINVTNKNAT

-1989 ISGAKITIDTSAN
+1989 ISGAKITIDTSTN
-2002 NNEQA
+2002 NNNQA
-2007 VGVFADGVGTVAE
+2007 VGVFADGIGTVAE

-2028 SKNAVGMF
+2028 SENAVGMF

-2058 MFAKDEDSKAINEAN
+2058 MFAKDEDSKAINESS

-2091 VQNEGTIDL
+2091 VQNTGTIDL
-2100 GTTGSNLTGLIGMFG
+2100 GTAGSSLTGLIGMFG

-2127 NLGGTININTEST
+2127 NLGGTINVNTESS

-2160 GTINVNRKKSAGI
+2160 GTININRKKSAGI

-2185 VNLANVADGASAVYI
+2185 VNLDNVANGASAVYI
-2200 ADGGVVTAAETAEI
+2200 EDGGVVIAAETAEI

-2238 NIGKI
+2238 SIGKI

-2277 TTNGAT
+2277 TTGAT

-2292 AGNTDISAY
+2292 AGNTNISAY

-2306 VGDTVGSNY
+2306 VGDTVDSNY

-2368 GGTGSSSGGVGIYI
+2368 GGTGSSSSGVGIYI

-2447 HLNFVNNGYQA
+2447 HLTFINNGYQA

-2487 GETSLASGKTIIAQ
+2487 GETSLASGKTITAQ

-2508 AEGIKDPATSG
+2508 AEGIKDPATPG

-2577 DDDVNPLPTPN
+2577 DEDVNPSPTPN

-2619 NKGSITATTG
+2619 NKGSITAATG

-2644 NDATENQNLDLKNSG
+2644 NDATGNQNLDLKNSG

-2679 RNKVENTG
+2679 RNKVDNTG

-2740 SNKGTLAYLEDSK
+2740 SNKGILAYLEDSK

-2777 LAGNGTPVDVSVA
+2777 LTGNGTPVDVSVA

-2798 EGTSSTLEGIKD
+2798 EGASSTLEGIKD
-2810 ISLAQNS
+2810 ITLGQNS

-2839 NTKGILAINSDL
+2839 NAKGILAINSDL

-2986 PHTATT
+2986 PHTATAQ
-2992 KNSEPVGLYA
+2992 NSESVGLYA

-3028 SSTPSVY
+3028 SSTPSTY
-3035 TNTTT
+3035 TNTSS

-3170 MYGDGKDT
+3170 MYGDGEGT

-3272 DGTIKYA
+3272 DGTIEYA
-3279 VIKNHGNI
+3279 KIINKGNI
-3287 TVRGTGTTG
+3287 KVRGTGTTG

-3303 DDDIAALKAKIGTAL
+3303 DKDIAALKNQIGAAL

-3324 NAIYTAEGT
+3324 KAIYNVDGT

-3366 VVANNVGMSDI
+3366 VGANNVGMSDI

-3421 YVTDGVIQPFLNMIA
+3421 FVTDGVIQPFLNMVA

-3446 GSLTWMATPVLDG
+3446 GSLTWLATPVLDG

-3493 YDKNALDSE
+3493 YDKNALDSK

-3546 FKRELSSLFEWKT
+3546 FKRELSSLF
-3559 RSKDSNKVK
+3559 D
-3568 FIGENSEFKTDTAG
+3568 
-3582 VIDYKKNTQGVI
+3582 
-3594 YLGENE
+3594 
-3600 TVNLGNS
+3600 
-3607 SGFYV
+3607 
-3612 ALANEKYKFGDI
+3612 
-3624 GGSKERGVVGKFGIY
+3624 
-3639 NSKAFDYNNSL
+3639 
-3650 NWTWDLGVLAGYHR
+3650 
-3664 MDRKYLVIDKIYQAK
+3664 
-3679 STYYNYGLEFNN
+3679 
-3691 RLSKEFRLSETI
+3691 
-3703 KFKPYIGLDLAYGR
+3703 
-3717 FTKIRE
+3717 
-3723 KDGQVRLEV
+3723 
-3732 KANDY
+3732 
-3737 MSIKPNIGF
+3737 
-3746 ETRYTIPTD
+3746 
-3755 STAHYFVALGAK
+3755 
-3767 YEQELGKTSNVQ
+3767 
-3779 NKARVAYTDAGYYNL
+3779 
-3794 RKDKREAGN
+3794 
-3803 LNGELSVGIEKGIFG
+3803 
-3818 VIFKTGYGT
+3818 
-3827 RTKDFRTGVDLR
+3827 
-3839 FIF
+3839 

>member
-79 ENTKSIEAL
+79 ENTKSVEAL

-131 SERYRFESYYTRYD
+131 SIRYRFESYYTRYD

-263 PNIGQIKIEA
+263 PNIGQIEIEA

-286 TPTISVSITPPT
+286 ISVNVTK
-298 APSISVAPE
+298 
-307 APSAPEAPNVSVSVV
+307 PSAPAAPTVSVNVA
-322 APAIS
+322 APAIN
-327 VLNIETP
+327 VLNIDTP
-334 ATVSVSAPI
+334 ATASVSAPT
-343 VDAPEPVA
+343 VDAPKPVA
-351 FSVAPTINA
+351 FSVAPTIDSA
-360 KGGNAG
+360 THKGMGSLGNIQTKLDELKSLPNSTLDVKAVSVERNYVTLHANSG
-366 AKARKIDNNQTGVK
+366 APNVATLDKTVTINVPVNNNRAVVVDEAIDK
-380 DFFPT
+380 
-385 NQARSYDVDTVN
+385 
-397 KDVRNFFTFGNVSGN
+397 FTF
-412 VTIPETGTV
+412 
-421 NVKINDTRA
+421 DMA
-430 IVLDEPKND
+430 
-439 SKFKMEGTINL
+439 GTINL
-450 YGSKN
+450 KGSQD

-460 QGSANDQ
+460 QGTHQGSSSSPAMTTVKNS
-467 PGFNGL
+467 GTINGE
-473 GTSYKS
+473 Y
-479 DKVAY
+479 V
-484 AEIKNT
+484 N
-490 GKIIGSY
+490 GSSQQ
-497 YKDEVV
+497 V
-503 TTTTNTNKN
+503 
-512 QIAFGFSNLDSS
+512 AFGFSNADSS
-524 YNNTMTHI
+524 SNTTMTHM
-532 INSGT
+532 INANT
-537 ISLNAPESAGIQL
+537 ISLNAPESAAMQL
-550 KPEDPHNWQPD
+550 KPEDPHYWRPNWGSLS
-561 WNNMTTVNGK
+561 NNKMKINGIDGKQNVNSYGK
-571 DVVNIQG
+571 
-578 GGNGTANK
+578 
-586 GRVLM
+586 VLM
-591 KADNQNKIDVN
+591 KADNQKDINID
-602 SSGSF
+602 SRGSF

-614 PGISELT
+614 PGVIELET
-621 AITSST
+621 IDINRTT
-627 NPNNFNS
+627 YS
-634 KALSNLKAQRNLGG
+634 KDIYNLKAQRQLTGG
-648 VDILPGGEIGRSAL
+648 KVLPGGEIGRSAL
-662 DNTDYISGVYNSGT
+662 SDSKYTSGVYNSGT
-676 INITGDK
+676 INISGDK

-703 IGTATSLSQEPN
+703 IGTTTSLSQEPN
-715 QNITKDYDPT
+715 QNIGSGKET
-725 LAKDNDQNLVENAV
+725 LVENAV

-745 PTMPVLIGDKDT
+745 PTMPVLKGDTDT
-757 LGNMATTKDVGTKT
+757 MGNTASGDVGTKT
-771 VEFGHFGVTGAPIGA
+771 VEFGSFGVTGAPTGA
-786 KPDSGTINIG
+786 TGSGTINIG

-808 DNFEKLNNG
+808 DNFEELNNG
-817 SLDEKDENG
+817 SLDEEDENG
-826 APISSGASVARKLKR
+826 HTTIESNVARKLKR

-850 AKVEVTG
+850 AKVEVRG
-857 TSNYGFVVNSDSYK
+857 TSNYGFVVSSDSYK
-871 SEFSGALDNL
+871 SEFPSLDNL
-881 KITRDKA
+881 KITRDKT

-897 TITVNKGENSIG
+897 AITVQDATNSIG
-909 FALLKGGNSKNAI
+909 FALLKGGNSKNTGTLK
-922 VTDTVAGVTTT
+922 VTGTSSGSA
-933 TAIGKIEVIGNSKK
+933 A
-947 STGFYGEQDN
+947 FYGEQDN
-957 FTNEGDITVNTPGSS
+957 FTNEGAITVDATGSGNTG
-972 SNAGENIAVL
+972 IL
-982 LNGNTKPIDFKN
+982 LNGKN
-994 TGNISVSGKSNIGVY
+994 TTPISFTNTANISVSGKGNIGLY
-1009 ATGKSKFL
+1009 ATGKSIFSRPTGATTS
-1017 HDKYTRPGEAASN
+1017 DKISVKDGATGIY
-1030 KLKVENGSTGVY
+1030 VENLADNPTGGTV
-1042 VKGLSATDSNIT
+1042 VSNIE
-1054 IKAPVEIGDSSSTTG
+1054 ISVPVEIGNSNPTTG

-1076 DAGTNDIINFEDGTN
+1076 KANADDKIHFKDSF
-1091 NLFDLKIGE
+1091 NLKVG
-1100 KSVGLYSTK
+1100 KNSVGLYSTK
-1109 TNKFNDVFNFNLTNT
+1109 TNKFNDVFDFNLTNT
-1124 PTAASAANV
+1124 PIATTAANV
-1133 TLDEGATFSF
+1133 TLDENATFSF

-1151 IGNVLV
+1151 IGAILV
-1157 NKKLKFNMA
+1157 DKKLKFDMA
-1166 NGSTLGYVKNG
+1166 KGSTLGYIKNG
-1177 AIVSIDQNLDTTD
+1177 ANVSIDKDLDTTA
-1190 NTKFATISTTG
+1190 NTKFATISTDG

-1213 AKIDSGKIVKT
+1213 AKIASGKTVKT

-1238 INEGSLTSDIVSG
+1238 INQGSLTSDIVSG

-1258 ATAENSSTTSTITMN
+1258 ATAENSSTTSTISTITMN
-1273 KEKSAAIFGED
+1273 KEKSAAIFGEN
-1284 NSTLTNK
+1284 NSTLINE

-1310 VTNSGSAS
+1310 ATNKVNSAINVKKGESAGIAIETTLDKTVTPNVAVASGEKTASNEGTITLKSTSTGSAAMLGKRATGTPEVTLSNSGT
-1318 KIYVKKES
+1318 INVES
-1326 SVGIDATL
+1326 
-1334 TGSTLS
+1334 TG
-1340 PVVTLTGD
+1340 
-1348 KVAKNEGLIE
+1348 
-1358 LQTNAKKSAAI
+1358 
-1369 IGKRETG
+1369 
-1376 STKKLTIEN
+1376 
-1385 VGTAT
+1385 
-1390 NSATLDIKST
+1390 
-1400 ESVGINATNTAGT
+1400 SVGINADNTVGT
-1413 ATDLVVKNEYGKINV
+1413 KEKFVVNNSGIVNV
-1428 EGEKSVGINVLE
+1428 KADSSAGINAIT
-1440 STVTNDTNGI
+1440 STVKTVKDSEINLTA
-1450 IELKNKKTAGII
+1450 KKTAGII
-1462 ATKSSKVTNKGNIT
+1462 VKTGSEVINNGKISTSVVSVT
-1476 LTGPTGGITA
+1476 A
-1486 SSDGLV
+1486 AADGLV
-1492 GVSLAGS
+1492 GISADASTV
-1499 ELTNENTITMNTAF
+1499 TNG
-1513 STGVY
+1513 STGEITLDTAY
-1518 ANDYLDVNATPNVRT
+1518 SAGIYGTGTGTNTSTIKNAGNITAN
-1533 KSKVTNEKDILVKKK
+1533 EK
-1548 NSVGIYSVNG
+1548 NSVGIYV
-1558 DVYNKAINGKIET
+1558 E
-1571 EEDSSVGIYAKLDKD
+1571 
-1586 AIANQTIEN
+1586 ANSTAEN
-1595 ANNITIGL
+1595 
-1603 ATAKSSVGIFS
+1603 
-1614 TIDADATKSLN
+1614 
-1625 VTNDTT
+1625 T
-1631 GVMTIDSKESAA
+1631 GT
-1643 IIMKGQLDNAVTP
+1643 IIMK
-1656 TPRGIVT
+1656 
-1663 NKGKINM
+1663 
-1670 NSEKSA
+1670 
-1676 AIIGEK
+1676 
-1682 AKIVNDG
+1682 
-1689 TTPAEIIVNAK
+1689 K
-1700 ESAGIIASDKSIV
+1700 EA
-1713 QNFGKIKTSAT
+1713 
-1724 IASATDGLVA
+1724 
-1734 ISVDDTEV
+1734 
-1742 TNKGQI
+1742 
-1748 ELDSK
+1748 
-1753 FSTAIF
+1753 
-1759 GANKSKIL
+1759 
-1767 NDTDGTIVANKDSS
+1767 
-1781 VGIYAKTNSP
+1781 
-1791 ATNKGS
+1791 
-1797 ITMKEKSSAAMYGD
+1797 SAAMYGD
-1811 ESKLVNTTNTG
+1811 ESRITNKKDGTAIG
-1822 KLTIEKESSAAM
+1822 KITIEEKSSAAM
-1834 YAKNAD
+1834 YAKNTD
-1840 ALNDTEAKITVK
+1840 AINDEGAEITVK
-1852 DKTSAGM
+1852 NEGSAGM
-1859 YFELN
+1859 YIDTD
-1864 KANLAINGTNKGEI
+1864 KANITANGTNKGTI
-1878 TLTNTANKSVG
+1878 TLDTGAKSSAG
-1889 MFAKNASP
+1889 ILAKLGAS
-1897 ADKVMNLTN
+1897 ADKVTTITN
-1906 EGTIDVNATSTTDSS
+1906 EGDINVNGGDATKPS
-1921 VAMMAEN
+1921 VAISAEN
-1928 TLATDKLELDN
+1928 LTGTVGNLLVEN
-1939 KKNINLSGEKA
+1939 KKDINLNSEKSIGLFLNNSKA
-1950 IGMLLINATGNN
+1950 INEIDG
-1962 TGSSANINVINKNAT
+1962 NINVKRKDAT
-1977 GVFAKAGSKFKN
+1977 GVFAKNKADFENKGNITVEAPTNEKAVGIFATDKDTKVLNSKN
-1989 ISGAKITIDTSAN
+1989 IKVLS
-2002 NNEQA
+2002 E
-2007 VGVFADGVGTVAE
+2007 
-2020 NSSTIEGI
+2020 
-2028 SKNAVGMF
+2028 
-2036 SQDKANVTNKN
+2036 
-2047 SITMNK
+2047 
-2053 EKSVA
+2053 
-2058 MFAKDEDSKAINEAN
+2058 
-2073 IKILGDNSVGM
+2073 NSVGM

-2091 VQNEGTIDL
+2091 VQNKGTIEL
-2100 GTTGSNLTGLIGMFG
+2100 GTAGSSLTGLIGMFG
-2115 QSSNA
+2115 QSDSDTK
-2120 SEPVKIE
+2120 PVTIE
-2127 NLGGTININTEST
+2127 NLFGGTINVNTKSS

-2146 NSSGTVSNVTLENT
+2146 NTAGAGKEASVTLKNE
-2160 GTINVNRKKSAGI
+2160 GTININKEKSAGI

-2185 VNLANVADGASAVYI
+2185 VNLADVADGASAVYI
-2200 ADGGVVTAAETAEI
+2200 EDGGVVTAAETAEI
-2214 NLGTANQNRVAYYV
+2214 NLETANQNRVAYYV
-2228 KNAGSNVKGT
+2228 KNANSNVKGT

-2243 TGYGVGVYLQG
+2243 IGYGVGVYLQG

-2277 TTNGAT
+2277 TTGAT

-2306 VGDTVGSNY
+2306 VGDTVDSNY

-2361 TMKVGEV
+2361 TMKVGKV
-2368 GGTGSSSGGVGIYI
+2368 GGTGSSSSGVGIYI

-2447 HLNFVNNGYQA
+2447 HLTFINNGYQA

-2487 GETSLASGKTIIAQ
+2487 GETSLASGKTITAQ

-2508 AEGIKDPATSG
+2508 AEGIKDPATPG

-2577 DDDVNPLPTPN
+2577 DEDVNPSPTPN

-2619 NKGSITATTG
+2619 NKGSITAATG

-2644 NDATENQNLDLKNSG
+2644 NDTTGNQNLDLKNSG

-2679 RNKVENTG
+2679 RNKVDNTG

-2810 ISLAQNS
+2810 ITLGQNS

-3170 MYGDGKDT
+3170 MYGDGKGT

-3303 DDDIAALKAKIGTAL
+3303 ADDIAALKNQIGAAL

-3324 NAIYTAEGT
+3324 NAIYTADGT

-3421 YVTDGVIQPFLNMIA
+3421 YVTDGVIQPFLNMVA

-3446 GSLTWMATPVLDG
+3446 GSLTWLATPVLDG

-3529 GHQYANVQ
+3529 GHQYANIQ

-3546 FKRELSSLFEWKT
+3546 FKRELSSLFDWKT

-3717 FTKIRE
+3717 FTNIKE

-3737 MSIKPNIGF
+3737 MSVKPNIGF

-3779 NKARVAYTDAGYYNL
+3779 NKARVAYTDAGHYNL

>member
-1 MNRNLQKIEKDL
+1 MNKNLQKIEKDL

-45 NTELNTANYTG
+45 STELDTANYTG
-56 VVTREGIKDSVDNL
+56 VVTREGIKNSVDNL

-184 NKNGALSSS
+184 NKNGAISSS

-230 LDVDP
+230 LNVDP

-263 PNIGQIKIEA
+263 PKIGQIAIEA

-286 TPTISVSITPPT
+286 ISVSV
-298 APSISVAPE
+298 SK
-307 APSAPEAPNVSVSVV
+307 PSAPTAPNVSVNVA
-322 APAIS
+322 APAIN

-334 ATVSVSAPI
+334 ATASVSAPT
-343 VDAPEPVA
+343 VETPKPVA

-360 KGGNAG
+360 TGDNLKVATQTN
-366 AKARKIDNNQTGVK
+366 IDNRFPAGK
-380 DFFPT
+380 D
-385 NQARSYDVDTVN
+385 
-397 KDVRNFFTFGNVSGN
+397 NVVN
-412 VTIPETGTV
+412 VTEVSNTTRNYLTFSNATGITNLPANVIV
-421 NVKINDTRA
+421 NVNLENARA
-430 IVLDEPKND
+430 MVIDEPKDN
-439 SKFKMEGTINL
+439 SVFNMGGIINL
-450 YGSKN
+450 NKSKN

-460 QGSANDQ
+460 QGKANIPNQ
-467 PGFNGL
+467 GL
-473 GTSYKS
+473 ATVS
-479 DKVAY
+479 
-484 AEIKNT
+484 NT
-490 GKIIGSY
+490 NKIIGH
-497 YKDEVV
+497 YKDENG
-503 TTTTNTNKN
+503 NTNKN
-512 QIAFGFSNLDSS
+512 QIAFGFSNVDASR
-524 YNNTMTHI
+524 NDTMTHI
-532 INSGT
+532 KNEGT
-537 ISLNAPESAGIQL
+537 ITLNAPESAAMQL
-550 KPEDPHNWQPD
+550 KPEDPHDWQPSS
-561 WNNMTTVNGK
+561 WNSLYPKDGKLYVEINATTPSSGSS
-571 DVVNIQG
+571 G
-578 GGNGTANK
+578 K

-591 KADNQNKIDVN
+591 KADNQKEINID

-614 PGISELT
+614 PGISTLDTVLVKPTLDRT
-621 AITSST
+621 A
-627 NPNNFNS
+627 
-634 KALSNLKAQRNLGG
+634 ANLRAQRNLAGTR
-648 VDILPGGEIGRSAL
+648 ILPGGEIGRSSSS
-662 DNTDYISGVYNSGT
+662 DSKWTSGVYNSGT

-703 IGTATSLSQEPN
+703 IGTTAVTQEGN
-715 QNITKDYDPT
+715 RNSGNFTDK
-725 LAKDNDQNLVENAV
+725 VENAV

-745 PTMPVLIGDKDT
+745 PTMPVLKGETGTYGTK
-757 LGNMATTKDVGTKT
+757 ATADIIGTKT
-771 VEFGHFGVTGAPIGA
+771 VEFGPFGATGAAPGA
-786 KPDSGTINIG
+786 TDRGTITIG

-808 DNFEKLNNG
+808 DNFEDLNNG

-826 APISSGASVARKLKR
+826 HTTASSGSNAVRKLKR

-850 AKVEVTG
+850 AEVEVRG
-857 TSNYGFVVNSDSYK
+857 KSNYGFVVSSDSYK
-871 SEFSGALDNL
+871 SEFSGGLDDL
-881 KITRDKA
+881 KITRDKT
-888 NYGIGINEG
+888 NYGVGINEG
-897 TITVNKGENSIG
+897 TITVQDAENSIG
-909 FALLKGGNSKNAI
+909 FALLKGGNSKNTGI
-922 VTDTVAGVTTT
+922 LKVTGTSKGSVA
-933 TAIGKIEVIGNSKK
+933 
-947 STGFYGEQDN
+947 FYGEQDN
-957 FTNEGDITVNTPGSS
+957 FTNEGPITVDATGSGNTG
-972 SNAGENIAVL
+972 IL
-982 LNGNTKPIDFKN
+982 LNGKNTTPISFTN
-994 TGNISVSGKSNIGVY
+994 TGNISVSGKGNIGLY
-1009 ATGKSKFL
+1009 ATDKSIFSFL
-1017 HDKYTRPGEAASN
+1017 TGATPSDKIS
-1030 KLKVENGSTGVY
+1030 VERGATGVY
-1042 VKGLSATDSNIT
+1042 VDNLADNPAGGTVVSNIE
-1054 IKAPVEIGDSSSTTG
+1054 ISVPVEIGDSGPGTG

-1076 DAGTNDIINFEDGTN
+1076 KANNNDKIHFKDGF
-1091 NLFDLKIGE
+1091 NLKVG
-1100 KSVGLYSTK
+1100 KNSVGLYSTK
-1109 TNKFNDVFNFNLTNT
+1109 TDKFNDVFDFDLTNT
-1124 PTAASAANV
+1124 PTPTSVANV
-1133 TLDEGATFSF
+1133 TLDENATFSF
-1143 FNDATSTG
+1143 FNDAASTG
-1151 IGNVLV
+1151 IGDILV
-1157 NKKLKFNMA
+1157 GKKLKFDMA
-1166 NGSTLGYVKNG
+1166 KGSTLGYIKNG
-1177 AIVSIDQNLDTTD
+1177 ATAIIDKNLDTTV
-1190 NTKFATISTTG
+1190 NTKFGTISAVG
-1201 TSLLLATGNAST
+1201 TSLLLATGENSKVAIGT
-1213 AKIDSGKIVKT
+1213 GVNVTTKT
-1224 TTNVGL
+1224 KLGL
-1230 ISTDGAKA
+1230 IATA
-1238 INEGSLTSDIVSG
+1238 
-1251 VGLYSKK
+1251 K
-1258 ATAENSSTTSTITMN
+1258 ATAENAGTYTHRLDAGVGIYANNSTALNSGTMTMEK
-1273 KEKSAAIFGED
+1273 KESAAIFGEN
-1284 NSTLTNK
+1284 NSDLTNK

-1310 VTNSGSAS
+1310 ATNKGATSAINVNKIGSAGIAIETTLDKTVTPNVPVASGAKTASNEGIITLGSNSTGSAAMLGKRAIGTPEITVSNSGTINVNS
-1318 KIYVKKES
+1318 
-1326 SVGIDATL
+1326 
-1334 TGSTLS
+1334 TG
-1340 PVVTLTGD
+1340 
-1348 KVAKNEGLIE
+1348 
-1358 LQTNAKKSAAI
+1358 
-1369 IGKRETG
+1369 
-1376 STKKLTIEN
+1376 
-1385 VGTAT
+1385 
-1390 NSATLDIKST
+1390 
-1400 ESVGINATNTAGT
+1400 SVGINADNAVG
-1413 ATDLVVKNEYGKINV
+1413 AKDKFVVDNSGIVNV
-1428 EGEKSVGINVLE
+1428 TKDSSAGINAIT
-1440 STVTNDTNGI
+1440 STVNTVKDSQINLTA
-1450 IELKNKKTAGII
+1450 EKTAGII
-1462 ATKSSKVTNKGNIT
+1462 AKTGSEVTN
-1476 LTGPTGGITA
+1476 
-1486 SSDGLV
+1486 
-1492 GVSLAGS
+1492 
-1499 ELTNENTITMNTAF
+1499 
-1513 STGVY
+1513 
-1518 ANDYLDVNATPNVRT
+1518 
-1533 KSKVTNEKDILVKKK
+1533 
-1548 NSVGIYSVNG
+1548 
-1558 DVYNKAINGKIET
+1558 NGKIST
-1571 EEDSSVGIYAKLDKD
+1571 SGV
-1586 AIANQTIEN
+1586 
-1595 ANNITIGL
+1595 TIG
-1603 ATAKSSVGIFS
+1603 
-1614 TIDADATKSLN
+1614 
-1625 VTNDTT
+1625 
-1631 GVMTIDSKESAA
+1631 
-1643 IIMKGQLDNAVTP
+1643 
-1656 TPRGIVT
+1656 
-1663 NKGKINM
+1663 
-1670 NSEKSA
+1670 
-1676 AIIGEK
+1676 
-1682 AKIVNDG
+1682 
-1689 TTPAEIIVNAK
+1689 
-1700 ESAGIIASDKSIV
+1700 
-1713 QNFGKIKTSAT
+1713 
-1724 IASATDGLVA
+1724 SATDGLVG
-1734 ISVDDTEV
+1734 ISADASTV
-1742 TNKGQI
+1742 TN
-1748 ELDSK
+1748 E
-1753 FSTAIF
+1753 STGKITLGTAYSAGIY
-1759 GANKSKIL
+1759 GTGTGTNTSTIKNAGEITANE
-1767 NDTDGTIVANKDSS
+1767 NKS
-1781 VGIYAKTNSP
+1781 VGIYVEANST
-1791 ATNKGS
+1791 AENTGK
-1797 ITMKEKSSAAMYGD
+1797 ITMEKEGSAAMYGD
-1811 ESKLVNTTNTG
+1811 ESRITNKKDGTAVG
-1822 KLTIEKESSAAM
+1822 TIIVKEKASAAM
-1834 YAKNAD
+1834 YAKNTD
-1840 ALNDTEAKITVK
+1840 AINDEGAKITVENEG
-1852 DKTSAGM
+1852 SAGM
-1859 YFELN
+1859 YIDVD
-1864 KANLAINGTNKGEI
+1864 KANITANGTNKGTI
-1878 TLTNTANKSVG
+1878 TLAKDTTEAKSSAG
-1889 MFAKNASP
+1889 ILAKLGAS
-1897 ADKVMNLTN
+1897 ADKVTTITN
-1906 EGTIDVNATSTTDSS
+1906 EGEINVNGGDATKPS
-1921 VAMMAEN
+1921 VAISAEN
-1928 TLATDKLELDN
+1928 LTGTVDN
-1939 KKNINLSGEKA
+1939 LLVKNKGNINLNSEKSIGVFLNKSKA
-1950 IGMLLINATGNN
+1950 INETG
-1962 TGSSANINVINKNAT
+1962 GNINVKGEDAT
-1977 GVFAKAGSKFKN
+1977 GVFAKDTADFENKGT
-1989 ISGAKITIDTSAN
+1989 ITVEAPL
-2002 NNEQA
+2002 NEKA
-2007 VGVFADGVGTVAE
+2007 VGIFATGTGTKVV
-2020 NSSTIEGI
+2020 NS
-2028 SKNAVGMF
+2028 
-2036 SQDKANVTNKN
+2036 
-2047 SITMNK
+2047 
-2053 EKSVA
+2053 
-2058 MFAKDEDSKAINEAN
+2058 KD
-2073 IKILGDNSVGM
+2073 IKVLSGNSVGI
-2084 FGKVKAT
+2084 FGEKSAT
-2091 VQNEGTIDL
+2091 VQNAGNIELGTI
-2100 GTTGSNLTGLIGMFG
+2100 GSTLKGLIGMFG

-2127 NLGGTININTEST
+2127 NLGGTINVNTESS

-2160 GTINVNRKKSAGI
+2160 GTINVKGKKSAGI

-2185 VNLANVADGASAVYI
+2185 VKLDNDADGASAVYI
-2200 ADGGVVTAAETAEI
+2200 EDGGVVTAAETAVI

-2228 KNAGSNVKGT
+2228 KNANSNVKGT

-2254 TAAAPGVTASQA
+2254 TAASQA
-2266 TLDSNTATLDY
+2266 TLDSNTAPLDY
-2277 TTNGAT
+2277 TRNGAT

-2306 VGDTVGSNY
+2306 VGDTVDSNY

-2361 TMKVGEV
+2361 TMKVGKV
-2368 GGTGSSSGGVGIYI
+2368 GGTGSSSSGVGIYI

-2447 HLNFVNNGYQA
+2447 HLNFINNGYQA

-2487 GETSLASGKTIIAQ
+2487 GETSLASGKTITAS
-2501 GKNIGLM
+2501 GNNIGLM
-2508 AEGIKDPATSG
+2508 SEGIKDPATPG
-2519 WQNGDYEIINKGTLD
+2519 WQNGDYEVINKGTLD
-2534 FSNAPESTALYS
+2534 FSNASNSTALYS
-2546 LSSRLKNE
+2546 ISSRLKNE

-2577 DDDVNPLPTPN
+2577 DADVNPSPTPN

-2619 NKGSITATTG
+2619 NKGSITAATG

-2644 NDATENQNLDLKNSG
+2644 NQNLDLKNSG

-2679 RNKVENTG
+2679 RNKVENIG

-2740 SNKGTLAYLEDSK
+2740 SNKGILAYLEDSK

-2810 ISLAQNS
+2810 ITLGQNS

-2839 NTKGILAINSDL
+2839 NAKGILAINSDL

-3028 SSTPSVY
+3028 SSTPSTY
-3035 TNTTT
+3035 TNTSS

-3119 ITVGKIDDTDPVTQ
+3119 ITVGKIDDTDPVTK

-3170 MYGDGKDT
+3170 MYGDGKGT

-3193 ATATATD
+3193 ATD

-3207 VLVNNGATFINKGD
+3207 VLVNNEATFINRGD

-3272 DGTIKYA
+3272 DGSIEYA
-3279 VIKNHGNI
+3279 KIINKGNI
-3287 TVRGTGTTG
+3287 TVRGTGTMG
-3296 VSWDNVS
+3296 ISWKDVKPEQ
-3303 DDDIAALKAKIGTAL
+3303 IAALKAQIGAAL
-3318 SADPIK
+3318 SADPGQ
-3324 NAIYTAEGT
+3324 NAVYEAGDTNKG
-3333 DKALEG
+3333 LEG

-3421 YVTDGVIQPFLNMIA
+3421 YVTDGVIQPFLNMVA

-3493 YDKNALDSE
+3493 YDKNALDSK

-3546 FKRELSSLFEWKT
+3546 FKRELSSLFDWKT

-3612 ALANEKYKFGDI
+3612 ALANEKYKFEDI

-3717 FTKIRE
+3717 FTNIKE

-3737 MSIKPNIGF
+3737 MSVKPNIGF

>member
-56 VVTREGIKDSVDNL
+56 VVTREGIKNSVDNL

-179 LGKTV
+179 IGKTV
-184 NKNGALSSS
+184 NKNGAISSS

-263 PNIGQIKIEA
+263 PNIGQIEIEA
-273 LNITAPNAPSAPT
+273 LSITAPNAPSAPT
-286 TPTISVSITPPT
+286 INVNVTK
-298 APSISVAPE
+298 
-307 APSAPEAPNVSVSVV
+307 PSAPAAP
-322 APAIS
+322 
-327 VLNIETP
+327 
-334 ATVSVSAPI
+334 TVSVNVAAPTVTAMSI
-343 VDAPEPVA
+343 TSPGEVTVTPPSVEPPTPVA
-351 FSVAPTINA
+351 FSVAPTIDSA
-360 KGGNAG
+360 THKGTGSLGNIQTKLDELKSLPNSTLDVKAVSVERNYVTLHANSG
-366 AKARKIDNNQTGVK
+366 APSVATLDKTVTINVPVNNNRAVVVDEAIDN
-380 DFFPT
+380 
-385 NQARSYDVDTVN
+385 
-397 KDVRNFFTFGNVSGN
+397 FTF
-412 VTIPETGTV
+412 
-421 NVKINDTRA
+421 DMA
-430 IVLDEPKND
+430 
-439 SKFKMEGTINL
+439 GTINL
-450 YGSKN
+450 KGSQD

-460 QGSANDQ
+460 QGTHGGSKISPLLSTVKNS
-467 PGFNGL
+467 GTINGQY
-473 GTSYKS
+473 S
-479 DKVAY
+479 
-484 AEIKNT
+484 
-490 GKIIGSY
+490 
-497 YKDEVV
+497 KDIE
-503 TTTTNTNKN
+503 N
-512 QIAFGFSNLDSS
+512 QVAFGFSNADSS
-524 YNNTMTHI
+524 SNTTMTHM
-532 INSGT
+532 INANI
-537 ISLNAPESAGIQL
+537 ISLNAPESAAMQL
-550 KPEDPHNWQPD
+550 KPEDPHYWSPNWGSLS
-561 WNNMTTVNGK
+561 NNKMKINGIDGK
-571 DVVNIQG
+571 QNVSSYG
-578 GGNGTANK
+578 K
-586 GRVLM
+586 VLM
-591 KADNQNKIDVN
+591 KADNQKDINID
-602 SSGSF
+602 SKGSF

-614 PGISELT
+614 PGVIELET
-621 AITSST
+621 IDINRTT
-627 NPNNFNS
+627 YTKNTY
-634 KALSNLKAQRNLGG
+634 NLKAQRQLTGG
-648 VDILPGGEIGRSAL
+648 KVLPGGEIGRSAL
-662 DNTDYISGVYNSGT
+662 SDSKYTSGVYNSGS

-703 IGTATSLSQEPN
+703 IGTAASLSQGEN
-715 QNITKDYDPT
+715 QNLSDG
-725 LAKDNDQNLVENAV
+725 DNKKVENAV

-745 PTMPVLIGDKDT
+745 PTMPVLQGDTDT
-757 LGNMATTKDVGTKT
+757 MGNTASGDVGTKT
-771 VEFGHFGVTGAPIGA
+771 VEFGPFGDTGAPTSA
-786 KPDSGTINIG
+786 KPDSGTITIG
-796 ANATKSIGLLVS
+796 ENATKSIGLLVADS
-808 DNFEKLNNG
+808 EEKLNDG
-817 SLDEKDENG
+817 KVNG
-826 APISSGASVARKLKR
+826 AQKPDRILKR
-841 SGSITAKAG
+841 SGSITANTG
-850 AKVEVTG
+850 AKIIVNG
-857 TSNYGFVVNSDSYK
+857 DSNYGFVVKSESYK
-871 SEFSGALDNL
+871 SVFDSAETDNL
-881 KITRDKA
+881 LESKDTT
-888 NYGIGINEG
+888 NYGIGINKG
-897 TITVNKGENSIG
+897 TITVNGTNSIA
-909 FALLKGGNSKNAI
+909 FAMLKGGDSSNSGSLI
-922 VTDTVAGVTTT
+922 VNPLTAAGVQGS
-933 TAIGKIEVIGNSKK
+933 TA
-947 STGFYGEQDN
+947 FYGEQGN
-957 FTNEGDITVNTPGSS
+957 FTNSGDITVNTPNNTGNRGILLKGANTTPINFTNTANISIQG
-972 SNAGENIAVL
+972 AGNIAVYAEGNSKFNH
-982 LNGNTKPIDFKN
+982 NGNATPATNK
-994 TGNISVSGKSNIGVY
+994 ISVGDGSIGVY
-1009 ATGKSKFL
+1009 TKKSPTGTPEL
-1017 HDKYTRPGEAASN
+1017 
-1030 KLKVENGSTGVY
+1030 
-1042 VKGLSATDSNIT
+1042 NIG
-1054 IKAPVEIGDSSSTTG
+1054 APVELASTTG
-1069 TTIGFLS
+1069 NTTTIGFYS
-1076 DAGTNDIINFEDGTN
+1076 DGNSQVKFKDGFKLKVGDKSIGLFSRDTTKFASTFDVSALTATTEIELGT
-1091 NLFDLKIGE
+1091 
-1100 KSVGLYSTK
+1100 KSVLSY
-1109 TNKFNDVFNFNLTNT
+1109 FNDGGTGNIGALLSNDKLKFTMGNESTLAYAENG
-1124 PTAASAANV
+1124 SKV
-1133 TLDEGATFSF
+1133 TLDQGT
-1143 FNDATSTG
+1143 
-1151 IGNVLV
+1151 I
-1157 NKKLKFNMA
+1157 
-1166 NGSTLGYVKNG
+1166 
-1177 AIVSIDQNLDTTD
+1177 DTTD
-1190 NTKFATISTTG
+1190 TNRFSSVSSTG
-1201 TSLLLATGNAST
+1201 TSLLLATGENSKVAIGT
-1213 AKIDSGKIVKT
+1213 GVNVTTKT
-1224 TTNVGL
+1224 KLGL
-1230 ISTDGAKA
+1230 IATAQ
-1238 INEGSLTSDIVSG
+1238 
-1251 VGLYSKK
+1251 
-1258 ATAENSSTTSTITMN
+1258 ATAENAGTYTHKLDAGVGIYANKSTALNSGTMTMEN
-1273 KEKSAAIFGED
+1273 KESAAIFGEN
-1284 NSTLTNK
+1284 NSDLTNTK
-1291 GTINLEDKESGG
+1291 NITIKAMKSAG
-1303 ILAKDSN
+1303 ILANDSN
-1310 VTNSGSAS
+1310 VTNSGNNS
-1318 KIYVKKES
+1318 KIIVE
-1326 SVGIDATL
+1326 G
-1334 TGSTLS
+1334 TGSAGIAIETTLDKT
-1340 PVVTLTGD
+1340 VTPNVAVAIGEKT
-1348 KVAKNEGLIE
+1348 AKNEGTITLGSNS
-1358 LQTNAKKSAAI
+1358 TGSAAML
-1369 IGKRETG
+1369 GKRVAGTPKVTLLNSGTINVNSTG
-1376 STKKLTIEN
+1376 
-1385 VGTAT
+1385 
-1390 NSATLDIKST
+1390 
-1400 ESVGINATNTAGT
+1400 SVGINADNAVG
-1413 ATDLVVKNEYGKINV
+1413 AKDKFVVDNSGIVNV
-1428 EGEKSVGINVLE
+1428 TKDSSAGINAIKA
-1440 STVTNDTNGI
+1440 TVTNAATNGNI
-1450 IELKNKKTAGII
+1450 SLTAKNTAGII
-1462 ATKSSKVTNKGNIT
+1462 AKDGSEVTNNGKISTSGVT
-1476 LTGPTGGITA
+1476 VPAPTPTTSA
-1486 SSDGLV
+1486 GLV
-1492 GVSLAGS
+1492 GISADASTV
-1499 ELTNENTITMNTAF
+1499 TNG
-1513 STGVY
+1513 STGEIT
-1518 ANDYLDVNATPNVRT
+1518 LDTAYSAGIYGTNTSTIKNVGDIT
-1533 KSKVTNEKDILVKKK
+1533 AEKN
-1548 NSVGIYSVNG
+1548 NSVGIYV
-1558 DVYNKAINGKIET
+1558 E
-1571 EEDSSVGIYAKLDKD
+1571 
-1586 AIANQTIEN
+1586 AN
-1595 ANNITIGL
+1595 
-1603 ATAKSSVGIFS
+1603 
-1614 TIDADATKSLN
+1614 
-1625 VTNDTT
+1625 
-1631 GVMTIDSKESAA
+1631 
-1643 IIMKGQLDNAVTP
+1643 
-1656 TPRGIVT
+1656 
-1663 NKGKINM
+1663 
-1670 NSEKSA
+1670 
-1676 AIIGEK
+1676 
-1682 AKIVNDG
+1682 
-1689 TTPAEIIVNAK
+1689 
-1700 ESAGIIASDKSIV
+1700 
-1713 QNFGKIKTSAT
+1713 
-1724 IASATDGLVA
+1724 
-1734 ISVDDTEV
+1734 
-1742 TNKGQI
+1742 
-1748 ELDSK
+1748 
-1753 FSTAIF
+1753 STAENT
-1759 GANKSKIL
+1759 GN
-1767 NDTDGTIVANKDSS
+1767 
-1781 VGIYAKTNSP
+1781 
-1791 ATNKGS
+1791 
-1797 ITMKEKSSAAMYGD
+1797 ITMKKEGSAAMYGD
-1811 ESKLVNTTNTG
+1811 ESKIVNETVNG
-1822 KLTIEKESSAAM
+1822 KITIEEKSSAAM
-1834 YAKNAD
+1834 YAKNTD
-1840 ALNDTEAKITVK
+1840 ATNDEGAKIIVENEG
-1852 DKTSAGM
+1852 SAGM
-1859 YFELN
+1859 YIDVD
-1864 KANLAINGTNKGEI
+1864 KANIPANGTNKGTI
-1878 TLTNTANKSVG
+1878 TLDTGAKSSAG
-1889 MFAKNASP
+1889 ILAKLGAS
-1897 ADKVMNLTN
+1897 ADKVTTITNDGEINVKGGDVTKPSVAISAENLT
-1906 EGTIDVNATSTTDSS
+1906 AT
-1921 VAMMAEN
+1921 VGNLLVE
-1928 TLATDKLELDN
+1928 N
-1939 KKNINLSGEKA
+1939 KKVINLNSEKSIGLFLNNSKA
-1950 IGMLLINATGNN
+1950 INETDG
-1962 TGSSANINVINKNAT
+1962 NINVKRKDAT
-1977 GVFAKAGSKFKN
+1977 GVFAKNKADFENKGN
-1989 ISGAKITIDTSAN
+1989 ITVEAPT
-2002 NNEQA
+2002 NEKA
-2007 VGVFADGVGTVAE
+2007 VGVFATDEDTKVV
-2020 NSSTIEGI
+2020 N
-2028 SKNAVGMF
+2028 SKNIKVL
-2036 SQDKANVTNKN
+2036 
-2047 SITMNK
+2047 
-2053 EKSVA
+2053 
-2058 MFAKDEDSKAINEAN
+2058 SK
-2073 IKILGDNSVGM
+2073 NSVGM
-2084 FGKVKAT
+2084 FGKEKAT
-2091 VQNEGTIDL
+2091 VQNKGTIEL
-2100 GTTGSNLTGLIGMFG
+2100 GTAGSSLTGLIGMFG
-2115 QSSNA
+2115 QSDSDTK
-2120 SEPVKIE
+2120 PVTIE
-2127 NLGGTININTEST
+2127 NLFGGTINVNTESS

-2146 NSSGTVSNVTLENT
+2146 NTAGAGKEASVTLKNE
-2160 GTINVNRKKSAGI
+2160 GTININKEKSAGI
-2173 YAPKSTVSKVGK
+2173 YAPKSTVSKVGEI
-2185 VNLANVADGASAVYI
+2185 NLTKDADGASAVYI
-2200 ADGGVVTAAETAEI
+2200 EDGGVVTAAETAVI

-2228 KNAGSNVKGT
+2228 KNAASNVKGT
-2238 NIGKI
+2238 SIGKI

-2277 TTNGAT
+2277 TTGAT

-2292 AGNTDISAY
+2292 AGDTNISAY

-2306 VGDTVGSNY
+2306 VGDTVDSNY

-2361 TMKVGEV
+2361 TVKVGKV
-2368 GGTGSSSGGVGIYI
+2368 GGTGSSSSGVGIYI

-2447 HLNFVNNGYQA
+2447 HLNFINNGYQA

-2487 GETSLASGKTIIAQ
+2487 GETSLASGKTITAS
-2501 GKNIGLM
+2501 GNNIGLM
-2508 AEGIKDPATSG
+2508 SEGIKDPATPG
-2519 WQNGDYEIINKGTLD
+2519 WQNGDYEVINKGTLD
-2534 FSNAPESTALYS
+2534 FSNASNSTALYS

-2577 DDDVNPLPTPN
+2577 DEDVNPLPTPN
-2588 KSSIETTASS
+2588 KSSIETTVSS
-2598 SITLTNSESSAIY
+2598 SITLTNGESSAIY

-2619 NKGSITATTG
+2619 NKGSITAATG

-2644 NDATENQNLDLKNSG
+2644 NDATGNQNLDLKNSG

-2679 RNKVENTG
+2679 RNKIENTG

-2728 NSDIEAKGSANF
+2728 NSDMEAKGSANF

-2810 ISLAQNS
+2810 ITLGQNS

-3028 SSTPSVY
+3028 SSTPSTY
-3035 TNTTT
+3035 TNTSS

-3170 MYGDGKDT
+3170 MYGDGADT

-3303 DDDIAALKAKIGTAL
+3303 ADDIAALKNQIGAAL

-3324 NAIYTAEGT
+3324 NAIYTADGT

-3421 YVTDGVIQPFLNMIA
+3421 YVTDGVIQPFLNMVA

-3446 GSLTWMATPVLDG
+3446 GSLTWLATPVLDG

-3493 YDKNALDSE
+3493 YDKNALDSK

-3546 FKRELSSLFEWKT
+3546 FKRELSSLFDWKT

-3612 ALANEKYKFGDI
+3612 ALANEKYKFEDI

-3717 FTKIRE
+3717 FTNIKE

-3737 MSIKPNIGF
+3737 MSVKPNIGF

-3779 NKARVAYTDAGYYNL
+3779 NKARVAYTDAGHYNL

>member
-45 NTELNTANYTG
+45 STELDTANYTG

-165 LVGKPGGLGSSSSI
+165 LVGKPGGLGSPSSI

-184 NKNGALSSS
+184 NKNGAISSS

-298 APSISVAPE
+298 APSISVTPE

-322 APAIS
+322 APAIN
-327 VLNIETP
+327 VLNIGTP
-334 ATVSVSAPI
+334 ATVSVSAPT

-351 FSVAPTINA
+351 FSVAPTIDA
-360 KGGNAG
+360 KDSINPSLS
-366 AKARKIDNNQTGVK
+366 RKISNNQTGV
-380 DFFPT
+380 DSFFPSG
-385 NQARSYDVDTVN
+385 REKSYNVDTVN
-397 KDVRNFFTFGNVSGN
+397 KDVRNFFTLGGVSGD
-412 VTIPETGTV
+412 VTLPESGTV

-430 IVLDEPKND
+430 IVVDEPQNG

-450 YGSKN
+450 YGTKN

-460 QGSANDQ
+460 QGSANKQ
-467 PGFNGL
+467 SGFNGEAST
-473 GTSYKS
+473 GAYVYQSN
-479 DKVAY
+479 KVAY
-484 AEIKNT
+484 AKVENA

-497 YKDEVV
+497 KNEAG
-503 TTTTNTNKN
+503 TSTPTNIN

-524 YNNTMTHI
+524 FNNTMTHI

-550 KPEDPHNWQPD
+550 KPEDPHNWTPD
-561 WNNMTTVNGK
+561 WNNLEPTPQPDGTSK
-571 DVVNIQG
+571 DLVKITG
-578 GGNGTANK
+578 GGTGKVNK
-586 GRVLM
+586 GKVLM

-621 AITSST
+621 AITST
-627 NPNNFNS
+627 NPNNFNN
-634 KALSNLKAQRNLGG
+634 KTLSNLRAQRNLAGAN
-648 VDILPGGEIGRSAL
+648 ILPGGEIGRSAL
-662 DNTDYISGVYNSGT
+662 ANTDYISGVYNSGT

-703 IGTATSLSQEPN
+703 IGTTAITQGEN
-715 QNITKDYDPT
+715 QDLGGTPQTKG
-725 LAKDNDQNLVENAV
+725 LVENAV

-745 PTMPVLIGDKDT
+745 PTMPVLSGKEDT
-757 LGNMATTKDVGTKT
+757 LGNKAAKDVGTKT
-771 VEFGHFGVTGAPIGA
+771 VEFGPFGVTGAPAGA
-786 KPDSGTINIG
+786 TGSGTINIG

-881 KITRDKA
+881 KITRDKS

-922 VTDTVAGVTTT
+922 VTDTGATAT

-972 SNAGENIAVL
+972 LNAGENIAVL

-1017 HDKYTRPGEAASN
+1017 HDKYTRPGAAASN

-1042 VKGLSATDSNIT
+1042 VKGLSATGSNIT
-1054 IKAPVEIGDSSSTTG
+1054 IKAPVEIGNSSSTTG

-1076 DAGTNDIINFEDGTN
+1076 DAGTYDIINFEDVTGTN
-1091 NLFDLKIGE
+1091 NLFDLKIGK

-1109 TNKFNDVFNFNLTNT
+1109 TSEFNNVFKFNLTNT
-1124 PTAASAANV
+1124 PNAASVANV
-1133 TLDEGATFSF
+1133 TLDEDATFSF
-1143 FNDATSTG
+1143 FNDATATG

-1166 NGSTLGYVKNG
+1166 KGSTLGYIKNG
-1177 AIVSIDQNLDTTD
+1177 ATVSIDQNLDTTD
-1190 NTKFATISTTG
+1190 NTKFATATISTVG
-1201 TSLLLATGNAST
+1201 TSLLLATGTNSGNAST

-1318 KIYVKKES
+1318 KIYVKEES

-1340 PVVTLTGD
+1340 PAVTLTGD

-1358 LQTNAKKSAAI
+1358 LQTNAKTSAAI

-1400 ESVGINATNTAGT
+1400 ESVGINATNIAGT
-1413 ATDLVVKNEYGKINV
+1413 AGNLIVNNEYGKINI
-1428 EGEKSVGINVLE
+1428 EGEKSVGINALE

-1486 SSDGLV
+1486 SGNGLV

-1518 ANDYLDVNATPNVRT
+1518 ANDYVNGSTRT

-1548 NSVGIYSVNG
+1548 KSVGIYSVNG
-1558 DVYNKAINGKIET
+1558 DVYNKAANGKIET
-1571 EEDSSVGIYAKLDKD
+1571 EEDSSVGIYARLDKD

-1595 ANNITIGL
+1595 AKNITIGKS
-1603 ATAKSSVGIFS
+1603 TAKSSVGIFS
-1614 TIDADATKSLN
+1614 TIDAGATKSLN

-1643 IIMKGQLDNAVTP
+1643 IIMKGQLDNAVP
-1656 TPRGIVT
+1656 PAPRGIVT

-1676 AIIGEK
+1676 AIIGER

-1689 TTPAEIIVNAK
+1689 TTPAEIIVNDK

-1724 IASATDGLVA
+1724 ITLATDGLVA

-1811 ESKLVNTTNTG
+1811 ESKLVNTTTTG

-1840 ALNDTEAKITVK
+1840 ALNDTGAEITVK

-1864 KANLAINGTNKGEI
+1864 KANLAVNGTNKGKI

-1906 EGTIDVNATSTTDSS
+1906 EGIINVNATSTTDSS

-1939 KKNINLSGEKA
+1939 KKNINLLGEKA

-1962 TGSSANINVINKNAT
+1962 TGSSANINVTNKNTT

-1989 ISGAKITIDTSAN
+1989 ISGAKITIDTSTN
-2002 NNEQA
+2002 NNNQA
-2007 VGVFADGVGTVAE
+2007 VGVFADGIGTVAE

-2028 SKNAVGMF
+2028 SENAVGMF

-2058 MFAKDEDSKAINEAN
+2058 MFAKDEDSKAINESS

-2091 VQNEGTIDL
+2091 VQNTGTIDL
-2100 GTTGSNLTGLIGMFG
+2100 GTAGSSLTGLIGMFG

-2127 NLGGTININTEST
+2127 NLGGTINVNTESS

-2160 GTINVNRKKSAGI
+2160 GTININRKKSAGI

-2185 VNLANVADGASAVYI
+2185 VNLDNVANGASAVYI
-2200 ADGGVVTAAETAEI
+2200 EDGGVVIAAETAEI

-2238 NIGKI
+2238 SIGKI

-2277 TTNGAT
+2277 TTGAT

-2292 AGNTDISAY
+2292 AGNTNISAY

-2306 VGDTVGSNY
+2306 VGDTVDSNY

-2361 TMKVGEV
+2361 TMKVGKV
-2368 GGTGSSSGGVGIYI
+2368 GGAGSSSSGVGIYI

-2395 STGNIELYGKG
+2395 SAGNIELYGKG

-2447 HLNFVNNGYQA
+2447 HLTFINNGYQA

-2487 GETSLASGKTIIAQ
+2487 GETSLASGKTITAQ

-2508 AEGIKDPATSG
+2508 AEGIKDPATPG

-2577 DDDVNPLPTPN
+2577 DEDVNPSPTPN

-2619 NKGSITATTG
+2619 NKGSITAATG

-2644 NDATENQNLDLKNSG
+2644 NDTTGNQNLDLKNSG

-2679 RNKVENTG
+2679 RNKVDNTG

-2740 SNKGTLAYLEDSK
+2740 SNKGILAYLEDSK

-2765 NTILFIKNSQVN
+2765 NTILFVKNSQVN

-2810 ISLAQNS
+2810 ITLGQNS

-2839 NTKGILAINSDL
+2839 NAKGILAINSDL

-2986 PHTATT
+2986 PHTATAQ
-2992 KNSEPVGLYA
+2992 NSEPVGLYA

-3028 SSTPSVY
+3028 SSTPSTY
-3035 TNTTT
+3035 TNTSS

-3170 MYGDGKDT
+3170 MYGDGEGT

-3242 LNGSTLEN
+3242 LNGSKLEN

-3303 DDDIAALKAKIGTAL
+3303 ADDIAALKNQIGAAL

-3324 NAIYTAEGT
+3324 NAIYTTDGT

-3421 YVTDGVIQPFLNMIA
+3421 YVTDGVIQPFLNMVA

-3446 GSLTWMATPVLDG
+3446 GSLTWLATPVLDG

-3493 YDKNALDSE
+3493 YDKNALDSK

-3582 VIDYKKNTQGVI
+3582 VIDYKKTTQGVI

-3717 FTKIRE
+3717 FTNIKE

-3737 MSIKPNIGF
+3737 MSVKPNIGF

-3767 YEQELGKTSNVQ
+3767 YEQELGKTSNIQ
-3779 NKARVAYTDAGYYNL
+3779 NKARVAYTDAGHYNL

>member
-45 NTELNTANYTG
+45 STELDTANYTG

-184 NKNGALSSS
+184 NKNGAISSS

-230 LDVDP
+230 LDVEP

-286 TPTISVSITPPT
+286 ISVNVTK
-298 APSISVAPE
+298 
-307 APSAPEAPNVSVSVV
+307 PSAPAAPNVSVNVA
-322 APAIS
+322 APAIN
-327 VLNIETP
+327 VLNIDTPET
-334 ATVSVSAPI
+334 ASVSAP
-343 VDAPEPVA
+343 VVEPPTPVA

-360 KGGNAG
+360 TGNNRKDATQTNIDNRFPAG
-366 AKARKIDNNQTGVK
+366 ANNV
-380 DFFPT
+380 
-385 NQARSYDVDTVN
+385 V
-397 KDVRNFFTFGNVSGN
+397 N
-412 VTIPETGTV
+412 VTEVSNTTRNYLTFSNATGTTNLPANVTV
-421 NVKINDTRA
+421 NVNLENARA
-430 IVLDEPKND
+430 MVIDEPND
-439 SKFKMEGTINL
+439 NSVFNMGGIINL
-450 YGSKN
+450 NKSKN

-460 QGSANDQ
+460 QGKANT
-467 PGFNGL
+467 PGQGL
-473 GTSYKS
+473 ATVS
-479 DKVAY
+479 
-484 AEIKNT
+484 NT
-490 GKIIGSY
+490 NKIIGH
-497 YKDEVV
+497 YKDENG
-503 TTTTNTNKN
+503 NTNKN
-512 QIAFGFSNLDSS
+512 QIAFGFSNVDASR
-524 YNNTMTHI
+524 NDTMTHI
-532 INSGT
+532 KNEGT
-537 ISLNAPESAGIQL
+537 ITLNAPESAAMQL
-550 KPEDPHNWQPD
+550 KPEDPHNWQPVS
-561 WNNMTTVNGK
+561 WNTLYPKDGKSYVKISGTTAPSGAS
-571 DVVNIQG
+571 G
-578 GGNGTANK
+578 K

-591 KADNQNKIDVN
+591 KADNQSEINID

-607 GIITVFN
+607 GIITIFN
-614 PGISELT
+614 PGISTLDTILT
-621 AITSST
+621 ED
-627 NPNNFNS
+627 
-634 KALSNLKAQRNLGG
+634 ALDRTAANLRAQRHLAGA
-648 VDILPGGEIGRSAL
+648 DILPGGEIGRSSSS
-662 DNTDYISGVYNSGT
+662 DSKWTSGVYNSGS

-703 IGTATSLSQEPN
+703 IGTTAVTQEGN
-715 QNITKDYDPT
+715 RNSG
-725 LAKDNDQNLVENAV
+725 NLTDKVEGAV

-745 PTMPVLIGDKDT
+745 PTMPILKGETGTYGTV
-757 LGNMATTKDVGTKT
+757 ATKDVVGTKT
-771 VEFGHFGVTGAPIGA
+771 VEFGPFGVTGASTGA
-786 KPDSGTINIG
+786 TGSGTINIG

-808 DNFEKLNNG
+808 DNFEELNNG

-826 APISSGASVARKLKR
+826 APISSGSNVARQLKR
-841 SGSITAKAG
+841 SGSITAKTG
-850 AKVEVTG
+850 ATVEVKG
-857 TSNYGFVVNSDSYK
+857 NSNYGFVVSSDSYK
-871 SEFSGALDNL
+871 SEFPSLDNL
-881 KITRDKA
+881 KITRDKT

-897 TITVNKGENSIG
+897 AITLTDAKDSIG
-909 FALLKGGNSKNAI
+909 FALLKGGNSKNTGTLE
-922 VTDTVAGVTTT
+922 VTGTSSGSA
-933 TAIGKIEVIGNSKK
+933 A
-947 STGFYGEQDN
+947 FYGEQDN
-957 FTNEGDITVNTPGSS
+957 FTNEGAITVDATGSGNTG
-972 SNAGENIAVL
+972 IL
-982 LNGNTKPIDFKN
+982 LNGKN
-994 TGNISVSGKSNIGVY
+994 TTPISFTNTANISVSGKGNIGLY
-1009 ATGKSKFL
+1009 ATGKSKFSRPTGATTT
-1017 HDKYTRPGEAASN
+1017 DKISVKEGATGIY
-1030 KLKVENGSTGVY
+1030 VENLADNPAGGAV
-1042 VKGLSATDSNIT
+1042 VSNIE
-1054 IKAPVEIGDSSSTTG
+1054 ISVPVEIGDSSPTTG

-1076 DAGTNDIINFEDGTN
+1076 KANDNDKIHFKDSF
-1091 NLFDLKIGE
+1091 NLKVG
-1100 KSVGLYSTK
+1100 KNSVGLYSTK
-1109 TNKFNDVFNFNLTNT
+1109 TNKFNDVFDFNLTNT
-1124 PTAASAANV
+1124 PIPTTAANV

-1143 FNDATSTG
+1143 FNDVNSTG
-1151 IGNVLV
+1151 IGTILV
-1157 NKKLKFNMA
+1157 DKKLKFDMA
-1166 NGSTLGYVKNG
+1166 KGSTLGYIKNG
-1177 AIVSIDQNLDTTD
+1177 ATAIIDKDLDTTA
-1190 NTKFATISTTG
+1190 NTKFATISADG
-1201 TSLLLATGNAST
+1201 TSLLLATGTNSGNASI
-1213 AKIDSGKIVKT
+1213 AKIDSGKTVKT

-1238 INEGSLTSDIVSG
+1238 VNQGTLKSDIVSG

-1258 ATAENSSTTSTITMN
+1258 ATAENNSTASIITMN

-1284 NSTLTNK
+1284 NSTLINE

-1310 VTNSGSAS
+1310 ATNKGNGSVI
-1318 KIYVKKES
+1318 KVKKEG
-1326 SVGIDATL
+1326 SVGIAIETTL
-1334 TGSTLS
+1334 DKTVTPNV
-1340 PVVTLTGD
+1340 PVASGD
-1348 KVAKNEGLIE
+1348 KTASNEGTITLE
-1358 LQTNAKKSAAI
+1358 TASKKSAAML
-1369 IGKRETG
+1369 GKRAAGTHKVTLSNSG
-1376 STKKLTIEN
+1376 TINIE
-1385 VGTAT
+1385 
-1390 NSATLDIKST
+1390 SE
-1400 ESVGINATNTAGT
+1400 ESVGINADNAVG
-1413 ATDLVVKNEYGKINV
+1413 AKDEFVVDNNKAINV
-1428 EGEKSVGINVLE
+1428 NATKSAGINAIKA
-1440 STVTNDTNGI
+1440 TVTNATTNGNI
-1450 IELKNKKTAGII
+1450 SLTAKNTAGII
-1462 ATKSSKVTNKGNIT
+1462 AKDGSEVTN
-1476 LTGPTGGITA
+1476 
-1486 SSDGLV
+1486 
-1492 GVSLAGS
+1492 
-1499 ELTNENTITMNTAF
+1499 
-1513 STGVY
+1513 
-1518 ANDYLDVNATPNVRT
+1518 
-1533 KSKVTNEKDILVKKK
+1533 
-1548 NSVGIYSVNG
+1548 
-1558 DVYNKAINGKIET
+1558 NGKIST
-1571 EEDSSVGIYAKLDKD
+1571 SGV
-1586 AIANQTIEN
+1586 
-1595 ANNITIGL
+1595 TIG
-1603 ATAKSSVGIFS
+1603 
-1614 TIDADATKSLN
+1614 
-1625 VTNDTT
+1625 
-1631 GVMTIDSKESAA
+1631 
-1643 IIMKGQLDNAVTP
+1643 
-1656 TPRGIVT
+1656 
-1663 NKGKINM
+1663 
-1670 NSEKSA
+1670 
-1676 AIIGEK
+1676 
-1682 AKIVNDG
+1682 
-1689 TTPAEIIVNAK
+1689 
-1700 ESAGIIASDKSIV
+1700 
-1713 QNFGKIKTSAT
+1713 
-1724 IASATDGLVA
+1724 SATDGLVG
-1734 ISVDDTEV
+1734 ISADASTV
-1742 TNKGQI
+1742 TN
-1748 ELDSK
+1748 E
-1753 FSTAIF
+1753 ST
-1759 GANKSKIL
+1759 GKITL
-1767 NDTDGTIVANKDSS
+1767 GTAYSAGIYGTGTGTNTSTIKNAGKIIAEKNNS
-1781 VGIYAKTNSP
+1781 VGIYVEANST
-1791 ATNKGS
+1791 AENTGK
-1797 ITMKEKSSAAMYGD
+1797 ITMEKEGSAAMYGD
-1811 ESKLVNTTNTG
+1811 ESKITNKKDGTAVGTIIIEG
-1822 KLTIEKESSAAM
+1822 KDSAAM
-1834 YAKNAD
+1834 YAKNTD
-1840 ALNDTEAKITVK
+1840 ATNDKGAEITVK
-1852 DKTSAGM
+1852 NEGSAGM
-1859 YFELN
+1859 YIDVD
-1864 KANLAINGTNKGEI
+1864 KANITANGTNKGTI
-1878 TLTNTANKSVG
+1878 TLDTGAKGSAGILAKLGASANKETTI
-1889 MFAKNASP
+1889 
-1897 ADKVMNLTN
+1897 TN
-1906 EGTIDVNATSTTDSS
+1906 EGEIKVDGGDATKPS
-1921 VAMMAEN
+1921 VAISAEN
-1928 TLATDKLELDN
+1928 LTGTVGNLLVEN
-1939 KKNINLSGEKA
+1939 KKDINLNSEKS
-1950 IGMLLINATGNN
+1950 IGLFLNKSKAVNETG
-1962 TGSSANINVINKNAT
+1962 GNINVKGEDAT
-1977 GVFAKAGSKFKN
+1977 GVFAKNKADFENKGT
-1989 ISGAKITIDTSAN
+1989 ITVEAPT
-2002 NNEQA
+2002 NEKA
-2007 VGVFADGVGTVAE
+2007 VGVFATDEDTKVV
-2020 NSSTIEGI
+2020 N
-2028 SKNAVGMF
+2028 SKNIKVL
-2036 SQDKANVTNKN
+2036 S
-2047 SITMNK
+2047 
-2053 EKSVA
+2053 
-2058 MFAKDEDSKAINEAN
+2058 AK
-2073 IKILGDNSVGM
+2073 SVGM
-2084 FGKVKAT
+2084 FGKIKAT
-2091 VQNEGTIDL
+2091 VQNTGTIDL
-2100 GTTGSNLTGLIGMFG
+2100 GTAGSNLTGLIGMFG

-2127 NLGGTININTEST
+2127 NLGGTINVNTESS

-2160 GTINVNRKKSAGI
+2160 GTINVNKEKSAGI

-2185 VNLANVADGASAVYI
+2185 VNLDNDANGASAVYI
-2200 ADGGVVTAAETAEI
+2200 EDGGVVTAAETAEI

-2277 TTNGAT
+2277 TTGAT

-2292 AGNTDISAY
+2292 AGDTNISAY

-2306 VGDTVGSNY
+2306 VGDTVGNNY

-2332 PYSITQNITA
+2332 PYSINQNITA

-2368 GGTGSSSGGVGIYI
+2368 GGTGSSSSGVGIYI

-2447 HLNFVNNGYQA
+2447 HLNFINNGYQA

-2487 GETSLASGKTIIAQ
+2487 GETSLASGKTITAS
-2501 GKNIGLM
+2501 GNNIGLM
-2508 AEGIKDPATSG
+2508 SEGIKDPATPG
-2519 WQNGDYEIINKGTLD
+2519 WQNGDYEVINKGTLD
-2534 FSNAPESTALYS
+2534 FSNASNSTALYS
-2546 LSSRLKNE
+2546 ISSRLKNE

-2565 IYGEYRLDTPKY
+2565 IYGEYNKNTPKY
-2577 DDDVNPLPTPN
+2577 DEDVNPLNATPN
-2588 KSSIETTASS
+2588 KSSIETTVSS

-2644 NDATENQNLDLKNSG
+2644 NDVTGNQNLDLKNSG

-2679 RNKVENTG
+2679 RNKVDNTG

-2810 ISLAQNS
+2810 ITLGQNS

-2839 NTKGILAINSDL
+2839 NAKGILAINSDL

-3028 SSTPSVY
+3028 SSTPSTY
-3035 TNTTT
+3035 TNTSS

-3170 MYGDGKDT
+3170 MYGDGEGT
-3178 VVENRAGGKIILKPG
+3178 VVGNRAGGKIILKPG

-3303 DDDIAALKAKIGTAL
+3303 ADDIAALKNQIGAAL

-3324 NAIYTAEGT
+3324 NAIYTADGT

-3366 VVANNVGMSDI
+3366 VGANNVGMSDI

-3421 YVTDGVIQPFLNMIA
+3421 YVTDGVIQPFLNMVA

-3446 GSLTWMATPVLDG
+3446 GSLTWLATPVLDG

-3493 YDKNALDSE
+3493 YDKNALDSK

-3546 FKRELSSLFEWKT
+3546 FKRELSSLFDWKT

-3717 FTKIRE
+3717 FTNIKE

-3737 MSIKPNIGF
+3737 ISVKPNIGF

-3779 NKARVAYTDAGYYNL
+3779 NKARVAYTDAGHYNL

>member
-79 ENTKSIEAL
+79 ENKKSIEAL

-131 SERYRFESYYTRYD
+131 SIRYRFESYYTRYD

-150 ASDGEDSERP
+150 ASDGEASERP
-160 QGSPL
+160 QGAPL
-165 LVGKPGGLGSSSSI
+165 IAGQPGGIGSSSS
-179 LGKTV
+179 LSGSTV
-184 NKNGALSSS
+184 PKNSSIYSS
-193 VNGRNRYGLVDLRYV
+193 VNGKNSYGLVDLRYV

-230 LDVDP
+230 LNIDP
-235 PKFELKDPKG
+235 PKFELKEPQG
-245 LTVNPYIAKPE
+245 LSVNPYITKPE

-263 PNIGQIKIEA
+263 PEIKQIKIEA
-273 LNITAPNAPSAPT
+273 LSITAPSAPSAPT
-286 TPTISVSITPPT
+286 ISVN
-298 APSISVAPE
+298 VNK
-307 APSAPEAPNVSVSVV
+307 PSAPAAP
-322 APAIS
+322 
-327 VLNIETP
+327 
-334 ATVSVSAPI
+334 TVSVNVAAPTVTAMSI
-343 VDAPEPVA
+343 TSPGEVTVTPPSVEPPTPVA
-351 FSVAPTINA
+351 FSVAPTIDSA
-360 KGGNAG
+360 TYKGMGTPPPRGNSKKIQTILDELKSLPNSTLDVKAVSVERNYVTLHANSG
-366 AKARKIDNNQTGVK
+366 APNVATLDKTVTINVPVNNNRAVVVDEAIDK
-380 DFFPT
+380 
-385 NQARSYDVDTVN
+385 
-397 KDVRNFFTFGNVSGN
+397 FTF
-412 VTIPETGTV
+412 
-421 NVKINDTRA
+421 DMA
-430 IVLDEPKND
+430 
-439 SKFKMEGTINL
+439 GTINL
-450 YGSKN
+450 KGSQD

-460 QGSANDQ
+460 QGTHQGSSLSPAMTTVKNS
-467 PGFNGL
+467 GTINGE
-473 GTSYKS
+473 Y
-479 DKVAY
+479 V
-484 AEIKNT
+484 N
-490 GKIIGSY
+490 GSRQQ
-497 YKDEVV
+497 V
-503 TTTTNTNKN
+503 
-512 QIAFGFSNLDSS
+512 AFGFSNADSS
-524 YNNTMTHI
+524 SNTTMTHM
-532 INSGT
+532 INMNT
-537 ISLNAPESAGIQL
+537 ISLNAPESAAMQL
-550 KPEDPHNWQPD
+550 KPEDPHYWSPNWGSLSDGKMQITGID
-561 WNNMTTVNGK
+561 AKQNVNSYGK
-571 DVVNIQG
+571 
-578 GGNGTANK
+578 
-586 GRVLM
+586 VLM
-591 KADNQNKIDVN
+591 KADNQKDININ

-614 PGISELT
+614 PGVIELET
-621 AITSST
+621 IDINRTKY
-627 NPNNFNS
+627 S
-634 KALSNLKAQRNLGG
+634 KDTYNLKAQRELKGG
-648 VDILPGGEIGRSAL
+648 KVLPGGEIGRSAL
-662 DNTDYISGVYNSGT
+662 SNPEYTSGVYNSGT
-676 INITGDK
+676 ININGDK

-703 IGTATSLSQEPN
+703 IGTTASLSQGPN
-715 QNITKDYDPT
+715 QNLLGGKDD
-725 LAKDNDQNLVENAV
+725 KVENAV

-745 PTMPVLIGDKDT
+745 PTMPVLTGDKDT
-757 LGNMATTKDVGTKT
+757 MGNTASGNVGTKT
-771 VEFGHFGVTGAPIGA
+771 VEFGPFGVTGASTGA
-786 KPDSGTINIG
+786 AADSGTITIG
-796 ANATKSIGLLVS
+796 ENATKSIGLLVADS
-808 DNFEKLNNG
+808 EEKLNDGKVNG
-817 SLDEKDENG
+817 DETTN
-826 APISSGASVARKLKR
+826 RTLKR
-841 SGSITAKAG
+841 SGSITANTG
-850 AKVEVTG
+850 ANIIVNG
-857 TSNYGFVVNSDSYK
+857 DSNYGFVVKSESYK
-871 SEFSGALDNL
+871 SVFDATQLDNL
-881 KITRDKA
+881 LESKDTN
-888 NYGIGINEG
+888 NYGIGINKG
-897 TITVNKGENSIG
+897 TITVNGTNSIA
-909 FALLKGGNSKNAI
+909 FAMLKGGNSSNSGSLI
-922 VTDTVAGVTTT
+922 VSSLTGSGDQGS
-933 TAIGKIEVIGNSKK
+933 TA
-947 STGFYGEQDN
+947 FYGEQGN
-957 FTNEGDITVNTPGSS
+957 FTNSGNITVNTP
-972 SNAGENIAVL
+972 SNTKNKGIL
-982 LNGNTKPIDFKN
+982 LNGANATPINFTN
-994 TGNISVSGKSNIGVY
+994 TGNISIQGAGNIAVYAEGNSKFTHNVNATPAINKISVGDGSIGVY
-1009 ATGKSKFL
+1009 TEKSPTGTPEL
-1017 HDKYTRPGEAASN
+1017 
-1030 KLKVENGSTGVY
+1030 
-1042 VKGLSATDSNIT
+1042 NIG
-1054 IKAPVEIGDSSSTTG
+1054 APVELASTTG
-1069 TTIGFLS
+1069 NTTTIGFYS
-1076 DAGTNDIINFEDGTN
+1076 DGDAQVKFKDGFKLKVGDKSIG
-1091 NLFDLKIGE
+1091 LFSRDTSKFASTFDVSALTTTTEIELGA
-1100 KSVGLYSTK
+1100 KSVLSYFNNEGTGNIGALLSNDKLKFTMGNESTLAYAENGSK
-1109 TNKFNDVFNFNLTNT
+1109 
-1124 PTAASAANV
+1124 V
-1133 TLDEGATFSF
+1133 TLDQGT
-1143 FNDATSTG
+1143 
-1151 IGNVLV
+1151 I
-1157 NKKLKFNMA
+1157 
-1166 NGSTLGYVKNG
+1166 
-1177 AIVSIDQNLDTTD
+1177 DTTD
-1190 NTKFATISTTG
+1190 TNRFSSVSSTG
-1201 TSLLLATGNAST
+1201 TSLLLATGENSKVAIGTT
-1213 AKIDSGKIVKT
+1213 ANVT
-1224 TTNVGL
+1224 TTTKLGL
-1230 ISTDGAKA
+1230 IATA
-1238 INEGSLTSDIVSG
+1238 
-1251 VGLYSKK
+1251 K
-1258 ATAENSSTTSTITMN
+1258 ATAENAGTYTHKLDSGVGIYANKSTALNSGTMTMEN
-1273 KEKSAAIFGED
+1273 KESAAIFGEN
-1284 NSTLTNK
+1284 NSTLTNTK
-1291 GTINLEDKESGG
+1291 DITIKAMKSAGILANDSNVKNSGTNSKIIVEGTGSAGIAIETTLDKTVTPNVVVASGEKTASNEGTITLKSTSTGSAAMLGKRATGTPEVTLSNSGTINVES
-1303 ILAKDSN
+1303 
-1310 VTNSGSAS
+1310 
-1318 KIYVKKES
+1318 
-1326 SVGIDATL
+1326 
-1334 TGSTLS
+1334 TG
-1340 PVVTLTGD
+1340 
-1348 KVAKNEGLIE
+1348 
-1358 LQTNAKKSAAI
+1358 
-1369 IGKRETG
+1369 
-1376 STKKLTIEN
+1376 
-1385 VGTAT
+1385 
-1390 NSATLDIKST
+1390 
-1400 ESVGINATNTAGT
+1400 SVGINADNTVGT
-1413 ATDLVVKNEYGKINV
+1413 KEKFVVNNSGIVNV
-1428 EGEKSVGINVLE
+1428 KADSSAGINAIT
-1440 STVTNDTNGI
+1440 STVKTVKDSEINLTA
-1450 IELKNKKTAGII
+1450 EKTAGII
-1462 ATKSSKVTNKGNIT
+1462 AKTGSEVINNGKISTSVVSVT
-1476 LTGPTGGITA
+1476 A
-1486 SSDGLV
+1486 AADGLV
-1492 GVSLAGS
+1492 GISADASTVTNGS
-1499 ELTNENTITMNTAF
+1499 TGEIILGTAF
-1513 STGVY
+1513 S
-1518 ANDYLDVNATPNVRT
+1518 A
-1533 KSKVTNEKDILVKKK
+1533 
-1548 NSVGIYSVNG
+1548 GIYGTNTSTIKNE
-1558 DVYNKAINGKIET
+1558 GKIEAGKA
-1571 EEDSSVGIYAKLDKD
+1571 SSVGIY
-1586 AIANQTIEN
+1586 
-1595 ANNITIGL
+1595 
-1603 ATAKSSVGIFS
+1603 V
-1614 TIDADATKSLN
+1614 
-1625 VTNDTT
+1625 
-1631 GVMTIDSKESAA
+1631 
-1643 IIMKGQLDNAVTP
+1643 
-1656 TPRGIVT
+1656 
-1663 NKGKINM
+1663 
-1670 NSEKSA
+1670 EK
-1676 AIIGEK
+1676 
-1682 AKIVNDG
+1682 
-1689 TTPAEIIVNAK
+1689 
-1700 ESAGIIASDKSIV
+1700 
-1713 QNFGKIKTSAT
+1713 
-1724 IASATDGLVA
+1724 
-1734 ISVDDTEV
+1734 
-1742 TNKGQI
+1742 
-1748 ELDSK
+1748 
-1753 FSTAIF
+1753 
-1759 GANKSKIL
+1759 
-1767 NDTDGTIVANKDSS
+1767 
-1781 VGIYAKTNSP
+1781 NSP
-1791 ATNKGS
+1791 ATNSGT
-1797 ITMKEKSSAAMYGD
+1797 ITMKGESSAGMYGD
-1811 ESKLVNTTNTG
+1811 ESKIVNETVDG
-1822 KLTIEKESSAAM
+1822 KITIEE
-1834 YAKNAD
+1834 
-1840 ALNDTEAKITVK
+1840 
-1852 DKTSAGM
+1852 KTSAGM
-1859 YFELN
+1859 YAKNAVAENNEDATITVKKESSAGMYLDVD
-1864 KANLAINGTNKGEI
+1864 KANITANGTNKGTI
-1878 TLTNTANKSVG
+1878 TLDTGAKSSAGILAKLTA
-1889 MFAKNASP
+1889 P
-1897 ADKVMNLTN
+1897 ADKVLTVTN
-1906 EGTIDVNATSTTDSS
+1906 EGDINVNGGTATEPS
-1921 VAMMAEN
+1921 VAISAEN
-1928 TLATDKLELDN
+1928 LTGTVGNLLVEN
-1939 KKNINLSGEKA
+1939 KKNINLVS
-1950 IGMLLINATGNN
+1950 
-1962 TGSSANINVINKNAT
+1962 
-1977 GVFAKAGSKFKN
+1977 
-1989 ISGAKITIDTSAN
+1989 
-2002 NNEQA
+2002 
-2007 VGVFADGVGTVAE
+2007 
-2020 NSSTIEGI
+2020 
-2028 SKNAVGMF
+2028 
-2036 SQDKANVTNKN
+2036 
-2047 SITMNK
+2047 
-2053 EKSVA
+2053 EKSIGL
-2058 MFAKDEDSKAINEAN
+2058 FLNKSKAINETAGN
-2073 IKILGDNSVGM
+2073 INVKGKDATGVYAKDTADFENKGTITVEAPLNEKAVGIFATGTGTKVVNSKDIKVLSGNSVGI
-2084 FGKVKAT
+2084 FGEKSAT
-2091 VQNEGTIDL
+2091 VQNAGNIELGTI
-2100 GTTGSNLTGLIGMFG
+2100 GSTLKGLIGMFG

-2127 NLGGTININTEST
+2127 NLGGTINVNTESS

-2160 GTINVNRKKSAGI
+2160 GTINVKGKKSAGI
-2173 YAPKSTVSKVGK
+2173 YAPKSTVSKVK
-2185 VNLANVADGASAVYI
+2185 EINLADDADGASAVYI
-2200 ADGGVVTAAETAEI
+2200 EDGGVVTAAETAEI

-2228 KNAGSNVKGT
+2228 KNADSNVKGT

-2292 AGNTDISAY
+2292 AGDTNISAY

-2315 AIGVY
+2315 AIGIY
-2320 TDGQGTLGTPGS
+2320 TDGQGTPGTSGTPYAIS
-2332 PYSITQNITA
+2332 QNITA
-2342 GKNGVGIFADK
+2342 GLNGVGIFADK
-2353 SSNLEYNG
+2353 ASNILYNG
-2361 TMKVGEV
+2361 TMKVGQV
-2368 GGTGSSSGGVGIYI
+2368 GGTGSSSSGVGIYVS
-2382 ANQGGTGSKVTLG
+2382 NHQGTAASEVTLG
-2395 STGNIELYGKG
+2395 ATGNIELYGKG

-2414 DSNFTATTGSKI
+2414 DSKFTAASGSKI
-2426 ELKEGS
+2426 ELKEGP

-2441 STIDAE
+2441 SSIDAE
-2447 HLNFVNNGYQA
+2447 HLNFVNNGHQA

-2470 IADETIAQGIVL
+2470 TADETIAQGIVL

-2487 GETSLASGKTIIAQ
+2487 GETSLANGKTITAT
-2501 GKNIGLM
+2501 GNNIGLM
-2508 AEGIKDPATSG
+2508 SEGIKDPATSG
-2519 WQNGDYEIINKGTLD
+2519 WQNGDYELINKGTLD
-2534 FSNAPESTALYS
+2534 FSNAPNSTALYS
-2546 LSSRLKNE
+2546 ISSRLKNE

-2565 IYGEYRLDTPKY
+2565 IYGEYNKNTPKY
-2577 DDDVNPLPTPN
+2577 DEDVNPLNPTPN

-2619 NKGSITATTG
+2619 NKGSITALAG

-2644 NDATENQNLDLKNSG
+2644 NDATGNQNLDLKNSG

-2699 AIAIYAENTDVKTNS
+2699 AVAIYAENTDVKTDS

-2777 LAGNGTPVDVSVA
+2777 LAGNGTPVDVTVA

-2798 EGTSSTLEGIKD
+2798 EGASSTLEGIKD

-2827 TFTADKISSTSN
+2827 TFTANKISSTSN
-2839 NTKGILAINSDL
+2839 NAKAIIALNSEL
-2851 TNNSKIDLSGDS
+2851 TNNAKIDLSGDN

-2907 NIADSADAKHPTI
+2907 NIADSADAQHPTI

-2963 KDQGTGI
+2963 KDEGIGI

-3028 SSTPSVY
+3028 SSTPSTY
-3035 TNTTT
+3035 TNTSS

-3170 MYGDGKDT
+3170 MYGDGKGT

-3207 VLVNNGATFINKGD
+3207 VFVNNEATFINKGD

-3242 LNGSTLEN
+3242 LNGSKLEN

-3272 DGTIKYA
+3272 DGTITYA
-3279 VIKNHGNI
+3279 EIKNYGTI
-3287 TVRGTGTTG
+3287 KVRGTGTIG

-3303 DDDIAALKAKIGTAL
+3303 DKDIAALKNQIGAAL

-3324 NAIYTAEGT
+3324 KAIYNEDGT

-3366 VVANNVGMSDI
+3366 VGANNVGMSDI

-3472 YTSFVERT
+3472 YTSFVDKT
-3480 DNAYNFTDGLEQR
+3480 ANAYNFTDGLEQR

-3502 EKEVF
+3502 EKEIF
-3507 TKINSIGKN
+3507 TKLNSIGKN

-3755 STAHYFVALGAK
+3755 STAHYFIALGAK

>member
-79 ENTKSIEAL
+79 ENTKSVEAL

-131 SERYRFESYYTRYD
+131 SIRYRFESYYTRYD

-263 PNIGQIKIEA
+263 PNIGQIEIEA
-273 LNITAPNAPSAPT
+273 LSITAPNAPSAPT
-286 TPTISVSITPPT
+286 ISVNVTK
-298 APSISVAPE
+298 
-307 APSAPEAPNVSVSVV
+307 PSAPAAPTVSVNVA
-322 APAIS
+322 APAIN
-327 VLNIETP
+327 VLNIDTP
-334 ATVSVSAPI
+334 ATASVSAPT
-343 VDAPEPVA
+343 VDAPKPVA
-351 FSVAPTINA
+351 FSVAPTIDSA
-360 KGGNAG
+360 THKGMGSLGNIQTKLDELKSLPNSTLDVKAVSVERNYVTLHANSG
-366 AKARKIDNNQTGVK
+366 APNVATLDKTVTINVPVNNNRAVVVDEAIDK
-380 DFFPT
+380 
-385 NQARSYDVDTVN
+385 
-397 KDVRNFFTFGNVSGN
+397 FTF
-412 VTIPETGTV
+412 
-421 NVKINDTRA
+421 DMA
-430 IVLDEPKND
+430 
-439 SKFKMEGTINL
+439 GTINL
-450 YGSKN
+450 KGSQD

-460 QGSANDQ
+460 QGTHQGSSSSPAMTTVKNS
-467 PGFNGL
+467 GTINGE
-473 GTSYKS
+473 Y
-479 DKVAY
+479 V
-484 AEIKNT
+484 N
-490 GKIIGSY
+490 GSSQQ
-497 YKDEVV
+497 V
-503 TTTTNTNKN
+503 
-512 QIAFGFSNLDSS
+512 AFGFSNADSS
-524 YNNTMTHI
+524 SNTTMTHM
-532 INSGT
+532 INANT
-537 ISLNAPESAGIQL
+537 ISLNAPESAAMQL
-550 KPEDPHNWQPD
+550 KPEDPHYWRPNWGSLS
-561 WNNMTTVNGK
+561 NNKMKINGIDGKQNVNSYGK
-571 DVVNIQG
+571 
-578 GGNGTANK
+578 
-586 GRVLM
+586 VLM
-591 KADNQNKIDVN
+591 KADNQKDINID
-602 SSGSF
+602 SRGSF

-614 PGISELT
+614 PGVIELET
-621 AITSST
+621 IDINRTT
-627 NPNNFNS
+627 YS
-634 KALSNLKAQRNLGG
+634 KDIYNLKAQRQLTGG
-648 VDILPGGEIGRSAL
+648 KVLPGGEIGRSAL
-662 DNTDYISGVYNSGT
+662 SDSKYTSGVYNSGT
-676 INITGDK
+676 INISGDK

-703 IGTATSLSQEPN
+703 IGTTTSLSQGEN
-715 QNITKDYDPT
+715 QN
-725 LAKDNDQNLVENAV
+725 LSGGDNKKVENAV

-745 PTMPVLIGDKDT
+745 PTMPVLKGDTDT
-757 LGNMATTKDVGTKT
+757 MGNTASGDVGTKT
-771 VEFGHFGVTGAPIGA
+771 VEFGSFGVTGAPTGA
-786 KPDSGTINIG
+786 TGSGTINIG

-808 DNFEKLNNG
+808 DNFEELNNG
-817 SLDEKDENG
+817 SLDEEDENG
-826 APISSGASVARKLKR
+826 HTTIESNVARKLKR

-850 AKVEVTG
+850 AKVEVRG
-857 TSNYGFVVNSDSYK
+857 TSNYGFVVSSDSYK
-871 SEFSGALDNL
+871 SEFPSLDNL
-881 KITRDKA
+881 KITRDKT

-897 TITVNKGENSIG
+897 AITVQDATNSIG
-909 FALLKGGNSKNAI
+909 FALLKGGNSKNTGTLK
-922 VTDTVAGVTTT
+922 VTGTSSGSA
-933 TAIGKIEVIGNSKK
+933 A
-947 STGFYGEQDN
+947 FYGEQDN
-957 FTNEGDITVNTPGSS
+957 FTNEGAITVDATGSGNTG
-972 SNAGENIAVL
+972 IL
-982 LNGNTKPIDFKN
+982 LNGKN
-994 TGNISVSGKSNIGVY
+994 TTPISFTNTANISVSGKGNIGLY
-1009 ATGKSKFL
+1009 ATGKSIFSRPTGATTS
-1017 HDKYTRPGEAASN
+1017 DKISVKDGATGIY
-1030 KLKVENGSTGVY
+1030 VENLADNPTGGTV
-1042 VKGLSATDSNIT
+1042 VSNIE
-1054 IKAPVEIGDSSSTTG
+1054 ISVPVEIGNSNPTTG

-1076 DAGTNDIINFEDGTN
+1076 KANADDKIHFKDSF
-1091 NLFDLKIGE
+1091 NLKVG
-1100 KSVGLYSTK
+1100 KNSVGLYSTK
-1109 TNKFNDVFNFNLTNT
+1109 TNKFNDVFDFNLTNT
-1124 PTAASAANV
+1124 PIATTAANV
-1133 TLDEGATFSF
+1133 TLDENATFSF

-1151 IGNVLV
+1151 IGAILV
-1157 NKKLKFNMA
+1157 DKKLKFDMA
-1166 NGSTLGYVKNG
+1166 KGSTLGYIKNG
-1177 AIVSIDQNLDTTD
+1177 ANVSIDKDLDTTA
-1190 NTKFATISTTG
+1190 NTKFATISTDG

-1213 AKIDSGKIVKT
+1213 AKIASGKTVKT

-1238 INEGSLTSDIVSG
+1238 INQGSLTSDIVSG

-1258 ATAENSSTTSTITMN
+1258 ATAENSSTTSTISTITMN
-1273 KEKSAAIFGED
+1273 KEKSAAIFGEN
-1284 NSTLTNK
+1284 NSTLINE

-1310 VTNSGSAS
+1310 ATNKVNSAINVKKGESAGIAIETTLDKTVTPNVAVAIGAKTASNEGTITLEKNSTGSAAMLGKRAAGTPNVTLSNSGTINVDS
-1318 KIYVKKES
+1318 
-1326 SVGIDATL
+1326 
-1334 TGSTLS
+1334 TG
-1340 PVVTLTGD
+1340 
-1348 KVAKNEGLIE
+1348 
-1358 LQTNAKKSAAI
+1358 
-1369 IGKRETG
+1369 
-1376 STKKLTIEN
+1376 
-1385 VGTAT
+1385 
-1390 NSATLDIKST
+1390 
-1400 ESVGINATNTAGT
+1400 SVGINADNAVG
-1413 ATDLVVKNEYGKINV
+1413 AKDKFVVDNSGIVNVKKN
-1428 EGEKSVGINVLE
+1428 SSAGINAIT
-1440 STVTNDTNGI
+1440 STVNTVKDSQINLTA
-1450 IELKNKKTAGII
+1450 EKTAGII
-1462 ATKSSKVTNKGNIT
+1462 AKTGSEVINNGKISTSVVSVT
-1476 LTGPTGGITA
+1476 A
-1486 SSDGLV
+1486 AADGLV
-1492 GVSLAGS
+1492 GISADASTVTNGSTGEITLGTAYSAGIYGTGTGTNTS
-1499 ELTNENTITMNTAF
+1499 TIKNAGEITANEN
-1513 STGVY
+1513 
-1518 ANDYLDVNATPNVRT
+1518 
-1533 KSKVTNEKDILVKKK
+1533 K
-1548 NSVGIYSVNG
+1548 SVGIYV
-1558 DVYNKAINGKIET
+1558 E
-1571 EEDSSVGIYAKLDKD
+1571 
-1586 AIANQTIEN
+1586 AN
-1595 ANNITIGL
+1595 
-1603 ATAKSSVGIFS
+1603 
-1614 TIDADATKSLN
+1614 
-1625 VTNDTT
+1625 
-1631 GVMTIDSKESAA
+1631 
-1643 IIMKGQLDNAVTP
+1643 
-1656 TPRGIVT
+1656 
-1663 NKGKINM
+1663 
-1670 NSEKSA
+1670 
-1676 AIIGEK
+1676 
-1682 AKIVNDG
+1682 
-1689 TTPAEIIVNAK
+1689 
-1700 ESAGIIASDKSIV
+1700 
-1713 QNFGKIKTSAT
+1713 
-1724 IASATDGLVA
+1724 
-1734 ISVDDTEV
+1734 
-1742 TNKGQI
+1742 
-1748 ELDSK
+1748 
-1753 FSTAIF
+1753 STAENT
-1759 GANKSKIL
+1759 GN
-1767 NDTDGTIVANKDSS
+1767 
-1781 VGIYAKTNSP
+1781 
-1791 ATNKGS
+1791 
-1797 ITMKEKSSAAMYGD
+1797 ITMKKEGSAAMYGD
-1811 ESKLVNTTNTG
+1811 ESKITNKKDGTAIG
-1822 KLTIEKESSAAM
+1822 KITIEEKASAAM
-1834 YAKNAD
+1834 YAKNTD
-1840 ALNDTEAKITVK
+1840 ATNDEGAKITVENEG
-1852 DKTSAGM
+1852 SAGM
-1859 YFELN
+1859 YIDVD
-1864 KANLAINGTNKGEI
+1864 KANITANGTNKGTI
-1878 TLTNTANKSVG
+1878 TLDTGAKGSAGILAKLGTSANQVTTI
-1889 MFAKNASP
+1889 
-1897 ADKVMNLTN
+1897 TN
-1906 EGTIDVNATSTTDSS
+1906 EGEIKVDGGDATKPS
-1921 VAMMAEN
+1921 VAISAEN
-1928 TLATDKLELDN
+1928 LTGTVDN
-1939 KKNINLSGEKA
+1939 LLVKNKGNINLNSEKS
-1950 IGMLLINATGNN
+1950 IGLFLNN
-1962 TGSSANINVINKNAT
+1962 SKAVNETDGNINVKEKDAT
-1977 GVFAKAGSKFKN
+1977 GVFAKNKADFENKGT
-1989 ISGAKITIDTSAN
+1989 ITVEAPTN
-2002 NNEQA
+2002 KKA
-2007 VGVFADGVGTVAE
+2007 VGIFAT
-2020 NSSTIEGI
+2020 
-2028 SKNAVGMF
+2028 
-2036 SQDKANVTNKN
+2036 
-2047 SITMNK
+2047 
-2053 EKSVA
+2053 
-2058 MFAKDEDSKAINEAN
+2058 DEDTKVVNSKD
-2073 IKILGDNSVGM
+2073 IKVLSANSVGM

-2091 VQNEGTIDL
+2091 VQNKGTIDL
-2100 GTTGSNLTGLIGMFG
+2100 GTAGSNLTGLIGMFG
-2115 QSSNA
+2115 QSDSDTK
-2120 SEPVKIE
+2120 PVTIE
-2127 NLGGTININTEST
+2127 NLFGGTINVNTKSS

-2146 NSSGTVSNVTLENT
+2146 NTAGAGKEASVTLKNE
-2160 GTINVNRKKSAGI
+2160 GTININKEKSAGI

-2185 VNLANVADGASAVYI
+2185 VNLDNVANGASAVYI
-2200 ADGGVVTAAETAEI
+2200 EDGGVVTAAETAEI
-2214 NLGTANQNRVAYYV
+2214 NLGIANQNRVAYYV
-2228 KNAGSNVKGT
+2228 KNAASNVKGT

-2277 TTNGAT
+2277 TTGAT

-2306 VGDTVGSNY
+2306 VGDTVDSNY

-2332 PYSITQNITA
+2332 PYSINQNITA

-2368 GGTGSSSGGVGIYI
+2368 GGTGSSSSGVGIYI

-2447 HLNFVNNGYQA
+2447 HLTFINNGYQA

-2487 GETSLASGKTIIAQ
+2487 GETSLASGKTITAS
-2501 GKNIGLM
+2501 GNNIGLM
-2508 AEGIKDPATSG
+2508 SEGIKDPATSG

-2577 DDDVNPLPTPN
+2577 DEDVNPLPTPN

-2619 NKGSITATTG
+2619 NKGSITAATG

-2644 NDATENQNLDLKNSG
+2644 NTATEKQNLDLKNSG
-2659 AISLG
+2659 AINLG

-2810 ISLAQNS
+2810 ITLGQNS

-3170 MYGDGKDT
+3170 MYGDGADT

-3207 VLVNNGATFINKGD
+3207 VFVNNGATFINKGD

-3296 VSWDNVS
+3296 VSWENVS

-3324 NAIYTAEGT
+3324 NAIYTEEGT

-3421 YVTDGVIQPFLNMIA
+3421 YVTDGVIQPFLNMVA

-3493 YDKNALDSE
+3493 YDKNALDSK

-3546 FKRELSSLFEWKT
+3546 FKRELSSLFDWKT

-3612 ALANEKYKFGDI
+3612 ALANEKYKFEDI

-3703 KFKPYIGLDLAYGR
+3703 KFKPYVGLDLAYGR
-3717 FTKIRE
+3717 FTNIKE

-3737 MSIKPNIGF
+3737 MSVKPNIGF

-3779 NKARVAYTDAGYYNL
+3779 NKARVAYTDAGHYNL

>member
-45 NTELNTANYTG
+45 STELDTANYTG

-184 NKNGALSSS
+184 NKNGAISSS

-230 LDVDP
+230 LDIDP

-298 APSISVAPE
+298 APRISVTPE

-322 APAIS
+322 APAIN

-334 ATVSVSAPI
+334 ATVGVSAPT
-343 VDAPEPVA
+343 VDTPKPVA

-360 KGGNAG
+360 TGNNRKDATQTNIDSRFPAGGN
-366 AKARKIDNNQTGVK
+366 NVV
-380 DFFPT
+380 
-385 NQARSYDVDTVN
+385 DVTEVSN
-397 KDVRNFFTFGNVSGN
+397 TTRNYLTFSNA
-412 VTIPETGTV
+412 T
-421 NVKINDTRA
+421 
-430 IVLDEPKND
+430 
-439 SKFKMEGTINL
+439 GTINL
-450 YGSKN
+450 PANVTVNVNLENARAMVIDEPNDNSVFNMGGIINLNKSKN

-460 QGSANDQ
+460 QGKANT
-467 PGFNGL
+467 PGQGL
-473 GTSYKS
+473 ATVS
-479 DKVAY
+479 
-484 AEIKNT
+484 NT
-490 GKIIGSY
+490 NKIIGH
-497 YKDEVV
+497 YKDENG
-503 TTTTNTNKN
+503 NTNKN
-512 QIAFGFSNLDSS
+512 QIAFGFSNVDASR
-524 YNNTMTHI
+524 NDTMTHI
-532 INSGT
+532 KNEGT
-537 ISLNAPESAGIQL
+537 ITLNAPESAAMQL
-550 KPEDPHNWQPD
+550 KPEDPHNWQPVS
-561 WNNMTTVNGK
+561 WNTLYPKDGKSYVKISGTTAPS
-571 DVVNIQG
+571 
-578 GGNGTANK
+578 GTSGK

-591 KADNQNKIDVN
+591 KADNQSEINID
-602 SSGSF
+602 SIGSF

-614 PGISELT
+614 PGISTLDTILT
-621 AITSST
+621 ED
-627 NPNNFNS
+627 
-634 KALSNLKAQRNLGG
+634 ALDRTAANLRAQRNLAGTR
-648 VDILPGGEIGRSAL
+648 ILPGGEIGRSSSTNP
-662 DNTDYISGVYNSGT
+662 DWTSGVYNSGT

-703 IGTATSLSQEPN
+703 IGTATSLSQGPN

-725 LAKDNDQNLVENAV
+725 LAKDNNPNLVENAV

-745 PTMPVLIGDKDT
+745 PTMPVLKGET
-757 LGNMATTKDVGTKT
+757 GTYGTPATADVGTKT
-771 VEFGHFGVTGAPIGA
+771 VEFGPFGKTGAVA
-786 KPDSGTINIG
+786 GTDDKGIITIG

-808 DNFEKLNNG
+808 DNFEELNNG

-826 APISSGASVARKLKR
+826 LPTASSGLNAARKLKR

-857 TSNYGFVVNSDSYK
+857 KSNYGFVVSSDSYK
-871 SEFSGALDNL
+871 SKFSGALDNL
-881 KITRDKA
+881 EITRDKT

-922 VTDTVAGVTTT
+922 VTDTGATAT

-972 SNAGENIAVL
+972 LNAGENIAVL

-1017 HDKYTRPGEAASN
+1017 HDKYTRPGAAASN

-1042 VKGLSATDSNIT
+1042 VKGLSATGSNIT
-1054 IKAPVEIGDSSSTTG
+1054 IKAPVEIGNSSSTTG

-1076 DAGTNDIINFEDGTN
+1076 DAGTYDIINFEDVTGTN
-1091 NLFDLKIGE
+1091 NLFDLKIGK

-1109 TNKFNDVFNFNLTNT
+1109 TSEFNNVFKFNLTNT
-1124 PTAASAANV
+1124 PNAASVANV
-1133 TLDEGATFSF
+1133 TLDEDATFSF
-1143 FNDATSTG
+1143 FNDATATG

-1166 NGSTLGYVKNG
+1166 KGSTLGYIKNG
-1177 AIVSIDQNLDTTD
+1177 ATVSIDQNLDTTD
-1190 NTKFATISTTG
+1190 NTKFATATISTVG
-1201 TSLLLATGNAST
+1201 TSLLLATGTNSGNAST

-1318 KIYVKKES
+1318 KIYVKEES

-1340 PVVTLTGD
+1340 PAVTLTGD

-1358 LQTNAKKSAAI
+1358 LQTNAKTSAAI

-1400 ESVGINATNTAGT
+1400 ESVGINATNIAGT
-1413 ATDLVVKNEYGKINV
+1413 AGNLIVNNEYGKINI
-1428 EGEKSVGINVLE
+1428 EGEKSVGINALE

-1486 SSDGLV
+1486 SGNGLV

-1518 ANDYLDVNATPNVRT
+1518 ANDYVNGSTRT

-1548 NSVGIYSVNG
+1548 KSVGIYSVNG
-1558 DVYNKAINGKIET
+1558 DVYNKAANGKIET
-1571 EEDSSVGIYAKLDKD
+1571 EEDSSVGIYARLDKD

-1595 ANNITIGL
+1595 AKNITIGKS
-1603 ATAKSSVGIFS
+1603 TAKSSVGIFS
-1614 TIDADATKSLN
+1614 TIDAGATKSLN

-1643 IIMKGQLDNAVTP
+1643 IIMKGQLDNAVP
-1656 TPRGIVT
+1656 PAPRGIVT

-1676 AIIGEK
+1676 AIIGER

-1689 TTPAEIIVNAK
+1689 TTPAEIIVNDK

-1724 IASATDGLVA
+1724 ITLATDGLVA

-1811 ESKLVNTTNTG
+1811 ESKLVNTTTTG

-1840 ALNDTEAKITVK
+1840 ALNDTGAEITVK

-1864 KANLAINGTNKGEI
+1864 KANLAVNGTNKGKI

-1906 EGTIDVNATSTTDSS
+1906 EGIINVNATSTTDSS

-1939 KKNINLSGEKA
+1939 KKNINLLGEKA

-1962 TGSSANINVINKNAT
+1962 TGSSANINVTNKNAT
-1977 GVFAKAGSKFKN
+1977 GVFAKDGSKFKN
-1989 ISGAKITIDTSAN
+1989 ISGAKITIDTSTN
-2002 NNEQA
+2002 NNQA
-2007 VGVFADGVGTVAE
+2007 VGVFADGIGTVAE

-2028 SKNAVGMF
+2028 SKNAVAMF

-2073 IKILGDNSVGM
+2073 IKILGDKSVGM

-2091 VQNEGTIDL
+2091 VQNTGTIDL
-2100 GTTGSNLTGLIGMFG
+2100 GTTVSNLTGLIGMFG

-2127 NLGGTININTEST
+2127 NLGGTINVNTESS

-2185 VNLANVADGASAVYI
+2185 VNLDNVANGASAVYI
-2200 ADGGVVTAAETAEI
+2200 EDGGVVTAAETAEI
-2214 NLGTANQNRVAYYV
+2214 NLGTENQNRVAYYV
-2228 KNAGSNVKGT
+2228 KNAASNVKGT
-2238 NIGKI
+2238 SIGKI

-2277 TTNGAT
+2277 TVNGAT

-2306 VGDTVGSNY
+2306 VGDTAESNY

-2361 TMKVGEV
+2361 TMKVGKV
-2368 GGTGSSSGGVGIYI
+2368 GGTGSSSSGVGIYI

-2447 HLNFVNNGYQA
+2447 HLTFINNGYQA

-2487 GETSLASGKTIIAQ
+2487 GETSLASGKTITAQ

-2508 AEGIKDPATSG
+2508 AEGIKDPATTG

-2577 DDDVNPLPTPN
+2577 DEDVNPSPTPN

-2619 NKGSITATTG
+2619 NKGSITAATG

-2637 AINDGTA
+2637 ATNDGTA
-2644 NDATENQNLDLKNSG
+2644 NDATVNQNLDLKNSG

-2765 NTILFIKNSQVN
+2765 NTILFVKNSQVN

-2810 ISLAQNS
+2810 ITLGQNS

-2839 NTKGILAINSDL
+2839 NAKGILAINSDL

-2986 PHTATT
+2986 PHTATAQ
-2992 KNSEPVGLYA
+2992 NSEPVGLYA

-3028 SSTPSVY
+3028 SSTPSTY
-3035 TNTTT
+3035 TNTSS

-3119 ITVGKIDDTDPVTQ
+3119 ITVGKIDDTDPITH

-3170 MYGDGKDT
+3170 MYGDGEGT

-3272 DGTIKYA
+3272 DGTIEYA
-3279 VIKNHGNI
+3279 KIINKGNI
-3287 TVRGTGTTG
+3287 KVRGTGTTG

-3303 DDDIAALKAKIGTAL
+3303 DKDIAALKNQIGAAL

-3324 NAIYTAEGT
+3324 KAIYNVDGT

-3366 VVANNVGMSDI
+3366 VGANNVGMSDI

-3421 YVTDGVIQPFLNMIA
+3421 FVTDGVIQPFLNMVA

-3446 GSLTWMATPVLDG
+3446 GSLTWLATPVLDG

-3493 YDKNALDSE
+3493 YDKNALDSK

-3546 FKRELSSLFEWKT
+3546 FKRELSSLFDWKT

-3703 KFKPYIGLDLAYGR
+3703 KFRPYVGLDLAYGR
-3717 FTKIRE
+3717 FTNIKE

-3737 MSIKPNIGF
+3737 MSVKPNIGF

-3779 NKARVAYTDAGYYNL
+3779 NKARVAYTDAGHYNL

>member
-79 ENTKSIEAL
+79 ENTKSVEAL

-131 SERYRFESYYTRYD
+131 SIRYRFESYYTRYD

-263 PNIGQIKIEA
+263 PNIGQIEIEA
-273 LNITAPNAPSAPT
+273 LSITAPNAPSAPT
-286 TPTISVSITPPT
+286 ISVNVTK
-298 APSISVAPE
+298 
-307 APSAPEAPNVSVSVV
+307 PSAPAAPTVSVNVA
-322 APAIS
+322 APAIN
-327 VLNIETP
+327 VLNIDTP
-334 ATVSVSAPI
+334 ATASVSAPT
-343 VDAPEPVA
+343 VDAPKPVA
-351 FSVAPTINA
+351 FSVAPTIDSA
-360 KGGNAG
+360 THKGMGSLGNIQTKLDELKSLPNSTLDVKAVSVERNYVTLHANSG
-366 AKARKIDNNQTGVK
+366 APNVATLDKTVTINVPVNNNRAVVVDEAIDK
-380 DFFPT
+380 
-385 NQARSYDVDTVN
+385 
-397 KDVRNFFTFGNVSGN
+397 FTF
-412 VTIPETGTV
+412 
-421 NVKINDTRA
+421 DMA
-430 IVLDEPKND
+430 
-439 SKFKMEGTINL
+439 GTINL
-450 YGSKN
+450 KGSQD

-460 QGSANDQ
+460 QGTHQGSSSSPAMTTVKNS
-467 PGFNGL
+467 GTINGE
-473 GTSYKS
+473 Y
-479 DKVAY
+479 V
-484 AEIKNT
+484 N
-490 GKIIGSY
+490 GSSQQ
-497 YKDEVV
+497 V
-503 TTTTNTNKN
+503 
-512 QIAFGFSNLDSS
+512 AFGFSNADSS
-524 YNNTMTHI
+524 SNTTMTHM
-532 INSGT
+532 INANT
-537 ISLNAPESAGIQL
+537 ISLNAPESAAMQL
-550 KPEDPHNWQPD
+550 KPEDPHYWRPNWGSLS
-561 WNNMTTVNGK
+561 NNKMKINGIDGKQNVNSYGK
-571 DVVNIQG
+571 
-578 GGNGTANK
+578 
-586 GRVLM
+586 VLM
-591 KADNQNKIDVN
+591 KADNQKDINID
-602 SSGSF
+602 SRGSF

-614 PGISELT
+614 PGVIELET
-621 AITSST
+621 IDINRTT
-627 NPNNFNS
+627 YS
-634 KALSNLKAQRNLGG
+634 KDIYNLKAQRQLTGG
-648 VDILPGGEIGRSAL
+648 KVLPGGEIGRSAL
-662 DNTDYISGVYNSGT
+662 SDSKYTSGVYNSGT
-676 INITGDK
+676 INISGDK
-683 SVGVGILQEIQEVK
+683 SVSVGILQEIQEVK

-703 IGTATSLSQEPN
+703 IGTTTSLSQGEN
-715 QNITKDYDPT
+715 QN
-725 LAKDNDQNLVENAV
+725 LSGGDNKKVENAV

-745 PTMPVLIGDKDT
+745 PTMPVLKGDTDT
-757 LGNMATTKDVGTKT
+757 MGNTASGDVGTKT
-771 VEFGHFGVTGAPIGA
+771 VEFGSFGVTGALTGA
-786 KPDSGTINIG
+786 TGSGTINIG

-808 DNFEKLNNG
+808 DNFKELNNG
-817 SLDEKDENG
+817 SLDEEDENG
-826 APISSGASVARKLKR
+826 HTTIESNVARKLKR

-850 AKVEVTG
+850 AKVEVRG
-857 TSNYGFVVNSDSYK
+857 TSNYGFVVSSDSYK
-871 SEFSGALDNL
+871 SEFPSLDNL
-881 KITRDKA
+881 KITRDKT

-897 TITVNKGENSIG
+897 AITVQDATNSIG
-909 FALLKGGNSKNAI
+909 FALLKGGNSKNTGTLK
-922 VTDTVAGVTTT
+922 VTGTSSGSA
-933 TAIGKIEVIGNSKK
+933 A
-947 STGFYGEQDN
+947 FYGEQDN
-957 FTNEGDITVNTPGSS
+957 FTNEGAITVDATGSGNTG
-972 SNAGENIAVL
+972 IL
-982 LNGNTKPIDFKN
+982 LNGKN
-994 TGNISVSGKSNIGVY
+994 TTPISFTNTANISVSGKGNIGLY
-1009 ATGKSKFL
+1009 ATGKSIFSRPTGATTS
-1017 HDKYTRPGEAASN
+1017 DKISVKDGATGIY
-1030 KLKVENGSTGVY
+1030 VENLADNPTGGTV
-1042 VKGLSATDSNIT
+1042 VSNIE
-1054 IKAPVEIGDSSSTTG
+1054 ISVPVEIGNSNPTTG

-1076 DAGTNDIINFEDGTN
+1076 KANADDKIHFKDSF
-1091 NLFDLKIGE
+1091 NLKVG
-1100 KSVGLYSTK
+1100 KNSVGLYSTK
-1109 TNKFNDVFNFNLTNT
+1109 TNKFNDVFDFNLTNT
-1124 PTAASAANV
+1124 PIATTAANV
-1133 TLDEGATFSF
+1133 TLDENATFSF

-1151 IGNVLV
+1151 IGAILV
-1157 NKKLKFNMA
+1157 DKKLKFDMA
-1166 NGSTLGYVKNG
+1166 KGSTLGYIKNG
-1177 AIVSIDQNLDTTD
+1177 ANVSIDKDLDTTA
-1190 NTKFATISTTG
+1190 NTKFATISTDG

-1213 AKIDSGKIVKT
+1213 AKIASGKTVKT

-1238 INEGSLTSDIVSG
+1238 INQGSLTSDIVSG

-1258 ATAENSSTTSTITMN
+1258 ATAENSSTTSTISTITMN
-1273 KEKSAAIFGED
+1273 KEKSAAIFGEN
-1284 NSTLTNK
+1284 NSTLINE

-1310 VTNSGSAS
+1310 ATNKVNSAINVKKGESAGIAIETTLDKTVTPNVAVAIGAKTASNEGTITLEKNSTGSAAMLGKRAAGTPNVTLSNSGTINVDS
-1318 KIYVKKES
+1318 
-1326 SVGIDATL
+1326 
-1334 TGSTLS
+1334 TG
-1340 PVVTLTGD
+1340 
-1348 KVAKNEGLIE
+1348 
-1358 LQTNAKKSAAI
+1358 
-1369 IGKRETG
+1369 
-1376 STKKLTIEN
+1376 
-1385 VGTAT
+1385 
-1390 NSATLDIKST
+1390 
-1400 ESVGINATNTAGT
+1400 SVGINADNAVG
-1413 ATDLVVKNEYGKINV
+1413 AKDKFVVDNSGIVNVKKN
-1428 EGEKSVGINVLE
+1428 SSAGINAIT
-1440 STVTNDTNGI
+1440 STVNTVKDSQINLTA
-1450 IELKNKKTAGII
+1450 EKTAGII
-1462 ATKSSKVTNKGNIT
+1462 AKTGSEVINNGKISTSVVSVT
-1476 LTGPTGGITA
+1476 A
-1486 SSDGLV
+1486 AADGLV
-1492 GVSLAGS
+1492 GISADASTV
-1499 ELTNENTITMNTAF
+1499 TNG
-1513 STGVY
+1513 STGEITLGTAY
-1518 ANDYLDVNATPNVRT
+1518 SAGIYGTGTGTNTSIIKNAGDITAN
-1533 KSKVTNEKDILVKKK
+1533 EK
-1548 NSVGIYSVNG
+1548 NSVGIYV
-1558 DVYNKAINGKIET
+1558 E
-1571 EEDSSVGIYAKLDKD
+1571 
-1586 AIANQTIEN
+1586 AN
-1595 ANNITIGL
+1595 
-1603 ATAKSSVGIFS
+1603 
-1614 TIDADATKSLN
+1614 
-1625 VTNDTT
+1625 
-1631 GVMTIDSKESAA
+1631 
-1643 IIMKGQLDNAVTP
+1643 
-1656 TPRGIVT
+1656 
-1663 NKGKINM
+1663 
-1670 NSEKSA
+1670 
-1676 AIIGEK
+1676 
-1682 AKIVNDG
+1682 
-1689 TTPAEIIVNAK
+1689 
-1700 ESAGIIASDKSIV
+1700 
-1713 QNFGKIKTSAT
+1713 
-1724 IASATDGLVA
+1724 
-1734 ISVDDTEV
+1734 
-1742 TNKGQI
+1742 
-1748 ELDSK
+1748 
-1753 FSTAIF
+1753 STAENT
-1759 GANKSKIL
+1759 GN
-1767 NDTDGTIVANKDSS
+1767 
-1781 VGIYAKTNSP
+1781 
-1791 ATNKGS
+1791 
-1797 ITMKEKSSAAMYGD
+1797 ITMKKEGSAAMYGD
-1811 ESKLVNTTNTG
+1811 ESKITNKKDGTAIG
-1822 KLTIEKESSAAM
+1822 KITIEEKASAAM
-1834 YAKNAD
+1834 YAKNTD
-1840 ALNDTEAKITVK
+1840 ATNDEGAEITVK
-1852 DKTSAGM
+1852 NEGSAGM
-1859 YFELN
+1859 YIDVD
-1864 KANLAINGTNKGEI
+1864 KANITANGTNKGTI
-1878 TLTNTANKSVG
+1878 TLDTGAKGSAGILAKLGTSANQVTTI
-1889 MFAKNASP
+1889 
-1897 ADKVMNLTN
+1897 TN
-1906 EGTIDVNATSTTDSS
+1906 EGDINVNGGDAAKPS
-1921 VAMMAEN
+1921 VAISAEN
-1928 TLATDKLELDN
+1928 LTGTVGNLLVEN
-1939 KKNINLSGEKA
+1939 KKNINLNSEKSIGLFLDKSKA
-1950 IGMLLINATGNN
+1950 INETG
-1962 TGSSANINVINKNAT
+1962 GNINVKEKDAT
-1977 GVFAKAGSKFKN
+1977 GVFAKNKADFENKGT
-1989 ISGAKITIDTSAN
+1989 ITVEAPTN
-2002 NNEQA
+2002 KKA
-2007 VGVFADGVGTVAE
+2007 VGIFAT
-2020 NSSTIEGI
+2020 
-2028 SKNAVGMF
+2028 
-2036 SQDKANVTNKN
+2036 
-2047 SITMNK
+2047 
-2053 EKSVA
+2053 
-2058 MFAKDEDSKAINEAN
+2058 DEDTKVVNSKD
-2073 IKILGDNSVGM
+2073 IKVLSANSVGM

-2091 VQNEGTIDL
+2091 VQNKGTIEL
-2100 GTTGSNLTGLIGMFG
+2100 GTAGSSLTGLIGMFG

-2127 NLGGTININTEST
+2127 NLDGTINVNTESS

-2146 NSSGTVSNVTLENT
+2146 NSSGTISNVTLENT
-2160 GTINVNRKKSAGI
+2160 GTININKEKSAGI

-2185 VNLANVADGASAVYI
+2185 VNLADDANGASAVYI
-2200 ADGGVVTAAETAEI
+2200 EDGGVVTAAETAEI

-2228 KNAGSNVKGT
+2228 KNAASNVKGT

-2243 TGYGVGVYLQG
+2243 TGHGVGVYLQG

-2277 TTNGAT
+2277 TTGAT

-2332 PYSITQNITA
+2332 PYSINQNITA

-2361 TMKVGEV
+2361 TMKVGKV
-2368 GGTGSSSGGVGIYI
+2368 GGTGSSSSGVGIYI

-2447 HLNFVNNGYQA
+2447 HLNFINNGYQA

-2577 DDDVNPLPTPN
+2577 DEDVNPLPTPN
-2588 KSSIETTASS
+2588 KSSIETTVSS
-2598 SITLTNSESSAIY
+2598 SITLTNGESSAIY

-2619 NKGSITATTG
+2619 NKGSITAATG

-2644 NDATENQNLDLKNSG
+2644 NDATGNQNLDLKNSG

-2679 RNKVENTG
+2679 RNKIENTG

-2810 ISLAQNS
+2810 ITLGQNS

-3028 SSTPSVY
+3028 SSTPSTY
-3035 TNTTT
+3035 TNTSS

-3170 MYGDGKDT
+3170 MYGDGADT

-3242 LNGSTLEN
+3242 QNGSKLEN

-3279 VIKNHGNI
+3279 EIKNYGNI

-3303 DDDIAALKAKIGTAL
+3303 ADDIAALKNQIGAAL

-3324 NAIYTAEGT
+3324 NAIYTADGT

-3421 YVTDGVIQPFLNMIA
+3421 YVTDGVIQPFLNMVA

-3493 YDKNALDSE
+3493 YDKNALDSK

-3546 FKRELSSLFEWKT
+3546 FKRELSSLFDWKT

-3612 ALANEKYKFGDI
+3612 ALANEKYKFEDI

-3717 FTKIRE
+3717 FTNIKE

-3737 MSIKPNIGF
+3737 MSVKPNIGF

-3779 NKARVAYTDAGYYNL
+3779 NKARVAYTDAGHYNL

>member
-45 NTELNTANYTG
+45 NTELNTVNYTG

-131 SERYRFESYYTRYD
+131 SIRYRFESYYTRYD

-263 PNIGQIKIEA
+263 PNIGQIEIEA
-273 LNITAPNAPSAPT
+273 LSITAPNAPSAPT
-286 TPTISVSITPPT
+286 ISVI
-298 APSISVAPE
+298 VNK
-307 APSAPEAPNVSVSVV
+307 PSAPAAPNVSVNVAAPTVTAMSITSPGEVTVTPPSV
-322 APAIS
+322 APP
-327 VLNIETP
+327 T
-334 ATVSVSAPI
+334 
-343 VDAPEPVA
+343 PVA
-351 FSVAPTINA
+351 FSVAPSTDSRSRFA
-360 KGGNAG
+360 MGDGNIATRLNDL
-366 AKARKIDNNQTGVK
+366 KNSSPI
-380 DFFPT
+380 
-385 NQARSYDVDTVN
+385 TV
-397 KDVRNFFTFGNVSGN
+397 TAPGNRDYITLSQGIAPNSLDKSVVIN
-412 VTIPETGTV
+412 VTGS
-421 NVKINDTRA
+421 NNRA
-430 IVLDEPKND
+430 MVIDEAKNGFIFD
-439 SKFKMEGTINL
+439 MKGTINL
-450 YGSKN
+450 DAIQN

-460 QGSANDQ
+460 QGTHGGGS
-467 PGFNGL
+467 
-473 GTSYKS
+473 TSPLMTTIINS
-479 DKVAY
+479 G
-484 AEIKNT
+484 EIKGNYGT
-490 GKIIGSY
+490 G
-497 YKDEVV
+497 
-503 TTTTNTNKN
+503 NK
-512 QIAFGFSNLDSS
+512 QQVAFGFSNVDSS
-524 YNNTMTHI
+524 SNTTMTHM

-537 ISLNAPESAGIQL
+537 ISLKAPESAAMQL
-550 KPEDPHNWQPD
+550 KPEDPHD
-561 WNNMTTVNGK
+561 WNPNGGWGATPPVTVTGTSSGNRANTGK
-571 DVVNIQG
+571 
-578 GGNGTANK
+578 
-586 GRVLM
+586 VLM
-591 KADNQNKIDVN
+591 KADNQKDINID

-614 PGISELT
+614 PGLIETSPASSVSE
-621 AITSST
+621 ADKIA
-627 NPNNFNS
+627 
-634 KALSNLKAQRNLGG
+634 KNLRAARSIVKGG
-648 VDILPGGEIGRSAL
+648 VTDTYLPGGEIGRSAL
-662 DNTDYISGVYNSGT
+662 SASKYTSGVYNSGT
-676 INITGDK
+676 INISGDK

-697 VGGTIN
+697 IGGTIN
-703 IGTATSLSQEPN
+703 IGIAASLSQGAN
-715 QNITKDYDPT
+715 QKLSGGSDE
-725 LAKDNDQNLVENAV
+725 KVENAV

-745 PTMPVLIGDKDT
+745 PTMPVLNGEKDT
-757 LGNMATTKDVGTKT
+757 MGNLASSGDVGTKT
-771 VEFGHFGVTGAPIGA
+771 VEFGPFGDTGASTGA
-786 KPDSGTINIG
+786 KADSGTITIG
-796 ANATKSIGLLVS
+796 ANATKSIGLLVADS
-808 DNFEKLNNG
+808 EEKLNDGKVNG
-817 SLDEKDENG
+817 TVTNS
-826 APISSGASVARKLKR
+826 RTLKR
-841 SGSITAKAG
+841 SGSITANTG
-850 AKVEVTG
+850 ANIIVNG
-857 TSNYGFVVNSDSYK
+857 DSNYGFVVKSESYK
-871 SEFSGALDNL
+871 SAFDATQIDNL
-881 KITRDKA
+881 LESKDTA
-888 NYGIGINEG
+888 NYGIGINKG
-897 TITVNKGENSIG
+897 TITVNGTNSIA
-909 FALLKGGNSKNAI
+909 FAMLKGGDSSNSGSLI
-922 VTDTVAGVTTT
+922 VTSTTAGVQGS
-933 TAIGKIEVIGNSKK
+933 TA
-947 STGFYGEQDN
+947 FYGEQGN
-957 FTNEGDITVNTPGSS
+957 FTNSGDIKVNTPNNTG
-972 SNAGENIAVL
+972 NRAVL
-982 LNGNTKPIDFKN
+982 LRGVNSDTTKPIEFTN
-994 TGNISVSGKSNIGVY
+994 TASIYIQGAGNIGVY
-1009 ATGKSKFL
+1009 AEGNSKFT
-1017 HDKYTRPGEAASN
+1017 HNVNATPATN
-1030 KLKVENGSTGVY
+1030 KISVGDGSIGVY
-1042 VKGLSATDSNIT
+1042 TKKSPTGTPELNIG
-1054 IKAPVEIGDSSSTTG
+1054 APVELASTTG
-1069 TTIGFLS
+1069 NTTTIGFYS
-1076 DAGTNDIINFEDGTN
+1076 DGDAQVKFKDGFKLKVGDKSIG
-1091 NLFDLKIGE
+1091 LFSRDTSKFASTFDVSALTAPTEIELGE
-1100 KSVGLYSTK
+1100 KSVLSY
-1109 TNKFNDVFNFNLTNT
+1109 FNDGKSGNIGALLSNDELKFTMGNESTLAYAENG
-1124 PTAASAANV
+1124 SKV
-1133 TLDEGATFSF
+1133 TLDQGT
-1143 FNDATSTG
+1143 
-1151 IGNVLV
+1151 I
-1157 NKKLKFNMA
+1157 
-1166 NGSTLGYVKNG
+1166 
-1177 AIVSIDQNLDTTD
+1177 DTTD
-1190 NTKFATISTTG
+1190 TNRFPSVLSTG
-1201 TSLLLATGNAST
+1201 TSLLLATGENSKVAIGTT
-1213 AKIDSGKIVKT
+1213 ANVTTKT
-1224 TTNVGL
+1224 KLGL
-1230 ISTDGAKA
+1230 IATA
-1238 INEGSLTSDIVSG
+1238 
-1251 VGLYSKK
+1251 K
-1258 ATAENSSTTSTITMN
+1258 ATAENAGTYTHKLDSGVGIYANKSTALNSGTMTMEK
-1273 KEKSAAIFGED
+1273 KESAAIFGEN
-1284 NSTLTNK
+1284 NSTLTNTK
-1291 GTINLEDKESGG
+1291 DITIKAMKSAGILANDSNVKNSGTNSKIIVEGTGSAGMAIETTLDKTVTPNVAVASGEKTASNEGTITLKSTSTDSAAMLGKRATGTPEVTLSNSGTINVES
-1303 ILAKDSN
+1303 
-1310 VTNSGSAS
+1310 T
-1318 KIYVKKES
+1318 
-1326 SVGIDATL
+1326 
-1334 TGSTLS
+1334 
-1340 PVVTLTGD
+1340 
-1348 KVAKNEGLIE
+1348 
-1358 LQTNAKKSAAI
+1358 
-1369 IGKRETG
+1369 R
-1376 STKKLTIEN
+1376 
-1385 VGTAT
+1385 
-1390 NSATLDIKST
+1390 
-1400 ESVGINATNTAGT
+1400 SVGINADNTVGT
-1413 ATDLVVKNEYGKINV
+1413 KEKFVVNNSGIVNV
-1428 EGEKSVGINVLE
+1428 KADRSAGINAIT
-1440 STVTNDTNGI
+1440 STVKTVKDSEINLTA
-1450 IELKNKKTAGII
+1450 EKTAGII
-1462 ATKSSKVTNKGNIT
+1462 AKTGSEVINKGKIST
-1476 LTGPTGGITA
+1476 SVVSVTA
-1486 SSDGLV
+1486 AADGLV
-1492 GVSLAGS
+1492 GISADASTV
-1499 ELTNENTITMNTAF
+1499 TNG
-1513 STGVY
+1513 STGEITLGTAY
-1518 ANDYLDVNATPNVRT
+1518 SAGIYGTGTGTNTSTIKNAGDITA
-1533 KSKVTNEKDILVKKK
+1533 EKN
-1548 NSVGIYSVNG
+1548 NSVGIYV
-1558 DVYNKAINGKIET
+1558 E
-1571 EEDSSVGIYAKLDKD
+1571 
-1586 AIANQTIEN
+1586 ANSTAEN
-1595 ANNITIGL
+1595 
-1603 ATAKSSVGIFS
+1603 
-1614 TIDADATKSLN
+1614 
-1625 VTNDTT
+1625 T
-1631 GVMTIDSKESAA
+1631 GN
-1643 IIMKGQLDNAVTP
+1643 IIMK
-1656 TPRGIVT
+1656 
-1663 NKGKINM
+1663 
-1670 NSEKSA
+1670 
-1676 AIIGEK
+1676 
-1682 AKIVNDG
+1682 
-1689 TTPAEIIVNAK
+1689 K
-1700 ESAGIIASDKSIV
+1700 EG
-1713 QNFGKIKTSAT
+1713 
-1724 IASATDGLVA
+1724 
-1734 ISVDDTEV
+1734 
-1742 TNKGQI
+1742 
-1748 ELDSK
+1748 
-1753 FSTAIF
+1753 
-1759 GANKSKIL
+1759 
-1767 NDTDGTIVANKDSS
+1767 
-1781 VGIYAKTNSP
+1781 
-1791 ATNKGS
+1791 
-1797 ITMKEKSSAAMYGD
+1797 SAAMYGD
-1811 ESKLVNTTNTG
+1811 ESKITNKKDG
-1822 KLTIEKESSAAM
+1822 SAIGRIIIKEKDSAAM
-1834 YAKNAD
+1834 YAKNTD
-1840 ALNDTEAKITVK
+1840 AINDTGAEITVENEG
-1852 DKTSAGM
+1852 SAGM
-1859 YFELN
+1859 YIDVD
-1864 KANLAINGTNKGEI
+1864 KANIPANGTNKGTI
-1878 TLTNTANKSVG
+1878 TLDTGAKGSAGILAKLGTSANQVTTI
-1889 MFAKNASP
+1889 
-1897 ADKVMNLTN
+1897 TN
-1906 EGTIDVNATSTTDSS
+1906 EGEIKVDGGDATKPS
-1921 VAMMAEN
+1921 VAISAEN
-1928 TLATDKLELDN
+1928 LTGTVDN
-1939 KKNINLSGEKA
+1939 LLVKNKGNINLNSEKS
-1950 IGMLLINATGNN
+1950 IGLFLNN
-1962 TGSSANINVINKNAT
+1962 SKAVNETDGNINVKEKDAT
-1977 GVFAKAGSKFKN
+1977 GVFAKNKADFENKGT
-1989 ISGAKITIDTSAN
+1989 ITVEAPTN
-2002 NNEQA
+2002 KKA
-2007 VGVFADGVGTVAE
+2007 VGIFAT
-2020 NSSTIEGI
+2020 
-2028 SKNAVGMF
+2028 
-2036 SQDKANVTNKN
+2036 
-2047 SITMNK
+2047 
-2053 EKSVA
+2053 
-2058 MFAKDEDSKAINEAN
+2058 DEDTKVVNSKD
-2073 IKILGDNSVGM
+2073 IKVLSANSVGM

-2091 VQNEGTIDL
+2091 VQNKGTIDL
-2100 GTTGSNLTGLIGMFG
+2100 GTAGSNLTGLIGMFG

-2127 NLGGTININTEST
+2127 NLDGTINVNTESS

-2160 GTINVNRKKSAGI
+2160 GTININKEKSAGI

-2185 VNLANVADGASAVYI
+2185 VNLADDANGASAVYI
-2200 ADGGVVTAAETAEI
+2200 EDGGVVTAAETAEI

-2228 KNAGSNVKGT
+2228 KNAASNVKGT

-2277 TTNGAT
+2277 TTRAT

-2306 VGDTVGSNY
+2306 VGDTVDSNY

-2361 TMKVGEV
+2361 TMKVGKV
-2368 GGTGSSSGGVGIYI
+2368 GGTGSSSSGVGIYI

-2447 HLNFVNNGYQA
+2447 HLNFINNGYQA

-2577 DDDVNPLPTPN
+2577 DEDVNPLPTPN

-2644 NDATENQNLDLKNSG
+2644 NDATGNQNLDLKNSG

-2810 ISLAQNS
+2810 ITLGQNS

-3035 TNTTT
+3035 TNTSS

-3170 MYGDGKDT
+3170 MYGDGADT

-3303 DDDIAALKAKIGTAL
+3303 ADDIAALKNQIGAAL

-3324 NAIYTAEGT
+3324 NAIYTADGT

-3493 YDKNALDSE
+3493 YDKNALDSK

-3546 FKRELSSLFEWKT
+3546 FKRELSSLFDWKT

-3612 ALANEKYKFGDI
+3612 ALANEKYKFEDI

-3703 KFKPYIGLDLAYGR
+3703 KFKPYVGLDLAYGR
-3717 FTKIRE
+3717 FTNIKE

-3737 MSIKPNIGF
+3737 MSVKPNIGF

-3779 NKARVAYTDAGYYNL
+3779 NKARVAYTDAGHYNL

>member
-45 NTELNTANYTG
+45 STELDTANYTG

-184 NKNGALSSS
+184 NKNGAISSS

-230 LDVDP
+230 LDINP

-263 PNIGQIKIEA
+263 PNIGQIEIEA

-298 APSISVAPE
+298 APSISVTPE

-322 APAIS
+322 APAIN

-334 ATVSVSAPI
+334 ATVRVSAPV
-343 VDAPEPVA
+343 VDTPKPVA
-351 FSVAPTINA
+351 FSVAPTIDA
-360 KGGNAG
+360 KDSTDPSLS
-366 AKARKIDNNQTGVK
+366 RKISNNQAGV
-380 DFFPT
+380 DSFFPSET
-385 NQARSYDVDTVN
+385 PKSYDVNTVN
-397 KDVRNFFTFGNVSGN
+397 NSVRNFFTLSGVSGDVTLPELGTIN
-412 VTIPETGTV
+412 VRID
-421 NVKINDTRA
+421 DTRA
-430 IVLDEPKND
+430 VVVDEPKNG
-439 SKFKMEGTINL
+439 SKFQMKGTINL
-450 YGSKN
+450 YGTKN

-460 QGSANDQ
+460 QGSHNTPNLVA
-467 PGFNGL
+467 
-473 GTSYKS
+473 
-479 DKVAY
+479 KV
-484 AEIKNT
+484 ENT
-490 GKIIGSY
+490 GNIIGY
-497 YKDEVV
+497 YKNGNDEK
-503 TTTTNTNKN
+503 NKN

-532 INSGT
+532 INSGN

-550 KPEDPHNWQPD
+550 KPEDPHDWAPDWHNLYPTLQPD
-561 WNNMTTVNGK
+561 GTSK
-571 DVVNIQG
+571 DLVKITG
-578 GGNGTANK
+578 GGSGSTNRGK
-586 GRVLM
+586 VLM
-591 KADNQNKIDVN
+591 KADNQNEIDVN

-614 PGISELT
+614 PGISELDT
-621 AITSST
+621 VTST
-627 NPNNFNS
+627 NANFNN
-634 KALSNLKAQRNLGG
+634 KAQSNLRAQRHLAGA
-648 VDILPGGEIGRSAL
+648 DILPGGEIGRSGL
-662 DNTDYISGVYNSGT
+662 SGVTDSKWTSGVYNSGT

-703 IGTATSLSQEPN
+703 IGTTAITQGEN
-715 QNITKDYDPT
+715 QDLGGTPQTKD
-725 LAKDNDQNLVENAV
+725 LVENAV

-745 PTMPVLIGDKDT
+745 PTMPVLSGKEDT
-757 LGNMATTKDVGTKT
+757 LGNKAAKDVGTKT
-771 VEFGHFGVTGAPIGA
+771 VEFGRFGKTGAVA
-786 KPDSGTINIG
+786 GTDDKGIINIG

-808 DNFEKLNNG
+808 DNFEKLNDG
-817 SLDEKDENG
+817 PLDEKDENG
-826 APISSGASVARKLKR
+826 HTIPLISGTNVARKLKR

-857 TSNYGFVVNSDSYK
+857 KSNYGFVVSSDSYK

-881 KITRDKA
+881 EITRDKT

-922 VTDTVAGVTTT
+922 VTNATTT

-1042 VKGLSATDSNIT
+1042 VKGLSAATDSNIT
-1054 IKAPVEIGDSSSTTG
+1054 IKAPVEIGESSSTTG

-1076 DAGTNDIINFEDGTN
+1076 DAGTNDVINFEDGTS
-1091 NLFDLKIGE
+1091 NLFDLKIGK

-1109 TNKFNDVFNFNLTNT
+1109 TDEFNNVFNFNLTNA
-1124 PTAASAANV
+1124 PAAASAANV

-1190 NTKFATISTTG
+1190 NTKFGTISAVG
-1201 TSLLLATGNAST
+1201 TSLLLATGTNSGNAST
-1213 AKIDSGKIVKT
+1213 AKIDSGKTVKT

-1291 GTINLEDKESGG
+1291 GIINLKEKGSGG

-1318 KIYVKKES
+1318 KIYVKEES

-1334 TGSTLS
+1334 TGTTLS
-1340 PVVTLTGD
+1340 PAVTLTGD

-1376 STKKLTIEN
+1376 SAKKLTIEN

-1390 NSATLDIKST
+1390 NSATLDIKSK
-1400 ESVGINATNTAGT
+1400 ESVGINATNIAGT
-1413 ATDLVVKNEYGKINV
+1413 VGNLIVNNEYGKINI
-1428 EGEKSVGINVLE
+1428 EGKESVGINALE

-1450 IELKNKKTAGII
+1450 IELKNEKTAGII

-1643 IIMKGQLDNAVTP
+1643 IIMKGQLDGTV
-1656 TPRGIVT
+1656 PRGTIT
-1663 NKGKINM
+1663 NKGKINI
-1670 NSEKSA
+1670 NNEASA

-1682 AKIVNDG
+1682 AKIVNDIVG

-1700 ESAGIIASDKSIV
+1700 KSAGIIASDKSIV
-1713 QNFGKIKTSAT
+1713 QNLGKIKTSAT
-1724 IASATDGLVA
+1724 ITSSTDGLVG

-1742 TNKGQI
+1742 TNKGNI
-1748 ELDSK
+1748 ELDSE

-1811 ESKLVNTTNTG
+1811 ESKLVNTTTTG

-1840 ALNDTEAKITVK
+1840 ALNDTGAEITVK

-1878 TLTNTANKSVG
+1878 TLANTANKSVG

-1906 EGTIDVNATSTTDSS
+1906 EGTINVNATSTTDSS

-1962 TGSSANINVINKNAT
+1962 TGSSANINVTNKNAT

-1989 ISGAKITIDTSAN
+1989 ISGAKITIDTGAN
-2002 NNEQA
+2002 NNQA
-2007 VGVFADGVGTVAE
+2007 VGVFADGIGTVAE

-2036 SQDKANVTNKN
+2036 SQDKSNVTNKN

-2058 MFAKDEDSKAINEAN
+2058 MFAKDEDSKAINESS

-2091 VQNEGTIDL
+2091 VQNTGTIDL
-2100 GTTGSNLTGLIGMFG
+2100 GTAGSSLTGLIGMFG

-2127 NLGGTININTEST
+2127 NLGGIINVNTKSS

-2160 GTINVNRKKSAGI
+2160 GTINVKKEKSAGI

-2185 VNLANVADGASAVYI
+2185 VNLDDVADGASAVYI
-2200 ADGGVVTAAETAEI
+2200 EDGGVVTAAETAEI

-2238 NIGKI
+2238 SIGKI

-2277 TTNGAT
+2277 TTGAT

-2306 VGDTVGSNY
+2306 VGDTVGNNY

-2368 GGTGSSSGGVGIYI
+2368 GGTGSSSSGVGIYI

-2447 HLNFVNNGYQA
+2447 HLTFINNGYQA

-2487 GETSLASGKTIIAQ
+2487 GETSLASGKTITAQ

-2508 AEGIKDPATSG
+2508 AEGIKDPATPG

-2577 DDDVNPLPTPN
+2577 DEDVNPSPTPN

-2644 NDATENQNLDLKNSG
+2644 NDTTGNQNLDLKNSG

-2679 RNKVENTG
+2679 RNKVDNTG

-2740 SNKGTLAYLEDSK
+2740 SNKGILAYLEDSK

-2798 EGTSSTLEGIKD
+2798 EGASSTLEGIKD
-2810 ISLAQNS
+2810 ITLGQNS

-2839 NTKGILAINSDL
+2839 NAKGILAINSDL

-2986 PHTATT
+2986 PHTATAQ
-2992 KNSEPVGLYA
+2992 NSEPVGLYA

-3028 SSTPSVY
+3028 SSTPSTY
-3035 TNTTT
+3035 TNTSS

-3170 MYGDGKDT
+3170 MYGDGEGT

-3242 LNGSTLEN
+3242 LNGSKLEN

-3279 VIKNHGNI
+3279 VIKNYGNI
-3287 TVRGTGTTG
+3287 KVRGTGTTG
-3296 VSWDNVS
+3296 VSWENVS
-3303 DDDIAALKAKIGTAL
+3303 ADDIAALKNQIGAAL

-3366 VVANNVGMSDI
+3366 VGANNVGMSDI

-3421 YVTDGVIQPFLNMIA
+3421 FVTDGVIQPFLNMVA

-3446 GSLTWMATPVLDG
+3446 GSLTWLATPVLDG

-3493 YDKNALDSE
+3493 YDKNALDSK

-3546 FKRELSSLFEWKT
+3546 FKRELSSLF
-3559 RSKDSNKVK
+3559 D
-3568 FIGENSEFKTDTAG
+3568 
-3582 VIDYKKNTQGVI
+3582 
-3594 YLGENE
+3594 
-3600 TVNLGNS
+3600 
-3607 SGFYV
+3607 
-3612 ALANEKYKFGDI
+3612 
-3624 GGSKERGVVGKFGIY
+3624 
-3639 NSKAFDYNNSL
+3639 
-3650 NWTWDLGVLAGYHR
+3650 
-3664 MDRKYLVIDKIYQAK
+3664 
-3679 STYYNYGLEFNN
+3679 
-3691 RLSKEFRLSETI
+3691 
-3703 KFKPYIGLDLAYGR
+3703 
-3717 FTKIRE
+3717 
-3723 KDGQVRLEV
+3723 
-3732 KANDY
+3732 
-3737 MSIKPNIGF
+3737 
-3746 ETRYTIPTD
+3746 
-3755 STAHYFVALGAK
+3755 
-3767 YEQELGKTSNVQ
+3767 
-3779 NKARVAYTDAGYYNL
+3779 
-3794 RKDKREAGN
+3794 
-3803 LNGELSVGIEKGIFG
+3803 
-3818 VIFKTGYGT
+3818 
-3827 RTKDFRTGVDLR
+3827 
-3839 FIF
+3839 

>member
-79 ENTKSIEAL
+79 ENTKSVEAL

-111 FGIGYLFTDLHGR
+111 FGIGYLFTDLHGS

-131 SERYRFESYYTRYD
+131 SIRYRFESYYTRYD

-230 LDVDP
+230 LDVEP

-286 TPTISVSITPPT
+286 ISVNVNKPSAPAAPTVSVNVAAPTVTAMSITSPGEVTVTPP
-298 APSISVAPE
+298 SVAP
-307 APSAPEAPNVSVSVV
+307 P
-322 APAIS
+322 
-327 VLNIETP
+327 T
-334 ATVSVSAPI
+334 
-343 VDAPEPVA
+343 PVA
-351 FSVAPTINA
+351 FSVAPSTDSRSRFA
-360 KGGNAG
+360 MGDGNIATRLNDL
-366 AKARKIDNNQTGVK
+366 KNSSPI
-380 DFFPT
+380 
-385 NQARSYDVDTVN
+385 TV
-397 KDVRNFFTFGNVSGN
+397 TAPGNRDYITLSQGIAPNSLDKSVVIN
-412 VTIPETGTV
+412 VTGS
-421 NVKINDTRA
+421 NNRA
-430 IVLDEPKND
+430 MVIDEAKNGFIFD
-439 SKFKMEGTINL
+439 MKGTINL
-450 YGSKN
+450 DAIQN

-460 QGSANDQ
+460 QGTHGGGS
-467 PGFNGL
+467 
-473 GTSYKS
+473 TSPLMTTIINS
-479 DKVAY
+479 G
-484 AEIKNT
+484 EIKGNYGT
-490 GKIIGSY
+490 G
-497 YKDEVV
+497 
-503 TTTTNTNKN
+503 NK
-512 QIAFGFSNLDSS
+512 QQVAFGFSNVDSS
-524 YNNTMTHI
+524 SNTTMTHM

-537 ISLNAPESAGIQL
+537 ISLKAPESAAMQL
-550 KPEDPHNWQPD
+550 KPEDPHD
-561 WNNMTTVNGK
+561 WNPNGGWGATPPVTVTGTSSGNRANTGK
-571 DVVNIQG
+571 
-578 GGNGTANK
+578 
-586 GRVLM
+586 VLM
-591 KADNQNKIDVN
+591 KADNQKDINID

-614 PGISELT
+614 PGLIETSPASSVSE
-621 AITSST
+621 ADKIA
-627 NPNNFNS
+627 
-634 KALSNLKAQRNLGG
+634 KNLRAARSIVKGG
-648 VDILPGGEIGRSAL
+648 VTDTYLPGGEIGRSAL
-662 DNTDYISGVYNSGT
+662 SASKYTSGVYNSGT
-676 INITGDK
+676 INISGDK

-697 VGGTIN
+697 IGGTIN
-703 IGTATSLSQEPN
+703 IGTAASLSQGAN
-715 QNITKDYDPT
+715 QKLSGGSDE
-725 LAKDNDQNLVENAV
+725 KVENAV

-745 PTMPVLIGDKDT
+745 PTMPVLNGEKDT
-757 LGNMATTKDVGTKT
+757 MGNLASSGDVGTKT
-771 VEFGHFGVTGAPIGA
+771 VEFGPFGDTGASTGA
-786 KPDSGTINIG
+786 KADSGTITIG
-796 ANATKSIGLLVS
+796 ANATKSIGLLVADS
-808 DNFEKLNNG
+808 EEKLNDGKVNG
-817 SLDEKDENG
+817 TVTNS
-826 APISSGASVARKLKR
+826 RTLKR
-841 SGSITAKAG
+841 SGSITANTG
-850 AKVEVTG
+850 ANIIVNG
-857 TSNYGFVVNSDSYK
+857 DSNYGFVVKSESYK
-871 SEFSGALDNL
+871 SAFDATQIDNL
-881 KITRDKA
+881 LESKDTA
-888 NYGIGINEG
+888 NYGIGINKG
-897 TITVNKGENSIG
+897 TITVNGTNSIA
-909 FALLKGGNSKNAI
+909 FAMLKGGDSSNSGSLI
-922 VTDTVAGVTTT
+922 VTSTTAGVQGS
-933 TAIGKIEVIGNSKK
+933 TA
-947 STGFYGEQDN
+947 FYGEQGN
-957 FTNEGDITVNTPGSS
+957 FTNSGDIKVNTPNNTG
-972 SNAGENIAVL
+972 NRAVL
-982 LNGNTKPIDFKN
+982 LRGVNSDTTKPIEFTN
-994 TGNISVSGKSNIGVY
+994 TASIYIQGAGNIGVY
-1009 ATGKSKFL
+1009 AEGNSKFTHNVNATL
-1017 HDKYTRPGEAASN
+1017 ATNKISVGDGSIGVYTKKS
-1030 KLKVENGSTGVY
+1030 STGTPE
-1042 VKGLSATDSNIT
+1042 LNIE
-1054 IKAPVEIGDSSSTTG
+1054 APVELASTTG
-1069 TTIGFLS
+1069 NTTTIGFYS
-1076 DAGTNDIINFEDGTN
+1076 DGNAQVKFKDGFKLKVGDKSIGLFSRDTTKFASTFNVSALTAPTEIELGT
-1091 NLFDLKIGE
+1091 
-1100 KSVGLYSTK
+1100 KSVLSY
-1109 TNKFNDVFNFNLTNT
+1109 FNDGGTGNIGALLSNDKLKFTMGNESTLAYAENG
-1124 PTAASAANV
+1124 SEV
-1133 TLDEGATFSF
+1133 TLDQ
-1143 FNDATSTG
+1143 
-1151 IGNVLV
+1151 
-1157 NKKLKFNMA
+1157 
-1166 NGSTLGYVKNG
+1166 GS
-1177 AIVSIDQNLDTTD
+1177 IDTTD
-1190 NTKFATISTTG
+1190 TNRFSSVSSTG
-1201 TSLLLATGNAST
+1201 TSLLLATGEGSKVAIGTT
-1213 AKIDSGKIVKT
+1213 ANVT
-1224 TTNVGL
+1224 TTTKLGL
-1230 ISTDGAKA
+1230 IATA
-1238 INEGSLTSDIVSG
+1238 N
-1251 VGLYSKK
+1251 
-1258 ATAENSSTTSTITMN
+1258 ATAENVGTYTHKLDAGVGIYANKSIASNSGTMTMEN
-1273 KEKSAAIFGED
+1273 KESAAIFGEN
-1284 NSTLTNK
+1284 NSTLTNTK
-1291 GTINLEDKESGG
+1291 DITIKAMKSAGILANDSNVKNSGTNSKIIVEGTGSAGIAIETTLDATNTAIATDNKTASNEGTITLEKNSTGSAAMLGKRAAGTPNVTLSNSGTINV
-1303 ILAKDSN
+1303 DS
-1310 VTNSGSAS
+1310 
-1318 KIYVKKES
+1318 
-1326 SVGIDATL
+1326 
-1334 TGSTLS
+1334 TG
-1340 PVVTLTGD
+1340 
-1348 KVAKNEGLIE
+1348 
-1358 LQTNAKKSAAI
+1358 
-1369 IGKRETG
+1369 
-1376 STKKLTIEN
+1376 
-1385 VGTAT
+1385 
-1390 NSATLDIKST
+1390 
-1400 ESVGINATNTAGT
+1400 SVGINADNAVG
-1413 ATDLVVKNEYGKINV
+1413 AKDKFVVDNSGIVNVKKN
-1428 EGEKSVGINVLE
+1428 SSAGINAIT
-1440 STVTNDTNGI
+1440 STVNTVKDSQINLTA
-1450 IELKNKKTAGII
+1450 EKTAGII
-1462 ATKSSKVTNKGNIT
+1462 AKDGSEVTNNGKISTSGVTI
-1476 LTGPTGGITA
+1476 GSA
-1486 SSDGLV
+1486 ADGLV
-1492 GVSLAGS
+1492 GISADAS
-1499 ELTNENTITMNTAF
+1499 TITNGSTGKIILNTAF
-1513 STGVY
+1513 SAGIYGTGTGTNTSTIKNAGEIT
-1518 ANDYLDVNATPNVRT
+1518 ANEN
-1533 KSKVTNEKDILVKKK
+1533 K
-1548 NSVGIYSVNG
+1548 SVGIYVEANSTAENT
-1558 DVYNKAINGKIET
+1558 GKITME
-1571 EEDSSVGIYAKLDKD
+1571 
-1586 AIANQTIEN
+1586 
-1595 ANNITIGL
+1595 
-1603 ATAKSSVGIFS
+1603 
-1614 TIDADATKSLN
+1614 
-1625 VTNDTT
+1625 
-1631 GVMTIDSKESAA
+1631 KE
-1643 IIMKGQLDNAVTP
+1643 G
-1656 TPRGIVT
+1656 
-1663 NKGKINM
+1663 
-1670 NSEKSA
+1670 
-1676 AIIGEK
+1676 
-1682 AKIVNDG
+1682 
-1689 TTPAEIIVNAK
+1689 
-1700 ESAGIIASDKSIV
+1700 
-1713 QNFGKIKTSAT
+1713 
-1724 IASATDGLVA
+1724 
-1734 ISVDDTEV
+1734 
-1742 TNKGQI
+1742 
-1748 ELDSK
+1748 
-1753 FSTAIF
+1753 
-1759 GANKSKIL
+1759 
-1767 NDTDGTIVANKDSS
+1767 
-1781 VGIYAKTNSP
+1781 
-1791 ATNKGS
+1791 
-1797 ITMKEKSSAAMYGD
+1797 SAAMYGD
-1811 ESKLVNTTNTG
+1811 ESKITNKKDGTAVG
-1822 KLTIEKESSAAM
+1822 KIIIEGKDSAAM
-1834 YAKNAD
+1834 YAKNTD
-1840 ALNDTEAKITVK
+1840 ATNDEGAEITVK
-1852 DKTSAGM
+1852 NEGSAGM
-1859 YFELN
+1859 YIDVD
-1864 KANLAINGTNKGEI
+1864 KATITANGTNKGTI
-1878 TLTNTANKSVG
+1878 TLDTGAKGSAGILAKLGTSANQVTTI
-1889 MFAKNASP
+1889 
-1897 ADKVMNLTN
+1897 TN
-1906 EGTIDVNATSTTDSS
+1906 EGEINVNGGDAAKPS
-1921 VAMMAEN
+1921 VAISAEN
-1928 TLATDKLELDN
+1928 LTGTVGNLLVEN
-1939 KKNINLSGEKA
+1939 KKIINLNSEKSIGLFLNNSKA
-1950 IGMLLINATGNN
+1950 INEIDG
-1962 TGSSANINVINKNAT
+1962 NINVKEKDAT
-1977 GVFAKAGSKFKN
+1977 GVFAKNKADFENKGT
-1989 ISGAKITIDTSAN
+1989 ITVEAPTN
-2002 NNEQA
+2002 KKA
-2007 VGVFADGVGTVAE
+2007 VGIFAT
-2020 NSSTIEGI
+2020 
-2028 SKNAVGMF
+2028 
-2036 SQDKANVTNKN
+2036 
-2047 SITMNK
+2047 
-2053 EKSVA
+2053 
-2058 MFAKDEDSKAINEAN
+2058 DEDTKVVNSKD
-2073 IKILGDNSVGM
+2073 IKVLSANSVGM

-2091 VQNEGTIDL
+2091 VQNKGTIDL
-2100 GTTGSNLTGLIGMFG
+2100 GTAGSNLTGLIGMFG

-2127 NLGGTININTEST
+2127 NSGGTINVNTESS

-2185 VNLANVADGASAVYI
+2185 VNLADDANGASAVYI
-2200 ADGGVVTAAETAEI
+2200 EDGGVVTAAETAVI

-2228 KNAGSNVKGT
+2228 KNAASNVEGT

-2243 TGYGVGVYLQG
+2243 TGYGVGLYLQG

-2277 TTNGAT
+2277 TTGAA

-2306 VGDTVGSNY
+2306 VGDTVDSNY

-2361 TMKVGEV
+2361 TIKVGEV
-2368 GGTGSSSGGVGIYI
+2368 GGTGSSSSGVGIYI

-2470 IADETIAQGIVL
+2470 TADETIAQGIVL

-2487 GETSLASGKTIIAQ
+2487 GETSLASGKTITAQ

-2519 WQNGDYEIINKGTLD
+2519 WQIGDYEIINKGTLD

-2577 DDDVNPLPTPN
+2577 DEDVNPSPTPN

-2619 NKGSITATTG
+2619 NKGSITAATG

-2644 NDATENQNLDLKNSG
+2644 NDATGNQNLDLKNSG

-2679 RNKVENTG
+2679 RNKVDNTG

-2740 SNKGTLAYLEDSK
+2740 SNKGILAYLEDSK

-2790 ANQTGMQI
+2790 ANQTGIQI

-2810 ISLAQNS
+2810 ITLGQNS

-2827 TFTADKISSTSN
+2827 TFTANKISSTSN
-2839 NTKGILAINSDL
+2839 NAKGILAINSDL

-2963 KDQGTGI
+2963 KDEGIGI

-3170 MYGDGKDT
+3170 MYGDGADT

-3279 VIKNHGNI
+3279 KIINKGNI

-3303 DDDIAALKAKIGTAL
+3303 ADDIAALKNQIGAAL

-3324 NAIYTAEGT
+3324 NAIYTADGT

-3421 YVTDGVIQPFLNMIA
+3421 YVTDGVIQPFLNMVA

-3446 GSLTWMATPVLDG
+3446 GSLTWLATPVLDG

-3529 GHQYANVQ
+3529 GHQYANIQ

-3546 FKRELSSLFEWKT
+3546 FKRELSSLFDWKT

-3703 KFKPYIGLDLAYGR
+3703 KFRPYVGLDLAYGR
-3717 FTKIRE
+3717 FTNIKE

-3737 MSIKPNIGF
+3737 MSVKPNIGF

>member
-131 SERYRFESYYTRYD
+131 SIRYRFESYYTRYD

-263 PNIGQIKIEA
+263 PNIGQIEIEA
-273 LNITAPNAPSAPT
+273 LNITAPSAPSAPT
-286 TPTISVSITPPT
+286 ISVT
-298 APSISVAPE
+298 VNK
-307 APSAPEAPNVSVSVV
+307 PSAPAAPNVSVNVAAPTVTAMSITSPGEVTVTPPSVE
-322 APAIS
+322 PP
-327 VLNIETP
+327 T
-334 ATVSVSAPI
+334 
-343 VDAPEPVA
+343 PVA
-351 FSVAPTINA
+351 FSVAPTIDSA
-360 KGGNAG
+360 THKGTGSYGNIQSKLDELKSLPNSTLDVKAVSVERNYVTLHANTG
-366 AKARKIDNNQTGVK
+366 APIVATLDKTVTINVPVNNNRAVVVDEAIDK
-380 DFFPT
+380 
-385 NQARSYDVDTVN
+385 
-397 KDVRNFFTFGNVSGN
+397 FTF
-412 VTIPETGTV
+412 
-421 NVKINDTRA
+421 DMA
-430 IVLDEPKND
+430 
-439 SKFKMEGTINL
+439 GTINL
-450 YGSKN
+450 KGSQD

-460 QGSANDQ
+460 QGTHQGSSSSPAMTTVKNS
-467 PGFNGL
+467 GTINGE
-473 GTSYKS
+473 Y
-479 DKVAY
+479 V
-484 AEIKNT
+484 N
-490 GKIIGSY
+490 GSSQQ
-497 YKDEVV
+497 V
-503 TTTTNTNKN
+503 
-512 QIAFGFSNLDSS
+512 AFGFSNADSS
-524 YNNTMTHI
+524 SNTTMTHM
-532 INSGT
+532 INANI
-537 ISLNAPESAGIQL
+537 ISLNAPESAAMQL
-550 KPEDPHNWQPD
+550 KPEDPHYWSPNWGSLS
-561 WNNMTTVNGK
+561 NGK
-571 DVVNIQG
+571 MQITGIDGKQNVNSYG
-578 GGNGTANK
+578 K
-586 GRVLM
+586 VLM
-591 KADNQNKIDVN
+591 KADNQKDINID
-602 SSGSF
+602 SRGSF

-614 PGISELT
+614 PGVIELET
-621 AITSST
+621 IDINRTT
-627 NPNNFNS
+627 YS
-634 KALSNLKAQRNLGG
+634 KDTYNLKAQRQLTGG
-648 VDILPGGEIGRSAL
+648 KVLPGGEIGRSAL
-662 DNTDYISGVYNSGT
+662 SDRKYTSGVYNSGT
-676 INITGDK
+676 ININGDK

-703 IGTATSLSQEPN
+703 IGTAASLSQGEN
-715 QNITKDYDPT
+715 QN
-725 LAKDNDQNLVENAV
+725 LSGGDNKKVENAV

-745 PTMPVLIGDKDT
+745 PTMPVLTGDKDT
-757 LGNMATTKDVGTKT
+757 LGNLAGKDVGTKT
-771 VEFGHFGVTGAPIGA
+771 VEFGPFGHTGDTSTVAAG
-786 KPDSGTINIG
+786 SGTITIG
-796 ANATKSIGLLVS
+796 ENATKSIGLLVADS
-808 DNFEKLNNG
+808 EEKLNDGKVNG
-817 SLDEKDENG
+817 TQTTN
-826 APISSGASVARKLKR
+826 RTLKR
-841 SGSITAKAG
+841 SGSITANTG
-850 AKVEVTG
+850 ANIIVNG
-857 TSNYGFVVNSDSYK
+857 DSNYGFVVKSESYK
-871 SEFSGALDNL
+871 SVFDSAETDNL
-881 KITRDKA
+881 LESKDTT
-888 NYGIGINEG
+888 NYGIGINKG
-897 TITVNKGENSIG
+897 TITVNGTNSIA
-909 FALLKGGNSKNAI
+909 FAMLKGGNSSNSGSLI
-922 VTDTVAGVTTT
+922 VNPLTAATGVQGS
-933 TAIGKIEVIGNSKK
+933 TA
-947 STGFYGEQDN
+947 FYGEQGN
-957 FTNEGDITVNTPGSS
+957 FTNSGNITVNTP
-972 SNAGENIAVL
+972 SNTGNRAVL
-982 LNGNTKPIDFKN
+982 LKGVNSDTTKPIEFTN
-994 TGNISVSGKSNIGVY
+994 TASIYIQGAGNIGVY
-1009 ATGKSKFL
+1009 AEGNSKFT
-1017 HDKYTRPGEAASN
+1017 HNVNATTPASN
-1030 KLKVENGSTGVY
+1030 KISVGDGSIGVYTKKSSTGTPE
-1042 VKGLSATDSNIT
+1042 LNIG
-1054 IKAPVEIGDSSSTTG
+1054 APVELASTTG
-1069 TTIGFLS
+1069 NTTTIGFYS
-1076 DAGTNDIINFEDGTN
+1076 DGNAQVKFKDGFKLKVGDKSIGLFSRDTSKFASTFDVSALMATTEIELGT
-1091 NLFDLKIGE
+1091 
-1100 KSVGLYSTK
+1100 KSVLSY
-1109 TNKFNDVFNFNLTNT
+1109 FNDGSTDGSTGNIGALLSNDKLKFTMGDESTLAYAENG
-1124 PTAASAANV
+1124 SKV
-1133 TLDEGATFSF
+1133 TLDQGT
-1143 FNDATSTG
+1143 
-1151 IGNVLV
+1151 I
-1157 NKKLKFNMA
+1157 
-1166 NGSTLGYVKNG
+1166 
-1177 AIVSIDQNLDTTD
+1177 DTTD
-1190 NTKFATISTTG
+1190 TNRFSSVSSTG
-1201 TSLLLATGNAST
+1201 TSLLLATGENSKVAIGT
-1213 AKIDSGKIVKT
+1213 GVNVTTKT
-1224 TTNVGL
+1224 KLGL
-1230 ISTDGAKA
+1230 IATA
-1238 INEGSLTSDIVSG
+1238 
-1251 VGLYSKK
+1251 K
-1258 ATAENSSTTSTITMN
+1258 ATAENAGTYTHRLDAGVGIYANNSTALNSGTMTMEK
-1273 KEKSAAIFGED
+1273 KESAAIFGEN
-1284 NSTLTNK
+1284 NSDLTNE

-1310 VTNSGSAS
+1310 ATNKGATSAINVNKISSAGIAIETTLDKTVTPNVPVASGAKTASNEGIITLGSNSTGSAAMLGKRAIGTPEITVSNSGTINVNS
-1318 KIYVKKES
+1318 
-1326 SVGIDATL
+1326 
-1334 TGSTLS
+1334 TG
-1340 PVVTLTGD
+1340 
-1348 KVAKNEGLIE
+1348 
-1358 LQTNAKKSAAI
+1358 
-1369 IGKRETG
+1369 
-1376 STKKLTIEN
+1376 
-1385 VGTAT
+1385 
-1390 NSATLDIKST
+1390 
-1400 ESVGINATNTAGT
+1400 SVGINADNAVG
-1413 ATDLVVKNEYGKINV
+1413 AKDKFVVDNNGIVNV
-1428 EGEKSVGINVLE
+1428 TKDSSAGINAIKA
-1440 STVTNDTNGI
+1440 TVTNAATNGNI
-1450 IELKNKKTAGII
+1450 SLTAKNTAGII
-1462 ATKSSKVTNKGNIT
+1462 AKDGSEVTNNGKISTSGVT
-1476 LTGPTGGITA
+1476 VSAPTPTT
-1486 SSDGLV
+1486 SEGLV
-1492 GVSLAGS
+1492 GISADASTV
-1499 ELTNENTITMNTAF
+1499 TNG
-1513 STGVY
+1513 STGEIT
-1518 ANDYLDVNATPNVRT
+1518 LDTAYSAGIYGTNTSTIKNVGDIT
-1533 KSKVTNEKDILVKKK
+1533 AEKN
-1548 NSVGIYSVNG
+1548 NSVGIYV
-1558 DVYNKAINGKIET
+1558 E
-1571 EEDSSVGIYAKLDKD
+1571 
-1586 AIANQTIEN
+1586 AN
-1595 ANNITIGL
+1595 
-1603 ATAKSSVGIFS
+1603 
-1614 TIDADATKSLN
+1614 
-1625 VTNDTT
+1625 
-1631 GVMTIDSKESAA
+1631 
-1643 IIMKGQLDNAVTP
+1643 
-1656 TPRGIVT
+1656 
-1663 NKGKINM
+1663 
-1670 NSEKSA
+1670 
-1676 AIIGEK
+1676 
-1682 AKIVNDG
+1682 
-1689 TTPAEIIVNAK
+1689 
-1700 ESAGIIASDKSIV
+1700 
-1713 QNFGKIKTSAT
+1713 
-1724 IASATDGLVA
+1724 
-1734 ISVDDTEV
+1734 
-1742 TNKGQI
+1742 
-1748 ELDSK
+1748 
-1753 FSTAIF
+1753 STAENT
-1759 GANKSKIL
+1759 GN
-1767 NDTDGTIVANKDSS
+1767 
-1781 VGIYAKTNSP
+1781 
-1791 ATNKGS
+1791 
-1797 ITMKEKSSAAMYGD
+1797 ITMKKEGSAAMYGD
-1811 ESKLVNTTNTG
+1811 ESRITNKKDGTAVG
-1822 KLTIEKESSAAM
+1822 TIIVKEKASAAM
-1834 YAKNAD
+1834 YAKNTD
-1840 ALNDTEAKITVK
+1840 ATNDEGAKITVENEG
-1852 DKTSAGM
+1852 SAGM
-1859 YFELN
+1859 YIDVD
-1864 KANLAINGTNKGEI
+1864 KANISASGTNKGTI
-1878 TLTNTANKSVG
+1878 TLKENAKGSAGILAKLGTSANKVTTI
-1889 MFAKNASP
+1889 
-1897 ADKVMNLTN
+1897 TN
-1906 EGTIDVNATSTTDSS
+1906 EGEIKVDGGDATKPS
-1921 VAMMAEN
+1921 VAISAEN
-1928 TLATDKLELDN
+1928 FTGTVGNLLVEN
-1939 KKNINLSGEKA
+1939 KKVINLNSEKSIGLFLNNSKA
-1950 IGMLLINATGNN
+1950 INETDG
-1962 TGSSANINVINKNAT
+1962 NINVKRKDAT
-1977 GVFAKAGSKFKN
+1977 GVFAKNKADFENKGN
-1989 ISGAKITIDTSAN
+1989 ITVEAPT
-2002 NNEQA
+2002 NEKA
-2007 VGVFADGVGTVAE
+2007 VGVFATDKDTKVL
-2020 NSSTIEGI
+2020 NS
-2028 SKNAVGMF
+2028 N
-2036 SQDKANVTNKN
+2036 
-2047 SITMNK
+2047 
-2053 EKSVA
+2053 
-2058 MFAKDEDSKAINEAN
+2058 N
-2073 IKILGDNSVGM
+2073 IKVLSENSVGM
-2084 FGKVKAT
+2084 FGKEKAT
-2091 VQNEGTIDL
+2091 VQNKGTIEL
-2100 GTTGSNLTGLIGMFG
+2100 GTAGSSLTGLIGMFG
-2115 QSSNA
+2115 QSDSDTK
-2120 SEPVKIE
+2120 PVTIE
-2127 NLGGTININTEST
+2127 NLDNGIINVNTKSS

-2146 NSSGTVSNVTLENT
+2146 NTAGAGKEASVTLKNE
-2160 GTINVNRKKSAGI
+2160 GTININKEKSAGI
-2173 YAPKSTVSKVGK
+2173 YAPKSTVSKVGEI
-2185 VNLANVADGASAVYI
+2185 NLTKDADGASAVYI
-2200 ADGGVVTAAETAEI
+2200 EDGGVVTAAETAEI

-2277 TTNGAT
+2277 TTGAT

-2306 VGDTVGSNY
+2306 VGDTVDSNY

-2332 PYSITQNITA
+2332 PYSINQNITA

-2368 GGTGSSSGGVGIYI
+2368 GGTGSSSSGVGIYI

-2447 HLNFVNNGYQA
+2447 HLNFINNGYQA

-2487 GETSLASGKTIIAQ
+2487 GETSLASGKTITAS
-2501 GKNIGLM
+2501 GNNIGLM
-2508 AEGIKDPATSG
+2508 SEGIKDPATPG
-2519 WQNGDYEIINKGTLD
+2519 WQNGDYEVINKGTLD
-2534 FSNAPESTALYS
+2534 FSNASNSTALYS
-2546 LSSRLKNE
+2546 ISSRLKNE

-2565 IYGEYRLDTPKY
+2565 IYGEYNKNTPKY
-2577 DDDVNPLPTPN
+2577 DEDVNPLNPTPN

-2598 SITLTNSESSAIY
+2598 SITLTNSESSTIY

-2619 NKGSITATTG
+2619 NKGSITAATG

-2644 NDATENQNLDLKNSG
+2644 NTATEKQNLDLKNSG

-2810 ISLAQNS
+2810 ITLGQNS

-3028 SSTPSVY
+3028 SSTPSTY
-3035 TNTTT
+3035 TNTSS

-3170 MYGDGKDT
+3170 MYGDGADT

-3242 LNGSTLEN
+3242 LNGSKLEN

-3279 VIKNHGNI
+3279 EIKNYGNI

-3303 DDDIAALKAKIGTAL
+3303 ADDIAALKNQIGAAL

-3324 NAIYTAEGT
+3324 NAIYTADGT

-3421 YVTDGVIQPFLNMIA
+3421 YVTDGVIQPFLNMVA

-3446 GSLTWMATPVLDG
+3446 GSLTWLATPVLDG

-3493 YDKNALDSE
+3493 YDKNALDSK

-3546 FKRELSSLFEWKT
+3546 FKRELSSLFDWKT

-3717 FTKIRE
+3717 FTNIKE

-3737 MSIKPNIGF
+3737 MSVKPNIGF

>member
-1 MNRNLQKIEKDL
+1 MNKNFQKIEKDL

-23 KYSIGLAIL
+23 KYSIGLVIL

-45 NTELNTANYTG
+45 STELDTANYTG

-179 LGKTV
+179 IGKTV

-263 PNIGQIKIEA
+263 PNIGQIEIEA
-273 LNITAPNAPSAPT
+273 LSITAPNAPSAPT
-286 TPTISVSITPPT
+286 IIVNVTK
-298 APSISVAPE
+298 
-307 APSAPEAPNVSVSVV
+307 PSAPAAPNVSVNVA
-322 APAIS
+322 APAIN
-327 VLNIETP
+327 VLNIDTP
-334 ATVSVSAPI
+334 ATASVSAP
-343 VDAPEPVA
+343 VVEAPTPVA
-351 FSVAPTINA
+351 FSVAPSTDSNSRFAMGDKNIATRLNDLKNSSPITVTA
-360 KGGNAG
+360 PGNRDYITLSQGIAPNSLD
-366 AKARKIDNNQTGVK
+366 KSVVI
-380 DFFPT
+380 
-385 NQARSYDVDTVN
+385 
-397 KDVRNFFTFGNVSGN
+397 N
-412 VTIPETGTV
+412 VTGS
-421 NVKINDTRA
+421 NNRA
-430 IVLDEPKND
+430 MVIDEAKD
-439 SKFKMEGTINL
+439 GFIFDMKGTINL
-450 YGSKN
+450 DANQN

-460 QGSANDQ
+460 QGTHGGGS
-467 PGFNGL
+467 
-473 GTSYKS
+473 TSPLMTTVINS
-479 DKVAY
+479 G
-484 AEIKNT
+484 EIKGNYGT
-490 GKIIGSY
+490 G
-497 YKDEVV
+497 
-503 TTTTNTNKN
+503 NK
-512 QIAFGFSNLDSS
+512 QQVAFGFSNVDSS
-524 YNNTMTHI
+524 SNTTMTHM

-537 ISLNAPESAGIQL
+537 ISLKASESAAMQL
-550 KPEDPHNWQPD
+550 KPEDPHD
-561 WNNMTTVNGK
+561 WNPNGGWSATPPVTVTGTSSGNRANTGK
-571 DVVNIQG
+571 
-578 GGNGTANK
+578 
-586 GRVLM
+586 VLM
-591 KADNQNKIDVN
+591 KADNQKDINID

-614 PGISELT
+614 PGLMETSPASSVSE
-621 AITSST
+621 ADKIA
-627 NPNNFNS
+627 
-634 KALSNLKAQRNLGG
+634 KNLRAQRELRTGTNKF
-648 VDILPGGEIGRSAL
+648 VVLPGGEIGRSAL
-662 DNTDYISGVYNSGT
+662 NNTNYISGVYNSGT
-676 INITGDK
+676 INISGDK

-703 IGTATSLSQEPN
+703 IGTAASLSQGEN
-715 QNITKDYDPT
+715 QN
-725 LAKDNDQNLVENAV
+725 LSGRDNKKVENAV

-745 PTMPVLIGDKDT
+745 PTMPVLNGEKDT
-757 LGNMATTKDVGTKT
+757 MGNLASSGDVGTKT
-771 VEFGHFGVTGAPIGA
+771 VEFGPFGLTGATTGVTG
-786 KPDSGTINIG
+786 GTINIG
-796 ANATKSIGLLVS
+796 ASATKSIGLLVS
-808 DNFEKLNNG
+808 DNFEDLNKG
-817 SLDEKDENG
+817 SLDEEDENG
-826 APISSGASVARKLKR
+826 HTTIESNVARKLKR

-850 AKVEVTG
+850 AKVEVRG
-857 TSNYGFVVNSDSYK
+857 TSNYGFVVSSDSYK
-871 SEFSGALDNL
+871 SEFPSLDNL
-881 KITRDKA
+881 KITRDKT
-888 NYGIGINEG
+888 NYGVGINEG
-897 TITVNKGENSIG
+897 AITLTDATDSIG
-909 FALLKGGNSKNAI
+909 FALLKGGNSKNTGTLK
-922 VTDTVAGVTTT
+922 VTGTSSGSA
-933 TAIGKIEVIGNSKK
+933 A
-947 STGFYGEQDN
+947 FYGEQDN
-957 FTNEGDITVNTPGSS
+957 FTNEGAITVDATGSGNTG
-972 SNAGENIAVL
+972 IL
-982 LNGNTKPIDFKN
+982 LNGKN
-994 TGNISVSGKSNIGVY
+994 TTPINFTNTANISVSGKGNIGLY
-1009 ATGKSKFL
+1009 ATGKSKFSRPTVATTS
-1017 HDKYTRPGEAASN
+1017 DKIS
-1030 KLKVENGSTGVY
+1030 VEGGATGIY
-1042 VKGLSATDSNIT
+1042 VADLADNLAGGTVVSNIE
-1054 IKAPVEIGDSSSTTG
+1054 ISVPVEIGDSGPGTG

-1076 DAGTNDIINFEDGTN
+1076 KANDNDKIHFKEGF
-1091 NLFDLKIGE
+1091 NLKVG
-1100 KSVGLYSTK
+1100 KNSVGLYSTK
-1109 TNKFNDVFNFNLTNT
+1109 TNKFNDVFDFNLTSI
-1124 PTAASAANV
+1124 PTSTSVANV

-1151 IGNVLV
+1151 IGTILV
-1157 NKKLKFNMA
+1157 DKKLKFNMA
-1166 NGSTLGYVKNG
+1166 KNSTLGYVKNG
-1177 AIVSIDQNLDTTD
+1177 ATAIIDKDLDTTVD
-1190 NTKFATISTTG
+1190 TKFATISEVG

-1213 AKIDSGKIVKT
+1213 AEIDSVKTVKT

-1230 ISTDGAKA
+1230 ISTDVAKA
-1238 INEGSLTSDIVSG
+1238 VNKGSLTSDIISG

-1258 ATAENSSTTSTITMN
+1258 ATAENNSTASTITMN

-1284 NSTLTNK
+1284 NSTLINE

-1310 VTNSGSAS
+1310 ATNKENAVI
-1318 KIYVKKES
+1318 KVKKEG
-1326 SVGIDATL
+1326 SVGIAIETTL
-1334 TGSTLS
+1334 DKTVTPNVPVASGDKTASNEGTITLESTSTGSATGSAAMLGKRVAGTHKVTLS
-1340 PVVTLTGD
+1340 NSGTI
-1348 KVAKNEGLIE
+1348 NIE
-1358 LQTNAKKSAAI
+1358 
-1369 IGKRETG
+1369 RE
-1376 STKKLTIEN
+1376 
-1385 VGTAT
+1385 
-1390 NSATLDIKST
+1390 
-1400 ESVGINATNTAGT
+1400 ESVGINADNPAG
-1413 ATDLVVKNEYGKINV
+1413 AKGEFVVNNNKVINV
-1428 EGEKSVGINVLE
+1428 NAAKSVGINAIKA
-1440 STVTNDTNGI
+1440 TVTNAATNGDI
-1450 IELKNKKTAGII
+1450 SLTAKNTAGII
-1462 ATKSSKVTNKGNIT
+1462 AKDGSEVTNNAKIRTSGVT
-1476 LTGPTGGITA
+1476 VPAPTPP

-1492 GVSLAGS
+1492 GISADASTV
-1499 ELTNENTITMNTAF
+1499 TNG
-1513 STGVY
+1513 STGNIELDTAYSTAIYGTNVSTIGNQGTIQ
-1518 ANDYLDVNATPNVRT
+1518 AN
-1533 KSKVTNEKDILVKKK
+1533 KDG
-1548 NSVGIYSVNG
+1548 SVGIYV
-1558 DVYNKAINGKIET
+1558 
-1571 EEDSSVGIYAKLDKD
+1571 
-1586 AIANQTIEN
+1586 
-1595 ANNITIGL
+1595 
-1603 ATAKSSVGIFS
+1603 
-1614 TIDADATKSLN
+1614 
-1625 VTNDTT
+1625 
-1631 GVMTIDSKESAA
+1631 
-1643 IIMKGQLDNAVTP
+1643 
-1656 TPRGIVT
+1656 
-1663 NKGKINM
+1663 
-1670 NSEKSA
+1670 EK
-1676 AIIGEK
+1676 
-1682 AKIVNDG
+1682 
-1689 TTPAEIIVNAK
+1689 
-1700 ESAGIIASDKSIV
+1700 
-1713 QNFGKIKTSAT
+1713 
-1724 IASATDGLVA
+1724 
-1734 ISVDDTEV
+1734 
-1742 TNKGQI
+1742 
-1748 ELDSK
+1748 
-1753 FSTAIF
+1753 
-1759 GANKSKIL
+1759 
-1767 NDTDGTIVANKDSS
+1767 
-1781 VGIYAKTNSP
+1781 NSP
-1791 ATNKGS
+1791 ATNSGT
-1797 ITMKEKSSAAMYGD
+1797 ITMKGESSAAMYGD
-1811 ESKLVNTTNTG
+1811 ESKIVNETVNG
-1822 KLTIEKESSAAM
+1822 KITIEEKSSAAM
-1834 YAKNAD
+1834 YAKNTD
-1840 ALNDTEAKITVK
+1840 AINDTGAEITVK
-1852 DKTSAGM
+1852 NEGSAGM
-1859 YFELN
+1859 YIDVD
-1864 KANLAINGTNKGEI
+1864 KANITANGTNKGTI
-1878 TLTNTANKSVG
+1878 TLDTGAKGSAGILAKLGTSANQVTTI
-1889 MFAKNASP
+1889 
-1897 ADKVMNLTN
+1897 TN
-1906 EGTIDVNATSTTDSS
+1906 EGEINVNGGDAAKPS
-1921 VAMMAEN
+1921 VAISAEN
-1928 TLATDKLELDN
+1928 LTGTVGNLLVEN
-1939 KKNINLSGEKA
+1939 KKDINLNSEKSIGLFLNKSKA
-1950 IGMLLINATGNN
+1950 INETDG
-1962 TGSSANINVINKNAT
+1962 NINVKEKDAT
-1977 GVFAKAGSKFKN
+1977 GVFAKNEADFENKGN
-1989 ISGAKITIDTSAN
+1989 ITVEAPT
-2002 NNEQA
+2002 NEKA
-2007 VGVFADGVGTVAE
+2007 VGIFATDKDTKVV
-2020 NSSTIEGI
+2020 NS
-2028 SKNAVGMF
+2028 N
-2036 SQDKANVTNKN
+2036 
-2047 SITMNK
+2047 
-2053 EKSVA
+2053 
-2058 MFAKDEDSKAINEAN
+2058 N
-2073 IKILGDNSVGM
+2073 IKVLSAKSVGM

-2091 VQNEGTIDL
+2091 VQNKGTIDL
-2100 GTTGSNLTGLIGMFG
+2100 GTAGSNLTGLIGMFG

-2127 NLGGTININTEST
+2127 NLGGTINVNTESS

-2160 GTINVNRKKSAGI
+2160 GTININKEKSAGI

-2185 VNLANVADGASAVYI
+2185 VNLANDANGASAVYI
-2200 ADGGVVTAAETAEI
+2200 EDGGVVTAAETAEI

-2238 NIGKI
+2238 SIGKI
-2243 TGYGVGVYLQG
+2243 IGYGVGVYLQG

-2306 VGDTVGSNY
+2306 VGDTVDSNY

-2332 PYSITQNITA
+2332 PYSINQSITA

-2361 TMKVGEV
+2361 TMKVGKV
-2368 GGTGSSSGGVGIYI
+2368 GGTGSSSSGVGIYI

-2395 STGNIELYGKG
+2395 SAGKIELYGKG

-2447 HLNFVNNGYQA
+2447 HLTFINNGYQA

-2487 GETSLASGKTIIAQ
+2487 GETSLASGKTITAQ

-2508 AEGIKDPATSG
+2508 AEGIKDPATPG

-2577 DDDVNPLPTPN
+2577 DEDVNPSPTPN

-2644 NDATENQNLDLKNSG
+2644 NTATEKQNLDLKNSG

-2740 SNKGTLAYLEDSK
+2740 SNKGILAYLEDSK

-2810 ISLAQNS
+2810 ITLGQNS

-2839 NTKGILAINSDL
+2839 NAKGILAINSDL

-2986 PHTATT
+2986 PHTATAQ
-2992 KNSEPVGLYA
+2992 NSEPVGLYA

-3028 SSTPSVY
+3028 SSTPSTY
-3035 TNTTT
+3035 TNTSS

-3059 ITNNRNIAPTANA
+3059 ITNNRNIAPTTNA

-3170 MYGDGKDT
+3170 MYGDGEGT

-3272 DGTIKYA
+3272 NGTVKKYA
-3279 VIKNHGNI
+3279 EIKNYGNI

-3296 VSWDNVS
+3296 VNWENVEPKQ
-3303 DDDIAALKAKIGTAL
+3303 IEALKAQIGAAL
-3318 SADPIK
+3318 SADPGQ
-3324 NAIYTAEGT
+3324 NATHKADGT

-3421 YVTDGVIQPFLNMIA
+3421 YVTDGVIQPFLNMVA

-3493 YDKNALDSE
+3493 YDKNALDSK

-3717 FTKIRE
+3717 FTNIKE

-3737 MSIKPNIGF
+3737 MSVKPNIGF

-3767 YEQELGKTSNVQ
+3767 YEQELGKTSNIQ
-3779 NKARVAYTDAGYYNL
+3779 NKARVAYTDAGHYNL

>member
-1 MNRNLQKIEKDL
+1 MNKNLQKIEKDL

-45 NTELNTANYTG
+45 STELDTANYTG
-56 VVTREGIKDSVDNL
+56 VVTREGIKNSVDNL

-184 NKNGALSSS
+184 NKNGAISSS
-193 VNGRNRYGLVDLRYV
+193 VNGRNSYGLVDLRYV

-263 PNIGQIKIEA
+263 PNIGQIAIEA

-286 TPTISVSITPPT
+286 ISVSV
-298 APSISVAPE
+298 SK
-307 APSAPEAPNVSVSVV
+307 PSAPTAPNVSVNVV
-322 APAIS
+322 APTVNTLSIVPPAE
-327 VLNIETP
+327 VVVKQLN
-334 ATVSVSAPI
+334 
-343 VDAPEPVA
+343 VDPPNAVA
-351 FSVAPTINA
+351 FSVAPTIDA
-360 KGGNAG
+360 
-366 AKARKIDNNQTGVK
+366 TGDHVSK
-380 DFFPT
+380 PS
-385 NQARSYDVDTVN
+385 NQAGMQAAINGLFPPGTLKEYDVNIVN
-397 KDVRNFFTFGNVSGN
+397 STTRNFFTFDPPSGD
-412 VTIPETGTV
+412 VILPSTGTI
-421 NVKINDTRA
+421 NVRMDDTRA
-430 IVLDEPKND
+430 IVIDEQKNG
-439 SKFKMEGTINL
+439 SKFQMGGTINL

-460 QGSANDQ
+460 QGSHNTPNIMA
-467 PGFNGL
+467 
-473 GTSYKS
+473 
-479 DKVAY
+479 KV
-484 AEIKNT
+484 ENT
-490 GKIIGSY
+490 GNIIGH
-497 YKDEVV
+497 YKDE
-503 TTTTNTNKN
+503 NSN

-524 YNNTMTHI
+524 FNNTMTHI
-532 INSGT
+532 INSGN
-537 ISLNAPESAGIQL
+537 ISLNAPKSAGIQL
-550 KPEDPHNWQPD
+550 KPEDPHD
-561 WNNMTTVNGK
+561 WKPSSWSSLVEKDGKFYVKINDTTAPS
-571 DVVNIQG
+571 
-578 GGNGTANK
+578 GTSGK

-591 KADNQNKIDVN
+591 KADNQKDINID

-614 PGISELT
+614 PGISTLDTVLVENTLDRT
-621 AITSST
+621 A
-627 NPNNFNS
+627 
-634 KALSNLKAQRNLGG
+634 ANLRAQRNLAGTT
-648 VDILPGGEIGRSAL
+648 ILPGGEIGRSGLSGTA
-662 DNTDYISGVYNSGT
+662 NSKWTSGVYNSGT

-703 IGTATSLSQEPN
+703 IGTTAITQGEN
-715 QNITKDYDPT
+715 QDLGGTTQTKG
-725 LAKDNDQNLVENAV
+725 LVENAV

-745 PTMPVLIGDKDT
+745 PTMPVLQGDTDT
-757 LGNMATTKDVGTKT
+757 MGNTASGDVGTKT
-771 VEFGHFGVTGAPIGA
+771 VEFGPFGDTGALTST
-786 KPDSGTINIG
+786 KPDSGTITIG
-796 ANATKSIGLLVS
+796 ENATKSIGLLVADS
-808 DNFEKLNNG
+808 EEKLNAG
-817 SLDEKDENG
+817 KVNG
-826 APISSGASVARKLKR
+826 AQTPNRILKR
-841 SGSITAKAG
+841 SGSITANTG
-850 AKVEVTG
+850 AKIIVNG
-857 TSNYGFVVNSDSYK
+857 DSNYGFVVKSESYK
-871 SEFSGALDNL
+871 SVFDSAETDNL
-881 KITRDKA
+881 LESKDTT
-888 NYGIGINEG
+888 NYGIGINKG
-897 TITVNKGENSIG
+897 TITVNGKNSIA
-909 FALLKGGNSKNAI
+909 FAMLKGGDSSNSGSLI
-922 VTDTVAGVTTT
+922 VSSPATVGVQGS
-933 TAIGKIEVIGNSKK
+933 TA
-947 STGFYGEQDN
+947 FYGEEGN
-957 FTNEGDITVNTPGSS
+957 FTNSGNITVNTPNNTG
-972 SNAGENIAVL
+972 NKAVL
-982 LNGNTKPIDFKN
+982 LNGKN
-994 TGNISVSGKSNIGVY
+994 TNKAINFTNTETVSVAGAGNIGIYQEGNAIFEYNKNTTSTNKLSIGAASIGVY
-1009 ATGKSKFL
+1009 AKKSLTG
-1017 HDKYTRPGEAASN
+1017 TP
-1030 KLKVENGSTGVY
+1030 KLDIEV
-1042 VKGLSATDSNIT
+1042 
-1054 IKAPVEIGDSSSTTG
+1054 PVEIANTSGNA
-1069 TTIGFLS
+1069 TTIGFYS
-1076 DAGTNDIINFEDGTN
+1076 DGNAKIKFKDGFKLTVGDKSIGLISADSSKFATAFDASDLTTTTEVKLGT
-1091 NLFDLKIGE
+1091 
-1100 KSVGLYSTK
+1100 KSVFSY
-1109 TNKFNDVFNFNLTNT
+1109 FNDGGTGNI
-1124 PTAASAANV
+1124 
-1133 TLDEGATFSF
+1133 GALLS
-1143 FNDATSTG
+1143 N
-1151 IGNVLV
+1151 N
-1157 NKKLKFNMA
+1157 KLKFTMGNE
-1166 NGSTLGYVKNG
+1166 STLAYADGGSK
-1177 AIVSIDQNLDTTD
+1177 ITLDQGTIDTTD
-1190 NTKFATISTTG
+1190 TNRFSSVSTAG
-1201 TSLLLATGNAST
+1201 TSLLLATGENSKVAIGT
-1213 AKIDSGKIVKT
+1213 GVNVTTKT
-1224 TTNVGL
+1224 KLGL
-1230 ISTDGAKA
+1230 IATA
-1238 INEGSLTSDIVSG
+1238 
-1251 VGLYSKK
+1251 K
-1258 ATAENSSTTSTITMN
+1258 ATAENAGTYTHRLDAGVGIYANNSIASNSGTMTMEK
-1273 KEKSAAIFGED
+1273 KESAAIFGEN
-1284 NSTLTNK
+1284 NSDLTNE

-1310 VTNSGSAS
+1310 ATNKGATSTINVNKIGSAGIAIETTFDAATNTAIATDNKTASNEGTITLGSNSTGSAAMLGKRAAGTHNVTLSNSGTINVNS
-1318 KIYVKKES
+1318 
-1326 SVGIDATL
+1326 
-1334 TGSTLS
+1334 TG
-1340 PVVTLTGD
+1340 
-1348 KVAKNEGLIE
+1348 
-1358 LQTNAKKSAAI
+1358 
-1369 IGKRETG
+1369 
-1376 STKKLTIEN
+1376 
-1385 VGTAT
+1385 
-1390 NSATLDIKST
+1390 
-1400 ESVGINATNTAGT
+1400 SVGINANNAVGT
-1413 ATDLVVKNEYGKINV
+1413 KDKFVVNNSGIVNV
-1428 EGEKSVGINVLE
+1428 TKDSSAGINAIKA
-1440 STVTNDTNGI
+1440 TVTNAATNGDI
-1450 IELKNKKTAGII
+1450 SLTAKNTAGII
-1462 ATKSSKVTNKGNIT
+1462 AKDGSEVTNNGKISTSGVT
-1476 LTGPTGGITA
+1476 VSAPTPTT
-1486 SSDGLV
+1486 SEGLV
-1492 GVSLAGS
+1492 GISADASTV
-1499 ELTNENTITMNTAF
+1499 TNG
-1513 STGVY
+1513 STGEIT
-1518 ANDYLDVNATPNVRT
+1518 LDTAYSAGIYGTNTSTIKNVGDIT
-1533 KSKVTNEKDILVKKK
+1533 AEKN
-1548 NSVGIYSVNG
+1548 NSVGIYV
-1558 DVYNKAINGKIET
+1558 E
-1571 EEDSSVGIYAKLDKD
+1571 
-1586 AIANQTIEN
+1586 AN
-1595 ANNITIGL
+1595 
-1603 ATAKSSVGIFS
+1603 
-1614 TIDADATKSLN
+1614 
-1625 VTNDTT
+1625 
-1631 GVMTIDSKESAA
+1631 
-1643 IIMKGQLDNAVTP
+1643 
-1656 TPRGIVT
+1656 
-1663 NKGKINM
+1663 
-1670 NSEKSA
+1670 
-1676 AIIGEK
+1676 
-1682 AKIVNDG
+1682 
-1689 TTPAEIIVNAK
+1689 
-1700 ESAGIIASDKSIV
+1700 
-1713 QNFGKIKTSAT
+1713 
-1724 IASATDGLVA
+1724 
-1734 ISVDDTEV
+1734 
-1742 TNKGQI
+1742 
-1748 ELDSK
+1748 
-1753 FSTAIF
+1753 STAENT
-1759 GANKSKIL
+1759 GN
-1767 NDTDGTIVANKDSS
+1767 
-1781 VGIYAKTNSP
+1781 
-1791 ATNKGS
+1791 
-1797 ITMKEKSSAAMYGD
+1797 ITMKKEGSAAMYGD
-1811 ESKLVNTTNTG
+1811 ESRITNKKDGTAVG
-1822 KLTIEKESSAAM
+1822 TIIVKEKASAAM
-1834 YAKNAD
+1834 YAKNTD
-1840 ALNDTEAKITVK
+1840 ATNDEGAEITVENEG
-1852 DKTSAGM
+1852 SAGM
-1859 YFELN
+1859 YIDVD
-1864 KANLAINGTNKGEI
+1864 KANIIANGTNKGTI
-1878 TLTNTANKSVG
+1878 TLDTGAKSSAG
-1889 MFAKNASP
+1889 ILAKLGAS
-1897 ADKVMNLTN
+1897 ADKVTTITN
-1906 EGTIDVNATSTTDSS
+1906 DGEINVKGGDVTKPS
-1921 VAMMAEN
+1921 VAISAEN
-1928 TLATDKLELDN
+1928 FTGTVGNLLVEN
-1939 KKNINLSGEKA
+1939 KKVINLNSEKSIGLFLNNSKA
-1950 IGMLLINATGNN
+1950 INETDG
-1962 TGSSANINVINKNAT
+1962 NINVKRKDAT
-1977 GVFAKAGSKFKN
+1977 GVFAKNKADFENKGN
-1989 ISGAKITIDTSAN
+1989 ITVEAPT
-2002 NNEQA
+2002 NEKA
-2007 VGVFADGVGTVAE
+2007 VGVFATDKDTKVL
-2020 NSSTIEGI
+2020 N
-2028 SKNAVGMF
+2028 SKNIKVL
-2036 SQDKANVTNKN
+2036 S
-2047 SITMNK
+2047 
-2053 EKSVA
+2053 EK
-2058 MFAKDEDSKAINEAN
+2058 
-2073 IKILGDNSVGM
+2073 SVGM
-2084 FGKVKAT
+2084 FGKEKAT
-2091 VQNEGTIDL
+2091 VQNKGTIEL
-2100 GTTGSNLTGLIGMFG
+2100 GTAGSSLTGLIGMFG
-2115 QSSNA
+2115 QSDSDTK
-2120 SEPVKIE
+2120 PVTIE
-2127 NLGGTININTEST
+2127 NLFGGTINVNTKSS

-2146 NSSGTVSNVTLENT
+2146 NTAGAGKEASVTLKNE
-2160 GTINVNRKKSAGI
+2160 GTININKEKSAGI
-2173 YAPKSTVSKVGK
+2173 YAPKSTVSKVGEI
-2185 VNLANVADGASAVYI
+2185 NLTKDADGASAVYI
-2200 ADGGVVTAAETAEI
+2200 EDGGVVTAAETAKI
-2214 NLGTANQNRVAYYV
+2214 NLETKNQNRVAYYV
-2228 KNAGSNVKGT
+2228 KNANSNVKGT

-2277 TTNGAT
+2277 TRNGAT

-2306 VGDTVGSNY
+2306 VGDTVDSNY

-2332 PYSITQNITA
+2332 PYSINQSITA

-2361 TMKVGEV
+2361 TMKVGKV
-2368 GGTGSSSGGVGIYI
+2368 GGTDSSSSGVGIYI

-2395 STGNIELYGKG
+2395 SAGNIELYGKG

-2426 ELKEGS
+2426 ELREGS

-2447 HLNFVNNGYQA
+2447 HLNFINNGYQA

-2565 IYGEYRLDTPKY
+2565 IYGEYRRDTPKY
-2577 DDDVNPLPTPN
+2577 DADVNPSNPTPN

-2611 VKNLKNVD
+2611 VKNLKKVD
-2619 NKGSITATTG
+2619 NKGSITAATG

-2644 NDATENQNLDLKNSG
+2644 NDATGNQNLDLKNSG

-2740 SNKGTLAYLEDSK
+2740 SNKGILAYLEDSK

-2810 ISLAQNS
+2810 ITLGQNS

-2839 NTKGILAINSDL
+2839 NAKGILAINSDL

-2986 PHTATT
+2986 PHTATAQ
-2992 KNSEPVGLYA
+2992 NSEPVGLYA

-3028 SSTPSVY
+3028 SSTPSTY
-3035 TNTTT
+3035 TNTSS

-3170 MYGDGKDT
+3170 MYGDGKGT

-3193 ATATATD
+3193 ATATETD

-3207 VLVNNGATFINKGD
+3207 VFVNNGATFINKGD

-3272 DGTIKYA
+3272 DGSIKYA
-3279 VIKNHGNI
+3279 EIKNYGNI

-3296 VSWDNVS
+3296 VSWENVS
-3303 DDDIAALKAKIGTAL
+3303 GKDIAALEAQKGATL
-3318 SADPIK
+3318 NADPIK
-3324 NAIYTAEGT
+3324 NAIYIAEGT

-3421 YVTDGVIQPFLNMIA
+3421 YVTDGVIQPFLNMVA

-3446 GSLTWMATPVLDG
+3446 GSLTWLATPVLDG

-3493 YDKNALDSE
+3493 YDKNALDSK

-3582 VIDYKKNTQGVI
+3582 VIDYKKTTQGVI

-3717 FTKIRE
+3717 FTNIKE
-3723 KDGQVRLEV
+3723 KDGEVRLEV

-3737 MSIKPNIGF
+3737 MSVKPNIGF

>member
-111 FGIGYLFTDLHGR
+111 FGIGYLFTDLHGS

-131 SERYRFESYYTRYD
+131 SIRYRFESYYTRYD

-230 LDVDP
+230 LDVEP

-286 TPTISVSITPPT
+286 ISVNVNKPSAPAAPTVSVNVAAPTVTAMSITSPGEVTVTPP
-298 APSISVAPE
+298 SVAP
-307 APSAPEAPNVSVSVV
+307 P
-322 APAIS
+322 
-327 VLNIETP
+327 T
-334 ATVSVSAPI
+334 
-343 VDAPEPVA
+343 PVA
-351 FSVAPTINA
+351 FSVAPSTDSRSRFA
-360 KGGNAG
+360 MGDGNIATRLNDL
-366 AKARKIDNNQTGVK
+366 KNSSPI
-380 DFFPT
+380 
-385 NQARSYDVDTVN
+385 TV
-397 KDVRNFFTFGNVSGN
+397 TAPGNRDYITLSQGIAPNSLDKSVVIN
-412 VTIPETGTV
+412 VTGS
-421 NVKINDTRA
+421 NNRA
-430 IVLDEPKND
+430 MVIDEAKNEFIFD
-439 SKFKMEGTINL
+439 MKGTINL
-450 YGSKN
+450 DAIQN

-460 QGSANDQ
+460 QGTHGGGS
-467 PGFNGL
+467 
-473 GTSYKS
+473 TSPLMTTIINS
-479 DKVAY
+479 G
-484 AEIKNT
+484 EIKGNYGT
-490 GKIIGSY
+490 G
-497 YKDEVV
+497 
-503 TTTTNTNKN
+503 NK
-512 QIAFGFSNLDSS
+512 QQVAFGFSNVDSS
-524 YNNTMTHI
+524 SNTTMTHM

-537 ISLNAPESAGIQL
+537 ISLKAPESAAMQL
-550 KPEDPHNWQPD
+550 KPEDPHD
-561 WNNMTTVNGK
+561 WNPNGGWGATPPVTVTGTSSGNRANTGK
-571 DVVNIQG
+571 
-578 GGNGTANK
+578 
-586 GRVLM
+586 VLM
-591 KADNQNKIDVN
+591 KADNQKDINID

-614 PGISELT
+614 PGLIETSPASSVSE
-621 AITSST
+621 ADKIA
-627 NPNNFNS
+627 
-634 KALSNLKAQRNLGG
+634 KNLRAARSIVKGG
-648 VDILPGGEIGRSAL
+648 VTDTYLPGGEIGRSAL
-662 DNTDYISGVYNSGT
+662 SASKYTSGVYNSGT
-676 INITGDK
+676 INISGDK

-697 VGGTIN
+697 IGGTIN
-703 IGTATSLSQEPN
+703 IGTAASLSQGAN
-715 QNITKDYDPT
+715 QKLSGGSDE
-725 LAKDNDQNLVENAV
+725 KVENAV

-745 PTMPVLIGDKDT
+745 PTMPVLNGEKDT
-757 LGNMATTKDVGTKT
+757 MGNLASSGDVGTKT
-771 VEFGHFGVTGAPIGA
+771 VEFGPFGDTGASTGA
-786 KPDSGTINIG
+786 KADSGTITIG
-796 ANATKSIGLLVS
+796 ANATKSIGLLVADS
-808 DNFEKLNNG
+808 EEKLNDGKVNG
-817 SLDEKDENG
+817 TVTNS
-826 APISSGASVARKLKR
+826 RTLKR
-841 SGSITAKAG
+841 SGSITANTG
-850 AKVEVTG
+850 ANIIVNG
-857 TSNYGFVVNSDSYK
+857 DSNYGFVVKSESYK
-871 SEFSGALDNL
+871 SAFDATQIDNL
-881 KITRDKA
+881 LESKDTA
-888 NYGIGINEG
+888 NYGIGINKG
-897 TITVNKGENSIG
+897 TITVNGTNSIA
-909 FALLKGGNSKNAI
+909 FAMLKGGDSSNSGSLI
-922 VTDTVAGVTTT
+922 VTSTTAGVQGS
-933 TAIGKIEVIGNSKK
+933 TA
-947 STGFYGEQDN
+947 FYGEQGN
-957 FTNEGDITVNTPGSS
+957 FTNSGDIKVNTPNNTG
-972 SNAGENIAVL
+972 NRAVL
-982 LNGNTKPIDFKN
+982 LRGVNSDTTKPIEFTN
-994 TGNISVSGKSNIGVY
+994 TASIYIQGAGNIGVY
-1009 ATGKSKFL
+1009 AEGNSKFTHNVNATL
-1017 HDKYTRPGEAASN
+1017 ATNKISVGDGSIGVYTKKS
-1030 KLKVENGSTGVY
+1030 STGTPE
-1042 VKGLSATDSNIT
+1042 LNIE
-1054 IKAPVEIGDSSSTTG
+1054 APVELASTTG
-1069 TTIGFLS
+1069 NTTTIGFYS
-1076 DAGTNDIINFEDGTN
+1076 DGNAQVKFKDGFKLKVGDKSIGLFSRDTTKFASTFNVSALTAPTEIELGT
-1091 NLFDLKIGE
+1091 
-1100 KSVGLYSTK
+1100 KSVLSY
-1109 TNKFNDVFNFNLTNT
+1109 FNDGGTGNIGALLSNDKLKFTMGNESTLAYAENG
-1124 PTAASAANV
+1124 SEV
-1133 TLDEGATFSF
+1133 TLDQ
-1143 FNDATSTG
+1143 
-1151 IGNVLV
+1151 
-1157 NKKLKFNMA
+1157 
-1166 NGSTLGYVKNG
+1166 GS
-1177 AIVSIDQNLDTTD
+1177 IDTTD
-1190 NTKFATISTTG
+1190 TNRFSSVSSTG
-1201 TSLLLATGNAST
+1201 TSLLLATGEGSKVAIGTT
-1213 AKIDSGKIVKT
+1213 ANVT
-1224 TTNVGL
+1224 TTTKLGL
-1230 ISTDGAKA
+1230 IATA
-1238 INEGSLTSDIVSG
+1238 N
-1251 VGLYSKK
+1251 
-1258 ATAENSSTTSTITMN
+1258 ATAENVGTYTHKLDAGVGIYANKSIASNSGTMTMEN
-1273 KEKSAAIFGED
+1273 KESAAIFGEN
-1284 NSTLTNK
+1284 NSTLTNTK
-1291 GTINLEDKESGG
+1291 DITIKAMKSAGILANDSNVKNSGTNSKIIVEGTGSAGIAIETTLDATNTAIATDNKTASNEGTITLEKNSTGSAAMLGKRAAGTPNVTLSNSGTINV
-1303 ILAKDSN
+1303 DS
-1310 VTNSGSAS
+1310 
-1318 KIYVKKES
+1318 
-1326 SVGIDATL
+1326 
-1334 TGSTLS
+1334 TG
-1340 PVVTLTGD
+1340 
-1348 KVAKNEGLIE
+1348 
-1358 LQTNAKKSAAI
+1358 
-1369 IGKRETG
+1369 
-1376 STKKLTIEN
+1376 
-1385 VGTAT
+1385 
-1390 NSATLDIKST
+1390 
-1400 ESVGINATNTAGT
+1400 SVGINADNAVG
-1413 ATDLVVKNEYGKINV
+1413 AKDKFVVDNSGIVNVKKN
-1428 EGEKSVGINVLE
+1428 SSAGINAIT
-1440 STVTNDTNGI
+1440 STVNTVKDSQINLTA
-1450 IELKNKKTAGII
+1450 EKTAGII
-1462 ATKSSKVTNKGNIT
+1462 AKDGSEVTNNGKISTSGVTI
-1476 LTGPTGGITA
+1476 GSA
-1486 SSDGLV
+1486 ADGLV
-1492 GVSLAGS
+1492 GISADAS
-1499 ELTNENTITMNTAF
+1499 TITNGSTGKIILNTAF
-1513 STGVY
+1513 SAGIYGTGTGTNTSTIKNAGEIT
-1518 ANDYLDVNATPNVRT
+1518 ANEN
-1533 KSKVTNEKDILVKKK
+1533 K
-1548 NSVGIYSVNG
+1548 SVGIYVEANSTAENT
-1558 DVYNKAINGKIET
+1558 GKITME
-1571 EEDSSVGIYAKLDKD
+1571 
-1586 AIANQTIEN
+1586 
-1595 ANNITIGL
+1595 
-1603 ATAKSSVGIFS
+1603 
-1614 TIDADATKSLN
+1614 
-1625 VTNDTT
+1625 
-1631 GVMTIDSKESAA
+1631 KE
-1643 IIMKGQLDNAVTP
+1643 G
-1656 TPRGIVT
+1656 
-1663 NKGKINM
+1663 
-1670 NSEKSA
+1670 
-1676 AIIGEK
+1676 
-1682 AKIVNDG
+1682 
-1689 TTPAEIIVNAK
+1689 
-1700 ESAGIIASDKSIV
+1700 
-1713 QNFGKIKTSAT
+1713 
-1724 IASATDGLVA
+1724 
-1734 ISVDDTEV
+1734 
-1742 TNKGQI
+1742 
-1748 ELDSK
+1748 
-1753 FSTAIF
+1753 
-1759 GANKSKIL
+1759 
-1767 NDTDGTIVANKDSS
+1767 
-1781 VGIYAKTNSP
+1781 
-1791 ATNKGS
+1791 
-1797 ITMKEKSSAAMYGD
+1797 SAAMYGD
-1811 ESKLVNTTNTG
+1811 ESKITNKKDGTAVG
-1822 KLTIEKESSAAM
+1822 KIIIEGKDSAAM
-1834 YAKNAD
+1834 YAKNTD
-1840 ALNDTEAKITVK
+1840 ATNDEGAEITVK
-1852 DKTSAGM
+1852 NEGSAGM
-1859 YFELN
+1859 YIDVD
-1864 KANLAINGTNKGEI
+1864 KANITANGTNKGTI
-1878 TLTNTANKSVG
+1878 TLDTGAKGSAGILAKLGTSANQVTTI
-1889 MFAKNASP
+1889 
-1897 ADKVMNLTN
+1897 TN
-1906 EGTIDVNATSTTDSS
+1906 EGEINVNGGDAAKPS
-1921 VAMMAEN
+1921 VAISAEN
-1928 TLATDKLELDN
+1928 LTGTVGNLLVEN
-1939 KKNINLSGEKA
+1939 KKIINLNSEKSIGLFLNNSKA
-1950 IGMLLINATGNN
+1950 INEIDG
-1962 TGSSANINVINKNAT
+1962 NINVKEKDAT
-1977 GVFAKAGSKFKN
+1977 GVFAKNKADFENKGT
-1989 ISGAKITIDTSAN
+1989 ITVEAPTN
-2002 NNEQA
+2002 KKA
-2007 VGVFADGVGTVAE
+2007 VGIFAT
-2020 NSSTIEGI
+2020 
-2028 SKNAVGMF
+2028 
-2036 SQDKANVTNKN
+2036 
-2047 SITMNK
+2047 
-2053 EKSVA
+2053 
-2058 MFAKDEDSKAINEAN
+2058 DEDTKVVNSKD
-2073 IKILGDNSVGM
+2073 IKVLSANSVGM

-2091 VQNEGTIDL
+2091 VQNKGTIDL
-2100 GTTGSNLTGLIGMFG
+2100 GTAGSNLTGLIGMFG

-2127 NLGGTININTEST
+2127 NSGGTINVNTESS

-2185 VNLANVADGASAVYI
+2185 VNLADDANGASAVYI
-2200 ADGGVVTAAETAEI
+2200 EDGGVVTAAETAVI

-2228 KNAGSNVKGT
+2228 KNAASNVEGT

-2243 TGYGVGVYLQG
+2243 TGYGVGLYLQG

-2277 TTNGAT
+2277 TTGAA

-2306 VGDTVGSNY
+2306 VGDTVDSNY

-2368 GGTGSSSGGVGIYI
+2368 GGTGSSSSGVGIYI

-2470 IADETIAQGIVL
+2470 TADETIAQGIVL

-2487 GETSLASGKTIIAQ
+2487 GETSLASGKTITAQ

-2519 WQNGDYEIINKGTLD
+2519 WQIGDYEIINKGTLD

-2577 DDDVNPLPTPN
+2577 DEDVNPSPTPN

-2619 NKGSITATTG
+2619 NKGSITAATG

-2644 NDATENQNLDLKNSG
+2644 NDATGNQNLDLKNSG

-2679 RNKVENTG
+2679 RNKVDNTG

-2839 NTKGILAINSDL
+2839 NAKAIIALNSEL
-2851 TNNSKIDLSGDS
+2851 TNNAKIDLSGDN

-2884 LAGKETLGVYLA
+2884 LVGKETLGVYLA

-2907 NIADSADAKHPTI
+2907 NIADSADAQHPTI

-2963 KDQGTGI
+2963 KDEGIGI

-3028 SSTPSVY
+3028 SSTPSTY
-3035 TNTTT
+3035 TNTSS

-3133 QVYPKDKITYSIG
+3133 QVYPKDKITYAIG

-3193 ATATATD
+3193 ATD

-3221 ITTDINYSYNPN
+3221 ITTDINYSFNPN

-3303 DDDIAALKAKIGTAL
+3303 ADDIAALKNQIGAAL

-3324 NAIYTAEGT
+3324 NAIYTADGT

-3421 YVTDGVIQPFLNMIA
+3421 YVTDGVIQPFLNMVA

-3446 GSLTWMATPVLDG
+3446 GSLTWLATPVLDG

-3493 YDKNALDSE
+3493 YDKNALDSK

-3703 KFKPYIGLDLAYGR
+3703 KFRPYVGLDLAYGR
-3717 FTKIRE
+3717 FTNIKE

-3737 MSIKPNIGF
+3737 MSVKPNIGF

>member
-79 ENTKSIEAL
+79 ENKKSVEAL

-131 SERYRFESYYTRYD
+131 SIRYRFESYYTRYD

-263 PNIGQIKIEA
+263 PNIGQIEIEA
-273 LNITAPNAPSAPT
+273 LSITAPSAPSAPT
-286 TPTISVSITPPT
+286 ISVNVTK
-298 APSISVAPE
+298 
-307 APSAPEAPNVSVSVV
+307 PSAPAAPNVSVNVAAPTVTAMSITSPGEVTVTPPSVE
-322 APAIS
+322 PP
-327 VLNIETP
+327 T
-334 ATVSVSAPI
+334 
-343 VDAPEPVA
+343 PVA
-351 FSVAPTINA
+351 FSVAPTIDSA
-360 KGGNAG
+360 THKGMGSWGTIQTKLDELKSLPNSTLDVKAVSVERNYVTLHANSG
-366 AKARKIDNNQTGVK
+366 APNVATLDKTVTINVPVNNNRAVVVDEAIDK
-380 DFFPT
+380 
-385 NQARSYDVDTVN
+385 
-397 KDVRNFFTFGNVSGN
+397 FTF
-412 VTIPETGTV
+412 
-421 NVKINDTRA
+421 DMA
-430 IVLDEPKND
+430 
-439 SKFKMEGTINL
+439 GTINL
-450 YGSKN
+450 KGSQD

-460 QGSANDQ
+460 QGTHQGSSSSPAMTTVKNS
-467 PGFNGL
+467 GTINGE
-473 GTSYKS
+473 Y
-479 DKVAY
+479 V
-484 AEIKNT
+484 N
-490 GKIIGSY
+490 GSSQQ
-497 YKDEVV
+497 V
-503 TTTTNTNKN
+503 
-512 QIAFGFSNLDSS
+512 AFGFSNADSS
-524 YNNTMTHI
+524 NNTTMTHM
-532 INSGT
+532 INANT
-537 ISLNAPESAGIQL
+537 ISLNAPESAAMQL
-550 KPEDPHNWQPD
+550 KPEDPHYWSPNWGSLS
-561 WNNMTTVNGK
+561 NGK
-571 DVVNIQG
+571 MKINGIDGKQNVNSYG
-578 GGNGTANK
+578 K
-586 GRVLM
+586 VLM
-591 KADNQNKIDVN
+591 KADNQKDINID
-602 SSGSF
+602 SRGSF

-614 PGISELT
+614 PGVIELET
-621 AITSST
+621 IDIDRTT
-627 NPNNFNS
+627 YS
-634 KALSNLKAQRNLGG
+634 KGTYNLKAQRQLTGG
-648 VDILPGGEIGRSAL
+648 KVLPGGEIGRSAL
-662 DNTDYISGVYNSGT
+662 SDSKYTSGVYNSGT
-676 INITGDK
+676 INISGDK

-703 IGTATSLSQEPN
+703 IGTTTSLSQGEN
-715 QNITKDYDPT
+715 QN
-725 LAKDNDQNLVENAV
+725 LSGGDNKKVENAV

-745 PTMPVLIGDKDT
+745 PTMPVLKDEKDT
-757 LGNMATTKDVGTKT
+757 MGNKATADVVGTKT
-771 VEFGHFGVTGAPIGA
+771 VEFGPFGHTGATTGVTAG
-786 KPDSGTINIG
+786 SGTIDIG
-796 ANATKSIGLLVS
+796 ANATKSIGLLVADS
-808 DNFEKLNNG
+808 EENLNAG
-817 SLDEKDENG
+817 KVNG
-826 APISSGASVARKLKR
+826 AVKTNRTLKR
-841 SGSITAKAG
+841 SGSITANTG
-850 AKVEVTG
+850 ANIIVNG
-857 TSNYGFVVNSDSYK
+857 DSNYGFVVKSESYK
-871 SEFSGALDNL
+871 SVFDAAETDNL
-881 KITRDKA
+881 LESKDTT
-888 NYGIGINEG
+888 NYGIGINKG
-897 TITVNKGENSIG
+897 TITVNGTNSIA
-909 FALLKGGNSKNAI
+909 FAMLKGGDSSNSGSLI
-922 VTDTVAGVTTT
+922 VNSATPVAQGS
-933 TAIGKIEVIGNSKK
+933 TA
-947 STGFYGEQDN
+947 FYGEQGN
-957 FTNEGDITVNTPGSS
+957 FTNSGDITVNTPNNTGNRGILLKGA
-972 SNAGENIAVL
+972 NA
-982 LNGNTKPIDFKN
+982 TPINFTN
-994 TGNISVSGKSNIGVY
+994 TGNISIQGAGNIAVYAEGNSKFTHNANATPATNKISVGDGSIGVY
-1009 ATGKSKFL
+1009 TKKSPTGTPEL
-1017 HDKYTRPGEAASN
+1017 
-1030 KLKVENGSTGVY
+1030 
-1042 VKGLSATDSNIT
+1042 NIG
-1054 IKAPVEIGDSSSTTG
+1054 APVELASTTG
-1069 TTIGFLS
+1069 NTTTIGFYS
-1076 DAGTNDIINFEDGTN
+1076 DGDAQVKFKDGFKLKVGDKSIG
-1091 NLFDLKIGE
+1091 LFSRDTSKFASTFDVSALTAPTEIELGE
-1100 KSVGLYSTK
+1100 KSVLSY
-1109 TNKFNDVFNFNLTNT
+1109 FNDGKSGNIGALLSNDKLKFTMGNESTLAYAENG
-1124 PTAASAANV
+1124 SKV
-1133 TLDEGATFSF
+1133 TLDQGT
-1143 FNDATSTG
+1143 
-1151 IGNVLV
+1151 I
-1157 NKKLKFNMA
+1157 
-1166 NGSTLGYVKNG
+1166 
-1177 AIVSIDQNLDTTD
+1177 DTTD
-1190 NTKFATISTTG
+1190 TNRFPSVSSTG
-1201 TSLLLATGNAST
+1201 TSLLLATGENSKVAIGTT
-1213 AKIDSGKIVKT
+1213 ANVTTKT
-1224 TTNVGL
+1224 KLGL
-1230 ISTDGAKA
+1230 IATA
-1238 INEGSLTSDIVSG
+1238 
-1251 VGLYSKK
+1251 K
-1258 ATAENSSTTSTITMN
+1258 ATAENAGTYTHKLDSGVGIYANKSTALNSGTMTMEK
-1273 KEKSAAIFGED
+1273 KESAAIFGEN
-1284 NSTLTNK
+1284 NSTLTNTK
-1291 GTINLEDKESGG
+1291 DITIKAMKSAGILANDSNVKNSGTNSKIIVEGTGSAGMAIETTLDKTVTPNVAVASGEKTASNEGTITLKSTSTDSAAMLGKRATGTPEVTLSNSGTINVES
-1303 ILAKDSN
+1303 
-1310 VTNSGSAS
+1310 T
-1318 KIYVKKES
+1318 
-1326 SVGIDATL
+1326 
-1334 TGSTLS
+1334 
-1340 PVVTLTGD
+1340 
-1348 KVAKNEGLIE
+1348 
-1358 LQTNAKKSAAI
+1358 
-1369 IGKRETG
+1369 R
-1376 STKKLTIEN
+1376 
-1385 VGTAT
+1385 
-1390 NSATLDIKST
+1390 
-1400 ESVGINATNTAGT
+1400 SVGINADNTVGT
-1413 ATDLVVKNEYGKINV
+1413 KEKFVVNNSGIVNV
-1428 EGEKSVGINVLE
+1428 KADSSAGINAIT
-1440 STVTNDTNGI
+1440 STVKTVKDSEINLTA
-1450 IELKNKKTAGII
+1450 EKTAGII
-1462 ATKSSKVTNKGNIT
+1462 AKTGSEVINKGKIST
-1476 LTGPTGGITA
+1476 SVVSVTA
-1486 SSDGLV
+1486 AADGLV
-1492 GVSLAGS
+1492 GISADASTVTNGSTGEITLGTAYSAGIYGTGTG
-1499 ELTNENTITMNTAF
+1499 TNTSTIKNAGTITA
-1513 STGVY
+1513 
-1518 ANDYLDVNATPNVRT
+1518 
-1533 KSKVTNEKDILVKKK
+1533 NEKK
-1548 NSVGIYSVNG
+1548 SVGIYV
-1558 DVYNKAINGKIET
+1558 E
-1571 EEDSSVGIYAKLDKD
+1571 
-1586 AIANQTIEN
+1586 ANSTAEN
-1595 ANNITIGL
+1595 TGNIT
-1603 ATAKSSVGIFS
+1603 
-1614 TIDADATKSLN
+1614 
-1625 VTNDTT
+1625 
-1631 GVMTIDSKESAA
+1631 MEKE
-1643 IIMKGQLDNAVTP
+1643 G
-1656 TPRGIVT
+1656 
-1663 NKGKINM
+1663 
-1670 NSEKSA
+1670 
-1676 AIIGEK
+1676 
-1682 AKIVNDG
+1682 
-1689 TTPAEIIVNAK
+1689 
-1700 ESAGIIASDKSIV
+1700 
-1713 QNFGKIKTSAT
+1713 
-1724 IASATDGLVA
+1724 
-1734 ISVDDTEV
+1734 
-1742 TNKGQI
+1742 
-1748 ELDSK
+1748 
-1753 FSTAIF
+1753 
-1759 GANKSKIL
+1759 
-1767 NDTDGTIVANKDSS
+1767 
-1781 VGIYAKTNSP
+1781 
-1791 ATNKGS
+1791 
-1797 ITMKEKSSAAMYGD
+1797 SAAMYGD
-1811 ESKLVNTTNTG
+1811 ESKITNKKDGTAIG
-1822 KLTIEKESSAAM
+1822 KIIIKGKDSAAM
-1834 YAKNAD
+1834 YAKNTD
-1840 ALNDTEAKITVK
+1840 AINDTGAEITVK
-1852 DKTSAGM
+1852 NEGSAGM
-1859 YFELN
+1859 YIDTD
-1864 KANLAINGTNKGEI
+1864 KANITANGTNKGTI
-1878 TLTNTANKSVG
+1878 TLGKDNNTEAKSSAG
-1889 MFAKNASP
+1889 ILAKLGTL
-1897 ADKVMNLTN
+1897 ADKVTTITN
-1906 EGTIDVNATSTTDSS
+1906 EGEINVNGGDAAKPS
-1921 VAMMAEN
+1921 VAISAEN
-1928 TLATDKLELDN
+1928 LTGTVGNLLVEN
-1939 KKNINLSGEKA
+1939 KKNINLNSEKS
-1950 IGMLLINATGNN
+1950 IGLFLNN
-1962 TGSSANINVINKNAT
+1962 SKAVNETDGNINVKEKDAT
-1977 GVFAKAGSKFKN
+1977 GVFAKNKADFENKGTITVEAPTSKK
-1989 ISGAKITIDTSAN
+1989 
-2002 NNEQA
+2002 A
-2007 VGVFADGVGTVAE
+2007 VGIFAT
-2020 NSSTIEGI
+2020 
-2028 SKNAVGMF
+2028 
-2036 SQDKANVTNKN
+2036 
-2047 SITMNK
+2047 
-2053 EKSVA
+2053 
-2058 MFAKDEDSKAINEAN
+2058 DEDTKVVNSKD
-2073 IKILGDNSVGM
+2073 IKVLSAKSVGM

-2091 VQNEGTIDL
+2091 VQNKGTIEL
-2100 GTTGSNLTGLIGMFG
+2100 GTAGSNLTGLIGMFG

-2127 NLGGTININTEST
+2127 NLGGTINVNTESS

-2185 VNLANVADGASAVYI
+2185 VNLDNVANGASAVYI
-2200 ADGGVVTAAETAEI
+2200 EDGGVVTAAETAEI

-2228 KNAGSNVKGT
+2228 KNVGSNVKGT

-2243 TGYGVGVYLQG
+2243 KGYGVGVYLQG

-2277 TTNGAT
+2277 TTGAT

-2306 VGDTVGSNY
+2306 VGDTVDSNY

-2368 GGTGSSSGGVGIYI
+2368 GGTGSSSSGVGIYI

-2447 HLNFVNNGYQA
+2447 HLTFINNGYQA

-2577 DDDVNPLPTPN
+2577 DEDVNPLPTPN

-2619 NKGSITATTG
+2619 NKGSITAATG

-2644 NDATENQNLDLKNSG
+2644 NDATGNQNLDLKNSG
-2659 AISLG
+2659 AINLG

-2810 ISLAQNS
+2810 ITLGQNS

-2978 LAGTLNVA
+2978 LAGTLNIA
-2986 PHTATT
+2986 PHTATAQ
-2992 KNSEPVGLYA
+2992 NSEPVGLYA

-3119 ITVGKIDDTDPVTQ
+3119 ITVGKIDDTDPITH

-3170 MYGDGKDT
+3170 MYGDGEGT

-3193 ATATATD
+3193 ATATETD

-3272 DGTIKYA
+3272 DGSIKYA
-3279 VIKNHGNI
+3279 IIINKGNI

-3303 DDDIAALKAKIGTAL
+3303 ADDIAALKNQIGAAL

-3324 NAIYTAEGT
+3324 NAIYTADGT

-3421 YVTDGVIQPFLNMIA
+3421 YVTDGVIQPFLNMVA

-3446 GSLTWMATPVLDG
+3446 GSLTWLATPVLDG

-3612 ALANEKYKFGDI
+3612 ALANEKYKFEDI

-3717 FTKIRE
+3717 FTNIKE

-3767 YEQELGKTSNVQ
+3767 YEQELGKTSNIQ
-3779 NKARVAYTDAGYYNL
+3779 NKARVAYTDAGHYNL

>member
-45 NTELNTANYTG
+45 NTELDTANYTG

-131 SERYRFESYYTRYD
+131 SIRYRFESYYTRYD

-208 KEKPTDV
+208 KEKPTDI

-235 PKFELKDPKG
+235 PKFELKEPQG

-263 PNIGQIKIEA
+263 PNIGQIEIEA
-273 LNITAPNAPSAPT
+273 LNITAPSAPSAPT
-286 TPTISVSITPPT
+286 ISVT
-298 APSISVAPE
+298 VNK
-307 APSAPEAPNVSVSVV
+307 PSAPAAPNVSVNVV
-322 APAIS
+322 APAIN
-327 VLNIETP
+327 VLNIDTP
-334 ATVSVSAPI
+334 ATASVSAPT
-343 VDAPEPVA
+343 VDTPKPVA
-351 FSVAPTINA
+351 FSVAPTIDA
-360 KGGNAG
+360 TGNNKKDATQVN
-366 AKARKIDNNQTGVK
+366 IDNR
-380 DFFPT
+380 FP
-385 NQARSYDVDTVN
+385 AGGD
-397 KDVRNFFTFGNVSGN
+397 NVVN
-412 VTIPETGTV
+412 VTEVSNTTRNYLTFPNATGTTNLPANVTV
-421 NVKINDTRA
+421 NVNLENARA
-430 IVLDEPKND
+430 MVIDEPKDN
-439 SKFKMEGTINL
+439 SVFNMGGIINL
-450 YGSKN
+450 NKSKN

-460 QGSANDQ
+460 QGKANSGDQ
-467 PGFNGL
+467 GL
-473 GTSYKS
+473 AIVS
-479 DKVAY
+479 
-484 AEIKNT
+484 NT
-490 GKIIGSY
+490 NKIIGH
-497 YKDEVV
+497 YKDENG
-503 TTTTNTNKN
+503 NTNKN
-512 QIAFGFSNLDSS
+512 QIAFGFSNVDASR
-524 YNNTMTHI
+524 NDTMTHI
-532 INSGT
+532 KNEGT
-537 ISLNAPESAGIQL
+537 ITLNAPESAAMQL
-550 KPEDPHNWQPD
+550 KPEDPHNWQPSSWGSLFEKD
-561 WNNMTTVNGK
+561 GK
-571 DVVNIQG
+571 FYVKI
-578 GGNGTANK
+578 NGTTAPSGASGK

-591 KADNQNKIDVN
+591 KADNQSEINID

-614 PGISELT
+614 PGISTLDTVLVENTLDRT
-621 AITSST
+621 A
-627 NPNNFNS
+627 
-634 KALSNLKAQRNLGG
+634 ANLRAQRHLAGA
-648 VDILPGGEIGRSAL
+648 DILPGGEIGRSSSS
-662 DNTDYISGVYNSGT
+662 DPKWTSGVYNSGT

-703 IGTATSLSQEPN
+703 IGTTAVTQEGN
-715 QNITKDYDPT
+715 RNSGN
-725 LAKDNDQNLVENAV
+725 LAEKVENAV

-745 PTMPVLIGDKDT
+745 PTMPVLKNETGTYGAK
-757 LGNMATTKDVGTKT
+757 ATADVGTKT
-771 VEFGHFGVTGAPIGA
+771 VEFGRFGKTGAVA
-786 KPDSGTINIG
+786 GTDDKGIITIG

-808 DNFEKLNNG
+808 DNFEELNNG
-817 SLDEKDENG
+817 SLDEKDEAGNT
-826 APISSGASVARKLKR
+826 ISLSSSVARKLKR
-841 SGSITAKAG
+841 SGSITAKAD
-850 AKVEVTG
+850 AKVVVQGE
-857 TSNYGFVVNSDSYK
+857 SNYGFVVSSDSYK
-871 SEFSGALDNL
+871 SEFPSLDNL
-881 KITRDKA
+881 KITRDKT

-897 TITVNKGENSIG
+897 AITVQDATNSIG
-909 FALLKGGNSKNAI
+909 FALLKGGNSKNTGTLK
-922 VTDTVAGVTTT
+922 VTGTSSGSA
-933 TAIGKIEVIGNSKK
+933 A
-947 STGFYGEQDN
+947 FYGEQDN
-957 FTNEGDITVNTPGSS
+957 FTNEGDITVDASGSGNTG
-972 SNAGENIAVL
+972 IL
-982 LNGNTKPIDFKN
+982 LNGKN
-994 TGNISVSGKSNIGVY
+994 TTPISFTNTANISVSGKGNIGLY
-1009 ATGKSKFL
+1009 ATGKSKFSRPTGATTS
-1017 HDKYTRPGEAASN
+1017 DKISVERGATGIY
-1030 KLKVENGSTGVY
+1030 VENLANNPTGGAV
-1042 VKGLSATDSNIT
+1042 VSNIE
-1054 IKAPVEIGDSSSTTG
+1054 ISVPVEIGDSFPTTG

-1076 DAGTNDIINFEDGTN
+1076 KANADDKIHFKDGF
-1091 NLFDLKIGE
+1091 NLKVG
-1100 KSVGLYSTK
+1100 KNSVGLYSTK
-1109 TNKFNDVFNFNLTNT
+1109 TNKFNDVFDFNLTNN
-1124 PTAASAANV
+1124 PTTTSAANV

-1143 FNDATSTG
+1143 FNDVTSTG
-1151 IGNVLV
+1151 IGAILV
-1157 NKKLKFNMA
+1157 DKKLKFDMA
-1166 NGSTLGYVKNG
+1166 KGSTLGYIKNG
-1177 AIVSIDQNLDTTD
+1177 AIASIDKDLDTTV
-1190 NTKFATISTTG
+1190 NTKFGTISAVG
-1201 TSLLLATGNAST
+1201 TSLLLATENAST
-1213 AKIDSGKIVKT
+1213 AKIDLGKTVKT

-1238 INEGSLTSDIVSG
+1238 INEGTLTSDIVSG

-1273 KEKSAAIFGED
+1273 KEKSAAIFGEN
-1284 NSTLTNK
+1284 NSTLINE

-1310 VTNSGSAS
+1310 ATNKVNSAINVKKGESAGIAIETTLDATNTAIAIGGKTASNEGTITLEKNSTGSAAMLGKRAAGTPNVTLSNSGTINVDS
-1318 KIYVKKES
+1318 
-1326 SVGIDATL
+1326 
-1334 TGSTLS
+1334 
-1340 PVVTLTGD
+1340 
-1348 KVAKNEGLIE
+1348 
-1358 LQTNAKKSAAI
+1358 
-1369 IGKRETG
+1369 IG
-1376 STKKLTIEN
+1376 
-1385 VGTAT
+1385 
-1390 NSATLDIKST
+1390 
-1400 ESVGINATNTAGT
+1400 SVGINADNAAGT
-1413 ATDLVVKNEYGKINV
+1413 KDKFEVNNSGIINV
-1428 EGEKSVGINVLE
+1428 KKDSSAGINAIT
-1440 STVTNDTNGI
+1440 STVSTDEGSQINLTA
-1450 IELKNKKTAGII
+1450 KKTAGII
-1462 ATKSSKVTNKGNIT
+1462 AKTGSKVTNNGKISTSGVT
-1476 LTGPTGGITA
+1476 VSAPTPT

-1492 GVSLAGS
+1492 GISADASTV
-1499 ELTNENTITMNTAF
+1499 TNG
-1513 STGVY
+1513 STGKIT
-1518 ANDYLDVNATPNVRT
+1518 LDTAYSAGIYGTGTGTNTSTIKNAGDITA
-1533 KSKVTNEKDILVKKK
+1533 EKN
-1548 NSVGIYSVNG
+1548 NSVGIYVEANSTAENT
-1558 DVYNKAINGKIET
+1558 GKIT
-1571 EEDSSVGIYAKLDKD
+1571 MK
-1586 AIANQTIEN
+1586 
-1595 ANNITIGL
+1595 
-1603 ATAKSSVGIFS
+1603 
-1614 TIDADATKSLN
+1614 
-1625 VTNDTT
+1625 
-1631 GVMTIDSKESAA
+1631 KEGSAA
-1643 IIMKGQLDNAVTP
+1643 MYGDESRI
-1656 TPRGIVT
+1656 T
-1663 NKGKINM
+1663 NKK
-1670 NSEKSA
+1670 
-1676 AIIGEK
+1676 
-1682 AKIVNDG
+1682 DG
-1689 TTPAEIIVNAK
+1689 TAVGTIIV
-1700 ESAGIIASDKSIV
+1700 
-1713 QNFGKIKTSAT
+1713 
-1724 IASATDGLVA
+1724 
-1734 ISVDDTEV
+1734 
-1742 TNKGQI
+1742 
-1748 ELDSK
+1748 
-1753 FSTAIF
+1753 
-1759 GANKSKIL
+1759 
-1767 NDTDGTIVANKDSS
+1767 
-1781 VGIYAKTNSP
+1781 
-1791 ATNKGS
+1791 
-1797 ITMKEKSSAAMYGD
+1797 KEKSSAAMY
-1811 ESKLVNTTNTG
+1811 
-1822 KLTIEKESSAAM
+1822 
-1834 YAKNAD
+1834 AKNTD
-1840 ALNDTEAKITVK
+1840 ATNDEGAKITVENEG
-1852 DKTSAGM
+1852 SAGM
-1859 YFELN
+1859 YIDVD
-1864 KANLAINGTNKGEI
+1864 KANIPANGTNKGTI
-1878 TLTNTANKSVG
+1878 TLDTGAKSSAGILAKLGASANKVTTI
-1889 MFAKNASP
+1889 
-1897 ADKVMNLTN
+1897 TN
-1906 EGTIDVNATSTTDSS
+1906 EGEINVNGGDATKPS
-1921 VAMMAEN
+1921 VAISAE
-1928 TLATDKLELDN
+1928 
-1939 KKNINLSGEKA
+1939 NLSGTVGNLLVENKKIINLNSEKSIGLFLDKSKA
-1950 IGMLLINATGNN
+1950 INETG
-1962 TGSSANINVINKNAT
+1962 GNINVKEKDAT
-1977 GVFAKAGSKFKN
+1977 GVFAKNKADFENKGT
-1989 ISGAKITIDTSAN
+1989 ITVEAPTN
-2002 NNEQA
+2002 KKA
-2007 VGVFADGVGTVAE
+2007 VGIFAT
-2020 NSSTIEGI
+2020 
-2028 SKNAVGMF
+2028 
-2036 SQDKANVTNKN
+2036 
-2047 SITMNK
+2047 
-2053 EKSVA
+2053 
-2058 MFAKDEDSKAINEAN
+2058 DEDTKVVNSKD
-2073 IKILGDNSVGM
+2073 IKVLSAKSVGM

-2091 VQNEGTIDL
+2091 VQNKGTIDL
-2100 GTTGSNLTGLIGMFG
+2100 GTAGSNLTGLIGMFG

-2120 SEPVKIE
+2120 SESVKIE
-2127 NLGGTININTEST
+2127 NLGGTINVNTGSS

-2160 GTINVNRKKSAGI
+2160 GAINVNRKKSAGI

-2185 VNLANVADGASAVYI
+2185 VNLDNVADGASAVYI
-2200 ADGGVVTAAETAEI
+2200 EDGGVVTTAETAEI

-2254 TAAAPGVTASQA
+2254 TAATPGVTASQA

-2277 TTNGAT
+2277 TTGAT

-2292 AGNTDISAY
+2292 AGDTNISAY

-2306 VGDTVGSNY
+2306 VGDTVDSNY

-2332 PYSITQNITA
+2332 PYSINQSIIA

-2368 GGTGSSSGGVGIYI
+2368 GGTGSSSSGVGIYI

-2395 STGNIELYGKG
+2395 SAGNIELYGKG

-2447 HLNFVNNGYQA
+2447 HLTFINNGYQA

-2508 AEGIKDPATSG
+2508 AEGIKDPATPG

-2565 IYGEYRLDTPKY
+2565 IYGEYRPDTPKY
-2577 DDDVNPLPTPN
+2577 DEDVNPLNPTPN
-2588 KSSIETTASS
+2588 KSSIETIASS

-2611 VKNLKNVD
+2611 VKNLKDVD
-2619 NKGSITATTG
+2619 NKGSITALAG

-2644 NDATENQNLDLKNSG
+2644 NDTTGNQNLDLKNSG

-2699 AIAIYAENTDVKTNS
+2699 AIAIYAENTDVKTDS

-2777 LAGNGTPVDVSVA
+2777 LAGNGIPVDVSVA

-2810 ISLAQNS
+2810 ITLGQNS

-2839 NTKGILAINSDL
+2839 NAKAIIALNSEL
-2851 TNNSKIDLSGDS
+2851 TNNAKIDLSGDN

-2907 NIADSADAKHPTI
+2907 NIADSADAQHPTI

-2963 KDQGTGI
+2963 KDEGIGI

-3028 SSTPSVY
+3028 SSTPSTY
-3035 TNTTT
+3035 TNTSS

-3059 ITNNRNIAPTANA
+3059 ITNNRNIAPIANA

-3108 APNAEAVNKAN
+3108 APNAEAINKAN

-3170 MYGDGKDT
+3170 MYGDGKGT

-3242 LNGSTLEN
+3242 LNGSKLEN

-3272 DGTIKYA
+3272 NGTITYA
-3279 VIKNHGNI
+3279 EIKNYGNI

-3296 VSWDNVS
+3296 VSWENVKP
-3303 DDDIAALKAKIGTAL
+3303 DQIEELKAKIGAAL
-3318 SADPIK
+3318 KADPIK
-3324 NAIYTAEGT
+3324 NAIYEADGT

-3377 GFYVDTLGAT
+3377 GFYIDTLGRT

-3421 YVTDGVIQPFLNMIA
+3421 YVTDGVIQPFLNMVA

>member
-79 ENTKSIEAL
+79 ENTKSVEAL

-111 FGIGYLFTDLHGR
+111 FGIGYLFTDLHGS

-131 SERYRFESYYTRYD
+131 SIRYRFESYYTRYD

-230 LDVDP
+230 LDVEP

-286 TPTISVSITPPT
+286 ISVNVNKPSAPAAPTVSVNVAAPTVTAMSITSPGEVTVTPP
-298 APSISVAPE
+298 SVAP
-307 APSAPEAPNVSVSVV
+307 P
-322 APAIS
+322 
-327 VLNIETP
+327 T
-334 ATVSVSAPI
+334 
-343 VDAPEPVA
+343 PVA
-351 FSVAPTINA
+351 FSVAPSTDSRSRFA
-360 KGGNAG
+360 MGDGNIATRLNDL
-366 AKARKIDNNQTGVK
+366 KNSSPI
-380 DFFPT
+380 
-385 NQARSYDVDTVN
+385 TV
-397 KDVRNFFTFGNVSGN
+397 TAPGNRDYITLSQGIAPNSLDKSVVIN
-412 VTIPETGTV
+412 VTGS
-421 NVKINDTRA
+421 NNRA
-430 IVLDEPKND
+430 MVIDEAKNGFIFD
-439 SKFKMEGTINL
+439 MKGTINL
-450 YGSKN
+450 DAIQN

-460 QGSANDQ
+460 QGTHGGGS
-467 PGFNGL
+467 
-473 GTSYKS
+473 TSPLMTTIINS
-479 DKVAY
+479 G
-484 AEIKNT
+484 EIKGNYGT
-490 GKIIGSY
+490 G
-497 YKDEVV
+497 
-503 TTTTNTNKN
+503 NK
-512 QIAFGFSNLDSS
+512 QQVAFGFSNVDSS
-524 YNNTMTHI
+524 SNTTMTHM

-537 ISLNAPESAGIQL
+537 ISLKAPESAAMQL
-550 KPEDPHNWQPD
+550 KPEDPHD
-561 WNNMTTVNGK
+561 WNPNGGWGATPPVTVTGTSSGNRANTGK
-571 DVVNIQG
+571 
-578 GGNGTANK
+578 
-586 GRVLM
+586 VLM
-591 KADNQNKIDVN
+591 KADNQKDINID

-614 PGISELT
+614 PGLIETSPASSVSE
-621 AITSST
+621 ADKIA
-627 NPNNFNS
+627 
-634 KALSNLKAQRNLGG
+634 KNLRAARSIVKGG
-648 VDILPGGEIGRSAL
+648 VTDTYLPGGEIGRSAL
-662 DNTDYISGVYNSGT
+662 SASKYTSGVYNSGT
-676 INITGDK
+676 INISGDK

-697 VGGTIN
+697 IGGTIN
-703 IGTATSLSQEPN
+703 IGTAASLSQGAN
-715 QNITKDYDPT
+715 QKLSGGSDE
-725 LAKDNDQNLVENAV
+725 KFENAV

-745 PTMPVLIGDKDT
+745 PTMPVLNGEKDT
-757 LGNMATTKDVGTKT
+757 MGNLASSGDVGTKT
-771 VEFGHFGVTGAPIGA
+771 VEFGPFGDTGASTGA
-786 KPDSGTINIG
+786 KADSGTITIG
-796 ANATKSIGLLVS
+796 ANATKSIGLLVADS
-808 DNFEKLNNG
+808 EEKLNDGKVNG
-817 SLDEKDENG
+817 TVTNS
-826 APISSGASVARKLKR
+826 RTLKR
-841 SGSITAKAG
+841 SGSITANTG
-850 AKVEVTG
+850 ANIIVNG
-857 TSNYGFVVNSDSYK
+857 DSNYGFVVKSESYK
-871 SEFSGALDNL
+871 SAFDATQIDNL
-881 KITRDKA
+881 LESKDTA
-888 NYGIGINEG
+888 NYGIGINKG
-897 TITVNKGENSIG
+897 TITVNGTNSIA
-909 FALLKGGNSKNAI
+909 FAMLKGGDSSNSGSLI
-922 VTDTVAGVTTT
+922 VTSTTAGVQGS
-933 TAIGKIEVIGNSKK
+933 TA
-947 STGFYGEQDN
+947 FYGEQGN
-957 FTNEGDITVNTPGSS
+957 FTNSGDIKVNTPNNTG
-972 SNAGENIAVL
+972 NRAVL
-982 LNGNTKPIDFKN
+982 LRGVNSDTTKPIEFTN
-994 TGNISVSGKSNIGVY
+994 TASIYIQGAGNIGVY
-1009 ATGKSKFL
+1009 AEGNSKFTHNVNATL
-1017 HDKYTRPGEAASN
+1017 ATNKISVGDGSIGVYTKKS
-1030 KLKVENGSTGVY
+1030 STGTPE
-1042 VKGLSATDSNIT
+1042 LNIE
-1054 IKAPVEIGDSSSTTG
+1054 APVELASTTG
-1069 TTIGFLS
+1069 NTTTIGFYS
-1076 DAGTNDIINFEDGTN
+1076 DGNAQVKFKDGFKLKVGDKSIGLFSRDTTKFASTFNVSALTAPTEIELGT
-1091 NLFDLKIGE
+1091 
-1100 KSVGLYSTK
+1100 KSVLSY
-1109 TNKFNDVFNFNLTNT
+1109 FNDGGTGNIGALLSNDKLKFTMGNESTLAYAENG
-1124 PTAASAANV
+1124 SEV
-1133 TLDEGATFSF
+1133 TLDQ
-1143 FNDATSTG
+1143 
-1151 IGNVLV
+1151 
-1157 NKKLKFNMA
+1157 
-1166 NGSTLGYVKNG
+1166 GS
-1177 AIVSIDQNLDTTD
+1177 IDTTD
-1190 NTKFATISTTG
+1190 TNRFSSVSSTG
-1201 TSLLLATGNAST
+1201 TSLLLATGEGSKVAIGTT
-1213 AKIDSGKIVKT
+1213 ANVT
-1224 TTNVGL
+1224 TTTKLGL
-1230 ISTDGAKA
+1230 IATA
-1238 INEGSLTSDIVSG
+1238 N
-1251 VGLYSKK
+1251 
-1258 ATAENSSTTSTITMN
+1258 ATAENVGTYTHKLDAGVGIYANKSIASNSGTMTMEN
-1273 KEKSAAIFGED
+1273 KESAAIFGEN
-1284 NSTLTNK
+1284 NSTLTNTK
-1291 GTINLEDKESGG
+1291 DITIKAMKSAGILANDSNVKNSGTNSKIIVEGTGSAGIAIETTLDATNTAIATDNKTASNEGTITLEKNSTGSAAMLGKRAAGTPNVTLSNSGTINV
-1303 ILAKDSN
+1303 DS
-1310 VTNSGSAS
+1310 
-1318 KIYVKKES
+1318 
-1326 SVGIDATL
+1326 
-1334 TGSTLS
+1334 TG
-1340 PVVTLTGD
+1340 
-1348 KVAKNEGLIE
+1348 
-1358 LQTNAKKSAAI
+1358 
-1369 IGKRETG
+1369 
-1376 STKKLTIEN
+1376 
-1385 VGTAT
+1385 
-1390 NSATLDIKST
+1390 
-1400 ESVGINATNTAGT
+1400 SVGINADNAVG
-1413 ATDLVVKNEYGKINV
+1413 AKDKFVVDNSGIVNVKKN
-1428 EGEKSVGINVLE
+1428 SSAGINAIT
-1440 STVTNDTNGI
+1440 STVNTVKDSQINLTA
-1450 IELKNKKTAGII
+1450 EKTAGII
-1462 ATKSSKVTNKGNIT
+1462 AKDGSEVTNNGKISTSGVTI
-1476 LTGPTGGITA
+1476 GSA
-1486 SSDGLV
+1486 ADGLV
-1492 GVSLAGS
+1492 GISADAS
-1499 ELTNENTITMNTAF
+1499 TITNGSTGKIILNTAF
-1513 STGVY
+1513 SAGIYGTGTGTNTSTIKNAGEIT
-1518 ANDYLDVNATPNVRT
+1518 ANEN
-1533 KSKVTNEKDILVKKK
+1533 K
-1548 NSVGIYSVNG
+1548 SVGIYVEANSTAENT
-1558 DVYNKAINGKIET
+1558 GKITME
-1571 EEDSSVGIYAKLDKD
+1571 
-1586 AIANQTIEN
+1586 
-1595 ANNITIGL
+1595 
-1603 ATAKSSVGIFS
+1603 
-1614 TIDADATKSLN
+1614 
-1625 VTNDTT
+1625 
-1631 GVMTIDSKESAA
+1631 KE
-1643 IIMKGQLDNAVTP
+1643 G
-1656 TPRGIVT
+1656 
-1663 NKGKINM
+1663 
-1670 NSEKSA
+1670 
-1676 AIIGEK
+1676 
-1682 AKIVNDG
+1682 
-1689 TTPAEIIVNAK
+1689 
-1700 ESAGIIASDKSIV
+1700 
-1713 QNFGKIKTSAT
+1713 
-1724 IASATDGLVA
+1724 
-1734 ISVDDTEV
+1734 
-1742 TNKGQI
+1742 
-1748 ELDSK
+1748 
-1753 FSTAIF
+1753 
-1759 GANKSKIL
+1759 
-1767 NDTDGTIVANKDSS
+1767 
-1781 VGIYAKTNSP
+1781 
-1791 ATNKGS
+1791 
-1797 ITMKEKSSAAMYGD
+1797 SAAMYGD
-1811 ESKLVNTTNTG
+1811 ESKITNKKDGTAVG
-1822 KLTIEKESSAAM
+1822 KIIIEGKDSAAM
-1834 YAKNAD
+1834 YAKNTD
-1840 ALNDTEAKITVK
+1840 ATNDEGAEITVK
-1852 DKTSAGM
+1852 NEGSAGM
-1859 YFELN
+1859 YIDVD
-1864 KANLAINGTNKGEI
+1864 KANITANGTNKGTI
-1878 TLTNTANKSVG
+1878 TLDTGAKGSAGILAKLGTSANQVTTI
-1889 MFAKNASP
+1889 
-1897 ADKVMNLTN
+1897 TN
-1906 EGTIDVNATSTTDSS
+1906 EGEINVNGGDAAKPS
-1921 VAMMAEN
+1921 VAISAEN
-1928 TLATDKLELDN
+1928 LTGTVGNLLVEN
-1939 KKNINLSGEKA
+1939 KKIINLNSEKSIGLFLNNSKA
-1950 IGMLLINATGNN
+1950 INEIDG
-1962 TGSSANINVINKNAT
+1962 NINVKEKDAT
-1977 GVFAKAGSKFKN
+1977 GVFAKNKADFENKGT
-1989 ISGAKITIDTSAN
+1989 ITVEAPTN
-2002 NNEQA
+2002 KKA
-2007 VGVFADGVGTVAE
+2007 VGIFAT
-2020 NSSTIEGI
+2020 
-2028 SKNAVGMF
+2028 
-2036 SQDKANVTNKN
+2036 
-2047 SITMNK
+2047 
-2053 EKSVA
+2053 
-2058 MFAKDEDSKAINEAN
+2058 DEDTKVVNSKD
-2073 IKILGDNSVGM
+2073 IKVLSANSVGM

-2091 VQNEGTIDL
+2091 VQNKGTIDL
-2100 GTTGSNLTGLIGMFG
+2100 GTAGSNLTGLIGMFG

-2127 NLGGTININTEST
+2127 NSGGTINVNTESS

-2185 VNLANVADGASAVYI
+2185 VNLADDANGASAVYI
-2200 ADGGVVTAAETAEI
+2200 EDGGVVTAAETAVI

-2228 KNAGSNVKGT
+2228 KNAASNVEGT

-2243 TGYGVGVYLQG
+2243 TGYGVGLYLQG

-2277 TTNGAT
+2277 TTGAA

-2306 VGDTVGSNY
+2306 VGDTVDSNY

-2368 GGTGSSSGGVGIYI
+2368 GGTGSSSSGVGIYI

-2470 IADETIAQGIVL
+2470 TADETIAQGIVL

-2487 GETSLASGKTIIAQ
+2487 GETSLASGKTITAQ

-2519 WQNGDYEIINKGTLD
+2519 WQIGDYEIINKGTLD

-2577 DDDVNPLPTPN
+2577 DEDVNPSPTPN

-2619 NKGSITATTG
+2619 NKGSITAATG

-2644 NDATENQNLDLKNSG
+2644 NDATGNQNLDLKNSG

-2679 RNKVENTG
+2679 RNKVDNTG

-2839 NTKGILAINSDL
+2839 NAKAIIALNSEL
-2851 TNNSKIDLSGDS
+2851 TNNAKIDLSGDN

-2884 LAGKETLGVYLA
+2884 LVGKETLGVYLA

-2907 NIADSADAKHPTI
+2907 NIADSADAQHPTI

-2963 KDQGTGI
+2963 KDEGIGI

-3028 SSTPSVY
+3028 SSTPSTY
-3035 TNTTT
+3035 TNTSS

-3133 QVYPKDKITYSIG
+3133 QVYPKDKITYAIG

-3193 ATATATD
+3193 ATD

-3221 ITTDINYSYNPN
+3221 ITTDINYSFNPN

-3303 DDDIAALKAKIGTAL
+3303 ADDIAALKNQIGAAL

-3324 NAIYTAEGT
+3324 NAIYTTDGT

-3421 YVTDGVIQPFLNMIA
+3421 YVTDGVIQPFLNMVA

-3446 GSLTWMATPVLDG
+3446 GSLTWLATPVLDG

-3493 YDKNALDSE
+3493 YDKNALDSK

-3703 KFKPYIGLDLAYGR
+3703 KFRPYVGLDLAYGR
-3717 FTKIRE
+3717 FTNIKE

-3737 MSIKPNIGF
+3737 MSVKPNIGF

>member
-56 VVTREGIKDSVDNL
+56 VITREGIKDSVDNL

-79 ENTKSIEAL
+79 ENKKSVEAL

-131 SERYRFESYYTRYD
+131 NTRYRFESYYTRYD

-150 ASDGEDSERP
+150 ASDGEASERP
-160 QGSPL
+160 QGAPL
-165 LVGKPGGLGSSSSI
+165 IAGQPGGIGSSSS
-179 LGKTV
+179 LSGSTV
-184 NKNGALSSS
+184 PKNSSMYSS
-193 VNGRNRYGLVDLRYV
+193 VNGRNSYGLVDLRYV

-230 LDVDP
+230 LNVDP

-263 PNIGQIKIEA
+263 PNIGQIEIEA
-273 LNITAPNAPSAPT
+273 LSITAPNAPSAPT
-286 TPTISVSITPPT
+286 ISVN
-298 APSISVAPE
+298 VNK
-307 APSAPEAPNVSVSVV
+307 PSAPAAPNVSVNVA
-322 APAIS
+322 APAIN
-327 VLNIETP
+327 VLNIDTP
-334 ATVSVSAPI
+334 ATASVSAPI
-343 VDAPEPVA
+343 VDTPKPVA

-360 KGGNAG
+360 TGDNLKVATQTN
-366 AKARKIDNNQTGVK
+366 IDNRFPAGK
-380 DFFPT
+380 D
-385 NQARSYDVDTVN
+385 
-397 KDVRNFFTFGNVSGN
+397 NVVN
-412 VTIPETGTV
+412 VTEVSNTTRNYLTFSNATGITNLPANVIV
-421 NVKINDTRA
+421 NVNLENARA
-430 IVLDEPKND
+430 MVIDEPKDN
-439 SKFKMEGTINL
+439 SVFNMGGIINL
-450 YGSKN
+450 NKSKN

-460 QGSANDQ
+460 QGKANIPNQ
-467 PGFNGL
+467 GL
-473 GTSYKS
+473 ATVS
-479 DKVAY
+479 
-484 AEIKNT
+484 NT
-490 GKIIGSY
+490 NKIIGH
-497 YKDEVV
+497 YKDENG
-503 TTTTNTNKN
+503 NTNKN
-512 QIAFGFSNLDSS
+512 QIAFGFSNVDASR
-524 YNNTMTHI
+524 NDTMTHI
-532 INSGT
+532 KNEGT
-537 ISLNAPESAGIQL
+537 ITLNAPESAAMQL
-550 KPEDPHNWQPD
+550 KPEDPHDWQPSS
-561 WNNMTTVNGK
+561 WNSLYPKDGKLYVEINATTPSSGSS
-571 DVVNIQG
+571 G
-578 GGNGTANK
+578 K

-591 KADNQNKIDVN
+591 KADNQKEINID

-614 PGISELT
+614 PGISTLDTVLVKPTLDRT
-621 AITSST
+621 A
-627 NPNNFNS
+627 
-634 KALSNLKAQRNLGG
+634 ANLRAQRNLAGTR
-648 VDILPGGEIGRSAL
+648 ILPGGEIGRSSSS
-662 DNTDYISGVYNSGT
+662 DSKWTSGVYNSGT

-703 IGTATSLSQEPN
+703 IGTTAVTQEGN
-715 QNITKDYDPT
+715 RNSGNFTDK
-725 LAKDNDQNLVENAV
+725 VENAV

-745 PTMPVLIGDKDT
+745 PTMPVLKGETGTYGTPAAD
-757 LGNMATTKDVGTKT
+757 DVGTKT
-771 VEFGHFGVTGAPIGA
+771 VEFGPFGDTGGDKTTA
-786 KPDSGTINIG
+786 KPGSGTINIG

-808 DNFEKLNNG
+808 DNFEDLNNG
-817 SLDEKDENG
+817 SLDEKDEDG
-826 APISSGASVARKLKR
+826 HTTASSGPSVARQLKR

-850 AKVEVTG
+850 ANIIVNG
-857 TSNYGFVVNSDSYK
+857 SSNYGFVVSSDSYK

-881 KITRDKA
+881 KITRDKT
-888 NYGIGINEG
+888 NYGVGINEG
-897 TITVNKGENSIG
+897 TITVQDAENSIG
-909 FALLKGGNSKNAI
+909 FALLKGGNSKNTGTLK
-922 VTDTVAGVTTT
+922 VTGTSKGSVA
-933 TAIGKIEVIGNSKK
+933 
-947 STGFYGEQDN
+947 FYGEQDK
-957 FTNEGDITVNTPGSS
+957 FTNEGPITVDATGSGNTG
-972 SNAGENIAVL
+972 IL
-982 LNGNTKPIDFKN
+982 LNGKN
-994 TGNISVSGKSNIGVY
+994 TTPINFTNTANISVSGKGNIGLY
-1009 ATGKSKFL
+1009 ATGKSKFSRPTGATTT
-1017 HDKYTRPGEAASN
+1017 DKIS
-1030 KLKVENGSTGVY
+1030 VEGGATGIY
-1042 VKGLSATDSNIT
+1042 VADLADNLAGGTVVSNIE
-1054 IKAPVEIGDSSSTTG
+1054 ISVPVEIGDSGPGTG
-1069 TTIGFLS
+1069 TTIGFFS
-1076 DAGTNDIINFEDGTN
+1076 KANDNDKIHFKDGF
-1091 NLFDLKIGE
+1091 NLKVG
-1100 KSVGLYSTK
+1100 KNSVGLYSTK
-1109 TNKFNDVFNFNLTNT
+1109 TNKFNDVFDFDLTN
-1124 PTAASAANV
+1124 AANV

-1143 FNDATSTG
+1143 FNDVTPTG

-1166 NGSTLGYVKNG
+1166 KDSTLGYIKNG
-1177 AIVSIDQNLDTTD
+1177 ATASIDKDLDTTD
-1190 NTKFATISTTG
+1190 NTKFATISTDG

-1213 AKIDSGKIVKT
+1213 AKIASEKTVKT

-1238 INEGSLTSDIVSG
+1238 INEGSLTSDIISG

-1258 ATAENSSTTSTITMN
+1258 ATAENNSTASTITMN

-1284 NSTLTNK
+1284 NSTLTNE

-1310 VTNSGSAS
+1310 ATNKGTDSVINVEKVKSA
-1318 KIYVKKES
+1318 
-1326 SVGIDATL
+1326 GIAIETTVDATN
-1334 TGSTLS
+1334 TAIAT
-1340 PVVTLTGD
+1340 TEKT
-1348 KVAKNEGLIE
+1348 AKNEGTITLKN
-1358 LQTNAKKSAAI
+1358 TSTGSAAML
-1369 IGKRETG
+1369 GKRAAGTPKVALSNSGTINVESTG
-1376 STKKLTIEN
+1376 
-1385 VGTAT
+1385 
-1390 NSATLDIKST
+1390 
-1400 ESVGINATNTAGT
+1400 SVGINADNTLGTKDKFEVNNSGIVNVKKDSSAGINAIT
-1413 ATDLVVKNEYGKINV
+1413 ATVNTVKDSEINLTA
-1428 EGEKSVGINVLE
+1428 I
-1440 STVTNDTNGI
+1440 
-1450 IELKNKKTAGII
+1450 KTAGII
-1462 ATKSSKVTNKGNIT
+1462 AKTGSEVTNNGKISTSGVT
-1476 LTGPTGGITA
+1476 VAAPTAT
-1486 SSDGLV
+1486 SSEGLV
-1492 GVSLAGS
+1492 GISADASTV
-1499 ELTNENTITMNTAF
+1499 TNG
-1513 STGVY
+1513 STGKIELDTAYSTAIYGTNVSTIGNEGTIQ
-1518 ANDYLDVNATPNVRT
+1518 AN
-1533 KSKVTNEKDILVKKK
+1533 KDG
-1548 NSVGIYSVNG
+1548 SVGIYVEG
-1558 DVYNKAINGKIET
+1558 
-1571 EEDSSVGIYAKLDKD
+1571 
-1586 AIANQTIEN
+1586 
-1595 ANNITIGL
+1595 
-1603 ATAKSSVGIFS
+1603 
-1614 TIDADATKSLN
+1614 
-1625 VTNDTT
+1625 
-1631 GVMTIDSKESAA
+1631 
-1643 IIMKGQLDNAVTP
+1643 
-1656 TPRGIVT
+1656 
-1663 NKGKINM
+1663 
-1670 NSEKSA
+1670 
-1676 AIIGEK
+1676 
-1682 AKIVNDG
+1682 
-1689 TTPAEIIVNAK
+1689 
-1700 ESAGIIASDKSIV
+1700 
-1713 QNFGKIKTSAT
+1713 
-1724 IASATDGLVA
+1724 
-1734 ISVDDTEV
+1734 
-1742 TNKGQI
+1742 
-1748 ELDSK
+1748 
-1753 FSTAIF
+1753 
-1759 GANKSKIL
+1759 
-1767 NDTDGTIVANKDSS
+1767 
-1781 VGIYAKTNSP
+1781 NSP
-1791 ATNKGS
+1791 ATNSGT
-1797 ITMKEKSSAAMYGD
+1797 ITMKGESSAGIYGD
-1811 ESKLVNTTNTG
+1811 ESKIVNETANG
-1822 KLTIEKESSAAM
+1822 KITIEEKASAGM
-1834 YAKNAD
+1834 YAKNAV
-1840 ALNDTEAKITVK
+1840 AENNENATITVK
-1852 DKTSAGM
+1852 KESSAGM
-1859 YFELN
+1859 YLDVD
-1864 KANLAINGTNKGEI
+1864 KANITANGTNKGTI
-1878 TLTNTANKSVG
+1878 TLDTGATKSAG
-1889 MFAKNASP
+1889 ILAKLGTS
-1897 ADKVMNLTN
+1897 ADKVLTVTN
-1906 EGTIDVNATSTTDSS
+1906 EGDINVNGGTATEPSVAISAENSTST
-1921 VAMMAEN
+1921 VGNLLVE
-1928 TLATDKLELDN
+1928 N
-1939 KKNINLSGEKA
+1939 KKNINLVSEKSIGLFLNKSKA
-1950 IGMLLINATGNN
+1950 INETAG
-1962 TGSSANINVINKNAT
+1962 NINVKGKDAT
-1977 GVFAKAGSKFKN
+1977 GVFAKSKADFENK
-1989 ISGAKITIDTSAN
+1989 GTITVEAPT
-2002 NNEQA
+2002 NEKA
-2007 VGVFADGVGTVAE
+2007 VGIFAT
-2020 NSSTIEGI
+2020 
-2028 SKNAVGMF
+2028 
-2036 SQDKANVTNKN
+2036 
-2047 SITMNK
+2047 
-2053 EKSVA
+2053 
-2058 MFAKDEDSKAINEAN
+2058 DEDTKVVNSNN
-2073 IKILGDNSVGM
+2073 IKVLSKNSVGM

-2091 VQNEGTIDL
+2091 VQNKGTIEL
-2100 GTTGSNLTGLIGMFG
+2100 GTAGSSLTGLIGMFG
-2115 QSSNA
+2115 QSDSDTK
-2120 SEPVKIE
+2120 PVTIE
-2127 NLGGTININTEST
+2127 NLDNGIININTKSS

-2146 NSSGTVSNVTLENT
+2146 NTAGAGKEASVTLKNE
-2160 GTINVNRKKSAGI
+2160 GTININKEKSAGI
-2173 YAPKSTVSKVGK
+2173 YAPKSTVSKVGEI
-2185 VNLANVADGASAVYI
+2185 NLANVADGASAVYI
-2200 ADGGVVTAAETAEI
+2200 EDGGVVTAAETAVI

-2228 KNAGSNVKGT
+2228 KNAASNVKGT

-2243 TGYGVGVYLQG
+2243 KGYGVGLYLQG
-2254 TAAAPGVTASQA
+2254 TATSQA

-2306 VGDTVGSNY
+2306 VGNTVGSNY

-2361 TMKVGEV
+2361 TMKVGKV
-2368 GGTGSSSGGVGIYI
+2368 GGTGSSSSGVGIYI

-2414 DSNFTATTGSKI
+2414 DSNFTATTGSKV

-2447 HLNFVNNGYQA
+2447 HLTFINNGYQA

-2565 IYGEYRLDTPKY
+2565 IYGEYRRDTPKY
-2577 DDDVNPLPTPN
+2577 DEDVNPSNPTPN

-2619 NKGSITATTG
+2619 NKGSITAATG

-2644 NDATENQNLDLKNSG
+2644 NDTTGNQNLDLKNSG

-2679 RNKVENTG
+2679 RNKVDNTG

-2740 SNKGTLAYLEDSK
+2740 SNKGILAYLEDSK

-2810 ISLAQNS
+2810 ITLGQNS

-3028 SSTPSVY
+3028 SSTPSTY
-3035 TNTTT
+3035 TNTSS

-3170 MYGDGKDT
+3170 MYGDGKGT

-3193 ATATATD
+3193 ATATETD

-3207 VLVNNGATFINKGD
+3207 VFVNNGATFINKGD

-3272 DGTIKYA
+3272 DGSIKYA
-3279 VIKNHGNI
+3279 EIKNYGNI

-3296 VSWDNVS
+3296 VSWENVS
-3303 DDDIAALKAKIGTAL
+3303 GKDIAALEAQKGATL
-3318 SADPIK
+3318 NADPIK
-3324 NAIYTAEGT
+3324 NAIYIAEGT

-3421 YVTDGVIQPFLNMIA
+3421 YVTDGVIQPFLNMVA

-3446 GSLTWMATPVLDG
+3446 GSLTWLATPVLDG

-3493 YDKNALDSE
+3493 YDKNALDSK

-3612 ALANEKYKFGDI
+3612 ALANEKYKFEDI

-3717 FTKIRE
+3717 FTNIKE

-3737 MSIKPNIGF
+3737 MSVKPNIGF

-3779 NKARVAYTDAGYYNL
+3779 NKARVAYTDAGHYNL

>member
-1 MNRNLQKIEKDL
+1 LQKIEKDL

-131 SERYRFESYYTRYD
+131 SIRYRFESYYTRYD

-230 LDVDP
+230 LNVDP

-263 PNIGQIKIEA
+263 PNIGQIEIEA
-273 LNITAPNAPSAPT
+273 LNITAPSAPSAPT
-286 TPTISVSITPPT
+286 ISVT
-298 APSISVAPE
+298 VNK
-307 APSAPEAPNVSVSVV
+307 PSAPAAPNVSVNVA
-322 APAIS
+322 APAIN
-327 VLNIETP
+327 VLNIDTP
-334 ATVSVSAPI
+334 ATASVSAPT
-343 VDAPEPVA
+343 VAAPTPVA
-351 FSVAPTINA
+351 FSVAPSTDSNSRFAMKDTNIATLLNKLKNSSPITVTAPGNRDYITLSQGTIPNSLD
-360 KGGNAG
+360 KSVV
-366 AKARKIDNNQTGVK
+366 I
-380 DFFPT
+380 
-385 NQARSYDVDTVN
+385 
-397 KDVRNFFTFGNVSGN
+397 N
-412 VTIPETGTV
+412 VTGS
-421 NVKINDTRA
+421 NNRA
-430 IVLDEPKND
+430 MVIDEAKD
-439 SKFKMEGTINL
+439 GFIFDMKGTINL
-450 YGSKN
+450 DAIQN

-460 QGSANDQ
+460 QGTHGGGS
-467 PGFNGL
+467 
-473 GTSYKS
+473 TSPLMTTIINS
-479 DKVAY
+479 G
-484 AEIKNT
+484 EIKGNYGT
-490 GKIIGSY
+490 G
-497 YKDEVV
+497 
-503 TTTTNTNKN
+503 NK
-512 QIAFGFSNLDSS
+512 QQVAFGFSNVDSS
-524 YNNTMTHI
+524 SNTTMTHM

-537 ISLNAPESAGIQL
+537 ISLKAPESAAMQL
-550 KPEDPHNWQPD
+550 KPEDPHD
-561 WNNMTTVNGK
+561 WNPNGGWGATPPVTVTGTSSGNRANTGK
-571 DVVNIQG
+571 
-578 GGNGTANK
+578 
-586 GRVLM
+586 VLM
-591 KADNQNKIDVN
+591 KADNQKDINID

-614 PGISELT
+614 PGLIE
-621 AITSST
+621 TSPAS
-627 NPNNFNS
+627 S
-634 KALSNLKAQRNLGG
+634 VLEADKIAKNLRAARSIVKGG
-648 VDILPGGEIGRSAL
+648 VTDTYLPGGEIGRSAL
-662 DNTDYISGVYNSGT
+662 SASKYTSGVYNSGT

-703 IGTATSLSQEPN
+703 IGTTASLSQEPN
-715 QNITKDYDPT
+715 QNIGSGKET
-725 LAKDNDQNLVENAV
+725 LVENAV

-745 PTMPVLIGDKDT
+745 PTMPVLKDEKDT
-757 LGNMATTKDVGTKT
+757 LGNKATADVVGTKT
-771 VEFGHFGVTGAPIGA
+771 VEFGRFGATGAVA
-786 KPDSGTINIG
+786 GTNDKGIITIG

-808 DNFEKLNNG
+808 DNFEELNNG
-817 SLDEKDENG
+817 YLDEKDENG
-826 APISSGASVARKLKR
+826 ATITSISGPNVARKLKR
-841 SGSITAKAG
+841 SGSITAKDG
-850 AKVEVTG
+850 AKVEVKG
-857 TSNYGFVVNSDSYK
+857 ESNYGFVVSSDSYK

-881 KITRDKA
+881 KITRDKT
-888 NYGIGINEG
+888 NYGVGINEG
-897 TITVNKGENSIG
+897 AITVQDAKDSIG
-909 FALLKGGNSKNAI
+909 FALLKGGNSKN
-922 VTDTVAGVTTT
+922 T
-933 TAIGKIEVIGNSKK
+933 
-947 STGFYGEQDN
+947 STGTLKVTGTSSGSAAFYGEQDN
-957 FTNEGDITVNTPGSS
+957 FTNEGDITVDATDSGNTG
-972 SNAGENIAVL
+972 IL
-982 LNGNTKPIDFKN
+982 LNGKN
-994 TGNISVSGKSNIGVY
+994 TTPITFTNTANISVSGKGNIGLY
-1009 ATGKSKFL
+1009 ATGKSKFSRPTGATTT
-1017 HDKYTRPGEAASN
+1017 DKISVKEGA
-1030 KLKVENGSTGVY
+1030 TGIY
-1042 VKGLSATDSNIT
+1042 VADLADNPTGGAVVSNIE
-1054 IKAPVEIGDSSSTTG
+1054 ISVPVEIGDSNPTTG
-1069 TTIGFLS
+1069 TTIGFFS
-1076 DAGTNDIINFEDGTN
+1076 KATDNDKIHFKDGF
-1091 NLFDLKIGE
+1091 NLKVG
-1100 KSVGLYSTK
+1100 KNSVGLYSTK
-1109 TNKFNDVFNFNLTNT
+1109 TDKFNDVFDFNLTNT
-1124 PTAASAANV
+1124 PTAANV

-1143 FNDATSTG
+1143 FNDTTSTG
-1151 IGNVLV
+1151 IGAILV
-1157 NKKLKFNMA
+1157 DKKLKFDMA
-1166 NGSTLGYVKNG
+1166 KDSTLGYIKNG
-1177 AIVSIDQNLDTTD
+1177 ATAIIDKDLDTTV
-1190 NTKFATISTTG
+1190 NTKFDTISEVG

-1213 AKIDSGKIVKT
+1213 AEIDSGKIVKT
-1224 TTNVGL
+1224 KTNVGL

-1238 INEGSLTSDIVSG
+1238 VNKGSLTSDIVSG

-1258 ATAENSSTTSTITMN
+1258 ATAENNSTASIITMN
-1273 KEKSAAIFGED
+1273 KEKSAAIFGEN
-1284 NSTLTNK
+1284 NSTLINE

-1310 VTNSGSAS
+1310 ATNKGATSAINVNKTGSA
-1318 KIYVKKES
+1318 
-1326 SVGIDATL
+1326 GIAIETTLDATN
-1334 TGSTLS
+1334 TAIATDNK
-1340 PVVTLTGD
+1340 T
-1348 KVAKNEGLIE
+1348 AKNEGIITLGSNS
-1358 LQTNAKKSAAI
+1358 TGSAAML
-1369 IGKRETG
+1369 GKRVAGTPKVTLLNSGTINVNSTG
-1376 STKKLTIEN
+1376 
-1385 VGTAT
+1385 
-1390 NSATLDIKST
+1390 
-1400 ESVGINATNTAGT
+1400 SVGINADNAVG
-1413 ATDLVVKNEYGKINV
+1413 AKDKFVVDNSGIVNV
-1428 EGEKSVGINVLE
+1428 TKDSSAGINAIKA
-1440 STVTNDTNGI
+1440 TVTNDATNGNI
-1450 IELKNKKTAGII
+1450 SLTDKNTAGII
-1462 ATKSSKVTNKGNIT
+1462 AKDGSEVTNNGKISTSGVT
-1476 LTGPTGGITA
+1476 VSAPTPT
-1486 SSDGLV
+1486 SSEGLV
-1492 GVSLAGS
+1492 GISADASTV
-1499 ELTNENTITMNTAF
+1499 TNG
-1513 STGVY
+1513 STGEIT
-1518 ANDYLDVNATPNVRT
+1518 LDTAYSAGIYGTNTSTIKNVGDIT
-1533 KSKVTNEKDILVKKK
+1533 AEKN
-1548 NSVGIYSVNG
+1548 NSVGIYV
-1558 DVYNKAINGKIET
+1558 E
-1571 EEDSSVGIYAKLDKD
+1571 
-1586 AIANQTIEN
+1586 AN
-1595 ANNITIGL
+1595 
-1603 ATAKSSVGIFS
+1603 
-1614 TIDADATKSLN
+1614 
-1625 VTNDTT
+1625 
-1631 GVMTIDSKESAA
+1631 
-1643 IIMKGQLDNAVTP
+1643 
-1656 TPRGIVT
+1656 
-1663 NKGKINM
+1663 
-1670 NSEKSA
+1670 
-1676 AIIGEK
+1676 
-1682 AKIVNDG
+1682 
-1689 TTPAEIIVNAK
+1689 
-1700 ESAGIIASDKSIV
+1700 
-1713 QNFGKIKTSAT
+1713 
-1724 IASATDGLVA
+1724 
-1734 ISVDDTEV
+1734 
-1742 TNKGQI
+1742 
-1748 ELDSK
+1748 
-1753 FSTAIF
+1753 STAENT
-1759 GANKSKIL
+1759 GN
-1767 NDTDGTIVANKDSS
+1767 
-1781 VGIYAKTNSP
+1781 
-1791 ATNKGS
+1791 
-1797 ITMKEKSSAAMYGD
+1797 ITMKKEGSAAMYGD
-1811 ESKLVNTTNTG
+1811 ESRITNKKDGTAVG
-1822 KLTIEKESSAAM
+1822 TIIVKEKASAAM
-1834 YAKNAD
+1834 YAKNTD
-1840 ALNDTEAKITVK
+1840 ATNDEGAKITVK
-1852 DKTSAGM
+1852 NEGSAGM
-1859 YFELN
+1859 YIDVD
-1864 KANLAINGTNKGEI
+1864 KANIIANGTNKGTI
-1878 TLTNTANKSVG
+1878 TLDTGAKGSAGILAKLGTSANQVTTI
-1889 MFAKNASP
+1889 
-1897 ADKVMNLTN
+1897 TN
-1906 EGTIDVNATSTTDSS
+1906 EGEINVNGGDAAKPS
-1921 VAMMAEN
+1921 VAISAEN
-1928 TLATDKLELDN
+1928 LTGTVGNLLVEN
-1939 KKNINLSGEKA
+1939 KKIINLNSEKSIGLFLNNSKA
-1950 IGMLLINATGNN
+1950 INEIDG
-1962 TGSSANINVINKNAT
+1962 NINVKRKDAT
-1977 GVFAKAGSKFKN
+1977 GVFAKNKADFENKGNITVEAPTNEKAVGIFATDKDTKVLNSKN
-1989 ISGAKITIDTSAN
+1989 IKVLS
-2002 NNEQA
+2002 E
-2007 VGVFADGVGTVAE
+2007 
-2020 NSSTIEGI
+2020 
-2028 SKNAVGMF
+2028 
-2036 SQDKANVTNKN
+2036 
-2047 SITMNK
+2047 
-2053 EKSVA
+2053 
-2058 MFAKDEDSKAINEAN
+2058 
-2073 IKILGDNSVGM
+2073 NSVGM
-2084 FGKVKAT
+2084 FGKEKAT
-2091 VQNEGTIDL
+2091 VQNKGTIEL
-2100 GTTGSNLTGLIGMFG
+2100 GTAGSSLTGLIGMFG
-2115 QSSNA
+2115 QSDSDTK
-2120 SEPVKIE
+2120 PVTIE
-2127 NLGGTININTEST
+2127 NLFGGTINVNTKSS

-2146 NSSGTVSNVTLENT
+2146 NTAGAGKEASVTLKNE
-2160 GTINVNRKKSAGI
+2160 GTININKEKSAGI

-2185 VNLANVADGASAVYI
+2185 VNLADDANGASAVYI
-2200 ADGGVVTAAETAEI
+2200 EDGGVVTAAETAEI
-2214 NLGTANQNRVAYYV
+2214 NLETANQNRVAYYV
-2228 KNAGSNVKGT
+2228 KNANSNVKGT

-2243 TGYGVGVYLQG
+2243 RGYGVGVYLQG

-2277 TTNGAT
+2277 TTGAT

-2332 PYSITQNITA
+2332 PYSINQNITA

-2368 GGTGSSSGGVGIYI
+2368 GGTGSSSSGVGIYI

-2447 HLNFVNNGYQA
+2447 HLNFINNGYQA

-2487 GETSLASGKTIIAQ
+2487 GETSLASGKTITAS
-2501 GKNIGLM
+2501 GNNIGLM
-2508 AEGIKDPATSG
+2508 SEGIKDPATPG
-2519 WQNGDYEIINKGTLD
+2519 WQNGDYEVINKGTLD
-2534 FSNAPESTALYS
+2534 FSNASNSTALYS
-2546 LSSRLKNE
+2546 ISSRLKNE

-2565 IYGEYRLDTPKY
+2565 IYGEYNKNTPKY
-2577 DDDVNPLPTPN
+2577 DEDVNPLNPTPN

-2644 NDATENQNLDLKNSG
+2644 NDATGNQNLDLKNSG

-2810 ISLAQNS
+2810 ITLGQNS

-2870 APASKTIKNTGDMT
+2870 APASKTIKNTGDIT

-3170 MYGDGKDT
+3170 MYGDGADT

-3303 DDDIAALKAKIGTAL
+3303 ADDIAALKNQIGAAL

-3324 NAIYTAEGT
+3324 NAIYTADGT

-3493 YDKNALDSE
+3493 YDKNALDSK

-3546 FKRELSSLFEWKT
+3546 FKRELSSLFDWKT

-3703 KFKPYIGLDLAYGR
+3703 KFKPYVGLDLAYGR
-3717 FTKIRE
+3717 FTNIKE

-3737 MSIKPNIGF
+3737 MSVKPNIGF

-3779 NKARVAYTDAGYYNL
+3779 NKARVAYTDAGHYNL

>member
-1 MNRNLQKIEKDL
+1 M

-131 SERYRFESYYTRYD
+131 SIRYRFESYYTRYD

-263 PNIGQIKIEA
+263 PNIGQIEIEA
-273 LNITAPNAPSAPT
+273 LSITAPSAPSAPT
-286 TPTISVSITPPT
+286 ISVNVTK
-298 APSISVAPE
+298 
-307 APSAPEAPNVSVSVV
+307 PSAPAAPNVSVNVV
-322 APAIS
+322 APAIN
-327 VLNIETP
+327 VLNIDTP
-334 ATVSVSAPI
+334 ATASVSAPI
-343 VDAPEPVA
+343 VEAPKPVA
-351 FSVAPTINA
+351 FSVAPSTDSKSRFAMKDTDIATLLNKLKNSSPITVTAPGNRDYITLSQGTIPNSLD
-360 KGGNAG
+360 KSVV
-366 AKARKIDNNQTGVK
+366 I
-380 DFFPT
+380 
-385 NQARSYDVDTVN
+385 
-397 KDVRNFFTFGNVSGN
+397 N
-412 VTIPETGTV
+412 VTGS
-421 NVKINDTRA
+421 NNRA
-430 IVLDEPKND
+430 MVIDEAKD
-439 SKFKMEGTINL
+439 GFIFDMKGTINL
-450 YGSKN
+450 DANQN

-460 QGSANDQ
+460 QGTHGGVS
-467 PGFNGL
+467 
-473 GTSYKS
+473 TSPLMTTVINS
-479 DKVAY
+479 G
-484 AEIKNT
+484 EIKGNYGT
-490 GKIIGSY
+490 G
-497 YKDEVV
+497 
-503 TTTTNTNKN
+503 NKQ
-512 QIAFGFSNLDSS
+512 QIAFGFSNVDSS
-524 YNNTMTHI
+524 SNTTMTHM

-537 ISLNAPESAGIQL
+537 ISLKAPESAAMQL
-550 KPEDPHNWQPD
+550 KPEDPHD
-561 WNNMTTVNGK
+561 WNPNGGWGATPPVTVTGTSSGNRANTGK
-571 DVVNIQG
+571 
-578 GGNGTANK
+578 
-586 GRVLM
+586 VLM
-591 KADNQNKIDVN
+591 KADNQKDINID

-614 PGISELT
+614 PGLIETSPASSVSE
-621 AITSST
+621 ADKIA
-627 NPNNFNS
+627 
-634 KALSNLKAQRNLGG
+634 KNLRAARSIVKGG
-648 VDILPGGEIGRSAL
+648 VTDTYLPGGEIGRSGL
-662 DNTDYISGVYNSGT
+662 SGVTNSKWTSGVYNSGT
-676 INITGDK
+676 ININGDK

-703 IGTATSLSQEPN
+703 IGTAASLSQEPN
-715 QNITKDYDPT
+715 QNIGSGKET
-725 LAKDNDQNLVENAV
+725 LVENAV

-745 PTMPVLIGDKDT
+745 PTMPVLKDEKDT
-757 LGNMATTKDVGTKT
+757 LGNKATADVVGTKT
-771 VEFGHFGVTGAPIGA
+771 VEFGRFGKTGAVA
-786 KPDSGTINIG
+786 GTDDKGIITIG

-808 DNFEKLNNG
+808 DNFEELNDG
-817 SLDEKDENG
+817 SLDEEDENG
-826 APISSGASVARKLKR
+826 HTTTGSNVARKLKR

-850 AKVEVTG
+850 AKVEVRG
-857 TSNYGFVVNSDSYK
+857 TSNYGFVVSSDSYK

-881 KITRDKA
+881 KITRDKT

-897 TITVNKGENSIG
+897 AITVQDATNSIG
-909 FALLKGGNSKNAI
+909 FALLKGGNSKNTGTLK
-922 VTDTVAGVTTT
+922 VTGTSSGSA
-933 TAIGKIEVIGNSKK
+933 A
-947 STGFYGEQDN
+947 FYGEQDN
-957 FTNEGDITVNTPGSS
+957 FTNEGDITVDASGSGNTG
-972 SNAGENIAVL
+972 IL
-982 LNGNTKPIDFKN
+982 LNGKNATPISFTNTA
-994 TGNISVSGKSNIGVY
+994 NISVSGKGNIGLY
-1009 ATGKSKFL
+1009 ATGKSIFSRPTGATTS
-1017 HDKYTRPGEAASN
+1017 DKISVKEGATGIY
-1030 KLKVENGSTGVY
+1030 VENLANNPTGGTV
-1042 VKGLSATDSNIT
+1042 VSNIE
-1054 IKAPVEIGDSSSTTG
+1054 ISVPVEIGNSNPTTG

-1076 DAGTNDIINFEDGTN
+1076 KANADDKIHFKDGF
-1091 NLFDLKIGE
+1091 NLKVG
-1100 KSVGLYSTK
+1100 KNSVGLYSTK
-1109 TNKFNDVFNFNLTNT
+1109 INKFNDVFDFNLTNT

-1133 TLDEGATFSF
+1133 TLDENATFSF
-1143 FNDATSTG
+1143 FNDANSTG
-1151 IGNVLV
+1151 IGAILV
-1157 NKKLKFNMA
+1157 DKKLKFDMA
-1166 NGSTLGYVKNG
+1166 KGSTLGYIKNG
-1177 AIVSIDQNLDTTD
+1177 ANVSIDKDLDTTS
-1190 NTKFATISTTG
+1190 NTKFATISTDG

-1213 AKIDSGKIVKT
+1213 AKIASGKTVKT

-1238 INEGSLTSDIVSG
+1238 ENQGTLKSDIVSG

-1258 ATAENSSTTSTITMN
+1258 ATAENSSTASIITMN

-1284 NSTLTNK
+1284 NSTLINE
-1291 GTINLEDKESGG
+1291 GTINLEDKKSGG

-1310 VTNSGSAS
+1310 ATNKGTASA
-1318 KIYVKKES
+1318 INVKKEG
-1326 SVGIDATL
+1326 SVGIAIETTLDTTTNTAIATDNK
-1334 TGSTLS
+1334 T
-1340 PVVTLTGD
+1340 
-1348 KVAKNEGLIE
+1348 AKNEGTITLE
-1358 LQTNAKKSAAI
+1358 TASKKSAAML
-1369 IGKRETG
+1369 GKRATG
-1376 STKKLTIEN
+1376 TPKVTLSNSGTIN
-1385 VGTAT
+1385 VE
-1390 NSATLDIKST
+1390 SE
-1400 ESVGINATNTAGT
+1400 ESVGINADNDVGAKGEF
-1413 ATDLVVKNEYGKINV
+1413 VVNNNKAINV
-1428 EGEKSVGINVLE
+1428 NAEKSAGINAIKA
-1440 STVTNDTNGI
+1440 TVTNAATTGDISLTA
-1450 IELKNKKTAGII
+1450 KNTAGII
-1462 ATKSSKVTNKGNIT
+1462 AKDGSEVTNNGKIRTSGVT
-1476 LTGPTGGITA
+1476 VPAPTSA
-1486 SSDGLV
+1486 SSEGLV
-1492 GVSLAGS
+1492 GISADASTV
-1499 ELTNENTITMNTAF
+1499 TNG
-1513 STGVY
+1513 STGKIELDTAYSTAIYGTNVSTIGNEGTIQ
-1518 ANDYLDVNATPNVRT
+1518 AN
-1533 KSKVTNEKDILVKKK
+1533 KDG
-1548 NSVGIYSVNG
+1548 SVGIYV
-1558 DVYNKAINGKIET
+1558 
-1571 EEDSSVGIYAKLDKD
+1571 
-1586 AIANQTIEN
+1586 
-1595 ANNITIGL
+1595 
-1603 ATAKSSVGIFS
+1603 
-1614 TIDADATKSLN
+1614 
-1625 VTNDTT
+1625 
-1631 GVMTIDSKESAA
+1631 
-1643 IIMKGQLDNAVTP
+1643 
-1656 TPRGIVT
+1656 
-1663 NKGKINM
+1663 
-1670 NSEKSA
+1670 EK
-1676 AIIGEK
+1676 
-1682 AKIVNDG
+1682 
-1689 TTPAEIIVNAK
+1689 
-1700 ESAGIIASDKSIV
+1700 
-1713 QNFGKIKTSAT
+1713 
-1724 IASATDGLVA
+1724 
-1734 ISVDDTEV
+1734 
-1742 TNKGQI
+1742 
-1748 ELDSK
+1748 
-1753 FSTAIF
+1753 
-1759 GANKSKIL
+1759 
-1767 NDTDGTIVANKDSS
+1767 
-1781 VGIYAKTNSP
+1781 NSP
-1791 ATNKGS
+1791 ATNSGT
-1797 ITMKEKSSAAMYGD
+1797 ITMKGESSAAMYGD
-1811 ESKLVNTTNTG
+1811 ESKIVNETVNG
-1822 KLTIEKESSAAM
+1822 KITIEEKSSAAM
-1834 YAKNAD
+1834 YAKNTD
-1840 ALNDTEAKITVK
+1840 ATNDEGAKITVK
-1852 DKTSAGM
+1852 NEGSAGM
-1859 YFELN
+1859 YIDVD
-1864 KANLAINGTNKGEI
+1864 KANITANGTNKGTI
-1878 TLTNTANKSVG
+1878 TLDTGAKSSAG
-1889 MFAKNASP
+1889 ILAKLGAS
-1897 ADKVMNLTN
+1897 ADKVTTITN
-1906 EGTIDVNATSTTDSS
+1906 EGEIKVDGGDATNPS
-1921 VAMMAEN
+1921 VAISAQNLTGTVGNLLVE
-1928 TLATDKLELDN
+1928 N
-1939 KKNINLSGEKA
+1939 KKIINLNSEKS
-1950 IGMLLINATGNN
+1950 IGLFLNN
-1962 TGSSANINVINKNAT
+1962 SKAVNETDGNINVKEEDAT
-1977 GVFAKAGSKFKN
+1977 GVFAKNKADFENKGT
-1989 ISGAKITIDTSAN
+1989 ITVEAPTN
-2002 NNEQA
+2002 KKA
-2007 VGVFADGVGTVAE
+2007 VGIFAT
-2020 NSSTIEGI
+2020 
-2028 SKNAVGMF
+2028 
-2036 SQDKANVTNKN
+2036 
-2047 SITMNK
+2047 
-2053 EKSVA
+2053 
-2058 MFAKDEDSKAINEAN
+2058 DEDTKVVNSNV
-2073 IKILGDNSVGM
+2073 IKVLSAKSVGM

-2091 VQNEGTIDL
+2091 VQNTGTIEL
-2100 GTTGSNLTGLIGMFG
+2100 GTAGSSLTGLIGMFG

-2127 NLGGTININTEST
+2127 NLGGTINVNTGSS

-2146 NSSGTVSNVTLENT
+2146 NSSGIVFNVTLENT

-2173 YAPKSTVSKVGK
+2173 YAPKSTVSKVGEI
-2185 VNLANVADGASAVYI
+2185 NLTKDADGASAVYI
-2200 ADGGVVTAAETAEI
+2200 EDGGVVTAAETAEI
-2214 NLGTANQNRVAYYV
+2214 NLGIANQNRVAYYV

-2266 TLDSNTATLDY
+2266 TLDSNTAKLDY
-2277 TTNGAT
+2277 TTGAT

-2292 AGNTDISAY
+2292 AGDTNISAY

-2332 PYSITQNITA
+2332 PYSINQNITA

-2361 TMKVGEV
+2361 TMKVGKV
-2368 GGTGSSSGGVGIYI
+2368 GGTGSSSSGVGIYI

-2447 HLNFVNNGYQA
+2447 HLNFINNGYQA

-2487 GETSLASGKTIIAQ
+2487 GETSLATGKTITAS
-2501 GKNIGLM
+2501 GNNIGLM
-2508 AEGIKDPATSG
+2508 SEGIKDPATPG

-2577 DDDVNPLPTPN
+2577 DEDVNPLPTPN

-2619 NKGSITATTG
+2619 NKGSITAATG

-2644 NDATENQNLDLKNSG
+2644 NTATEKQNLDLKNSG
-2659 AISLG
+2659 VISLG

-2810 ISLAQNS
+2810 ITLGQNS

-2986 PHTATT
+2986 PHTATAQ
-2992 KNSEPVGLYA
+2992 NSEPVGLYA

-3028 SSTPSVY
+3028 SSTPSTY
-3035 TNTTT
+3035 TNTSS

-3059 ITNNRNIAPTANA
+3059 ITNNRNITPTANA

-3170 MYGDGKDT
+3170 MYGDGADT

-3303 DDDIAALKAKIGTAL
+3303 ADDIAALKNQIGAAL

-3324 NAIYTAEGT
+3324 NAIYTEEGT

-3421 YVTDGVIQPFLNMIA
+3421 YVTDGVIQPFLNMVA

-3493 YDKNALDSE
+3493 YDKNALDSK

-3546 FKRELSSLFEWKT
+3546 FKRELSSLFDWKT

-3612 ALANEKYKFGDI
+3612 ALANEKYKFEDI

-3717 FTKIRE
+3717 FTNIKE

-3737 MSIKPNIGF
+3737 MSVKPNIGF

-3779 NKARVAYTDAGYYNL
+3779 NKARVAYTDAGHYNL

>member
-79 ENTKSIEAL
+79 ENTKSVEAL

-111 FGIGYLFTDLHGR
+111 FGIGYLFTDLHGS

-131 SERYRFESYYTRYD
+131 SIRYRFESYYTRYD

-230 LDVDP
+230 LDVEP

-286 TPTISVSITPPT
+286 ISVNVNKPSAPAAPTVSVNVAAPTVTAMSITSPGEVTVTPP
-298 APSISVAPE
+298 SVAP
-307 APSAPEAPNVSVSVV
+307 P
-322 APAIS
+322 
-327 VLNIETP
+327 T
-334 ATVSVSAPI
+334 
-343 VDAPEPVA
+343 PVA
-351 FSVAPTINA
+351 FSVAPSTDSRSRFA
-360 KGGNAG
+360 MGDGNIATRLNDL
-366 AKARKIDNNQTGVK
+366 KNSSPI
-380 DFFPT
+380 
-385 NQARSYDVDTVN
+385 TV
-397 KDVRNFFTFGNVSGN
+397 TAPGNRDYITLSQGIAPNSLDKSVVIN
-412 VTIPETGTV
+412 VTGS
-421 NVKINDTRA
+421 NNRA
-430 IVLDEPKND
+430 MVIDEAKNGFIFD
-439 SKFKMEGTINL
+439 MKGTINL
-450 YGSKN
+450 DAIQN

-460 QGSANDQ
+460 QGTHGGGS
-467 PGFNGL
+467 
-473 GTSYKS
+473 TSPLMTTIINS
-479 DKVAY
+479 G
-484 AEIKNT
+484 EIKGNYGT
-490 GKIIGSY
+490 G
-497 YKDEVV
+497 
-503 TTTTNTNKN
+503 NK
-512 QIAFGFSNLDSS
+512 QQVAFGFSNVDSS
-524 YNNTMTHI
+524 SNTTMTHM

-537 ISLNAPESAGIQL
+537 ISLKAPESAAMQL
-550 KPEDPHNWQPD
+550 KPEDPHD
-561 WNNMTTVNGK
+561 WNPNGGWGATPPVTVTGTSSGNRANTGK
-571 DVVNIQG
+571 
-578 GGNGTANK
+578 
-586 GRVLM
+586 VLM
-591 KADNQNKIDVN
+591 KADNQKDINID

-614 PGISELT
+614 PGLIETSPASSVSE
-621 AITSST
+621 ADKIA
-627 NPNNFNS
+627 
-634 KALSNLKAQRNLGG
+634 KNLRAARSIVKGG
-648 VDILPGGEIGRSAL
+648 VTDTYLPGGEIGRSAL
-662 DNTDYISGVYNSGT
+662 SASKYTSGVYNSGT
-676 INITGDK
+676 INISGDK

-697 VGGTIN
+697 IGGTIN
-703 IGTATSLSQEPN
+703 IGTAASLSQGAN
-715 QNITKDYDPT
+715 QKLSGGSDE
-725 LAKDNDQNLVENAV
+725 KVENAV

-745 PTMPVLIGDKDT
+745 PTMPVLNGEKDT
-757 LGNMATTKDVGTKT
+757 MGNLASSGDVGTKT
-771 VEFGHFGVTGAPIGA
+771 VEFGPFGDTGASTGA
-786 KPDSGTINIG
+786 KADSGTITIG
-796 ANATKSIGLLVS
+796 ANATKSIGLLVADS
-808 DNFEKLNNG
+808 EEKLNDGKVNG
-817 SLDEKDENG
+817 TVTNS
-826 APISSGASVARKLKR
+826 RTLKR
-841 SGSITAKAG
+841 SGSITANTG
-850 AKVEVTG
+850 ANIIVNG
-857 TSNYGFVVNSDSYK
+857 DSNYGFVVKSESYK
-871 SEFSGALDNL
+871 SAFDATQIDNL
-881 KITRDKA
+881 LESKDTA
-888 NYGIGINEG
+888 NYGIGINKG
-897 TITVNKGENSIG
+897 TITVNGTNSIA
-909 FALLKGGNSKNAI
+909 FAMLKGGDSSNSGSLI
-922 VTDTVAGVTTT
+922 VTSTTAGVQGS
-933 TAIGKIEVIGNSKK
+933 TA
-947 STGFYGEQDN
+947 FYGEQGN
-957 FTNEGDITVNTPGSS
+957 FTNSGDIKVNTPNNTG
-972 SNAGENIAVL
+972 NRAVL
-982 LNGNTKPIDFKN
+982 LRGVNSDTTKPIEFTN
-994 TGNISVSGKSNIGVY
+994 TASIYIQGAGNIGVY
-1009 ATGKSKFL
+1009 AEGNSKFTHNVNATL
-1017 HDKYTRPGEAASN
+1017 ATNKISVGDGSIGVYTKKS
-1030 KLKVENGSTGVY
+1030 STGTPE
-1042 VKGLSATDSNIT
+1042 LNIE
-1054 IKAPVEIGDSSSTTG
+1054 APVELASTTG
-1069 TTIGFLS
+1069 NTTTIGFYS
-1076 DAGTNDIINFEDGTN
+1076 DGNAQVKFKDGFKLKVGDKSIGLFSRDTTKFASTFNVSALTAPTEIELGT
-1091 NLFDLKIGE
+1091 
-1100 KSVGLYSTK
+1100 KSVLSY
-1109 TNKFNDVFNFNLTNT
+1109 FNDGGTGNIGALLSNDNLKFTMGNEST
-1124 PTAASAANV
+1124 LAYAENGSEV
-1133 TLDEGATFSF
+1133 TLDQ
-1143 FNDATSTG
+1143 
-1151 IGNVLV
+1151 
-1157 NKKLKFNMA
+1157 
-1166 NGSTLGYVKNG
+1166 GS
-1177 AIVSIDQNLDTTD
+1177 IDTTD
-1190 NTKFATISTTG
+1190 TNRFSSVSSTG
-1201 TSLLLATGNAST
+1201 TSLLLATGEGSKVAIGTT
-1213 AKIDSGKIVKT
+1213 ANVT
-1224 TTNVGL
+1224 TTTKLGL
-1230 ISTDGAKA
+1230 IATA
-1238 INEGSLTSDIVSG
+1238 N
-1251 VGLYSKK
+1251 
-1258 ATAENSSTTSTITMN
+1258 ATAENVGTYTHKLDAGVGIYANKSIASNSGTMTMEN
-1273 KEKSAAIFGED
+1273 KESAAIFGEN
-1284 NSTLTNK
+1284 NSTLTNTK
-1291 GTINLEDKESGG
+1291 DITIKAMKSAGILANDSNVKNSGTNSKIIVEGTGSAGIAIETTLDATNTAIATDNKTASNEGTITLEKNSTGSAAMLGKRAAGTPNVTLSNSGTINV
-1303 ILAKDSN
+1303 DS
-1310 VTNSGSAS
+1310 
-1318 KIYVKKES
+1318 
-1326 SVGIDATL
+1326 
-1334 TGSTLS
+1334 TG
-1340 PVVTLTGD
+1340 
-1348 KVAKNEGLIE
+1348 
-1358 LQTNAKKSAAI
+1358 
-1369 IGKRETG
+1369 
-1376 STKKLTIEN
+1376 
-1385 VGTAT
+1385 
-1390 NSATLDIKST
+1390 
-1400 ESVGINATNTAGT
+1400 SVGINADNAVG
-1413 ATDLVVKNEYGKINV
+1413 AKDKFVVDNSGIVNVKKN
-1428 EGEKSVGINVLE
+1428 SSAGINAIT
-1440 STVTNDTNGI
+1440 STVNTVKDSQINLTA
-1450 IELKNKKTAGII
+1450 EKTAGII
-1462 ATKSSKVTNKGNIT
+1462 AKDGSEVTNNGKISTSGVTI
-1476 LTGPTGGITA
+1476 GSA
-1486 SSDGLV
+1486 ADGLV
-1492 GVSLAGS
+1492 GISADAS
-1499 ELTNENTITMNTAF
+1499 TITNGSTGKIILNTAF
-1513 STGVY
+1513 SAGIYGTGTGTNTSTIKNAGEIT
-1518 ANDYLDVNATPNVRT
+1518 ANEN
-1533 KSKVTNEKDILVKKK
+1533 K
-1548 NSVGIYSVNG
+1548 SVGIYVEANSTAENT
-1558 DVYNKAINGKIET
+1558 GKITME
-1571 EEDSSVGIYAKLDKD
+1571 
-1586 AIANQTIEN
+1586 
-1595 ANNITIGL
+1595 
-1603 ATAKSSVGIFS
+1603 
-1614 TIDADATKSLN
+1614 
-1625 VTNDTT
+1625 
-1631 GVMTIDSKESAA
+1631 KE
-1643 IIMKGQLDNAVTP
+1643 G
-1656 TPRGIVT
+1656 
-1663 NKGKINM
+1663 
-1670 NSEKSA
+1670 
-1676 AIIGEK
+1676 
-1682 AKIVNDG
+1682 
-1689 TTPAEIIVNAK
+1689 
-1700 ESAGIIASDKSIV
+1700 
-1713 QNFGKIKTSAT
+1713 
-1724 IASATDGLVA
+1724 
-1734 ISVDDTEV
+1734 
-1742 TNKGQI
+1742 
-1748 ELDSK
+1748 
-1753 FSTAIF
+1753 
-1759 GANKSKIL
+1759 
-1767 NDTDGTIVANKDSS
+1767 
-1781 VGIYAKTNSP
+1781 
-1791 ATNKGS
+1791 
-1797 ITMKEKSSAAMYGD
+1797 SAAMYGD
-1811 ESKLVNTTNTG
+1811 ESKITNKKDGTAVG
-1822 KLTIEKESSAAM
+1822 KIIIEGKDSAAM
-1834 YAKNAD
+1834 YAKNTD
-1840 ALNDTEAKITVK
+1840 ATNDEGAEITVK
-1852 DKTSAGM
+1852 NEGSAGM
-1859 YFELN
+1859 YIDVD
-1864 KANLAINGTNKGEI
+1864 KANITANGTNKGTI
-1878 TLTNTANKSVG
+1878 TLDTGAKGSAGILAKLGTSANQVTTI
-1889 MFAKNASP
+1889 
-1897 ADKVMNLTN
+1897 TN
-1906 EGTIDVNATSTTDSS
+1906 EGEINVNGGDAAKPS
-1921 VAMMAEN
+1921 VAISAEN
-1928 TLATDKLELDN
+1928 LTGTVGNLLVEN
-1939 KKNINLSGEKA
+1939 KKIINLNSEKSIGLFLNNSKA
-1950 IGMLLINATGNN
+1950 INEIDG
-1962 TGSSANINVINKNAT
+1962 NINVKEKDAT
-1977 GVFAKAGSKFKN
+1977 GVFAKNKADFENKGT
-1989 ISGAKITIDTSAN
+1989 ITVEAPTN
-2002 NNEQA
+2002 KKA
-2007 VGVFADGVGTVAE
+2007 VGIFAT
-2020 NSSTIEGI
+2020 
-2028 SKNAVGMF
+2028 
-2036 SQDKANVTNKN
+2036 
-2047 SITMNK
+2047 
-2053 EKSVA
+2053 
-2058 MFAKDEDSKAINEAN
+2058 DEDTKVVNSKD
-2073 IKILGDNSVGM
+2073 IKVLSANSVGM

-2091 VQNEGTIDL
+2091 VQNKGTIDL
-2100 GTTGSNLTGLIGMFG
+2100 GTAGSNLTGLIGMFG

-2127 NLGGTININTEST
+2127 NSGGTINVNTESS

-2185 VNLANVADGASAVYI
+2185 VNLADDANGASAVYI
-2200 ADGGVVTAAETAEI
+2200 EDGGVVTAAETAVI
-2214 NLGTANQNRVAYYV
+2214 NLGTANRNRVAYYV
-2228 KNAGSNVKGT
+2228 KNAASNVEGT

-2243 TGYGVGVYLQG
+2243 TGYGVGLYLQG

-2277 TTNGAT
+2277 TTGAA

-2306 VGDTVGSNY
+2306 VGDTVDSNY

-2368 GGTGSSSGGVGIYI
+2368 GGTGSSSSGVGIYI

-2470 IADETIAQGIVL
+2470 TADETIAQGIVL

-2487 GETSLASGKTIIAQ
+2487 GETSLASGKTITAQ

-2519 WQNGDYEIINKGTLD
+2519 WQIGDYEIINKGTLD

-2577 DDDVNPLPTPN
+2577 DEDVNPSPTPN

-2619 NKGSITATTG
+2619 NKGSITAATG

-2644 NDATENQNLDLKNSG
+2644 NDATGNQNLDLKNSG

-2679 RNKVENTG
+2679 RNKVDNTG

-2839 NTKGILAINSDL
+2839 NAKAIIALNSEL
-2851 TNNSKIDLSGDS
+2851 TNNAKIDLSGDN

-2884 LAGKETLGVYLA
+2884 LVGKETLGVYLA

-2907 NIADSADAKHPTI
+2907 NIADSADAQHPTI

-2963 KDQGTGI
+2963 KDEGIGI

-3028 SSTPSVY
+3028 SSTPSTY
-3035 TNTTT
+3035 TNTSS

-3133 QVYPKDKITYSIG
+3133 QVYPKDKITYAIG

-3193 ATATATD
+3193 ATD

-3221 ITTDINYSYNPN
+3221 ITTDINYSFNPN

-3303 DDDIAALKAKIGTAL
+3303 ADDIAALKNQIGAAL

-3324 NAIYTAEGT
+3324 NAIYTTDGT

-3421 YVTDGVIQPFLNMIA
+3421 YVTDGVIQPFLNMVA

-3446 GSLTWMATPVLDG
+3446 GSLTWLATPVLDG

-3493 YDKNALDSE
+3493 YDKNALDSK

-3703 KFKPYIGLDLAYGR
+3703 KFRPYVGLDLAYGR
-3717 FTKIRE
+3717 FTNIKE

-3737 MSIKPNIGF
+3737 MSVKPNIGF

-3767 YEQELGKTSNVQ
+3767 YEQELGKTSNIQ
-3779 NKARVAYTDAGYYNL
+3779 NKARVAYTDAGHYNL